1 MKKSLKCFN
10 VVTIIALLLSI
21 TLPSPSAFA
30 EIHKKSWDELQG
42 NDVRIK
48 AEQVNAEIYRGEVAE
63 REHVFQ
69 YTIENTGDT
78 PIQELVL
85 KQNNENEITFLSQS
99 MKVNGEKLPENKV
112 ADFYVEEKDKG
123 GKLLSSNLKI
133 RDLKS
138 HEKMTV
144 LIKASRTQHFN
155 KEYKQKISVQKDQVQ
170 IGSMS
175 FDVEGIPSEDKVEAT
190 ADDEADSSKK
200 SVVPS
205 VNNTTKKVDEKLK
218 VSVEDTNKPTSN
230 TELVK
235 QPVTEAEKQPEKEV
249 AKQSDAEVQAASENA
264 SKVQI
269 QVGDKQGF
277 GDPLY
282 SVITAGDLVQ
292 TGNVTLGLT
301 TDHYGRQSL
310 GYKTNKMTVD
320 VDNDD
325 STFNSSTGAFPTI
338 PAGSK
343 VKKAYLFWTA
353 AMGVPGNITD
363 RKVTEDQVRQPV
375 KMKMGNK
382 QYAEVSADS
391 IRKADYLPYISNYS
405 GSGAGYVAYADV
417 TNVIAQQGISQTL
430 TVANVP
436 QIKDVTG
443 GGYYWG
449 NWNLILVYE
458 NYKETV
464 KDMKIWEGLVSQ
476 KSTAWTDVSVNKI
489 NTPKEGAFKAK
500 FSYFSSQGDP
510 AEKDG
515 YAYDYGEYD
524 FGAGYIKI
532 KNINGKDNDAND
544 SSMTEV
550 QVDGTNEFVTKKY
563 PGYNPDWTNSF
574 STDIH
579 TYHFEGPNQ
588 VKNDLKEAK
597 MRFRANGATGDIYV
611 LNNATFVTEHN
622 APNLQ
627 VDKKALD
634 SAGKEIKEVKAGE
647 EITYKIEVKNDTKN
661 NQAPVSNVKGFD
673 KLDDRLEYVP
683 GSIQYVTGSNT
694 GQKTDDASDDEA
706 EFVNNQI
713 DFRIGEGADAKDG
726 GVLKPG
732 ESAVLTFKVKVK
744 ESIKSDT
751 TVKNVVA
758 VKGQDSAEIK
768 YESEDDANVTVT
780 IPKEVPGEIEARKI
794 ASNKSPKLGDEV
806 EYRITFKNKVKDGRL
821 DVLTIEDELPSS
833 LEFVKDSLKAEG
845 VQPEPVELKFEN
857 GKIIAKYPAITDME
871 ERSIVFK
878 TKVKENAEIGKEITN
893 KATVSDKTTSPKNI
907 EEKITPQH
915 KAGRIDAKKK
925 ATNKKPKLG
934 EEFEYQISFNNTVEN
949 GKLEA
954 VTIEDEIPANLEF
967 IQGSE
972 RAEGAGPSPVE
983 LKVENG
989 KVIAKYP
996 AITDTKERS
1005 IIFKVKVKEEAK
1017 AGETIVNKAVV
1028 SDPNG
1033 QSEHPEEKV
1042 TPDYKDGKVDV
1053 DKSVTNQTPKLGEEV
1068 EYRITFHNTV
1078 ENGKLEKVMIEDTLP
1093 AGVEYVKD
1101 SLKAEGIKPEP
1112 VELKMEN
1119 GKIIAKYPE
1128 ITDTEKRSIV
1138 FKVKVKDS
1146 AKVGEAIVNKAIAK
1160 DPKHDPVDAK
1170 VVITP
1175 QSKKGEIAATKVVNN
1190 EKPKLGEE
1198 IEYRISFHNTVEN
1211 GKIAEVR
1218 VEDTIPKG
1226 LEYVENS
1233 IKAEGEAPSPVELT
1247 VEAGVVKAKY
1257 IDITDTKE
1265 RSIVFKVKVKEEVE
1279 VGKEIV
1285 NKAIVD
1291 DTKHQPIEPE
1301 ERITPQHKD
1310 GIINAAK
1317 IVDNPS
1323 PKLGE
1328 EVEYRISFKNTVE
1341 NGKLE
1346 KVKIEDTI
1354 PNGLE
1359 YVKGSEKAEGDKPAP
1374 VKLHVKDGKVIA
1386 EYENIT
1392 DTKERSIVFTVKV
1405 KEEAE
1410 IGKEI
1415 VNQAIVDDTKDS
1427 KKPEAKITPLH
1438 KDGKIKA
1445 KKSVNNE
1452 TPKLGEEVEY
1462 RISFKNTVENGKLAE
1477 VKIEDTLPEGLEY
1490 VENSLKAEG
1499 AGPNPVELKMENGK
1513 VLAKYPEITDIEE
1526 RSITFKVK
1534 VKEEVKVGEK
1544 IVNKAIVDDTKH
1556 DPINPKAE
1564 ITPQYKD
1571 GKIEAEKVVN
1581 NPSPKLEEEV
1591 EYRISFKNTVE
1602 HGKLAGVIIED
1613 DLPNGLEYVKGS
1625 LQAEGSKP
1633 DPVELKFENGKVLA
1647 KYPEITD
1654 TKERSITFKVKVKG
1668 NVSDTIINQAIVSD
1682 TKHPPETPKAEII
1695 PQHKDGKLEAKK
1707 VVNNLLPKLGE
1718 EVEYRISFKNTVENG
1733 KLAEVKIEDTLPEG
1747 LEYVEN
1753 SLKAEGAGTD
1763 SVELK
1768 FENGKI
1774 LAKYPEITD
1783 TKERSITFKVK
1794 VKDEVK
1800 IGGKI
1805 VNKAIIDDTKK
1816 EPETPTAE
1824 ITPQHKDGKVEAEKT
1839 VNNPSPKLGEEIEY
1853 RISFKNTV
1861 ENGKLAE
1868 VKIEDT
1874 LPNGLEYVKDS
1885 LQAEGSKPNPVE
1897 LKVKDGKVIAKYPEI
1912 TDIEERSIVFKAKV
1926 KEDFKVGEGIV
1937 NKVVVDDTK
1946 DPKTREVTVTPEYK
1960 DGKLKAEKFVNN
1972 KKPKLGE
1979 EVEYR
1984 INFKNT
1990 VENGKLVEVKVE
2002 DEIPAGLEYVENS
2015 LQAEGSKPNPV
2026 ELKFENGKV
2035 MAKYPVIT
2043 DTKERSIVFKA
2054 KVKEEAEIGKE
2065 IVNKAIVVDT
2075 THEPEKPYVEI
2086 TPQYKDGKIVAEKVA
2101 NNHKPKLG
2109 EEVEYRIRFKNTVE
2123 NGKLAEVNIKD
2134 TLPKGLEYVEGS
2146 ITAEG
2151 SKPKPVELKVEN
2163 GKVTAKY
2170 PAITDTEERSIVF
2183 KAKVKESVKAGEE
2196 IVNEAI
2202 VDDTKNVPEEPY
2214 VPITPQYKDGKIE
2227 ARKEVSNH
2235 EPKLGEEIEYRI
2247 IFNNTVKDGKL
2258 AEVKI
2263 EDEIPAG
2270 LEFVQG
2276 SEKAEGDE
2284 PKPVE
2289 LKVENGKVIATYSEI
2304 IDTKERSIAF
2314 KVKVKDSVAIG
2325 KGITNKAIIHV
2336 DDPNHPIIEPT
2347 AKITPQYKDGKVK
2360 ADKKVSK
2367 KDPKLGE
2374 EIEYRIS
2381 FHNTVKDGKL
2391 AEVKIE
2397 DEIPSGLEY
2406 VKDSLKAEGEEPA
2419 PVELKEEAGKVTAK
2433 YENITDTKERSIIFK
2448 VKVKDSVEVD
2458 KAIVNKA
2465 IVDDT
2470 KNPPERPEV
2479 YITPQHK
2486 DGKVKADKKVSK
2498 KDPKLGE
2505 EVEYQIRFKN
2515 TVENGKLAEVKIED
2529 QLPTGLEY
2537 VKDSLKSEGNEP
2549 NPVELKE
2556 EAGKITAK
2564 YENITDTA
2572 ERSII
2577 FKVKVTEVAKVGKKI
2592 VNTAIVDDDNP
2603 KNPPQKPEAI
2613 ITPEY
2618 KDGKLKAEKTVNNPA
2633 PKLGEEVEY
2642 RITFRNVVEH
2652 GKVAK
2657 VKIKDELPSSLEFV
2671 EGSERAEGENPKPLH
2686 VKVKNGIVLA
2696 EYPEI
2701 VDTKERSIIFKVK
2714 VKEKAKVGEEIVNT
2728 AVVEDTINPPE
2739 QPNVTIQPQYKDG
2752 ALQAEKTVSNQE
2764 PKLGEEVEYRISFEN
2779 TVENGRLTEVKVEDE
2794 IPAGLEYVQDSIK
2807 SDGPEPN
2814 PVELKVENGKVT
2826 VKYPEITDM
2835 KKRSII
2841 FKVKVQE
2848 TVQVGKEI
2856 INKAIVDDNN
2866 PTTPPVESLIPITPQ
2881 YKDGKLEARKEVSNH
2896 EPKLGEEIEYR
2907 ITFNGTV
2914 DGGKL
2919 VDVKIEDE
2927 IPAGL
2932 EYVKDSLEA
2941 VGDKPV
2947 PTELKVENG
2956 KVTAKYPEITDT
2968 KERSIIFKAKVKE
2981 TVKVGGEITNK
2992 AIIHVDDPN
3001 HPVIE
3006 PTATIKPE
3014 YKDGQLKAMK
3024 AVSNK
3029 EPKLGEEVEY
3039 RISFKNTVEN
3049 GKVAEVKVEDEIP
3062 AGLEYVQDSLRFEGA
3077 EPNPVELKVEF
3088 GKVIAK
3094 YLDIADRK
3102 ERSIIFKAKVK
3113 ETVETGEKIVNKAIV
3128 GDTINQPEEPVV
3140 SITPQYK
3147 DGMLKA
3153 EKEVSNKEPKLG
3165 EEVEYRISFKNTV
3178 ENGKLA
3184 EVKIEDQLPD
3194 GLEYVKDSVKAKG
3207 AIEVKVENGK
3217 LTAKYEN
3224 IIDTKERNITF
3235 KVKVKEKAGEE
3246 IVNRAIVD
3254 DGINQPLEPTVSI
3267 KPKEPEVKPE
3277 DPKEPEVKPE
3287 DPKEPEVK
3295 PEDPKEPEVKP
3306 EDPKEPEVKPEDP
3319 KEPEVKPEDPKE
3331 PEVKPEDP
3339 KEPEVKPEDPKEPE
3353 VKPEDPKEPEVKP
3366 EDPKEPEV
3374 KPEDPKEPEVKPE
3387 DPKEPEVKP
3396 EDPKEPEV
3404 KPEDPKEPE
3413 VKPEDPKEPEVKPED
3428 PKEPEVKPE
3437 DPKEP
3442 EVKPEDPKEPE
3453 VKPED
3458 PKEPEVKPEDPKEPE
3473 VKPEDPKEPEV
3484 KPEDPKEPEVK
3495 PEDPKEPEVK
3505 LEKPEVRLEKLI
3517 KEPQVK
3523 VERELPKTGAAS
3535 PWMVSVGAGI
3545 SFLVGGVLFVLGR
3558 RRKQ

>member
-1 MKKSLKCFN
+1 MKQVLKCFN
-10 VVTIIALLLSI
+10 VVTMITLLLSI
-21 TLPSPSAFA
+21 ILPSPSAFA
-30 EIHKKSWDELQG
+30 TEINKKSWDELQG
-42 NDVRIK
+42 NDVKIK
-48 AEQVNAEIYRGEVAE
+48 ADQVNAEMYKGEVAE

-69 YTIENTGDT
+69 YKIENTGDT
-78 PIQELVL
+78 PIRELVI
-85 KQNNENEITFLSQS
+85 KQNNDNGIEFLSQS
-99 MKVNGEKLPENKV
+99 VKVNGEKLLENKV
-112 ADFYVEEKDKG
+112 ADFYVEEKDNG
-123 GKLLSSNLKI
+123 GKVLSSNLKI
-133 RDLKS
+133 QDLKS

-144 LIKASRTQHFN
+144 LIKARRAQHFN
-155 KEYKQKISVQKDQVQ
+155 KEYKQKISVQKDQLQ
-170 IGSMS
+170 IGNMS
-175 FDVEGIPSEDKVEAT
+175 VDVEGLPSEEKLEANT
-190 ADDEADSSKK
+190 DDEADSSKK
-200 SVVPS
+200 AIGS
-205 VNNTTKKVDEKLK
+205 TTDSKTKEVDGKLK
-218 VSVEDTNKPTSN
+218 VSVEDKNTSAQK
-230 TELVK
+230 TEIEKIK
-235 QPVTEAEKQPEKEV
+235 QPEAEKQLEKEKKQSPLAV
-249 AKQSDAEVQAASENA
+249 KQSDAEVQAASENA

-269 QVGDKQGF
+269 QTGDKQGF

-282 SVITAGDLVQ
+282 STIAPGNLVQ

-301 TDHYGRQSL
+301 SDHYGRQSM

-325 STFNSSTGAFPTI
+325 STFNSSTGAFPNI

-353 AMGVPGNITD
+353 AMGLPGNIAD

-375 KMKMGNK
+375 KMRMGNK
-382 QYAEVSADS
+382 EYAEVTADS

-417 TNVIAQQGISQTL
+417 TNIIAQQGISQTL

-476 KSTAWTDVSVNKI
+476 KSTAWTDISVNKI
-489 NTPKEGAFKAK
+489 NTPKEGAFKAE

-510 AEKDG
+510 ADNDG

-524 FGAGYIKI
+524 FGLGYQKF
-532 KNINGKDNDAND
+532 KNIKSKDNDVND

-579 TYHFEGPNQ
+579 TYHLEGPTQ
-588 VKNDLKEAK
+588 VKNDLKEGK
-597 MRFRANGATGDIYV
+597 IRFRAYGGGGDIYV

-634 SAGKEIKEVKAGE
+634 STGKEVKEIKAGE
-647 EITYKIEVKNDTKN
+647 EFTYQIEVKNDTKN

-683 GSIQYVTGSNT
+683 GSIQYVSGSNK
-694 GQKTDDASDDEA
+694 GNKTDDASDDEA

-713 DFRIGEGADAKDG
+713 DFRVGEGANAKDG

-732 ESAVLTFKVKVK
+732 ESTVITFKVKVK
-744 ESIKSDT
+744 DSVQSDT
-751 TVKNVVA
+751 TVKNVVV

-768 YESEDDANVTVT
+768 YETEDDANVTVT
-780 IPKEVPGEIEARKI
+780 TPKEVPGEIEARKI
-794 ASNKSPKLGDEV
+794 ASNKTPKLGEEV
-806 EYRITFKNKVKDGRL
+806 EYRITFKNKTKDGRL

-833 LEFVKDSLKAEG
+833 LEYVKDSLKAEG
-845 VQPEPVELKFEN
+845 AKPEPVELKFEN
-857 GKIIAKYPAITDME
+857 GKVIAKYPEIMDME

-878 TKVKENAEIGKEITN
+878 TKVKETAKIGEEIVN
-893 KATVSDKTTSPKNI
+893 KATVRDKTNPPKNL

-915 KAGRIDAKKK
+915 KAGKIAAKKK
-925 ATNKKPKLG
+925 ATNKKPRLG
-934 EEFEYQISFNNTVEN
+934 EEVEYQISFKNTVEN
-949 GKLEA
+949 GKLDA

-967 IQGSE
+967 VQGSV
-972 RAEGAGPSPVE
+972 RAEGAAPNPVE

-989 KVIAKYP
+989 KIIAKYP
-996 AITDTKERS
+996 EITDTKERS
-1005 IIFKVKVKEEAK
+1005 IAFKVKVKEEAK

-1028 SDPNG
+1028 SEPNG
-1033 QSEHPEEKV
+1033 QTEHPEEKI
-1042 TPDYKDGKVDV
+1042 TPDYKYGKVDV
-1053 DKSVTNQTPKLGEEV
+1053 EKSVTNQTPKLGEEV
-1068 EYRITFHNTV
+1068 EYRITFYNTV
-1078 ENGKLEKVMIEDTLP
+1078 ENGKLEKVLVEDTLP
-1093 AGVEYVKD
+1093 KGVEYVKD

-1112 VELKMEN
+1112 VELKVED
-1119 GKIIAKYPE
+1119 GKVMAKYPE

-1160 DPKHDPVDAK
+1160 DPKNEPVESK

-1190 EKPKLGEE
+1190 KKPKLGEE

-1211 GKIAEVR
+1211 GKLEKVR

-1233 IKAEGEAPSPVELT
+1233 IKAEGEAPEPVELA
-1247 VEAGVVKAKY
+1247 VENGIVKAKY
-1257 IDITDTKE
+1257 IDIMDMKE
-1265 RSIVFKVKVKEEVE
+1265 RSIVFKVKVKEEVK
-1279 VGKEIV
+1279 VDKEIV

-1291 DTKHQPIEPE
+1291 DTKNPPIEPE

-1310 GIINAAK
+1310 GIIDSK
-1317 IVDNPS
+1317 KTVDNPS

-1346 KVKIEDTI
+1346 KVIIEDTI

-1374 VKLHVKDGKVIA
+1374 LKLSVKDGKVIA
-1386 EYENIT
+1386 EYDNIT
-1392 DTKERSIVFTVKV
+1392 DMKERSIVFKVKV

-1410 IGKEI
+1410 VGKEI
-1415 VNQAIVDDTKDS
+1415 INKAIVDDMKDP
-1427 KKPEAKITPLH
+1427 KEPEAKITPLH

-1445 KKSVNNE
+1445 KKIVNNETPKLGEEVEYRISMKNTVKNGKLTDVTVEDTLPEGLEYVENSLKAKGAGIDSVELKFENGKVMAKYPEITDTEERSIVFKVKVKEEVKVGKKIINKATIDDSQNKPVNPTAEITPQYKDGKLEAKKIVNNETPKLREEVEYRISFKNTVEHGKLTEVKIEDDLPNGLEYVKDSLKVEGSKPDPVELKFENGKVMAKYPEITDTKERSITFKVKVKGKVSDSIVNEAIVSDTKHPPETPTAEIIPQHKDGKVKAKKTVNNETPKLGEEVEYRISFKNTVEDGKLAEVKIEDTLPEGLEYVENSVKAEDTKPDPVELKMENGKVMAKYPEITDTEERSITFKVKVKEEVKVGKKIVNKAIVDDTKNEPETPTAEITPQHKDGKVEAKKTVNNE

-1477 VKIEDTLPEGLEY
+1477 VKIED
-1490 VENSLKAEG
+1490 N
-1499 AGPNPVELKMENGK
+1499 
-1513 VLAKYPEITDIEE
+1513 
-1526 RSITFKVK
+1526 
-1534 VKEEVKVGEK
+1534 
-1544 IVNKAIVDDTKH
+1544 
-1556 DPINPKAE
+1556 
-1564 ITPQYKD
+1564 
-1571 GKIEAEKVVN
+1571 
-1581 NPSPKLEEEV
+1581 
-1591 EYRISFKNTVE
+1591 
-1602 HGKLAGVIIED
+1602 
-1613 DLPNGLEYVKGS
+1613 
-1625 LQAEGSKP
+1625 
-1633 DPVELKFENGKVLA
+1633 
-1647 KYPEITD
+1647 
-1654 TKERSITFKVKVKG
+1654 
-1668 NVSDTIINQAIVSD
+1668 
-1682 TKHPPETPKAEII
+1682 
-1695 PQHKDGKLEAKK
+1695 
-1707 VVNNLLPKLGE
+1707 
-1718 EVEYRISFKNTVENG
+1718 
-1733 KLAEVKIEDTLPEG
+1733 
-1747 LEYVEN
+1747 
-1753 SLKAEGAGTD
+1753 
-1763 SVELK
+1763 
-1768 FENGKI
+1768 
-1774 LAKYPEITD
+1774 
-1783 TKERSITFKVK
+1783 
-1794 VKDEVK
+1794 
-1800 IGGKI
+1800 
-1805 VNKAIIDDTKK
+1805 
-1816 EPETPTAE
+1816 
-1824 ITPQHKDGKVEAEKT
+1824 
-1839 VNNPSPKLGEEIEY
+1839 
-1853 RISFKNTV
+1853 
-1861 ENGKLAE
+1861 
-1868 VKIEDT
+1868 

-1885 LQAEGSKPNPVE
+1885 LRAEGTKPDPVE

-1912 TDIEERSIVFKAKV
+1912 TDTEERSIVFKAKV
-1926 KEDFKVGEGIV
+1926 KEEFKVGEGLV

-1946 DPKTREVTVTPEYK
+1946 DPTTSEVTITPEYK

-1984 INFKNT
+1984 I
-1990 VENGKLVEVKVE
+1990 
-2002 DEIPAGLEYVENS
+2002 S
-2015 LQAEGSKPNPV
+2015 
-2026 ELKFENGKV
+2026 
-2035 MAKYPVIT
+2035 
-2043 DTKERSIVFKA
+2043 
-2054 KVKEEAEIGKE
+2054 
-2065 IVNKAIVVDT
+2065 
-2075 THEPEKPYVEI
+2075 
-2086 TPQYKDGKIVAEKVA
+2086 
-2101 NNHKPKLG
+2101 
-2109 EEVEYRIRFKNTVE
+2109 FKNTVE

-2134 TLPKGLEYVEGS
+2134 ALPNGLEYVEGS

-2151 SKPKPVELKVEN
+2151 SKPKPVELHVKNNKVM
-2163 GKVTAKY
+2163 AKY
-2170 PAITDTEERSIVF
+2170 PEITDTEERSIVF
-2183 KAKVKESVKAGEE
+2183 KAKVKESVKVGEE

-2202 VDDTKNVPEEPY
+2202 VDDTKNLPEEPY

-2263 EDEIPAG
+2263 EDKIPAG
-2270 LEFVQG
+2270 LEFVEG
-2276 SEKAEGDE
+2276 SEKAEGEE

-2289 LKVENGKVIATYSEI
+2289 LKVENGKVMAKYSEI
-2304 IDTKERSIAF
+2304 MDTQERSIVF
-2314 KVKVKDSVAIG
+2314 KVKVKDSVTIG
-2325 KGITNKAIIHV
+2325 KDITNKAIIHV
-2336 DDPNHPIIEPT
+2336 DDPNHPVIDPT
-2347 AKITPQYKDGKVK
+2347 AKITPQYKDGKI
-2360 ADKKVSK
+2360 AAHKKVNNHK
-2367 KDPKLGE
+2367 PKLGE

-2381 FHNTVKDGKL
+2381 FNNTVKDGKL

-2397 DEIPSGLEY
+2397 DEIPFGLEY
-2406 VKDSLKAEGEEPA
+2406 VKDSLKAEGDKPA
-2419 PVELKEEAGKVTAK
+2419 PVELKEEAGKVSAK
-2433 YENITDTKERSIIFK
+2433 YENITDMKERSIIFK

-2479 YITPQHK
+2479 DITPQHK
-2486 DGKVKADKKVSK
+2486 AGKFKANKKVSK

-2505 EVEYQIRFKN
+2505 EVEYRISFKN

-2529 QLPTGLEY
+2529 QLPNGLEY
-2537 VKDSLKSEGNEP
+2537 VKDSLKAEGNES

-2577 FKVKVTEVAKVGKKI
+2577 FKVKVTEAVKVGKKI

-2618 KDGKLKAEKTVNNPA
+2618 KNGKIKAEKTVNNPA

-2652 GKVAK
+2652 GKLAK
-2657 VKIKDELPSSLEFV
+2657 VKIKDELPNSLEFV
-2671 EGSERAEGENPKPLH
+2671 EGSGRAEGDNPKPLH

-2701 VDTKERSIIFKVK
+2701 TDTKERSIVFKAK
-2714 VKEKAKVGEEIVNT
+2714 VKEKAKIGEAIVNT

-2739 QPNVTIQPQYKDG
+2739 KPNVAIQPQHKEG
-2752 ALQAEKTVSNQE
+2752 VLQAEKTVSNHE

-2779 TVENGRLTEVKVEDE
+2779 TVENGKLTEVKVEDE

-2826 VKYPEITDM
+2826 AKYPEITDT

-2856 INKAIVDDNN
+2856 INKAVVDDNN
-2866 PTTPPVESLIPITPQ
+2866 PTNPPVESLIPITPQ

-2927 IPAGL
+2927 IPSGL
-2932 EYVKDSLEA
+2932 EYVKESLEA

-2956 KVTAKYPEITDT
+2956 KVTVKYPEITDT
-2968 KERSIIFKAKVKE
+2968 KERSIIFKVKVKE
-2981 TVKVGGEITNK
+2981 SVKVGEEITNK
-2992 AIIHVDDPN
+2992 AIIHVDDPD
-3001 HPVIE
+3001 HPVME

-3014 YKDGQLKAMK
+3014 YKDGKLKATK
-3024 AVSNK
+3024 
-3029 EPKLGEEVEY
+3029 
-3039 RISFKNTVEN
+3039 TVN
-3049 GKVAEVKVEDEIP
+3049 
-3062 AGLEYVQDSLRFEGA
+3062 
-3077 EPNPVELKVEF
+3077 
-3088 GKVIAK
+3088 
-3094 YLDIADRK
+3094 
-3102 ERSIIFKAKVK
+3102 
-3113 ETVETGEKIVNKAIV
+3113 
-3128 GDTINQPEEPVV
+3128 
-3140 SITPQYK
+3140 
-3147 DGMLKA
+3147 
-3153 EKEVSNKEPKLG
+3153 NKEPKLG

-3184 EVKIEDQLPD
+3184 EVKVEDEIPA
-3194 GLEYVKDSVKAKG
+3194 GLEYVQDSIRFEG
-3207 AIEVKVENGK
+3207 AEPNPIELKMEFGKVI
-3217 LTAKYEN
+3217 AKYLE
-3224 IIDTKERNITF
+3224 ITDTKERSIIF
-3235 KVKVKEKAGEE
+3235 KVKVKAAPSKG
-3246 IVNRAIVD
+3246 ITNRAVVD
-3254 DGINQPLEPTVSI
+3254 DKINPPLEPTVTI
-3267 KPKEPEVKPE
+3267 LPKTKEDLKIPEEPKEPEVKPE
-3277 DPKEPEVKPE
+3277 EPKDLKKPEVKP
-3287 DPKEPEVK
+3287 
-3295 PEDPKEPEVKP
+3295 
-3306 EDPKEPEVKPEDP
+3306 
-3319 KEPEVKPEDPKE
+3319 
-3331 PEVKPEDP
+3331 
-3339 KEPEVKPEDPKEPE
+3339 
-3353 VKPEDPKEPEVKP
+3353 
-3366 EDPKEPEV
+3366 
-3374 KPEDPKEPEVKPE
+3374 
-3387 DPKEPEVKP
+3387 
-3396 EDPKEPEV
+3396 
-3404 KPEDPKEPE
+3404 
-3413 VKPEDPKEPEVKPED
+3413 
-3428 PKEPEVKPE
+3428 
-3437 DPKEP
+3437 
-3442 EVKPEDPKEPE
+3442 
-3453 VKPED
+3453 
-3458 PKEPEVKPEDPKEPE
+3458 
-3473 VKPEDPKEPEV
+3473 
-3484 KPEDPKEPEVK
+3484 
-3495 PEDPKEPEVK
+3495 
-3505 LEKPEVRLEKLI
+3505 EKPEVRLEKLI

-3523 VERELPKTGAAS
+3523 VEKELPKTGGAHS
-3535 PWMVSVGAGI
+3535 WMMSVGAGI

>member
-1 MKKSLKCFN
+1 MKKVLKCFN
-10 VVTIIALLLSI
+10 VVTMITLLLSI
-21 TLPSPSAFA
+21 ILPSPSAFA
-30 EIHKKSWDELQG
+30 TEINKKSWDELQG

-48 AEQVNAEIYRGEVAE
+48 AEQVNALIYKGEVAK

-85 KQNNENEITFLSQS
+85 KQNNDNEIMFLPQS

-112 ADFYVEEKDKG
+112 VDFYIEEKDKG

-133 RDLKS
+133 QDVKS

-170 IGSMS
+170 IGIM
-175 FDVEGIPSEDKVEAT
+175 FVDVEGIPSEDKVEAN
-190 ADDEADSSKK
+190 ADDEADNSKK
-200 SVVPS
+200 NIGSPADAK
-205 VNNTTKKVDEKLK
+205 TKEVDEKLK
-218 VSVEDTNKPTSN
+218 VSVEDKNKPTSN

-235 QPVTEAEKQPEKEV
+235 QPVAKDEKQLEKE
-249 AKQSDAEVQAASENA
+249 AKNQSDVEVQAASENA
-264 SKVQI
+264 STVQI
-269 QVGDKQGF
+269 QTGDKQGF

-282 SVITAGDLVQ
+282 STIAPGNLVQ

-301 TDHYGRQSL
+301 TDHYGRQSM

-320 VDNDD
+320 IDNDN
-325 STFNSSTGAFPTI
+325 STFNSSTGAFPKI
-338 PAGSK
+338 PTGSK

-353 AMGVPGNITD
+353 AMGTPSDARADYRVSD
-363 RKVTEDQVRQPV
+363 EDVRQPV
-375 KMKMGNK
+375 KMKMGDK

-391 IRKADYLPYISNYS
+391 IRKADYLPYIANHYS
-405 GSGAGYVAYADV
+405 SGAGYVAYADV
-417 TNVIAQQGISQTL
+417 TNVIAKQGISQTV
-430 TVANVP
+430 TIANVP
-436 QIKDVTG
+436 QIKFEKG
-443 GGYYWG
+443 SGYYWG

-476 KSTAWTDVSVNKI
+476 KSTAWTDISVNKI

-510 AEKDG
+510 ADNDG

-524 FGAGYIKI
+524 FGLGYQKF
-532 KNINGKDNDAND
+532 KNINGKDNDVND

-563 PGYNPDWTNSF
+563 QGYNPDWTNSF

-579 TYHFEGPNQ
+579 TYHLEGPKQ
-588 VKNDLKEAK
+588 VKNDLKEGK
-597 MRFRANGATGDIYV
+597 MRFRAYGGGGDIYV
-611 LNNATFVTEHN
+611 LNNTTFVTEHN

-634 SAGKEIKEVKAGE
+634 SAGKEVKEIKAGE
-647 EITYKIEVKNDTKN
+647 EFTYQIEVKNDTKN

-673 KLDDRLEYVP
+673 KLDNRLEYVP
-683 GSIQYVTGSNT
+683 GSIQYVTGSNK
-694 GQKTDDASDDEA
+694 GQKTDDANDDEA

-713 DFRIGEGADAKDG
+713 DFRIGEGADATDG
-726 GVLKPG
+726 GVLQPG
-732 ESAVLTFKVKVK
+732 ESAIITFKVKVK
-744 ESIKSDT
+744 ASVQSDT
-751 TVKNVVA
+751 TIKNIVA
-758 VKGQDSAEIK
+758 VKGKDSTEVN
-768 YESEDDANVTVT
+768 YETADDANVTVT
-780 IPKEVPGEIEARKI
+780 LPKEVPGEIEATKI
-794 ASNKSPKLGDEV
+794 ASNKTPSLGDEV
-806 EYRITFKNKVKDGRL
+806 EYRITFKNIIKDGRL

-857 GKIIAKYPAITDME
+857 GKIIAKYPEIMDME

-878 TKVKENAEIGKEITN
+878 TKVKETAKIGEEIVN
-893 KATVSDKTTSPKNI
+893 KAIISDKTNPPKDL

-915 KAGRIDAKKK
+915 KAGKIDAKKK
-925 ATNKKPKLG
+925 ATNKRPKLG
-934 EEFEYQISFNNTVEN
+934 EEVEYQISFKNTVEN

-967 IQGSE
+967 VQGSE
-972 RAEGAGPSPVE
+972 RAEGAEPNPVE

-996 AITDTKERS
+996 EITDTKERS

-1017 AGETIVNKAVV
+1017 IGETIVNKAVV

-1033 QSEHPEEKV
+1033 QSEHPEEKI
-1042 TPDYKDGKVDV
+1042 TPGYKEGKVDV

-1078 ENGKLEKVMIEDTLP
+1078 ENGKLEKVLVEDTLP

-1119 GKIIAKYPE
+1119 GKVTAKYPE
-1128 ITDTEKRSIV
+1128 ITDMEQRSIV
-1138 FKVKVKDS
+1138 FKVKVKET
-1146 AKVGEAIVNKAIAK
+1146 AKVGEAIVNKAVAK
-1160 DPKHDPVDAK
+1160 DPKHDPIDAK

-1175 QSKKGEIAATKVVNN
+1175 QSKKGEIAAKKVVNN

-1211 GKIAEVR
+1211 GKLAEVR
-1218 VEDTIPKG
+1218 IEDTIPEG
-1226 LEYVENS
+1226 LEYIENS
-1233 IKAEGEAPSPVELT
+1233 VKAEGEAPGPVELT

-1257 IDITDTKE
+1257 IDIMDTKE
-1265 RSIVFKVKVKEEVE
+1265 RSIVFKVKVKEEAK

-1291 DTKHQPIEPE
+1291 DTKNPPIKPE
-1301 ERITPQHKD
+1301 ERITPQYKE
-1310 GIINAAK
+1310 GIIDSK
-1317 IVDNPS
+1317 KTVDNPS

-1346 KVKIEDTI
+1346 KVKIKDTI

-1392 DTKERSIVFTVKV
+1392 DTKERSIVFKVKV

-1410 IGKEI
+1410 VGKEI
-1415 VNQAIVDDTKDS
+1415 INKAIVDDTKDS
-1427 KKPEAKITPLH
+1427 KEPEAKITPLH

-1462 RISFKNTVENGKLAE
+1462 RISFKNTVENGKLTE
-1477 VKIEDTLPEGLEY
+1477 VKIEDILPKGLEY

-1499 AGPNPVELKMENGK
+1499 AGPNPVELKVENGK
-1513 VLAKYPEITDIEE
+1513 VLAKYPEITDTEE
-1526 RSITFKVK
+1526 RNIIFKVK

-1544 IVNKAIVDDTKH
+1544 IVNKAIIDDTKNK
-1556 DPINPKAE
+1556 PETPKVE

-1571 GKIEAEKVVN
+1571 GKLEAKKTVN
-1581 NPSPKLEEEV
+1581 NETPKLEEEI

-1602 HGKLAGVIIED
+1602 HGKLTEVIIED
-1613 DLPNGLEYVKGS
+1613 DLPNGLEYVKDS
-1625 LQAEGSKP
+1625 LKAAGSKP
-1633 DPVELKFENGKVLA
+1633 DPVKLKVENGKVLA

-1668 NVSDTIINQAIVSD
+1668 NVSDTIVNQAIVSD
-1682 TKHPPETPKAEII
+1682 TKHPPETPTAKIT
-1695 PQHKDGKLEAKK
+1695 PQHKDGKVEAKK
-1707 VVNNLLPKLGE
+1707 VVNNETPKLGE

-1753 SLKAEGAGTD
+1753 SVKAEGSKPD
-1763 SVELK
+1763 PVELK
-1768 FENGKI
+1768 VENGKV
-1774 LAKYPEITD
+1774 LAKYLEITD
-1783 TKERSITFKVK
+1783 TEERSITFKVK
-1794 VKDEVK
+1794 VKEEVK
-1800 IGGKI
+1800 IGEKI
-1805 VNKAIIDDTKK
+1805 VNKATIDDRKNK
-1816 EPETPTAE
+1816 PETPKAE
-1824 ITPQHKDGKVEAEKT
+1824 ITPQHKDGKVEAKKV
-1839 VNNPSPKLGEEIEY
+1839 VNNETPKLGEEVEY

-1868 VKIEDT
+1868 VRIEDN

-1885 LQAEGSKPNPVE
+1885 LRAEGSKPEPVE
-1897 LKVKDGKVIAKYPEI
+1897 LQVKDGKVIAEYPEI
-1912 TDIEERSIVFKAKV
+1912 TDTKERSIVFKAKV
-1926 KEDFKVGEGIV
+1926 KEDFKAGEGIV

-1946 DPKTREVTVTPEYK
+1946 DPTTSEVTITPEYK
-1960 DGKLKAEKFVNN
+1960 DGKLKAEKVVNN

-1984 INFKNT
+1984 ISFKNT
-1990 VENGKLVEVKVE
+1990 VENGKLTEVKVE
-2002 DEIPAGLEYVENS
+2002 DEIPTGLEYVENS
-2015 LQAEGSKPNPV
+2015 LKAEGSKPSPV
-2026 ELKFENGKV
+2026 ELKVENGKV
-2035 MAKYPVIT
+2035 LAKYPAIT
-2043 DTKERSIVFKA
+2043 DTKERSIAFKV

-2075 THEPEKPYVEI
+2075 THEPEKPHVAI
-2086 TPQYKDGKIVAEKVA
+2086 IPQYKDGKITAQKVA

-2109 EEVEYRIRFKNTVE
+2109 EEVEYRISFKNTVE

-2134 TLPKGLEYVEGS
+2134 TLPTGLEYVEGS
-2146 ITAEG
+2146 IMAEG
-2151 SKPKPVELKVEN
+2151 SKPKPVELQVKNNKVM
-2163 GKVTAKY
+2163 AKY
-2170 PAITDTEERSIVF
+2170 PAITDTEERIIVF
-2183 KAKVKESVKAGEE
+2183 KAKVKENVKAGEE

-2202 VDDTKNVPEEPY
+2202 VDDTKNLPEEPY

-2270 LEFVQG
+2270 LEFVEG
-2276 SEKAEGDE
+2276 SEKAEGEE

-2289 LKVENGKVIATYSEI
+2289 LKVENGKIMAKYSEI
-2304 IDTKERSIAF
+2304 MDTKERSIVF

-2336 DDPNHPIIEPT
+2336 DDPNHPITEPT
-2347 AKITPQYKDGKVK
+2347 AKITPQYKDGKIN
-2360 ADKKVSK
+2360 AHKKVNNHK
-2367 KDPKLGE
+2367 PKLGE

-2381 FHNTVKDGKL
+2381 FSNTVKDGKL

-2397 DEIPSGLEY
+2397 DEIPSGLEF
-2406 VKDSLKAEGEEPA
+2406 VKDSLKAEGDKPV
-2419 PVELKEEAGKVTAK
+2419 PVELKEEAGKVIAK
-2433 YENITDTKERSIIFK
+2433 YNNITDMKERSIIFK

-2470 KNPPERPEV
+2470 KNPQERPEV
-2479 YITPQHK
+2479 DITPQHK

-2505 EVEYQIRFKN
+2505 EVEYRISFKN

-2537 VKDSLKSEGNEP
+2537 VKDSLKAEGNEP

-2572 ERSII
+2572 ERSIS
-2577 FKVKVTEVAKVGKKI
+2577 FKVKVTEAAKVGKKI
-2592 VNTAIVDDDNP
+2592 VNTAIVDDHNP

-2657 VKIKDELPSSLEFV
+2657 VKIKDELPSGLEFV

-2714 VKEKAKVGEEIVNT
+2714 VKEKAKIGEEIVNK
-2728 AVVEDTINPPE
+2728 AIVEDTINPPE
-2739 QPNVTIQPQYKDG
+2739 QPIIAIQPQYKEG
-2752 ALQAEKTVSNQE
+2752 ALQAEKTVSNHE

-2779 TVENGRLTEVKVEDE
+2779 TIENGKLTEVKVEDE
-2794 IPAGLEYVQDSIK
+2794 IPAGLEYVQDSVK

-2814 PVELKVENGKVT
+2814 PVELHVENGKVT
-2826 VKYPEITDM
+2826 AKYPEITDT

-2841 FKVKVQE
+2841 FKVRVQE

-2856 INKAIVDDNN
+2856 INKVIVDDNN
-2866 PTTPPVESLIPITPQ
+2866 PTTPPVEPLIPITPQ

-2947 PTELKVENG
+2947 PTELTVENG
-2956 KVTAKYPEITDT
+2956 KVTAKYPEIMDT
-2968 KERSIIFKAKVKE
+2968 KERSIIFKVKVKE

-3014 YKDGQLKAMK
+3014 YKDGKLKATK
-3024 AVSNK
+3024 TVSNK
-3029 EPKLGEEVEY
+3029 EPKLEEEVEY
-3039 RISFKNTVEN
+3039 RISFENTVEN
-3049 GKVAEVKVEDEIP
+3049 GKLAVVKVEDEIP

-3077 EPNPVELKVEF
+3077 EPNPIELKMEF

-3094 YLDIADRK
+3094 YLEITDTK

-3113 ETVETGEKIVNKAIV
+3113 ASPSKGITNKAV
-3128 GDTINQPEEPVV
+3128 
-3140 SITPQYK
+3140 
-3147 DGMLKA
+3147 
-3153 EKEVSNKEPKLG
+3153 
-3165 EEVEYRISFKNTV
+3165 
-3178 ENGKLA
+3178 
-3184 EVKIEDQLPD
+3184 
-3194 GLEYVKDSVKAKG
+3194 
-3207 AIEVKVENGK
+3207 
-3217 LTAKYEN
+3217 
-3224 IIDTKERNITF
+3224 
-3235 KVKVKEKAGEE
+3235 
-3246 IVNRAIVD
+3246 VD
-3254 DGINQPLEPTVSI
+3254 DKINPPLEPTVTI
-3267 KPKEPEVKPE
+3267 LPKTKEDFKIPEDPKEPKVKPE
-3277 DPKEPEVKPE
+3277 DPKEPKEPKVKPE
-3287 DPKEPEVK
+3287 DPKEPKEPKVK
-3295 PEDPKEPEVKP
+3295 PEDPKEPKEPKVKP
-3306 EDPKEPEVKPEDP
+3306 E
-3319 KEPEVKPEDPKE
+3319 
-3331 PEVKPEDP
+3331 
-3339 KEPEVKPEDPKEPE
+3339 
-3353 VKPEDPKEPEVKP
+3353 
-3366 EDPKEPEV
+3366 
-3374 KPEDPKEPEVKPE
+3374 
-3387 DPKEPEVKP
+3387 
-3396 EDPKEPEV
+3396 
-3404 KPEDPKEPE
+3404 
-3413 VKPEDPKEPEVKPED
+3413 
-3428 PKEPEVKPE
+3428 
-3437 DPKEP
+3437 
-3442 EVKPEDPKEPE
+3442 
-3453 VKPED
+3453 
-3458 PKEPEVKPEDPKEPE
+3458 
-3473 VKPEDPKEPEV
+3473 
-3484 KPEDPKEPEVK
+3484 
-3495 PEDPKEPEVK
+3495 
-3505 LEKPEVRLEKLI
+3505 
-3517 KEPQVK
+3517 
-3523 VERELPKTGAAS
+3523 
-3535 PWMVSVGAGI
+3535 
-3545 SFLVGGVLFVLGR
+3545 
-3558 RRKQ
+3558 

>member
-1 MKKSLKCFN
+1 MKQVLKCFN
-10 VVTIIALLLSI
+10 VVTMITLLLSI
-21 TLPSPSAFA
+21 ILPSPSAFA
-30 EIHKKSWDELQG
+30 TEINKKSWDELQG
-42 NDVRIK
+42 NDVKIK
-48 AEQVNAEIYRGEVAE
+48 ADQVNAEMYKGEVAE

-69 YTIENTGDT
+69 YNIENTGDT
-78 PIQELVL
+78 PIRELVI
-85 KQNNENEITFLSQS
+85 KQNNDNGIEFLSQS
-99 MKVNGEKLPENKV
+99 VKVNGEKLLENKV
-112 ADFYVEEKDKG
+112 ADFYVEEKDNG
-123 GKLLSSNLKI
+123 GKVLSSNLKI
-133 RDLKS
+133 QDLKS

-144 LIKASRTQHFN
+144 LIKARRAQHFN
-155 KEYKQKISVQKDQVQ
+155 KEYKQKISVQKDQLQ
-170 IGSMS
+170 IGNMS
-175 FDVEGIPSEDKVEAT
+175 VDVEGLPSEEKLEANT
-190 ADDEADSSKK
+190 DDEADSSKK
-200 SVVPS
+200 AIGS
-205 VNNTTKKVDEKLK
+205 TTDSKTKEVDGKLK
-218 VSVEDTNKPTSN
+218 VSVEDKNTSAQK
-230 TELVK
+230 TEIEKIK
-235 QPVTEAEKQPEKEV
+235 QPEAEKQLEKEKKQSPLAV
-249 AKQSDAEVQAASENA
+249 KQSDAEVQAASENA

-269 QVGDKQGF
+269 QTGDKQGF

-282 SVITAGDLVQ
+282 STIAPGNLVQ

-301 TDHYGRQSL
+301 DNHYTRQSV
-310 GYKTNKMTVD
+310 GGKTNKKAVD

-325 STFNSSTGAFPTI
+325 TTFNSSTGAFPNI

-353 AMGVPGNITD
+353 AMGTPSDARTD
-363 RKVTEDQVRQPV
+363 YRVSDEDVRQPV

-391 IRKADYLPYISNYS
+391 IRKADSLPYIANHY

-417 TNVIAQQGISQTL
+417 TNVIAQQGISQTV

-436 QIKDVTG
+436 QIKFEKG
-443 GGYYWG
+443 SGYYWG

-476 KSTAWTDVSVNKI
+476 KSTAWTDINVNKI

-510 AEKDG
+510 ADNDG

-524 FGAGYIKI
+524 FGLGYQKF
-532 KNINGKDNDAND
+532 KNIKGKDNDVND

-579 TYHFEGPNQ
+579 TYHLEGPTQ

-597 MRFRANGATGDIYV
+597 MRFRAYGGGGDIYV

-634 SAGKEIKEVKAGE
+634 SAGKEIKDVKVGE
-647 EITYKIEVKNDTKN
+647 EFTYQIEVKNDTKN

-683 GSIQYVTGSNT
+683 GSIQYVSGSNK
-694 GQKTDDASDDEA
+694 GNKTDNASDDEA

-713 DFRIGEGADAKDG
+713 DFRVGEGADAKNG

-732 ESAVLTFKVKVK
+732 ESTVITFKVKVK
-744 ESIKSDT
+744 DSVQSDT
-751 TVKNVVA
+751 TVKNVVV

-768 YESEDDANVTVT
+768 YETEDDANVTVT
-780 IPKEVPGEIEARKI
+780 TPKEVPGEIEARKI
-794 ASNKSPKLGDEV
+794 ASNKTPKLGEEV
-806 EYRITFKNKVKDGRL
+806 EYRITFKNKTKDGRL

-833 LEFVKDSLKAEG
+833 LEYVKDSLKAEG
-845 VQPEPVELKFEN
+845 AKPEPVELKFEN
-857 GKIIAKYPAITDME
+857 GKVIAKYPEIMDME

-878 TKVKENAEIGKEITN
+878 TKVKETAKIGEEIVN
-893 KATVSDKTTSPKNI
+893 KATVRDKTNPPKNL

-915 KAGRIDAKKK
+915 KAGKIAAKKK
-925 ATNKKPKLG
+925 ATNKKPGLG
-934 EEFEYQISFNNTVEN
+934 EEVEYQISFKNTVEN
-949 GKLEA
+949 GKLDA

-967 IQGSE
+967 VQGSV
-972 RAEGAGPSPVE
+972 RAEGAAPNPVE

-989 KVIAKYP
+989 KIIAKYP
-996 AITDTKERS
+996 EITDTKERS
-1005 IIFKVKVKEEAK
+1005 IAFKVKVKEEAK

-1028 SDPNG
+1028 SEPNG
-1033 QSEHPEEKV
+1033 QTEHPEEKI
-1042 TPDYKDGKVDV
+1042 TPDYKYGKVDV
-1053 DKSVTNQTPKLGEEV
+1053 EKSVTNQTPKLGEEV
-1068 EYRITFHNTV
+1068 EYRITFYNTV
-1078 ENGKLEKVMIEDTLP
+1078 ENGKLEKVLVEDTLP
-1093 AGVEYVKD
+1093 KGVEYVKD

-1112 VELKMEN
+1112 VELKVED
-1119 GKIIAKYPE
+1119 GKVMAKYPE

-1160 DPKHDPVDAK
+1160 DPKNEPVESK

-1190 EKPKLGEE
+1190 KKPKLGEE

-1211 GKIAEVR
+1211 GKLEKVR

-1233 IKAEGEAPSPVELT
+1233 IKAEGEAPEPVELA
-1247 VEAGVVKAKY
+1247 VENGIVKAKY
-1257 IDITDTKE
+1257 IDIMDMKE
-1265 RSIVFKVKVKEEVE
+1265 RSIVFKVKVKEEVK
-1279 VGKEIV
+1279 VDKEIV

-1291 DTKHQPIEPE
+1291 DTKNPPIEPE

-1310 GIINAAK
+1310 GIIDSK
-1317 IVDNPS
+1317 KTVDNPS

-1346 KVKIEDTI
+1346 KVIIEDTI

-1374 VKLHVKDGKVIA
+1374 LKLSVKDGKVIA
-1386 EYENIT
+1386 EYDNIT
-1392 DTKERSIVFTVKV
+1392 DMKERSIVFKVKV

-1410 IGKEI
+1410 VGKEI
-1415 VNQAIVDDTKDS
+1415 INKAIVDDMKDP
-1427 KKPEAKITPLH
+1427 KEPEAKITPLH

-1445 KKSVNNE
+1445 KKIVNNETPKLGEEVEYRISMKNTVKNGKLTDVTVEDTLPEGLEYVENSLKAEGAGIDSVELKFENGKVMAKYPEITDTEERSIVFKVKVKEEVKVGKKIINKATIDDSQNKPVNPTAEITPQYKDGKLEAKKIVNNETPKLGEEVEYRISFKNTVEHGKLTEVKIEDDLPNGLEYVKDSLKVEGSKPDPVELKFENGKVMAKYPEITDTKERSITFKVKVKGKVSDSIVNEAIVSDTKHPPETPTAEIIPQHKDGKVEAKKTVNNE

-1477 VKIEDTLPEGLEY
+1477 VKIED
-1490 VENSLKAEG
+1490 N
-1499 AGPNPVELKMENGK
+1499 
-1513 VLAKYPEITDIEE
+1513 
-1526 RSITFKVK
+1526 
-1534 VKEEVKVGEK
+1534 
-1544 IVNKAIVDDTKH
+1544 
-1556 DPINPKAE
+1556 
-1564 ITPQYKD
+1564 
-1571 GKIEAEKVVN
+1571 
-1581 NPSPKLEEEV
+1581 
-1591 EYRISFKNTVE
+1591 
-1602 HGKLAGVIIED
+1602 
-1613 DLPNGLEYVKGS
+1613 
-1625 LQAEGSKP
+1625 
-1633 DPVELKFENGKVLA
+1633 
-1647 KYPEITD
+1647 
-1654 TKERSITFKVKVKG
+1654 
-1668 NVSDTIINQAIVSD
+1668 
-1682 TKHPPETPKAEII
+1682 
-1695 PQHKDGKLEAKK
+1695 
-1707 VVNNLLPKLGE
+1707 
-1718 EVEYRISFKNTVENG
+1718 
-1733 KLAEVKIEDTLPEG
+1733 
-1747 LEYVEN
+1747 
-1753 SLKAEGAGTD
+1753 
-1763 SVELK
+1763 
-1768 FENGKI
+1768 
-1774 LAKYPEITD
+1774 
-1783 TKERSITFKVK
+1783 
-1794 VKDEVK
+1794 
-1800 IGGKI
+1800 
-1805 VNKAIIDDTKK
+1805 
-1816 EPETPTAE
+1816 
-1824 ITPQHKDGKVEAEKT
+1824 
-1839 VNNPSPKLGEEIEY
+1839 
-1853 RISFKNTV
+1853 
-1861 ENGKLAE
+1861 
-1868 VKIEDT
+1868 

-1885 LQAEGSKPNPVE
+1885 LRAEGTKPDPVE

-1912 TDIEERSIVFKAKV
+1912 TDTEERSIVFKAKV
-1926 KEDFKVGEGIV
+1926 KEEFKVGEGLV

-1946 DPKTREVTVTPEYK
+1946 DPTTSEVTITPEYK

-1984 INFKNT
+1984 I
-1990 VENGKLVEVKVE
+1990 
-2002 DEIPAGLEYVENS
+2002 S
-2015 LQAEGSKPNPV
+2015 
-2026 ELKFENGKV
+2026 
-2035 MAKYPVIT
+2035 
-2043 DTKERSIVFKA
+2043 
-2054 KVKEEAEIGKE
+2054 
-2065 IVNKAIVVDT
+2065 
-2075 THEPEKPYVEI
+2075 
-2086 TPQYKDGKIVAEKVA
+2086 
-2101 NNHKPKLG
+2101 
-2109 EEVEYRIRFKNTVE
+2109 FKNTVE

-2134 TLPKGLEYVEGS
+2134 ALPNGLEYVEGS

-2151 SKPKPVELKVEN
+2151 SKPKPVELHVKNNKVM
-2163 GKVTAKY
+2163 AKY
-2170 PAITDTEERSIVF
+2170 PEITDTEERSIVF
-2183 KAKVKESVKAGEE
+2183 KAKVKESVKVGEE

-2202 VDDTKNVPEEPY
+2202 VDDTKNLPEEPY

-2263 EDEIPAG
+2263 EDKIPAG
-2270 LEFVQG
+2270 LEFVEG
-2276 SEKAEGDE
+2276 SEKAEGEE

-2289 LKVENGKVIATYSEI
+2289 LKVENGKVMAKYSEI
-2304 IDTKERSIAF
+2304 MDTQERSIVF
-2314 KVKVKDSVAIG
+2314 KVKVKDSVTIG
-2325 KGITNKAIIHV
+2325 KDITNKAIIHV
-2336 DDPNHPIIEPT
+2336 DDPNHPVIDPT
-2347 AKITPQYKDGKVK
+2347 AKITPQYKDGKI
-2360 ADKKVSK
+2360 AAHKKVNNHK
-2367 KDPKLGE
+2367 PKLGE

-2381 FHNTVKDGKL
+2381 FNNTVKDGKL

-2397 DEIPSGLEY
+2397 DEIPFGLEY
-2406 VKDSLKAEGEEPA
+2406 VKDSLKAEGDKPA
-2419 PVELKEEAGKVTAK
+2419 PVELKEEAGKVSAK
-2433 YENITDTKERSIIFK
+2433 YENITDMKERSIIFK

-2479 YITPQHK
+2479 DITPQHK
-2486 DGKVKADKKVSK
+2486 DGKFKANKKVSK

-2505 EVEYQIRFKN
+2505 EVEYRISFKN

-2529 QLPTGLEY
+2529 QLPNGLEY
-2537 VKDSLKSEGNEP
+2537 VKDSLKAEGNEP

-2577 FKVKVTEVAKVGKKI
+2577 FKVKVTEAVKVGKKI
-2592 VNTAIVDDDNP
+2592 VNTAIVDDDHP

-2618 KDGKLKAEKTVNNPA
+2618 KNGKIKAEKTVNNPA

-2652 GKVAK
+2652 GKLAK
-2657 VKIKDELPSSLEFV
+2657 VKIKDELPNSLEFV
-2671 EGSERAEGENPKPLH
+2671 EGSERAEGDNPKPLH

-2701 VDTKERSIIFKVK
+2701 TDTKERSIVFKAK
-2714 VKEKAKVGEEIVNT
+2714 VKEKAKIGEAIVNT

-2739 QPNVTIQPQYKDG
+2739 KPNVAIQPQHKEG
-2752 ALQAEKTVSNQE
+2752 VLQAEKTVSNHE

-2779 TVENGRLTEVKVEDE
+2779 TVENGKLTEVKVEDE

-2826 VKYPEITDM
+2826 AKYPEITDT

-2856 INKAIVDDNN
+2856 INKAVVDDNN
-2866 PTTPPVESLIPITPQ
+2866 PTNPPVESLIPITPQ

-2927 IPAGL
+2927 IPSGL
-2932 EYVKDSLEA
+2932 EYVKESLEA

-2956 KVTAKYPEITDT
+2956 KVTVKYPEIMDT
-2968 KERSIIFKAKVKE
+2968 KERSIIFKVKVKE
-2981 TVKVGGEITNK
+2981 SVKVGEEITNK
-2992 AIIHVDDPN
+2992 AIIHVDDPD
-3001 HPVIE
+3001 HPVME

-3014 YKDGQLKAMK
+3014 YKDGKLKATK
-3024 AVSNK
+3024 
-3029 EPKLGEEVEY
+3029 
-3039 RISFKNTVEN
+3039 TVN
-3049 GKVAEVKVEDEIP
+3049 
-3062 AGLEYVQDSLRFEGA
+3062 
-3077 EPNPVELKVEF
+3077 
-3088 GKVIAK
+3088 
-3094 YLDIADRK
+3094 
-3102 ERSIIFKAKVK
+3102 
-3113 ETVETGEKIVNKAIV
+3113 
-3128 GDTINQPEEPVV
+3128 
-3140 SITPQYK
+3140 
-3147 DGMLKA
+3147 
-3153 EKEVSNKEPKLG
+3153 NKEPKLG

-3184 EVKIEDQLPD
+3184 EVKVEDEIPA
-3194 GLEYVKDSVKAKG
+3194 GLEYVQDSIRFEG
-3207 AIEVKVENGK
+3207 AEPNPIELKMEFGKVI
-3217 LTAKYEN
+3217 AKYLE
-3224 IIDTKERNITF
+3224 ITDTKERSIIF
-3235 KVKVKEKAGEE
+3235 KVKVKAAPSKG
-3246 IVNRAIVD
+3246 ITNRAVVD
-3254 DGINQPLEPTVSI
+3254 DKINPPLEPTVTILPKTKEDLKIPEEPKEPEVKPEEPKEPEVKPEEPKEPEVKPEEPKEPKEPEVKPEEPKEPEVKPEEPKEPKEPEVKPEDPKES
-3267 KPKEPEVKPE
+3267 KEPEVKPEEPKEPKEPEVKPEEPKEPKEPEVKPEEPKEPKEPEVKPEEPKEPKEPEVKPE
-3277 DPKEPEVKPE
+3277 DPKEP
-3287 DPKEPEVK
+3287 KEPEVK
-3295 PEDPKEPEVKP
+3295 PEEPKDLKKPEVKP
-3306 EDPKEPEVKPEDP
+3306 
-3319 KEPEVKPEDPKE
+3319 
-3331 PEVKPEDP
+3331 
-3339 KEPEVKPEDPKEPE
+3339 
-3353 VKPEDPKEPEVKP
+3353 
-3366 EDPKEPEV
+3366 
-3374 KPEDPKEPEVKPE
+3374 
-3387 DPKEPEVKP
+3387 
-3396 EDPKEPEV
+3396 
-3404 KPEDPKEPE
+3404 
-3413 VKPEDPKEPEVKPED
+3413 
-3428 PKEPEVKPE
+3428 
-3437 DPKEP
+3437 
-3442 EVKPEDPKEPE
+3442 
-3453 VKPED
+3453 
-3458 PKEPEVKPEDPKEPE
+3458 
-3473 VKPEDPKEPEV
+3473 
-3484 KPEDPKEPEVK
+3484 
-3495 PEDPKEPEVK
+3495 
-3505 LEKPEVRLEKLI
+3505 EKPEVRLEKLI

-3523 VERELPKTGAAS
+3523 VEKELPKTGGAHS
-3535 PWMVSVGAGI
+3535 WMMSVGAGI

>member
-1 MKKSLKCFN
+1 MKQVLKCFN
-10 VVTIIALLLSI
+10 VVTMITLLLSI
-21 TLPSPSAFA
+21 ILPSPSAFA
-30 EIHKKSWDELQG
+30 TEINKKSWDELQG
-42 NDVRIK
+42 NDVKIK
-48 AEQVNAEIYRGEVAE
+48 ADQVNAEMYKGEVAE

-69 YTIENTGDT
+69 YKIENTGDT
-78 PIQELVL
+78 PIRELVI
-85 KQNNENEITFLSQS
+85 KQNNDNGIEFLSQS
-99 MKVNGEKLPENKV
+99 VKVNGEKLLENKV
-112 ADFYVEEKDKG
+112 ADFYVEEKDNG
-123 GKLLSSNLKI
+123 GKVLSSNLKI
-133 RDLKS
+133 QDLKS

-144 LIKASRTQHFN
+144 LIKARRAQHFN
-155 KEYKQKISVQKDQVQ
+155 KEYKQKISVQKDQLQ
-170 IGSMS
+170 IGNMS
-175 FDVEGIPSEDKVEAT
+175 VDVEGLPSEEKLEANT
-190 ADDEADSSKK
+190 DDEADSSKK
-200 SVVPS
+200 AIGS
-205 VNNTTKKVDEKLK
+205 TTDSKTKEVDGKLK
-218 VSVEDTNKPTSN
+218 VSVEDKNTSAQK
-230 TELVK
+230 TEIEKIK
-235 QPVTEAEKQPEKEV
+235 QPEAEKQLEKEKKQSPLAV
-249 AKQSDAEVQAASENA
+249 KQSDAEVQAASENA

-269 QVGDKQGF
+269 QTGDKQGF

-282 SVITAGDLVQ
+282 STIAPGNLVQ

-301 TDHYGRQSL
+301 SDHYGRQSM

-325 STFNSSTGAFPTI
+325 STFNSSTGAFPNI

-353 AMGVPGNITD
+353 AMGTPSDARTD
-363 RKVTEDQVRQPV
+363 YRVSDEDVRQPV

-391 IRKADYLPYISNYS
+391 IRKADSLPYIANHY

-417 TNVIAQQGISQTL
+417 TNVIAQQGISQTV

-436 QIKDVTG
+436 QIKFEKG
-443 GGYYWG
+443 SGYYWG

-476 KSTAWTDVSVNKI
+476 KSTAWTDISVNKI

-510 AEKDG
+510 ADNDG

-524 FGAGYIKI
+524 FGLGYQKF
-532 KNINGKDNDAND
+532 KNIKGKDNDVND

-579 TYHFEGPNQ
+579 TYHLEGPTQ

-597 MRFRANGATGDIYV
+597 MRFRAYGGGGDIYV

-634 SAGKEIKEVKAGE
+634 SAGKEIKDVKAGE
-647 EITYKIEVKNDTKN
+647 EFTYQIEVKNDTKN

-683 GSIQYVTGSNT
+683 GSIQYVSGSNK
-694 GQKTDDASDDEA
+694 GNKTDNASDDEA

-713 DFRIGEGADAKDG
+713 DFRVGEGADAKNG

-732 ESAVLTFKVKVK
+732 ESTVITFKVKVK
-744 ESIKSDT
+744 DSVQSDT
-751 TVKNVVA
+751 TVKNVVV

-768 YESEDDANVTVT
+768 YETEDDANVTVT
-780 IPKEVPGEIEARKI
+780 TPKEVPGEIEARKI
-794 ASNKSPKLGDEV
+794 ASNKTPKLGDEV
-806 EYRITFKNKVKDGRL
+806 EYRITFKNKIKDGRL

-833 LEFVKDSLKAEG
+833 LEYVKDSLKAEG
-845 VQPEPVELKFEN
+845 VKPEPVELKFEN
-857 GKIIAKYPAITDME
+857 GKVIAKYPEIMDME

-878 TKVKENAEIGKEITN
+878 TKVKETAKIGEEIVN
-893 KATVSDKTTSPKNI
+893 KATVSDKTNPPKDL

-915 KAGRIDAKKK
+915 KAGKIDAKKK

-934 EEFEYQISFNNTVEN
+934 EEFEYQISFKNTVEN
-949 GKLEA
+949 GKLDA
-954 VTIEDEIPANLEF
+954 ITIEDEIPANLEF
-967 IQGSE
+967 VQGSE
-972 RAEGAGPSPVE
+972 RAEGTEPNPVE

-996 AITDTKERS
+996 EITDTKERS
-1005 IIFKVKVKEEAK
+1005 IAFKVKVKEEAK

-1028 SDPNG
+1028 SEPNG
-1033 QSEHPEEKV
+1033 QSEHPEEKI
-1042 TPDYKDGKVDV
+1042 TPDYKYGKVDV
-1053 DKSVTNQTPKLGEEV
+1053 EKNVTNQTPKLGEEV
-1068 EYRITFHNTV
+1068 EYRITFYNTV
-1078 ENGKLEKVMIEDTLP
+1078 ENGKLETVLVEDTLP
-1093 AGVEYVKD
+1093 KGVEYVKD

-1112 VELKMEN
+1112 VELKVED
-1119 GKIIAKYPE
+1119 GKVMAKYPE
-1128 ITDTEKRSIV
+1128 IMDTEKRSIV

-1160 DPKHDPVDAK
+1160 DPKNEPVESK

-1190 EKPKLGEE
+1190 KKPKLGEE

-1211 GKIAEVR
+1211 GKLETVR

-1233 IKAEGEAPSPVELT
+1233 IKAEGEAPGPVELA
-1247 VEAGVVKAKY
+1247 VENGIVKAKY
-1257 IDITDTKE
+1257 IDIMDMKE
-1265 RSIVFKVKVKEEVE
+1265 RSIVFKVKVKEEVK
-1279 VGKEIV
+1279 VDKEIV

-1291 DTKHQPIEPE
+1291 DTKNPPIEPE

-1310 GIINAAK
+1310 GIIDSK
-1317 IVDNPS
+1317 KTVDNPS

-1346 KVKIEDTI
+1346 KVIIEDTI

-1374 VKLHVKDGKVIA
+1374 LKLSVKDGKVIA
-1386 EYENIT
+1386 EYDNIT
-1392 DTKERSIVFTVKV
+1392 DMKERSIVFKVKV

-1410 IGKEI
+1410 VGKEI
-1415 VNQAIVDDTKDS
+1415 INKAIVDDMKDP
-1427 KKPEAKITPLH
+1427 KEPEAKITPLH

-1445 KKSVNNE
+1445 KKIVNNETPKLGEEVEYRISMKNTVKNGKLTDVTVEDTLPEGLEYVENSLKAEGAGIDSVELKFENGKVMAKYPEITDTEERSIVFKVKVKEEVKVGKKIINKATIDDSQNKPVNPTAEITPQYKDGKLEAKKIVNNETPKLGEEVEYRISFKNTVEHGKLTEVKIEDDLPNGLEYVKDSLKVEGSKPDPVELKMENGKVMAKYPEITDTKERSITFKVKVKGKVSDSIVNEAIVSDTKHPPETPTAEIIPQHKDGKVKAKKTVNNETPKLGEEVEYRISFKNTVEDGKLAEVKIEDTLPEGLEYVENSVKAEGTKPDPVELKMENGKVMAKYPEITDTEERSITFKVKVKEEVKVGKKIVNKAIVDDTKNEPETPTAEITPQHKDGKVEAKKTVNNE

-1477 VKIEDTLPEGLEY
+1477 VKIED
-1490 VENSLKAEG
+1490 N
-1499 AGPNPVELKMENGK
+1499 
-1513 VLAKYPEITDIEE
+1513 
-1526 RSITFKVK
+1526 
-1534 VKEEVKVGEK
+1534 
-1544 IVNKAIVDDTKH
+1544 
-1556 DPINPKAE
+1556 
-1564 ITPQYKD
+1564 
-1571 GKIEAEKVVN
+1571 
-1581 NPSPKLEEEV
+1581 
-1591 EYRISFKNTVE
+1591 
-1602 HGKLAGVIIED
+1602 
-1613 DLPNGLEYVKGS
+1613 
-1625 LQAEGSKP
+1625 
-1633 DPVELKFENGKVLA
+1633 
-1647 KYPEITD
+1647 
-1654 TKERSITFKVKVKG
+1654 
-1668 NVSDTIINQAIVSD
+1668 
-1682 TKHPPETPKAEII
+1682 
-1695 PQHKDGKLEAKK
+1695 
-1707 VVNNLLPKLGE
+1707 
-1718 EVEYRISFKNTVENG
+1718 
-1733 KLAEVKIEDTLPEG
+1733 
-1747 LEYVEN
+1747 
-1753 SLKAEGAGTD
+1753 
-1763 SVELK
+1763 
-1768 FENGKI
+1768 
-1774 LAKYPEITD
+1774 
-1783 TKERSITFKVK
+1783 
-1794 VKDEVK
+1794 
-1800 IGGKI
+1800 
-1805 VNKAIIDDTKK
+1805 
-1816 EPETPTAE
+1816 
-1824 ITPQHKDGKVEAEKT
+1824 
-1839 VNNPSPKLGEEIEY
+1839 
-1853 RISFKNTV
+1853 
-1861 ENGKLAE
+1861 
-1868 VKIEDT
+1868 

-1885 LQAEGSKPNPVE
+1885 LRAEGTKPDPVE

-1912 TDIEERSIVFKAKV
+1912 TDTEERSIVFKAKV
-1926 KEDFKVGEGIV
+1926 KEEFKVGEGLV

-1946 DPKTREVTVTPEYK
+1946 DPTTSEVTIMPEYK

-1979 EVEYR
+1979 EIEYR
-1984 INFKNT
+1984 ISFKNT

-2015 LQAEGSKPNPV
+2015 LQAEGSKPSPV

-2035 MAKYPVIT
+2035 MAKYLEIT
-2043 DTKERSIVFKA
+2043 DTKERSIIFKVR
-2054 KVKEEAEIGKE
+2054 VKEEAEIGKE

-2075 THEPEKPYVEI
+2075 KNEPEEPHVEI
-2086 TPQYKDGKIVAEKVA
+2086 TPQYKDGKITAQKVA

-2109 EEVEYRIRFKNTVE
+2109 EEVEYRISFKNTVE

-2134 TLPKGLEYVEGS
+2134 VLPNGLEYVEGS

-2151 SKPKPVELKVEN
+2151 SKPKPVELHVKNNKVM
-2163 GKVTAKY
+2163 AKY
-2170 PAITDTEERSIVF
+2170 PEITDTEERSIVF
-2183 KAKVKESVKAGEE
+2183 KAKVKESVKVGEE

-2202 VDDTKNVPEEPY
+2202 VDDTKNLPEEPY
-2214 VPITPQYKDGKIE
+2214 VPITPQYKDGKI
-2227 ARKEVSNH
+2227 AAHKKVNNH
-2235 EPKLGEEIEYRI
+2235 KPKLGEEIEYRI
-2247 IFNNTVKDGKL
+2247 SFNNTVKDGKL

-2263 EDEIPAG
+2263 EDEIP
-2270 LEFVQG
+2270 F
-2276 SEKAEGDE
+2276 
-2284 PKPVE
+2284 
-2289 LKVENGKVIATYSEI
+2289 
-2304 IDTKERSIAF
+2304 
-2314 KVKVKDSVAIG
+2314 
-2325 KGITNKAIIHV
+2325 
-2336 DDPNHPIIEPT
+2336 
-2347 AKITPQYKDGKVK
+2347 
-2360 ADKKVSK
+2360 
-2367 KDPKLGE
+2367 
-2374 EIEYRIS
+2374 
-2381 FHNTVKDGKL
+2381 
-2391 AEVKIE
+2391 
-2397 DEIPSGLEY
+2397 GLEY
-2406 VKDSLKAEGEEPA
+2406 VKDSLKAEGDKPA
-2419 PVELKEEAGKVTAK
+2419 PVELKEEAGKVSAK
-2433 YENITDTKERSIIFK
+2433 YENITDMKERSIIFK

-2479 YITPQHK
+2479 DITPQHK
-2486 DGKVKADKKVSK
+2486 DGKFKADKKVSK

-2505 EVEYQIRFKN
+2505 EVEYRISFKN

-2529 QLPTGLEY
+2529 QLPNGLEY
-2537 VKDSLKSEGNEP
+2537 VKDSLKAEGNEP

-2577 FKVKVTEVAKVGKKI
+2577 FKVKVTEAVKVGKKI

-2618 KDGKLKAEKTVNNPA
+2618 KNGKIKAEKTVNNPA

-2652 GKVAK
+2652 GKLAK
-2657 VKIKDELPSSLEFV
+2657 VKIKDELPNSLEFV
-2671 EGSERAEGENPKPLH
+2671 EGSERAEGDNPKPLH

-2701 VDTKERSIIFKVK
+2701 TDTKERSIVFKAK
-2714 VKEKAKVGEEIVNT
+2714 VKEKAKIGEAIVNT

-2739 QPNVTIQPQYKDG
+2739 KPNVAIQPQHKEG
-2752 ALQAEKTVSNQE
+2752 VLQAEKTVSNHE

-2779 TVENGRLTEVKVEDE
+2779 TVENGKLTEVKVEDE

-2826 VKYPEITDM
+2826 AKYPEITDT

-2856 INKAIVDDNN
+2856 INKAVVDDNN
-2866 PTTPPVESLIPITPQ
+2866 PTNPPVESLIPITPQ

-2927 IPAGL
+2927 IPSGL
-2932 EYVKDSLEA
+2932 EYVKESLEA

-2956 KVTAKYPEITDT
+2956 KVTVKYPEITDT
-2968 KERSIIFKAKVKE
+2968 KERSIIFKVKVKE
-2981 TVKVGGEITNK
+2981 SVKVGEEITNK
-2992 AIIHVDDPN
+2992 AIIHVDDPD
-3001 HPVIE
+3001 HPVME

-3014 YKDGQLKAMK
+3014 YKDGKLKATK
-3024 AVSNK
+3024 
-3029 EPKLGEEVEY
+3029 
-3039 RISFKNTVEN
+3039 TVN
-3049 GKVAEVKVEDEIP
+3049 
-3062 AGLEYVQDSLRFEGA
+3062 
-3077 EPNPVELKVEF
+3077 
-3088 GKVIAK
+3088 
-3094 YLDIADRK
+3094 
-3102 ERSIIFKAKVK
+3102 
-3113 ETVETGEKIVNKAIV
+3113 
-3128 GDTINQPEEPVV
+3128 
-3140 SITPQYK
+3140 
-3147 DGMLKA
+3147 
-3153 EKEVSNKEPKLG
+3153 NKEPKLG

-3184 EVKIEDQLPD
+3184 EVKVEDEIPA
-3194 GLEYVKDSVKAKG
+3194 GLEYVQDSIRFEG
-3207 AIEVKVENGK
+3207 AEPNPIELKMEFGKVI
-3217 LTAKYEN
+3217 AKYLE
-3224 IIDTKERNITF
+3224 ITDTKERSIIF
-3235 KVKVKEKAGEE
+3235 KVKVKAAPSKG
-3246 IVNRAIVD
+3246 ITNRAVVD
-3254 DGINQPLEPTVSI
+3254 DKINPPLEPTVTI
-3267 KPKEPEVKPE
+3267 LPKTKEDLKIPEEPKEPEDPKEPKEPEDPKEPKEPEVKPE
-3277 DPKEPEVKPE
+3277 DPKEPKEPEVKPE
-3287 DPKEPEVK
+3287 DPKEPKEPEVK
-3295 PEDPKEPEVKP
+3295 PEDPKEPKEPEVKP
-3306 EDPKEPEVKPEDP
+3306 EDPKEPKEPEVKPEDP
-3319 KEPEVKPEDPKE
+3319 KEPKEPEVKPEDPKEPKE

-3339 KEPEVKPEDPKEPE
+3339 KEPKEPEVKPEDPKEPKEPE
-3353 VKPEDPKEPEVKP
+3353 VKPEDPKEPKEPEVKP
-3366 EDPKEPEV
+3366 EEPKEPKEPEV
-3374 KPEDPKEPEVKPE
+3374 KPEEPKEPKEPEVKPE
-3387 DPKEPEVKP
+3387 EPKEPKEPEVKP
-3396 EDPKEPEV
+3396 EEPKEPKEPEV
-3404 KPEDPKEPE
+3404 KPEEPKEPKEPE
-3413 VKPEDPKEPEVKPED
+3413 VKPEEPKDLKKPEV
-3428 PKEPEVKPE
+3428 
-3437 DPKEP
+3437 
-3442 EVKPEDPKEPE
+3442 
-3453 VKPED
+3453 
-3458 PKEPEVKPEDPKEPE
+3458 
-3473 VKPEDPKEPEV
+3473 
-3484 KPEDPKEPEVK
+3484 
-3495 PEDPKEPEVK
+3495 
-3505 LEKPEVRLEKLI
+3505 KPEVRLEKLI
-3517 KEPQVK
+3517 KEPQAK
-3523 VERELPKTGAAS
+3523 VEKELPKTGAAHS
-3535 PWMVSVGAGI
+3535 WMMSVGAGI

>member
-1 MKKSLKCFN
+1 MKQVLKCFN
-10 VVTIIALLLSI
+10 VVTMITLLLSI
-21 TLPSPSAFA
+21 ILPSPSAFA
-30 EIHKKSWDELQG
+30 TEINKKSWDELQG
-42 NDVRIK
+42 NDVKIK
-48 AEQVNAEIYRGEVAE
+48 AEQVNAEMYKGEVAE

-69 YTIENTGDT
+69 YKIENTGDT
-78 PIQELVL
+78 PIRELVI
-85 KQNNENEITFLSQS
+85 KQNNDNGIEFLSQS
-99 MKVNGEKLPENKV
+99 VKVNGEKLLENKV
-112 ADFYVEEKDKG
+112 ADFYVEEKDNG
-123 GKLLSSNLKI
+123 GKVLSSNLKI
-133 RDLKS
+133 QDLKS

-144 LIKASRTQHFN
+144 LIKARRAQHFN
-155 KEYKQKISVQKDQVQ
+155 KEYKQKISVQKDQLQ
-170 IGSMS
+170 IGNMS
-175 FDVEGIPSEDKVEAT
+175 VDVEGLPSEEKLEANT
-190 ADDEADSSKK
+190 DDEADSSKK
-200 SVVPS
+200 AIGS
-205 VNNTTKKVDEKLK
+205 TTDSKTKEVDGKLK
-218 VSVEDTNKPTSN
+218 VSVEDKNTSTQK
-230 TELVK
+230 TEIEKVK
-235 QPVTEAEKQPEKEV
+235 QPEAEKQLEKEEKQSPLAV
-249 AKQSDAEVQAASENA
+249 KQSDAEVQAASENA

-269 QVGDKQGF
+269 QTGDKQGF

-282 SVITAGDLVQ
+282 STIAPGNLVQ

-301 TDHYGRQSL
+301 DNHYTRQSV
-310 GYKTNKMTVD
+310 GGKTNKKAVD

-325 STFNSSTGAFPTI
+325 TTFNSSTGAFPNI

-353 AMGVPGNITD
+353 AMGTPSDARTD
-363 RKVTEDQVRQPV
+363 YRVSDEDVRQPV

-391 IRKADYLPYISNYS
+391 IRKADSLPYIANHY

-417 TNVIAQQGISQTL
+417 TNVIAQQGISQTV

-436 QIKDVTG
+436 QIKFEKG
-443 GGYYWG
+443 SGYYWG

-476 KSTAWTDVSVNKI
+476 KSTAWTDINVNKI

-510 AEKDG
+510 ADNDG

-524 FGAGYIKI
+524 FGLGYQKF
-532 KNINGKDNDAND
+532 KNIKGKDNDVND

-579 TYHFEGPNQ
+579 TYHLEGPNQ

-597 MRFRANGATGDIYV
+597 MRFRAYGGGGDIYV

-634 SAGKEIKEVKAGE
+634 SAGKEIKDVKAGE
-647 EITYKIEVKNDTKN
+647 EFTYQIEVKNDTKN

-683 GSIQYVTGSNT
+683 GSIQYVSGSNK
-694 GQKTDDASDDEA
+694 GNKTDNASDDEA

-713 DFRIGEGADAKDG
+713 DFRVGEGADAKNG

-732 ESAVLTFKVKVK
+732 ESTVITFKVKVK
-744 ESIKSDT
+744 DSVQSDT
-751 TVKNVVA
+751 TVKNVVV

-768 YESEDDANVTVT
+768 YETEDDANVTVT
-780 IPKEVPGEIEARKI
+780 TQKEVPGEIEARKI
-794 ASNKSPKLGDEV
+794 ASNKTPKLGEEV
-806 EYRITFKNKVKDGRL
+806 EYRITFKNKTK

-833 LEFVKDSLKAEG
+833 LEYVKDSLKAEG
-845 VQPEPVELKFEN
+845 AKPEPVELKFEN
-857 GKIIAKYPAITDME
+857 GKVIAKYPEIMDME

-878 TKVKENAEIGKEITN
+878 TKVKETAKIGEEIVN
-893 KATVSDKTTSPKNI
+893 KATVRDKTNPPKNL

-915 KAGRIDAKKK
+915 KAGKIAAKKK
-925 ATNKKPKLG
+925 ATNKKPRLG
-934 EEFEYQISFNNTVEN
+934 EEVEYQISFKNTVEN
-949 GKLEA
+949 GKLDA

-967 IQGSE
+967 VQGSV
-972 RAEGAGPSPVE
+972 RAEGAAPNPVE

-989 KVIAKYP
+989 KIIAKYP
-996 AITDTKERS
+996 EITDTKERS
-1005 IIFKVKVKEEAK
+1005 IAFKVKVKEEAK

-1028 SDPNG
+1028 SEPNG
-1033 QSEHPEEKV
+1033 QTEHPEEKI
-1042 TPDYKDGKVDV
+1042 TPDYKYGKVDV
-1053 DKSVTNQTPKLGEEV
+1053 EKSVTNQTPKLGEEV
-1068 EYRITFHNTV
+1068 EYRITFYNTV
-1078 ENGKLEKVMIEDTLP
+1078 ENGKLEKVLVEDTLP
-1093 AGVEYVKD
+1093 KGVEYVKN

-1112 VELKMEN
+1112 VELKVED
-1119 GKIIAKYPE
+1119 GKVMAKYPE

-1160 DPKHDPVDAK
+1160 DPKNEPVESK

-1190 EKPKLGEE
+1190 KKPKLGEE

-1211 GKIAEVR
+1211 GKLEEVR

-1233 IKAEGEAPSPVELT
+1233 IKAEGEAPEPVELA
-1247 VEAGVVKAKY
+1247 VENGIVKAKY
-1257 IDITDTKE
+1257 IDIMDMKE
-1265 RSIVFKVKVKEEVE
+1265 RSIVFKVKVKEEVK
-1279 VGKEIV
+1279 VDKEIV

-1291 DTKHQPIEPE
+1291 DTKNPPIEPE

-1310 GIINAAK
+1310 GIIDSKKTVDNSSPKLGEEVEYRISMKNTVKNGKLTDVTVEDTLPEGLEYVENSLKAEGAGIDSVELKFENGKVMAKYPEITDTEERSIVFKVKVKEEVKVGKKIINKATIDDSQNKPVNPTAEITPQYKDGKLEAKK
-1317 IVDNPS
+1317 IVNNET

-1341 NGKLE
+1341 HGKLTE
-1346 KVKIEDTI
+1346 VKIEDDL

-1359 YVKGSEKAEGDKPAP
+1359 YVKDSLKVEGSKPDP
-1374 VKLHVKDGKVIA
+1374 VELKFENGKVMA
-1386 EYENIT
+1386 KYPEIT
-1392 DTKERSIVFTVKV
+1392 DTKERSITFKVKVKGKVSDSIVNEAIVSDTKHPPETPTAEIIPQHKDGKVKAKKTVNNETPKLGEEVEYRISFKNTVEDGKLAEVKIEDTLPEGLEYVENSVKAEGTKPDPVELKMENGKVMAKYPEITDTEERSITFKVKV
-1405 KEEAE
+1405 KEEVKV
-1410 IGKEI
+1410 GKKI
-1415 VNQAIVDDTKDS
+1415 VNKAIVDDTKNE
-1427 KKPEAKITPLH
+1427 PETPTAEITPQH
-1438 KDGKIKA
+1438 KDGKVEA
-1445 KKSVNNE
+1445 KKTVNNE

-1477 VKIEDTLPEGLEY
+1477 VKIED
-1490 VENSLKAEG
+1490 N
-1499 AGPNPVELKMENGK
+1499 
-1513 VLAKYPEITDIEE
+1513 
-1526 RSITFKVK
+1526 
-1534 VKEEVKVGEK
+1534 
-1544 IVNKAIVDDTKH
+1544 
-1556 DPINPKAE
+1556 
-1564 ITPQYKD
+1564 
-1571 GKIEAEKVVN
+1571 
-1581 NPSPKLEEEV
+1581 
-1591 EYRISFKNTVE
+1591 
-1602 HGKLAGVIIED
+1602 
-1613 DLPNGLEYVKGS
+1613 
-1625 LQAEGSKP
+1625 
-1633 DPVELKFENGKVLA
+1633 
-1647 KYPEITD
+1647 
-1654 TKERSITFKVKVKG
+1654 
-1668 NVSDTIINQAIVSD
+1668 
-1682 TKHPPETPKAEII
+1682 
-1695 PQHKDGKLEAKK
+1695 
-1707 VVNNLLPKLGE
+1707 
-1718 EVEYRISFKNTVENG
+1718 
-1733 KLAEVKIEDTLPEG
+1733 
-1747 LEYVEN
+1747 
-1753 SLKAEGAGTD
+1753 
-1763 SVELK
+1763 
-1768 FENGKI
+1768 
-1774 LAKYPEITD
+1774 
-1783 TKERSITFKVK
+1783 
-1794 VKDEVK
+1794 
-1800 IGGKI
+1800 
-1805 VNKAIIDDTKK
+1805 
-1816 EPETPTAE
+1816 
-1824 ITPQHKDGKVEAEKT
+1824 
-1839 VNNPSPKLGEEIEY
+1839 
-1853 RISFKNTV
+1853 
-1861 ENGKLAE
+1861 
-1868 VKIEDT
+1868 

-1885 LQAEGSKPNPVE
+1885 LRAEGTKPDPVE

-1912 TDIEERSIVFKAKV
+1912 TDTEERSIVFKAKV
-1926 KEDFKVGEGIV
+1926 KEEFKVGEGLV

-1946 DPKTREVTVTPEYK
+1946 DPTTSEVTITPEYK

-1984 INFKNT
+1984 ISFKNT
-1990 VENGKLVEVKVE
+1990 VENGKLVEVTVE

-2015 LQAEGSKPNPV
+2015 LQAEGSKPSPV

-2035 MAKYPVIT
+2035 MAKYLEIT
-2043 DTKERSIVFKA
+2043 DTKERSIIFKVR
-2054 KVKEEAEIGKE
+2054 VKEEAEVGKE

-2075 THEPEKPYVEI
+2075 KNEPEEPHVEI
-2086 TPQYKDGKIVAEKVA
+2086 TPQYKDGKIAAQKVA

-2109 EEVEYRIRFKNTVE
+2109 EEVEYRISFKNTVE

-2134 TLPKGLEYVEGS
+2134 ALPNGLEYVEGS

-2151 SKPKPVELKVEN
+2151 SKPKPVELHVKNNKVM
-2163 GKVTAKY
+2163 AKY
-2170 PAITDTEERSIVF
+2170 PEITDTEERSIVF
-2183 KAKVKESVKAGEE
+2183 KAKVKESVKVGEE

-2202 VDDTKNVPEEPY
+2202 VDDTKNLPEEPY

-2263 EDEIPAG
+2263 EDKIPAG
-2270 LEFVQG
+2270 LEFVEG
-2276 SEKAEGDE
+2276 SEKAEGEE

-2289 LKVENGKVIATYSEI
+2289 LKVENGKVMAKYSEI
-2304 IDTKERSIAF
+2304 MDTQERSIVF
-2314 KVKVKDSVAIG
+2314 KVKVKDSVTIG
-2325 KGITNKAIIHV
+2325 KDITNKAIIHV
-2336 DDPNHPIIEPT
+2336 DDPNHPVIDPT
-2347 AKITPQYKDGKVK
+2347 AKITPQYKDGKI
-2360 ADKKVSK
+2360 AAHKKVNNHK
-2367 KDPKLGE
+2367 PKLGE

-2381 FHNTVKDGKL
+2381 FNNTVKDGKL

-2397 DEIPSGLEY
+2397 DEIPFGLEY
-2406 VKDSLKAEGEEPA
+2406 VKDSLKAEGDKPA
-2419 PVELKEEAGKVTAK
+2419 PVELKEEAGKVSAK
-2433 YENITDTKERSIIFK
+2433 YENITDMKERSILFK

-2479 YITPQHK
+2479 DITPQHK
-2486 DGKVKADKKVSK
+2486 DGKFKANKKVSK

-2505 EVEYQIRFKN
+2505 EVEYRISFKN

-2529 QLPTGLEY
+2529 QLPNGLEY
-2537 VKDSLKSEGNEP
+2537 VKDSLKAEGNEP

-2577 FKVKVTEVAKVGKKI
+2577 FKVKVTEAVKVGKKI

-2618 KDGKLKAEKTVNNPA
+2618 KNGKIKAEKTVNNPA

-2652 GKVAK
+2652 GKLAK
-2657 VKIKDELPSSLEFV
+2657 VKIKDELPNSLEFV
-2671 EGSERAEGENPKPLH
+2671 EGSERAEGDNPKPLH

-2701 VDTKERSIIFKVK
+2701 TDTKERSIVFKAK
-2714 VKEKAKVGEEIVNT
+2714 VKEKAKIGEAIVNT

-2739 QPNVTIQPQYKDG
+2739 KPNVAIQPQHKEG
-2752 ALQAEKTVSNQE
+2752 VLQAEKTVSNHE

-2779 TVENGRLTEVKVEDE
+2779 TVENGKLTEVKVEDE

-2826 VKYPEITDM
+2826 AKYPEITDT

-2856 INKAIVDDNN
+2856 INKAVVDDNN
-2866 PTTPPVESLIPITPQ
+2866 PTNPPVESLIPITPQ

-2927 IPAGL
+2927 IPSGL
-2932 EYVKDSLEA
+2932 EYVKESLEA

-2956 KVTAKYPEITDT
+2956 KVTVKYPEIMDT
-2968 KERSIIFKAKVKE
+2968 KERSIIFKVKVKE
-2981 TVKVGGEITNK
+2981 SVKVGEEITNK
-2992 AIIHVDDPN
+2992 AIIHVDDPD
-3001 HPVIE
+3001 HPVME

-3014 YKDGQLKAMK
+3014 YKDGKLKATK
-3024 AVSNK
+3024 TVNNK

-3039 RISFKNTVEN
+3039 RIN
-3049 GKVAEVKVEDEIP
+3049 
-3062 AGLEYVQDSLRFEGA
+3062 
-3077 EPNPVELKVEF
+3077 
-3088 GKVIAK
+3088 
-3094 YLDIADRK
+3094 
-3102 ERSIIFKAKVK
+3102 
-3113 ETVETGEKIVNKAIV
+3113 
-3128 GDTINQPEEPVV
+3128 
-3140 SITPQYK
+3140 
-3147 DGMLKA
+3147 
-3153 EKEVSNKEPKLG
+3153 
-3165 EEVEYRISFKNTV
+3165 FKNTV

-3184 EVKIEDQLPD
+3184 EVKVEDGIPA
-3194 GLEYVKDSVKAKG
+3194 GLEYVQDSIRFEG
-3207 AIEVKVENGK
+3207 AEPNPIELKMEFGKVI
-3217 LTAKYEN
+3217 AKYLE
-3224 IIDTKERNITF
+3224 ITDTKERSIIF
-3235 KVKVKEKAGEE
+3235 KVKVKAAPSKG
-3246 IVNRAIVD
+3246 ITNRAVVD
-3254 DGINQPLEPTVSI
+3254 DKINPPLEPTVTI
-3267 KPKEPEVKPE
+3267 LPKTKEDLKIPEEPKEPEVKPEEPKEPKEPEVKPEEPKEPEVKPEEPKEPKEPEVKPE
-3277 DPKEPEVKPE
+3277 DPKEPKEPEVKPE
-3287 DPKEPEVK
+3287 EPKEPKEPKEPEVKPEEPKEPEVKPEEPKEPKEPEVKPEEPKEPKEPEVKPEEPKEPKEPEVK
-3295 PEDPKEPEVKP
+3295 PEDPKEPKEPEVKP
-3306 EDPKEPEVKPEDP
+3306 EEPKEPKEPEVKPEDP
-3319 KEPEVKPEDPKE
+3319 KEPKEPEVKPEEPKE
-3331 PEVKPEDP
+3331 PEVKPEEP
-3339 KEPEVKPEDPKEPE
+3339 KEPEVKPEEPKEPKEPE
-3353 VKPEDPKEPEVKP
+3353 VKPEEPKDLKKPEVKP
-3366 EDPKEPEV
+3366 E
-3374 KPEDPKEPEVKPE
+3374 KPEI
-3387 DPKEPEVKP
+3387 
-3396 EDPKEPEV
+3396 
-3404 KPEDPKEPE
+3404 
-3413 VKPEDPKEPEVKPED
+3413 
-3428 PKEPEVKPE
+3428 
-3437 DPKEP
+3437 
-3442 EVKPEDPKEPE
+3442 
-3453 VKPED
+3453 
-3458 PKEPEVKPEDPKEPE
+3458 
-3473 VKPEDPKEPEV
+3473 
-3484 KPEDPKEPEVK
+3484 
-3495 PEDPKEPEVK
+3495 
-3505 LEKPEVRLEKLI
+3505 RLEKLI

-3523 VERELPKTGAAS
+3523 VEKELPKTGAAHS
-3535 PWMVSVGAGI
+3535 WMMSVGAGI

>member
-1 MKKSLKCFN
+1 MKQVLKCFN
-10 VVTIIALLLSI
+10 VVTMITLLLSI
-21 TLPSPSAFA
+21 ILPSPSAFA
-30 EIHKKSWDELQG
+30 TEINKKSWDELQG
-42 NDVRIK
+42 NDVKIK
-48 AEQVNAEIYRGEVAE
+48 ADQVNAEMYKGEVAE

-69 YTIENTGDT
+69 YKIENTGDT
-78 PIQELVL
+78 PIRELVI
-85 KQNNENEITFLSQS
+85 KQNNDNGIEFLSQS
-99 MKVNGEKLPENKV
+99 VKVNGEKLLENKV
-112 ADFYVEEKDKG
+112 ADFYVEEKDNG
-123 GKLLSSNLKI
+123 GKVLSSNLKI
-133 RDLKS
+133 QDLKS

-144 LIKASRTQHFN
+144 LIKARRAQHFN
-155 KEYKQKISVQKDQVQ
+155 KEYKQKISVQKDQLQ
-170 IGSMS
+170 IGNMS
-175 FDVEGIPSEDKVEAT
+175 VDVEGLPSEEKLEANT
-190 ADDEADSSKK
+190 DDEADSSKK
-200 SVVPS
+200 AIGS
-205 VNNTTKKVDEKLK
+205 TTDSKTKEVDGKLK
-218 VSVEDTNKPTSN
+218 VSVEDKNTSAQK
-230 TELVK
+230 TEIEKIK
-235 QPVTEAEKQPEKEV
+235 QPEAEKQLEKEKKQSPLAV
-249 AKQSDAEVQAASENA
+249 KQSDAEVQAASENA

-269 QVGDKQGF
+269 QTGDKQGF

-282 SVITAGDLVQ
+282 STIAPGNLVQ

-301 TDHYGRQSL
+301 SDHYGRQSM

-325 STFNSSTGAFPTI
+325 STFNSSTGAFPNI

-353 AMGVPGNITD
+353 AMGTPSDARTD
-363 RKVTEDQVRQPV
+363 YRVSDEDVRQPV

-391 IRKADYLPYISNYS
+391 IRKADSLPYIANHY

-417 TNVIAQQGISQTL
+417 TNVIAQQGISQTV

-436 QIKDVTG
+436 QIKFEKG
-443 GGYYWG
+443 SGYYWG

-476 KSTAWTDVSVNKI
+476 KSTAWTDISVNKI

-510 AEKDG
+510 ADNDG

-524 FGAGYIKI
+524 FGLGYQKF
-532 KNINGKDNDAND
+532 KNIKGKDNDVND

-579 TYHFEGPNQ
+579 TYHLEGPTQ

-597 MRFRANGATGDIYV
+597 MRFRAYGGGGDIYV

-634 SAGKEIKEVKAGE
+634 SAGKEIKDVKAGE
-647 EITYKIEVKNDTKN
+647 EFTYQIEVKNDTKN

-683 GSIQYVTGSNT
+683 GSIQYVSGSNK
-694 GQKTDDASDDEA
+694 GNKTDNASDDEA

-713 DFRIGEGADAKDG
+713 DFRVGEGADAKNG

-732 ESAVLTFKVKVK
+732 ESTVITFKVKVK
-744 ESIKSDT
+744 DSVQSDT
-751 TVKNVVA
+751 TVKNVVV

-768 YESEDDANVTVT
+768 YETEDDANVTVT
-780 IPKEVPGEIEARKI
+780 TPKEVPGEIEARKI
-794 ASNKSPKLGDEV
+794 ASNKTPKLGDEV
-806 EYRITFKNKVKDGRL
+806 EYRITFKNKIKDGRL

-833 LEFVKDSLKAEG
+833 LEYVKDSLKAEG
-845 VQPEPVELKFEN
+845 VKPEPVELKFEN
-857 GKIIAKYPAITDME
+857 GKVIAKYPEIMDME

-878 TKVKENAEIGKEITN
+878 TKVKETAKIGEEIVN
-893 KATVSDKTTSPKNI
+893 KATVSDKTNPPKDL

-915 KAGRIDAKKK
+915 KAGKIDAKKK

-934 EEFEYQISFNNTVEN
+934 EEFEYQISFKNTVEN
-949 GKLEA
+949 GKLDA
-954 VTIEDEIPANLEF
+954 ITIEDEIPANLEF
-967 IQGSE
+967 VQGSE
-972 RAEGAGPSPVE
+972 RAEGTEPNPVE

-996 AITDTKERS
+996 EITDTKERS
-1005 IIFKVKVKEEAK
+1005 IAFKVKVKEEAK

-1028 SDPNG
+1028 SEPNG
-1033 QSEHPEEKV
+1033 QSEHPEEKI
-1042 TPDYKDGKVDV
+1042 TPDYKYGKVDV
-1053 DKSVTNQTPKLGEEV
+1053 EKNVTNQTPKLGEEV
-1068 EYRITFHNTV
+1068 EYRITFYNTV
-1078 ENGKLEKVMIEDTLP
+1078 ENGKLETVLVEDTLP
-1093 AGVEYVKD
+1093 KGVEYVKD

-1112 VELKMEN
+1112 VELKVED
-1119 GKIIAKYPE
+1119 GKVMAKYPE
-1128 ITDTEKRSIV
+1128 IMDTEKRSIV

-1160 DPKHDPVDAK
+1160 DPKNEPVESK

-1190 EKPKLGEE
+1190 KKPKLGEE

-1211 GKIAEVR
+1211 GKLETVR

-1233 IKAEGEAPSPVELT
+1233 IKAEGEAPGPVELA
-1247 VEAGVVKAKY
+1247 VENGIVKAKY
-1257 IDITDTKE
+1257 IDIMDMKE
-1265 RSIVFKVKVKEEVE
+1265 RSIVFKVKVKEEVK
-1279 VGKEIV
+1279 VDKEIV

-1291 DTKHQPIEPE
+1291 DTKNPPIEPE

-1310 GIINAAK
+1310 GIIDSK
-1317 IVDNPS
+1317 KTVDNPS

-1346 KVKIEDTI
+1346 KVIIEDTI

-1374 VKLHVKDGKVIA
+1374 LKLSVKDGKVIA
-1386 EYENIT
+1386 EYDNIT
-1392 DTKERSIVFTVKV
+1392 DMKERSIVFKVKV

-1410 IGKEI
+1410 VGKEI
-1415 VNQAIVDDTKDS
+1415 INKAIVDDMKDP
-1427 KKPEAKITPLH
+1427 KEPEAKITPLH

-1445 KKSVNNE
+1445 KKIVNNETPKLGEEVEYRISMKNTVKNGKLTDVTVEDTLPEGLEYVENSLKAEGAGIDSVELKFENGKVMAKYPEITDTEERSIVFKVKVKEEVKVGKKIINKATIDDSQNKPVNPTAEITPQYKDGKLEAKKIVNNETPKLGEEVEYRISFKNTVEHGKLTEVKIEDDLPNGLEYVKDSLKVEGSKPDPVELKMENGKVMAKYPEITDTKERSITFKVKVKGKVSDSIVNEAIVSDTKHPPETPTAEIIPQHKDGKVKAKKTVNNETPKLGEEVEYRISFKNTVEDGKLAEVKIEDTLPEGLEYVENSVKAEGTKPDPVELKMENGKVMAKYPEITDTEERSITFKVKVKEEVKVGKKIVNKAIVDDTKNEPETPTAEITPQHKDGKVEAKKTVNNE

-1477 VKIEDTLPEGLEY
+1477 VKIED
-1490 VENSLKAEG
+1490 N
-1499 AGPNPVELKMENGK
+1499 
-1513 VLAKYPEITDIEE
+1513 
-1526 RSITFKVK
+1526 
-1534 VKEEVKVGEK
+1534 
-1544 IVNKAIVDDTKH
+1544 
-1556 DPINPKAE
+1556 
-1564 ITPQYKD
+1564 
-1571 GKIEAEKVVN
+1571 
-1581 NPSPKLEEEV
+1581 
-1591 EYRISFKNTVE
+1591 
-1602 HGKLAGVIIED
+1602 
-1613 DLPNGLEYVKGS
+1613 
-1625 LQAEGSKP
+1625 
-1633 DPVELKFENGKVLA
+1633 
-1647 KYPEITD
+1647 
-1654 TKERSITFKVKVKG
+1654 
-1668 NVSDTIINQAIVSD
+1668 
-1682 TKHPPETPKAEII
+1682 
-1695 PQHKDGKLEAKK
+1695 
-1707 VVNNLLPKLGE
+1707 
-1718 EVEYRISFKNTVENG
+1718 
-1733 KLAEVKIEDTLPEG
+1733 
-1747 LEYVEN
+1747 
-1753 SLKAEGAGTD
+1753 
-1763 SVELK
+1763 
-1768 FENGKI
+1768 
-1774 LAKYPEITD
+1774 
-1783 TKERSITFKVK
+1783 
-1794 VKDEVK
+1794 
-1800 IGGKI
+1800 
-1805 VNKAIIDDTKK
+1805 
-1816 EPETPTAE
+1816 
-1824 ITPQHKDGKVEAEKT
+1824 
-1839 VNNPSPKLGEEIEY
+1839 
-1853 RISFKNTV
+1853 
-1861 ENGKLAE
+1861 
-1868 VKIEDT
+1868 

-1885 LQAEGSKPNPVE
+1885 LRAEGTKPDPVE

-1912 TDIEERSIVFKAKV
+1912 TDTEERSIVFKAKV
-1926 KEDFKVGEGIV
+1926 KEEFKVGEGLV

-1946 DPKTREVTVTPEYK
+1946 DPTTSEVTIMPEYK

-1979 EVEYR
+1979 EIEYR
-1984 INFKNT
+1984 ISFKNT

-2015 LQAEGSKPNPV
+2015 LQAEGSKPSPV

-2035 MAKYPVIT
+2035 MAKYLEIT
-2043 DTKERSIVFKA
+2043 DTKERSIIFKVR
-2054 KVKEEAEIGKE
+2054 VKEEAEIGKE

-2075 THEPEKPYVEI
+2075 KNEPEEPHVEI
-2086 TPQYKDGKIVAEKVA
+2086 TPQYKDGKITAQKVA

-2109 EEVEYRIRFKNTVE
+2109 EEVEYRISFKNTVE

-2134 TLPKGLEYVEGS
+2134 VLPNGLEYVEGS

-2151 SKPKPVELKVEN
+2151 SKPKPVELHVKNNKVM
-2163 GKVTAKY
+2163 AKY
-2170 PAITDTEERSIVF
+2170 PEITDTEERSIVF
-2183 KAKVKESVKAGEE
+2183 KAKVKESVKVGEE

-2202 VDDTKNVPEEPY
+2202 VDDTKNLPEEPY
-2214 VPITPQYKDGKIE
+2214 VPITPQYKDGKI
-2227 ARKEVSNH
+2227 AAHKKVNNH
-2235 EPKLGEEIEYRI
+2235 KPKLGEEIEYRI
-2247 IFNNTVKDGKL
+2247 SFNNTVKDGKL

-2263 EDEIPAG
+2263 EDEIP
-2270 LEFVQG
+2270 F
-2276 SEKAEGDE
+2276 
-2284 PKPVE
+2284 
-2289 LKVENGKVIATYSEI
+2289 
-2304 IDTKERSIAF
+2304 
-2314 KVKVKDSVAIG
+2314 
-2325 KGITNKAIIHV
+2325 
-2336 DDPNHPIIEPT
+2336 
-2347 AKITPQYKDGKVK
+2347 
-2360 ADKKVSK
+2360 
-2367 KDPKLGE
+2367 
-2374 EIEYRIS
+2374 
-2381 FHNTVKDGKL
+2381 
-2391 AEVKIE
+2391 
-2397 DEIPSGLEY
+2397 GLEY
-2406 VKDSLKAEGEEPA
+2406 VKDSLKAEGDKPA
-2419 PVELKEEAGKVTAK
+2419 PVELKEEAGKVSAK
-2433 YENITDTKERSIIFK
+2433 YENITDMKERSIIFK

-2479 YITPQHK
+2479 DITPQHK
-2486 DGKVKADKKVSK
+2486 DGKFKADKKVSK

-2505 EVEYQIRFKN
+2505 EVEYRISFKN

-2529 QLPTGLEY
+2529 QLPNGLEY
-2537 VKDSLKSEGNEP
+2537 VKDSLKAEGNEP

-2577 FKVKVTEVAKVGKKI
+2577 FKVKVTEAVKVGKKI

-2618 KDGKLKAEKTVNNPA
+2618 KNGKIKAEKTVNNPA

-2652 GKVAK
+2652 GKLAK
-2657 VKIKDELPSSLEFV
+2657 VKIKDELPNSLEFV
-2671 EGSERAEGENPKPLH
+2671 EGSERAEGDNPKPLH

-2701 VDTKERSIIFKVK
+2701 TDTKERSIVFKAK
-2714 VKEKAKVGEEIVNT
+2714 VKEKAKIGEAIVNT

-2739 QPNVTIQPQYKDG
+2739 KPNVAIQPQHKEG
-2752 ALQAEKTVSNQE
+2752 VLQAEKTVSNHE

-2779 TVENGRLTEVKVEDE
+2779 TVENGKLTEVKVEDE

-2826 VKYPEITDM
+2826 AKYPEITDT

-2856 INKAIVDDNN
+2856 INKAVVDDNN
-2866 PTTPPVESLIPITPQ
+2866 PTNPPVESLIPITPQ

-2927 IPAGL
+2927 IPSGL
-2932 EYVKDSLEA
+2932 EYVKESLEA

-2956 KVTAKYPEITDT
+2956 KVTVKYPEITDT
-2968 KERSIIFKAKVKE
+2968 KERSIIFKVKVKE
-2981 TVKVGGEITNK
+2981 SVKVGEEITNK
-2992 AIIHVDDPN
+2992 AIIHVDDPD
-3001 HPVIE
+3001 HPVME

-3014 YKDGQLKAMK
+3014 YKDGKLKATK
-3024 AVSNK
+3024 
-3029 EPKLGEEVEY
+3029 
-3039 RISFKNTVEN
+3039 TVN
-3049 GKVAEVKVEDEIP
+3049 
-3062 AGLEYVQDSLRFEGA
+3062 
-3077 EPNPVELKVEF
+3077 
-3088 GKVIAK
+3088 
-3094 YLDIADRK
+3094 
-3102 ERSIIFKAKVK
+3102 
-3113 ETVETGEKIVNKAIV
+3113 
-3128 GDTINQPEEPVV
+3128 
-3140 SITPQYK
+3140 
-3147 DGMLKA
+3147 
-3153 EKEVSNKEPKLG
+3153 NKEPKLG

-3184 EVKIEDQLPD
+3184 EVKVEDEIPA
-3194 GLEYVKDSVKAKG
+3194 GLEYVQDSIRFEG
-3207 AIEVKVENGK
+3207 AEPNPIELKMEFGKVI
-3217 LTAKYEN
+3217 AKYLE
-3224 IIDTKERNITF
+3224 ITDTKERSIIF
-3235 KVKVKEKAGEE
+3235 KVKVKAAPSKG
-3246 IVNRAIVD
+3246 ITNRAVVD
-3254 DGINQPLEPTVSI
+3254 DKINPPLEPTVTI
-3267 KPKEPEVKPE
+3267 LPKTKEDLKIPEEPKEPEDPKEPKEPEVKPE
-3277 DPKEPEVKPE
+3277 DPKEPKEPEVKPE
-3287 DPKEPEVK
+3287 DPKEPKEPEVK
-3295 PEDPKEPEVKP
+3295 PEDPKEPKEPEVKP
-3306 EDPKEPEVKPEDP
+3306 EDPKEPKEPEVKPEDP
-3319 KEPEVKPEDPKE
+3319 KEPKEPEVKPEDPKEPKE

-3339 KEPEVKPEDPKEPE
+3339 KEPKEPEVKPEDPKEPKEPE
-3353 VKPEDPKEPEVKP
+3353 VKPEDPKEPKEPEVKP
-3366 EDPKEPEV
+3366 EDPKEPKEPEV
-3374 KPEDPKEPEVKPE
+3374 KPEDPKEPKEPEVKPE
-3387 DPKEPEVKP
+3387 EPKEPKEPEVKP
-3396 EDPKEPEV
+3396 EEPKEPKEPEV
-3404 KPEDPKEPE
+3404 KPEEPKEPKEPE
-3413 VKPEDPKEPEVKPED
+3413 VKPEEPKEPKEPEVKPEEPKE

-3437 DPKEP
+3437 EPKDLKKP
-3442 EVKPEDPKEPE
+3442 EV
-3453 VKPED
+3453 
-3458 PKEPEVKPEDPKEPE
+3458 
-3473 VKPEDPKEPEV
+3473 
-3484 KPEDPKEPEVK
+3484 
-3495 PEDPKEPEVK
+3495 
-3505 LEKPEVRLEKLI
+3505 KPEVRLEKLI
-3517 KEPQVK
+3517 KEPQAK
-3523 VERELPKTGAAS
+3523 VEKELPKTGAAHS
-3535 PWMVSVGAGI
+3535 WMMSVGAGI

>member
-1 MKKSLKCFN
+1 MKKVLKCFN
-10 VVTIIALLLSI
+10 VVTMITLLLSI
-21 TLPSPSAFA
+21 ILPSPSAFA
-30 EIHKKSWDELQG
+30 TEINKKSWDELQG
-42 NDVRIK
+42 NDVKIK

-69 YTIENTGDT
+69 YTIENTGHT
-78 PIQELVL
+78 PIQELVM
-85 KQNNENEITFLSQS
+85 KQNNDNEIMFLPQS
-99 MKVNGEKLPENKV
+99 MKVNGERLPENKV

-133 RDLKS
+133 QDLKS

-170 IGSMS
+170 IGTMS
-175 FDVEGIPSEDKVEAT
+175 VDVEVIPSEDKVEAN

-200 SVVPS
+200 EVGSPVD
-205 VNNTTKKVDEKLK
+205 NATNKADEKQK
-218 VSVEDTNKPTSN
+218 ASVEDKNKPTSN

-235 QPVTEAEKQPEKEV
+235 KPVAKDEKQLEKEKKQSPV
-249 AKQSDAEVQAASENA
+249 AAKQSDTEVQATSENA

-269 QVGDKQGF
+269 QTGDKQGF

-282 SVITAGDLVQ
+282 STIAAGDLVQ

-301 TDHYGRQSL
+301 DNYYTRQSV
-310 GYKTNKMTVD
+310 GGKVNKKAVD
-320 VDNDD
+320 IDNDD
-325 STFNSSTGAFPTI
+325 NTFNSSTGAFPNI

-353 AMGVPGNITD
+353 AMGTPSDARTD
-363 RKVTEDQVRQPV
+363 YRVSDEDVRQPV

-391 IRKADYLPYISNYS
+391 IRKADYLPYIANHYS
-405 GSGAGYVAYADV
+405 SGAGYVAYADV
-417 TNVIAQQGISQTL
+417 TNVIAKQGISQTV

-436 QIKDVTG
+436 QIKFEKG
-443 GGYYWG
+443 SGYYWG

-476 KSTAWTDVSVNKI
+476 KSTAWTDISVNKI

-510 AEKDG
+510 AENDG

-524 FGAGYIKI
+524 FGLGYQKF
-532 KNINGKDNDAND
+532 KNINGKDNDVND

-579 TYHFEGPNQ
+579 TYHLEGPKQ
-588 VKNDLKEAK
+588 VKNDLKEGK
-597 MRFRANGATGDIYV
+597 MRFRANGGGGDIYV
-611 LNNATFVTEHN
+611 LNNTTFVTEHN

-634 SAGKEIKEVKAGE
+634 SAGKEIKEVKVGE
-647 EITYKIEVKNDTKN
+647 EITYQIEVKNDTKN

-673 KLDDRLEYVP
+673 KLDNRLEYVP
-683 GSIQYVTGSNT
+683 GSIQYISGSNK
-694 GQKTDDASDDEA
+694 GQKTDDANDDEA

-713 DFRIGEGADAKDG
+713 DFRIGEGADATDG
-726 GVLKPG
+726 GVLQPG
-732 ESAVLTFKVKVK
+732 ESVIITFKVKVK
-744 ESIKSDT
+744 ESIQSDT

-758 VKGQDSAEIK
+758 VKGQDSTEIK
-768 YESEDDANVTVT
+768 YESEDDANITVT
-780 IPKEVPGEIEARKI
+780 TPKEVPGEIEATKI
-794 ASNKSPKLGDEV
+794 ASNKTPSLGDEV
-806 EYRITFKNKVKDGRL
+806 EYRITFKNKAKDGRL

-845 VQPEPVELKFEN
+845 AKPEPVELKFEN
-857 GKIIAKYPAITDME
+857 GKVIAKYPEITDME

-878 TKVKENAEIGKEITN
+878 TKVKETAKIGEEVVN
-893 KATVSDKTTSPKNI
+893 KAIVSDKTNPPKNL
-907 EEKITPQH
+907 EEKITPQY
-915 KAGRIDAKKK
+915 KAGKIDAKKK

-934 EEFEYQISFNNTVEN
+934 EEVEYQISFKNTVEN

-967 IQGSE
+967 VQGSE

-996 AITDTKERS
+996 EITDTEERS
-1005 IIFKVKVKEEAK
+1005 IIFKVKVKKEAK
-1017 AGETIVNKAVV
+1017 VGETIVNKAIV

-1033 QSEHPEEKV
+1033 QSEHPEEKI
-1042 TPDYKDGKVDV
+1042 TPGYKDGKVDV

-1093 AGVEYVKD
+1093 EGVEYVKD

-1119 GKIIAKYPE
+1119 GKVTATYPE
-1128 ITDTEKRSIV
+1128 ITDMEQRSIV
-1138 FKVKVKDS
+1138 FRVKVKET
-1146 AKVGEAIVNKAIAK
+1146 AKVGEAIVNKAVAK
-1160 DPKHDPVDAK
+1160 DPKHDPTDAK

-1190 EKPKLGEE
+1190 ERPKPGEE

-1211 GKIAEVR
+1211 GKLAEMR
-1218 VEDTIPKG
+1218 VEDAIPTG

-1233 IKAEGEAPSPVELT
+1233 IKAEGEAPGPVELT
-1247 VEAGVVKAKY
+1247 FEAGVVKAKY

-1265 RSIVFKVKVKEEVE
+1265 RSIVFKVKVKEEAKI
-1279 VGKEIV
+1279 GKEII

-1291 DTKHQPIEPE
+1291 DTKNPPIEPE
-1301 ERITPQHKD
+1301 ERITPQYKD
-1310 GIINAAK
+1310 GIIDSK
-1317 IVDNPS
+1317 KTVDNPS

-1359 YVKGSEKAEGDKPAP
+1359 YVKDSEKAEGDKPAP

-1392 DTKERSIVFTVKV
+1392 DTKERSIVFKVKV

-1410 IGKEI
+1410 VGKEI
-1415 VNQAIVDDTKDS
+1415 VNKAIVNDTKDS
-1427 KKPEAKITPLH
+1427 KEPEAKITPLH

-1445 KKSVNNE
+1445 KKVVNNVS
-1452 TPKLGEEVEY
+1452 PKLGEEVEY

-1499 AGPNPVELKMENGK
+1499 SKPEPVELKVENGK
-1513 VLAKYPEITDIEE
+1513 VVAKYPEITDTEE

-1534 VKEEVKVGEK
+1534 VKEEVKVDEK
-1544 IVNKAIVDDTKH
+1544 IVNKAIIDDTKNK
-1556 DPINPKAE
+1556 PETPKAE
-1564 ITPQYKD
+1564 ITPQ
-1571 GKIEAEKVVN
+1571 
-1581 NPSPKLEEEV
+1581 
-1591 EYRISFKNTVE
+1591 
-1602 HGKLAGVIIED
+1602 
-1613 DLPNGLEYVKGS
+1613 
-1625 LQAEGSKP
+1625 
-1633 DPVELKFENGKVLA
+1633 
-1647 KYPEITD
+1647 
-1654 TKERSITFKVKVKG
+1654 
-1668 NVSDTIINQAIVSD
+1668 
-1682 TKHPPETPKAEII
+1682 
-1695 PQHKDGKLEAKK
+1695 HKDGKVEAKK
-1707 VVNNLLPKLGE
+1707 VVNNPSPKLGE

-1733 KLAEVKIEDTLPEG
+1733 KLAEVKIED
-1747 LEYVEN
+1747 N
-1753 SLKAEGAGTD
+1753 
-1763 SVELK
+1763 
-1768 FENGKI
+1768 
-1774 LAKYPEITD
+1774 
-1783 TKERSITFKVK
+1783 
-1794 VKDEVK
+1794 
-1800 IGGKI
+1800 
-1805 VNKAIIDDTKK
+1805 
-1816 EPETPTAE
+1816 
-1824 ITPQHKDGKVEAEKT
+1824 
-1839 VNNPSPKLGEEIEY
+1839 
-1853 RISFKNTV
+1853 
-1861 ENGKLAE
+1861 
-1868 VKIEDT
+1868 

-1885 LQAEGSKPNPVE
+1885 VKAEGSKPEPVE
-1897 LKVKDGKVIAKYPEI
+1897 LQVKDGKVIAKYPEI
-1912 TDIEERSIVFKAKV
+1912 TDTEERSVVFKAKV
-1926 KEDFKVGEGIV
+1926 KEDFKVGDGIV

-1946 DPKTREVTVTPEYK
+1946 DPTTSEVTITPEYK

-1984 INFKNT
+1984 IRFKNT
-1990 VENGKLVEVKVE
+1990 VENGKLTEVKVE

-2015 LQAEGSKPNPV
+2015 LKAEGSKPGPV
-2026 ELKFENGKV
+2026 ELKVENGKV
-2035 MAKYPVIT
+2035 MAKYPAIT
-2043 DTKERSIVFKA
+2043 DTKERSIAF
-2054 KVKEEAEIGKE
+2054 KVKVKGEAEIGKE

-2075 THEPEKPYVEI
+2075 TNEPEQPHVVI
-2086 TPQYKDGKIVAEKVA
+2086 TPQYKDGKIVAQKVV

-2134 TLPKGLEYVEGS
+2134 TLPNGLEYVENS
-2146 ITAEG
+2146 VKAEG
-2151 SKPKPVELKVEN
+2151 SKPEPVELQVKSNKVM
-2163 GKVTAKY
+2163 AKY
-2170 PAITDTEERSIVF
+2170 PAITDTEERSVVF

-2196 IVNEAI
+2196 ILNEAV
-2202 VDDTKNVPEEPY
+2202 VDDTKNLPEEPY

-2247 IFNNTVKDGKL
+2247 VFNNTVQDGKL

-2263 EDEIPAG
+2263 EDEVPAG

-2276 SEKAEGDE
+2276 SEKAEGEE

-2289 LKVENGKVIATYSEI
+2289 LKVENGKVMAKYSEI
-2304 IDTKERSIAF
+2304 MDTKERSIVF

-2336 DDPNHPIIEPT
+2336 DDPNHPITEPT
-2347 AKITPQYKDGKVK
+2347 AKITPQYKDGKIT
-2360 ADKKVSK
+2360 AHKKVNNHK
-2367 KDPKLGE
+2367 PKLGE

-2381 FHNTVKDGKL
+2381 FSNTVKDGKL

-2397 DEIPSGLEY
+2397 DKIPSGLEF
-2406 VKDSLKAEGEEPA
+2406 VKDSLKAEGDKPA
-2419 PVELKEEAGKVTAK
+2419 PVELKEEAGKIIAK
-2433 YENITDTKERSIIFK
+2433 YENITDMKERNIIFK
-2448 VKVKDSVEVD
+2448 VKVKDDVEVD

-2465 IVDDT
+2465 IVDDSQ
-2470 KNPPERPEV
+2470 NPVERPEV
-2479 YITPQHK
+2479 EITPEYK

-2505 EVEYQIRFKN
+2505 EVEYQISFKN

-2537 VKDSLKSEGNEP
+2537 VKGSLKAEGNEP

-2572 ERSII
+2572 ERSIS
-2577 FKVKVTEVAKVGKKI
+2577 FKVKVTEAAKIGKAI
-2592 VNTAIVDDDNP
+2592 VNKAIVDDNNP

-2618 KDGKLKAEKTVNNPA
+2618 KDGKLKAEKTVNNDA

-2657 VKIKDELPSSLEFV
+2657 VKIKDELPSGLEFV

-2701 VDTKERSIIFKVK
+2701 TDTKERSIVFKVK
-2714 VKEKAKVGEEIVNT
+2714 VKEKAKVGEAIVNK
-2728 AVVEDTINPPE
+2728 AVVEDTIHPPE
-2739 QPNVTIQPQYKDG
+2739 QPNIAIQPQYKDG
-2752 ALQAEKTVSNQE
+2752 ALQAEKTVSNHE

-2779 TVENGRLTEVKVEDE
+2779 TIENGKLTEVKVEDE

-2814 PVELKVENGKVT
+2814 PVELHVENGKVT
-2826 VKYPEITDM
+2826 AKYPEITDT

-2841 FKVKVQE
+2841 FKAQVQE
-2848 TVQVGKEI
+2848 SVQVGKEI

-2932 EYVKDSLEA
+2932 EYVQDSLKA
-2941 VGDKPV
+2941 VGDKAA
-2947 PTELKVENG
+2947 PTELIVENG
-2956 KVTAKYPEITDT
+2956 KVIVKYPDIMDT
-2968 KERSIIFKAKVKE
+2968 KERSIIFKVKVKE

-3001 HPVIE
+3001 HPVME

-3014 YKDGQLKAMK
+3014 YKDGKLKATK
-3024 AVSNK
+3024 TVSNK
-3029 EPKLGEEVEY
+3029 EPKLGEEIEY
-3039 RISFKNTVEN
+3039 RISFENTVEN
-3049 GKVAEVKVEDEIP
+3049 GKLAVVKVEDEIP

-3077 EPNPVELKVEF
+3077 EPHPIELKMEF
-3088 GKVIAK
+3088 GKVTAA
-3094 YLDIADRK
+3094 YLDIMDTK

-3113 ETVETGEKIVNKAIV
+3113 ETVKIGEEIVNKAIV
-3128 GDTINQPEEPVV
+3128 EDT
-3140 SITPQYK
+3140 T
-3147 DGMLKA
+3147 
-3153 EKEVSNKEPKLG
+3153 NK
-3165 EEVEYRISFKNTV
+3165 
-3178 ENGKLA
+3178 
-3184 EVKIEDQLPD
+3184 
-3194 GLEYVKDSVKAKG
+3194 
-3207 AIEVKVENGK
+3207 
-3217 LTAKYEN
+3217 
-3224 IIDTKERNITF
+3224 
-3235 KVKVKEKAGEE
+3235 
-3246 IVNRAIVD
+3246 
-3254 DGINQPLEPTVSI
+3254 PLEPTVSI

-3319 KEPEVKPEDPKE
+3319 KKPEVKPENPKEPEVKPEDSKE

-3339 KEPEVKPEDPKEPE
+3339 KEPEVKPEDPKKPE
-3353 VKPEDPKEPEVKP
+3353 VKPED
-3366 EDPKEPEV
+3366 
-3374 KPEDPKEPEVKPE
+3374 
-3387 DPKEPEVKP
+3387 
-3396 EDPKEPEV
+3396 
-3404 KPEDPKEPE
+3404 
-3413 VKPEDPKEPEVKPED
+3413 
-3428 PKEPEVKPE
+3428 
-3437 DPKEP
+3437 
-3442 EVKPEDPKEPE
+3442 
-3453 VKPED
+3453 
-3458 PKEPEVKPEDPKEPE
+3458 
-3473 VKPEDPKEPEV
+3473 
-3484 KPEDPKEPEVK
+3484 
-3495 PEDPKEPEVK
+3495 
-3505 LEKPEVRLEKLI
+3505 PEVRLEKLI
-3517 KEPQVK
+3517 KEPHVK

-3535 PWMVSVGAGI
+3535 PWMMSVGAGI
-3545 SFLVGGVLFVLGR
+3545 SFLVGGVLFILGR

>member
-1 MKKSLKCFN
+1 MKQVLKCFN
-10 VVTIIALLLSI
+10 VVTMITLLLSI
-21 TLPSPSAFA
+21 ILPSPSAFA
-30 EIHKKSWDELQG
+30 TEINKKSWDELQG
-42 NDVRIK
+42 NDVKIK
-48 AEQVNAEIYRGEVAE
+48 AEQVNAEIYKGEVAE

-69 YTIENTGDT
+69 YTIENTGAT

-85 KQNNENEITFLSQS
+85 KQNNENEITFPSQS
-99 MKVNGEKLPENKV
+99 VKVNGEKLPENKV

-123 GKLLSSNLKI
+123 GKVLSSNLKI
-133 RDLKS
+133 KDLKS

-144 LIKASRTQHFN
+144 LIKARRAQHFN
-155 KEYKQKISVQKDQVQ
+155 NEYKQKISVQKDQLQ
-170 IGSMS
+170 IGNMS
-175 FDVEGIPSEDKVEAT
+175 VDVEGIPSEEKVAAN
-190 ADDEADSSKK
+190 ADEEADSSKK
-200 SVVPS
+200 EVGPS
-205 VNNTTKKVDEKLK
+205 ANNTIKKVDEKLK
-218 VSVEDTNKPTSN
+218 VSVEDKNNPTSK
-230 TELVK
+230 TEPPK
-235 QPVTEAEKQPEKEV
+235 QPVTEAEKLEKE
-249 AKQSDAEVQAASENA
+249 AENQSDAKVQAASENA
-264 SKVQI
+264 SKVQM
-269 QVGDKQGF
+269 QTGDKQGF

-282 SVITAGDLVQ
+282 STITAGNLVQ

-301 TDHYGRQSL
+301 TDHYGRQSM

-325 STFNSSTGAFPTI
+325 STFNSSTGAFPNI

-353 AMGVPGNITD
+353 AMGLPGNIAD

-382 QYAEVSADS
+382 EYADVTADS
-391 IRKADYLPYISNYS
+391 IRKADSLPFISNYS
-405 GSGAGYVAYADV
+405 GAGAGYVAYADV

-476 KSTAWTDVSVNKI
+476 KSTAWTDISVNKI
-489 NTPKEGAFKAK
+489 NTPKEGTFKAK

-579 TYHFEGPNQ
+579 TYHLEGPNQ

-597 MRFRANGATGDIYV
+597 MRFRANSGYGDIYV

-634 SAGKEIKEVKAGE
+634 SAGKEIKDIKAGE
-647 EITYKIEVKNDTKN
+647 EFTYQIEVKNDTKN

-683 GSIQYVTGSNT
+683 ESIQYISGSNK
-694 GQKTDDASDDEA
+694 GNKTDNASDDEA

-713 DFRIGEGADAKDG
+713 DFRMGEGADAKDG

-732 ESAVLTFKVKVK
+732 ESAIITFKVKVK
-744 ESIKSDT
+744 ASVQSDT
-751 TVKNVVA
+751 TIKNIVA
-758 VKGQDSAEIK
+758 VKGKDSTEVN
-768 YESEDDANVTVT
+768 YETADDANVTVT
-780 IPKEVPGEIEARKI
+780 LPKEVPGEIEARKI
-794 ASNKSPKLGDEV
+794 ASNKTPKLGDEV
-806 EYRITFKNKVKDGRL
+806 EYRITFKNTVKDGRL

-833 LEFVKDSLKAEG
+833 LEYVKDSLKAEG
-845 VQPEPVELKFEN
+845 AKPEPVELKFEN
-857 GKIIAKYPAITDME
+857 GK
-871 ERSIVFK
+871 
-878 TKVKENAEIGKEITN
+878 
-893 KATVSDKTTSPKNI
+893 
-907 EEKITPQH
+907 
-915 KAGRIDAKKK
+915 
-925 ATNKKPKLG
+925 
-934 EEFEYQISFNNTVEN
+934 
-949 GKLEA
+949 
-954 VTIEDEIPANLEF
+954 
-967 IQGSE
+967 
-972 RAEGAGPSPVE
+972 
-983 LKVENG
+983 
-989 KVIAKYP
+989 VIAKYP
-996 AITDTKERS
+996 EITDTKERS
-1005 IIFKVKVKEEAK
+1005 IAFKVKVKEEAK

-1028 SDPNG
+1028 SEPNG
-1033 QSEHPEEKV
+1033 QTEHPEEKI
-1042 TPDYKDGKVDV
+1042 TPDYKYGKVDV
-1053 DKSVTNQTPKLGEEV
+1053 EKSVTNQTPKLGEEV
-1068 EYRITFHNTV
+1068 EYRITFYNTV
-1078 ENGKLEKVMIEDTLP
+1078 ENGKLEKVLVEDTLP
-1093 AGVEYVKD
+1093 KGVEYVKD

-1112 VELKMEN
+1112 VELKVED
-1119 GKIIAKYPE
+1119 GKVMAKYPE

-1160 DPKHDPVDAK
+1160 DPKNEPVESK

-1190 EKPKLGEE
+1190 KKPKLGEE

-1211 GKIAEVR
+1211 GKLEEVR

-1233 IKAEGEAPSPVELT
+1233 IKAEGEAPGPVELA
-1247 VEAGVVKAKY
+1247 VENGIVKAKY
-1257 IDITDTKE
+1257 IDIMDMKE
-1265 RSIVFKVKVKEEVE
+1265 RSIVFKVKVKEEAKVD
-1279 VGKEIV
+1279 KEIV

-1291 DTKHQPIEPE
+1291 DTKNPPIEPE

-1310 GIINAAK
+1310 GIIDSK
-1317 IVDNPS
+1317 KTVDNPS

-1346 KVKIEDTI
+1346 KVIIEDTI

-1374 VKLHVKDGKVIA
+1374 LKLSVKDGKVIA

-1392 DTKERSIVFTVKV
+1392 DMKERSIVFKVKV

-1410 IGKEI
+1410 VGKEI
-1415 VNQAIVDDTKDS
+1415 INKAIVDDMKHS
-1427 KKPEAKITPLH
+1427 KEPEAKITPLH

-1462 RISFKNTVENGKLAE
+1462 RISMKNTVKYGKLTDVIIEDTLPEGLEYVENSLKAEGIGTDSVELKFENGKVMAKYPEIMDTEERSIVFKVKVKEGVTVGKKIINKATIDDSQNKPVNPTAEIIPQYKDGKLEAKKMVNNETPKLGEEVEYRISFKNTVEHGKLTEVKIEDDLPNGLEYVKDSVKVEGSKPDPVELKFENGKVMAKYPEITDTKERSITFKVKVKGKVSDSIVNEAIVSDTKHPPETPTAEIIPQHKDGKVKAKKTVNNETPKLGEEVEYRISFKNTVEDGKLAE

-1490 VENSLKAEG
+1490 VENS
-1499 AGPNPVELKMENGK
+1499 
-1513 VLAKYPEITDIEE
+1513 
-1526 RSITFKVK
+1526 VK
-1534 VKEEVKVGEK
+1534 
-1544 IVNKAIVDDTKH
+1544 
-1556 DPINPKAE
+1556 
-1564 ITPQYKD
+1564 
-1571 GKIEAEKVVN
+1571 
-1581 NPSPKLEEEV
+1581 
-1591 EYRISFKNTVE
+1591 
-1602 HGKLAGVIIED
+1602 
-1613 DLPNGLEYVKGS
+1613 
-1625 LQAEGSKP
+1625 AEGSKP
-1633 DPVELKFENGKVLA
+1633 DPVELKFENGKVMA

-1654 TKERSITFKVKVKG
+1654 TEERSITFKVKVKDEVKVG
-1668 NVSDTIINQAIVSD
+1668 KKIVNKAIIDD
-1682 TKHPPETPKAEII
+1682 TKNEPETPTAEIT
-1695 PQHKDGKLEAKK
+1695 PQHKDGKVEAKK
-1707 VVNNLLPKLGE
+1707 TVNNETPKLGE

-1733 KLAEVKIEDTLPEG
+1733 KLAEVTI
-1747 LEYVEN
+1747 
-1753 SLKAEGAGTD
+1753 
-1763 SVELK
+1763 
-1768 FENGKI
+1768 
-1774 LAKYPEITD
+1774 
-1783 TKERSITFKVK
+1783 
-1794 VKDEVK
+1794 KD
-1800 IGGKI
+1800 
-1805 VNKAIIDDTKK
+1805 D
-1816 EPETPTAE
+1816 
-1824 ITPQHKDGKVEAEKT
+1824 
-1839 VNNPSPKLGEEIEY
+1839 
-1853 RISFKNTV
+1853 
-1861 ENGKLAE
+1861 
-1868 VKIEDT
+1868 

-1885 LQAEGSKPNPVE
+1885 LRAEGSKPDPVE

-1912 TDIEERSIVFKAKV
+1912 MDTEERSIVFKAKV
-1926 KEDFKVGEGIV
+1926 KEEFKVGEGIV

-1946 DPKTREVTVTPEYK
+1946 DPTTSEVTITPEYK

-1984 INFKNT
+1984 ISFKNT
-1990 VENGKLVEVKVE
+1990 VENGKLVEVTVE

-2015 LQAEGSKPNPV
+2015 LQAEGSKPSPV

-2035 MAKYPVIT
+2035 MAKYLEIA
-2043 DTKERSIVFKA
+2043 DTKERSIIFKV

-2075 THEPEKPYVEI
+2075 KNEPEEPRVEI
-2086 TPQYKDGKIVAEKVA
+2086 TPQYKDGKIAAQKVA

-2109 EEVEYRIRFKNTVE
+2109 EEVEYRISFKNTVE
-2123 NGKLAEVNIKD
+2123 NGKLVEVNIKD
-2134 TLPKGLEYVEGS
+2134 TLPNGLEYVEGS

-2151 SKPKPVELKVEN
+2151 SKPKPVELQVKNNKVM
-2163 GKVTAKY
+2163 AKY
-2170 PAITDTEERSIVF
+2170 PEITDTEERSIVF
-2183 KAKVKESVKAGEE
+2183 KAKVKESVKVGEE

-2202 VDDTKNVPEEPY
+2202 VDDTKNLPEEPY

-2270 LEFVQG
+2270 LEFVEG
-2276 SEKAEGDE
+2276 SEKAEGEE

-2289 LKVENGKVIATYSEI
+2289 LKVENGKVMAKYSEI
-2304 IDTKERSIAF
+2304 MDTKERSIVF

-2325 KGITNKAIIHV
+2325 KDITNKAIIHV
-2336 DDPNHPIIEPT
+2336 DDPNHPVIDPT
-2347 AKITPQYKDGKVK
+2347 AKITPQYKDGKI
-2360 ADKKVSK
+2360 AAHKKVNNHK
-2367 KDPKLGE
+2367 PKLGE

-2381 FHNTVKDGKL
+2381 FNNTVKDGKL
-2391 AEVKIE
+2391 AELKIE

-2406 VKDSLKAEGEEPA
+2406 VKDSLKAEGDKPA
-2419 PVELKEEAGKVTAK
+2419 PVELKEEAGKVSAK
-2433 YENITDTKERSIIFK
+2433 YENITDMKERSIIFK

-2465 IVDDT
+2465 IVNKAIVDDT

-2479 YITPQHK
+2479 EITPQHK
-2486 DGKVKADKKVSK
+2486 DGKVKADKKVNK

-2505 EVEYQIRFKN
+2505 EVEYRISFKN

-2549 NPVELKE
+2549 APVELKE

-2657 VKIKDELPSSLEFV
+2657 VKIKDELPTGLEFV
-2671 EGSERAEGENPKPLH
+2671 AGSERAEGENPKPLY

-2701 VDTKERSIIFKVK
+2701 TDMKERSIVFKVK
-2714 VKEKAKVGEEIVNT
+2714 VKEKAKVGEEIVNK
-2728 AVVEDTINPPE
+2728 AIVEDTINPPE
-2739 QPNVTIQPQYKDG
+2739 QPNISIQPQYKDG
-2752 ALQAEKTVSNQE
+2752 ALQAEKTVSNHE

-2779 TVENGRLTEVKVEDE
+2779 TVENGKLTEVKVEDE

-2807 SDGPEPN
+2807 SDGPEPY

-2826 VKYPEITDM
+2826 AKYPEITDT

-2841 FKVKVQE
+2841 FKVRVQE

-2856 INKAIVDDNN
+2856 VNKAIVDDNN

-2927 IPAGL
+2927 IPSGL

-2956 KVTAKYPEITDT
+2956 KVTVKYPEITDT
-2968 KERSIIFKAKVKE
+2968 KERSVIFKVKVKE
-2981 TVKVGGEITNK
+2981 TAKVGGEITNK
-2992 AIIHVDDPN
+2992 AIIEVDDPK

-3006 PTATIKPE
+3006 PTAKIKPE
-3014 YKDGQLKAMK
+3014 YKDG
-3024 AVSNK
+3024 
-3029 EPKLGEEVEY
+3029 KL
-3039 RISFKNTVEN
+3039 T
-3049 GKVAEVKVEDEIP
+3049 A
-3062 AGLEYVQDSLRFEGA
+3062 
-3077 EPNPVELKVEF
+3077 
-3088 GKVIAK
+3088 AK
-3094 YLDIADRK
+3094 
-3102 ERSIIFKAKVK
+3102 
-3113 ETVETGEKIVNKAIV
+3113 T
-3128 GDTINQPEEPVV
+3128 
-3140 SITPQYK
+3140 
-3147 DGMLKA
+3147 
-3153 EKEVSNKEPKLG
+3153 VSNKEPKLG

-3178 ENGKLA
+3178 ENGKLD
-3184 EVKIEDQLPD
+3184 VVTIEDEIPA
-3194 GLEYVKDSVKAKG
+3194 GLEYVQGSIRFEG
-3207 AIEVKVENGK
+3207 AEPNPIELKMEFGKVI
-3217 LTAKYEN
+3217 AKYLE
-3224 IIDTKERNITF
+3224 ITDTKERNIIF
-3235 KVKVKEKAGEE
+3235 KAKVKEAPSKGITNKA
-3246 IVNRAIVD
+3246 VVD
-3254 DGINQPLEPTVSI
+3254 DKINPPLEPTVTI
-3267 KPKEPEVKPE
+3267 LPKTKEDFKIPEDPKEPKEPEVKPE
-3277 DPKEPEVKPE
+3277 DPKEPKEPEVKPE
-3287 DPKEPEVK
+3287 DPKEPKEPEVK
-3295 PEDPKEPEVKP
+3295 PEDPKEP
-3306 EDPKEPEVKPEDP
+3306 KEPEV
-3319 KEPEVKPEDPKE
+3319 
-3331 PEVKPEDP
+3331 
-3339 KEPEVKPEDPKEPE
+3339 
-3353 VKPEDPKEPEVKP
+3353 
-3366 EDPKEPEV
+3366 
-3374 KPEDPKEPEVKPE
+3374 
-3387 DPKEPEVKP
+3387 
-3396 EDPKEPEV
+3396 
-3404 KPEDPKEPE
+3404 
-3413 VKPEDPKEPEVKPED
+3413 
-3428 PKEPEVKPE
+3428 
-3437 DPKEP
+3437 
-3442 EVKPEDPKEPE
+3442 
-3453 VKPED
+3453 
-3458 PKEPEVKPEDPKEPE
+3458 
-3473 VKPEDPKEPEV
+3473 
-3484 KPEDPKEPEVK
+3484 
-3495 PEDPKEPEVK
+3495 
-3505 LEKPEVRLEKLI
+3505 KPEVRLEKLI

-3523 VERELPKTGAAS
+3523 TERELPKTGAAS
-3535 PWMVSVGAGI
+3535 PWMMSVGAGI

>member
-1 MKKSLKCFN
+1 MKQVLKCFN
-10 VVTIIALLLSI
+10 VVTMITLLLSI
-21 TLPSPSAFA
+21 ILPSPSAFA
-30 EIHKKSWDELQG
+30 TEINKKSWDELQG
-42 NDVRIK
+42 NDVKIK
-48 AEQVNAEIYRGEVAE
+48 ADQVNAEMYKGEVAE

-69 YTIENTGDT
+69 YNIENTGDT
-78 PIQELVL
+78 PIRELVI
-85 KQNNENEITFLSQS
+85 KQNNDNGIEFLSQS
-99 MKVNGEKLPENKV
+99 VKVNGEKLLENKV
-112 ADFYVEEKDKG
+112 ADFYVEEKDNG
-123 GKLLSSNLKI
+123 GKVLSSNLKI
-133 RDLKS
+133 QDLKS

-144 LIKASRTQHFN
+144 LIKARRAQHFN
-155 KEYKQKISVQKDQVQ
+155 KEYKQKISVQKDQLQ
-170 IGSMS
+170 IGNMS
-175 FDVEGIPSEDKVEAT
+175 VDVEGLPSEEKLEANT
-190 ADDEADSSKK
+190 DDEADSSKK
-200 SVVPS
+200 AIGS
-205 VNNTTKKVDEKLK
+205 TTDSKTKEVDGKLK
-218 VSVEDTNKPTSN
+218 VSVEDKNTSAQK
-230 TELVK
+230 TEIEKIK
-235 QPVTEAEKQPEKEV
+235 QPEAEKQLEKEKKQSPLAV
-249 AKQSDAEVQAASENA
+249 KQSDAEVQAASENA

-269 QVGDKQGF
+269 QTGDKQGF

-282 SVITAGDLVQ
+282 STIAPGNLVQ

-301 TDHYGRQSL
+301 DNHYTRQSV
-310 GYKTNKMTVD
+310 GGKTNKKAVD

-325 STFNSSTGAFPTI
+325 TTFNSSTGAFPNI

-353 AMGVPGNITD
+353 AMGTPSDARTD
-363 RKVTEDQVRQPV
+363 YRVSDEDVRQPV

-391 IRKADYLPYISNYS
+391 IRKADSLPYIANHY

-417 TNVIAQQGISQTL
+417 TNVIAQQGISQTV

-436 QIKDVTG
+436 QIKFEKG
-443 GGYYWG
+443 SGYYWG

-476 KSTAWTDVSVNKI
+476 KSTAWTDINVNKI

-510 AEKDG
+510 ADNDG

-524 FGAGYIKI
+524 FGLGYQKF
-532 KNINGKDNDAND
+532 KNIKGKDNDVND

-579 TYHFEGPNQ
+579 TYHLEGPTQ

-597 MRFRANGATGDIYV
+597 MRFRAYGGGGDIYV

-634 SAGKEIKEVKAGE
+634 SAGKEIKDVKVGE
-647 EITYKIEVKNDTKN
+647 EFTYQIEVKNDTKN

-683 GSIQYVTGSNT
+683 GSIQYVSGSNK
-694 GQKTDDASDDEA
+694 GNKTDNASDDEA

-713 DFRIGEGADAKDG
+713 DFRVGEGADAKNG

-732 ESAVLTFKVKVK
+732 ESTVITFKVKVK
-744 ESIKSDT
+744 DSVQSDT
-751 TVKNVVA
+751 TVKNVVV

-768 YESEDDANVTVT
+768 YETEDDANVTVT
-780 IPKEVPGEIEARKI
+780 TPKEVPGEIEARKI
-794 ASNKSPKLGDEV
+794 ASNKTPKLGEEV
-806 EYRITFKNKVKDGRL
+806 EYRITFKNKTKDGRL

-833 LEFVKDSLKAEG
+833 LEYVKDSLKAEG
-845 VQPEPVELKFEN
+845 AKPEPVELKFEN
-857 GKIIAKYPAITDME
+857 GKVIAKYPEIMDME

-878 TKVKENAEIGKEITN
+878 TKVKETAKIGEEIVN
-893 KATVSDKTTSPKNI
+893 KATVRDKTNPPKNL

-915 KAGRIDAKKK
+915 KAGKIAAKKK
-925 ATNKKPKLG
+925 ATNKKPRLG
-934 EEFEYQISFNNTVEN
+934 EEVEYQISFKNTVEN
-949 GKLEA
+949 GKLDA

-967 IQGSE
+967 VQGSV
-972 RAEGAGPSPVE
+972 RAEGAAPNPVE

-989 KVIAKYP
+989 KIIAKYP
-996 AITDTKERS
+996 EITDTKERS
-1005 IIFKVKVKEEAK
+1005 IAFKVKVKEEAK

-1028 SDPNG
+1028 SEPNG
-1033 QSEHPEEKV
+1033 QTEHPEEKI
-1042 TPDYKDGKVDV
+1042 TPDYKYGKVDV
-1053 DKSVTNQTPKLGEEV
+1053 EKSVTNQTPKLGEEV
-1068 EYRITFHNTV
+1068 EYRITFYNTV
-1078 ENGKLEKVMIEDTLP
+1078 ENGKLEKVLVEDTLP
-1093 AGVEYVKD
+1093 KGVEYVKD

-1112 VELKMEN
+1112 VELKVED
-1119 GKIIAKYPE
+1119 GKVMAKYPE

-1160 DPKHDPVDAK
+1160 DPKNEPVESK

-1190 EKPKLGEE
+1190 KKPKLGEE

-1211 GKIAEVR
+1211 GKLEKVR

-1233 IKAEGEAPSPVELT
+1233 IKAEGEAPEPVELA
-1247 VEAGVVKAKY
+1247 VENGIVKAKY
-1257 IDITDTKE
+1257 IDIMDMKE
-1265 RSIVFKVKVKEEVE
+1265 RSIVFKVKVKEEVK
-1279 VGKEIV
+1279 VDKEIV

-1291 DTKHQPIEPE
+1291 DTKNPPIEPE

-1310 GIINAAK
+1310 GIIDSK
-1317 IVDNPS
+1317 KTVDNPS

-1346 KVKIEDTI
+1346 KVIIEDTI

-1374 VKLHVKDGKVIA
+1374 LKLSVKDGKVIA
-1386 EYENIT
+1386 EYDNIT
-1392 DTKERSIVFTVKV
+1392 DMKERSIVFKVKV

-1410 IGKEI
+1410 VGKEI
-1415 VNQAIVDDTKDS
+1415 INKAIVDDMKDP
-1427 KKPEAKITPLH
+1427 KEPEAKITPLH

-1445 KKSVNNE
+1445 KKIVNNETPKLGEEVEYRISMKNTVKNGKLTDVTVEDTLPEGLEYVENSLKAEGAGIDSVELKFENGKVMAKYPEITDTEERSIVFKVKVKEEVKVGKKIINKATIDDSQNKPVNPTAEITPQYKDGKLEAKKIVNNETPKLGEEVEYRISFKNTVEHGKLTEVKIEDDLPNGLEYVKDSLKVEGSKPDPVELKFENGKVMAKYPEITDTKERSITFKVKVKGKVSDSIVNEAIVSDTKHPPETPTAEIIPQHKDGKVEAKKTVNNE

-1477 VKIEDTLPEGLEY
+1477 VKIED
-1490 VENSLKAEG
+1490 N
-1499 AGPNPVELKMENGK
+1499 
-1513 VLAKYPEITDIEE
+1513 
-1526 RSITFKVK
+1526 
-1534 VKEEVKVGEK
+1534 
-1544 IVNKAIVDDTKH
+1544 
-1556 DPINPKAE
+1556 
-1564 ITPQYKD
+1564 
-1571 GKIEAEKVVN
+1571 
-1581 NPSPKLEEEV
+1581 
-1591 EYRISFKNTVE
+1591 
-1602 HGKLAGVIIED
+1602 
-1613 DLPNGLEYVKGS
+1613 
-1625 LQAEGSKP
+1625 
-1633 DPVELKFENGKVLA
+1633 
-1647 KYPEITD
+1647 
-1654 TKERSITFKVKVKG
+1654 
-1668 NVSDTIINQAIVSD
+1668 
-1682 TKHPPETPKAEII
+1682 
-1695 PQHKDGKLEAKK
+1695 
-1707 VVNNLLPKLGE
+1707 
-1718 EVEYRISFKNTVENG
+1718 
-1733 KLAEVKIEDTLPEG
+1733 
-1747 LEYVEN
+1747 
-1753 SLKAEGAGTD
+1753 
-1763 SVELK
+1763 
-1768 FENGKI
+1768 
-1774 LAKYPEITD
+1774 
-1783 TKERSITFKVK
+1783 
-1794 VKDEVK
+1794 
-1800 IGGKI
+1800 
-1805 VNKAIIDDTKK
+1805 
-1816 EPETPTAE
+1816 
-1824 ITPQHKDGKVEAEKT
+1824 
-1839 VNNPSPKLGEEIEY
+1839 
-1853 RISFKNTV
+1853 
-1861 ENGKLAE
+1861 
-1868 VKIEDT
+1868 

-1885 LQAEGSKPNPVE
+1885 LRAEGTKPDPVE

-1912 TDIEERSIVFKAKV
+1912 TDTEERSIVFKAKV
-1926 KEDFKVGEGIV
+1926 KEEFKVGEGLV

-1946 DPKTREVTVTPEYK
+1946 DPTTSEVTITPEYK

-1984 INFKNT
+1984 I
-1990 VENGKLVEVKVE
+1990 
-2002 DEIPAGLEYVENS
+2002 S
-2015 LQAEGSKPNPV
+2015 
-2026 ELKFENGKV
+2026 
-2035 MAKYPVIT
+2035 
-2043 DTKERSIVFKA
+2043 
-2054 KVKEEAEIGKE
+2054 
-2065 IVNKAIVVDT
+2065 
-2075 THEPEKPYVEI
+2075 
-2086 TPQYKDGKIVAEKVA
+2086 
-2101 NNHKPKLG
+2101 
-2109 EEVEYRIRFKNTVE
+2109 FKNTVE

-2134 TLPKGLEYVEGS
+2134 ALPNGLEYVEGS

-2151 SKPKPVELKVEN
+2151 SKPKPVELHVKNNKVM
-2163 GKVTAKY
+2163 AKY
-2170 PAITDTEERSIVF
+2170 PEITDTEERSIVF
-2183 KAKVKESVKAGEE
+2183 KAKVKESVKVGEE

-2202 VDDTKNVPEEPY
+2202 VDDTKNLPEEPY

-2263 EDEIPAG
+2263 EDKIPAG
-2270 LEFVQG
+2270 LEFVEG
-2276 SEKAEGDE
+2276 SEKAEGEE

-2289 LKVENGKVIATYSEI
+2289 LKVENGKVMAKYSEI
-2304 IDTKERSIAF
+2304 MDTQERSIVF
-2314 KVKVKDSVAIG
+2314 KVKVKDSVTIG
-2325 KGITNKAIIHV
+2325 KDITNKAIIHV
-2336 DDPNHPIIEPT
+2336 DDPNHPVIDPT
-2347 AKITPQYKDGKVK
+2347 AKITPQYKDGKI
-2360 ADKKVSK
+2360 AAHKKVNNHK
-2367 KDPKLGE
+2367 PKLGE

-2381 FHNTVKDGKL
+2381 FNNTVKDGKL

-2397 DEIPSGLEY
+2397 DEIPFGLEY
-2406 VKDSLKAEGEEPA
+2406 VKDSLKAEGDKPA
-2419 PVELKEEAGKVTAK
+2419 PVELKEEAGKVSAK
-2433 YENITDTKERSIIFK
+2433 YENITDMKERSIIFK

-2479 YITPQHK
+2479 DITPQHK
-2486 DGKVKADKKVSK
+2486 DGKFKANKKVSK

-2505 EVEYQIRFKN
+2505 EVEYRISFKN

-2529 QLPTGLEY
+2529 QLPNGLEY
-2537 VKDSLKSEGNEP
+2537 VKDSLKAEGNEP

-2577 FKVKVTEVAKVGKKI
+2577 FKVKVTEAVKVGKKI
-2592 VNTAIVDDDNP
+2592 VNTAIVDDDHP

-2618 KDGKLKAEKTVNNPA
+2618 KNGKIKAEKTVNNPA

-2652 GKVAK
+2652 GKLAK
-2657 VKIKDELPSSLEFV
+2657 VKIKDELPNSLEFV
-2671 EGSERAEGENPKPLH
+2671 EGSERAEGDNPKPLH

-2701 VDTKERSIIFKVK
+2701 TDTKERSIVFKAK
-2714 VKEKAKVGEEIVNT
+2714 VKEKAKIGEAIVNT

-2739 QPNVTIQPQYKDG
+2739 KPNVAIQPQHKEG
-2752 ALQAEKTVSNQE
+2752 VLQAEKTVSNHE

-2779 TVENGRLTEVKVEDE
+2779 TVENGKLTEVKVEDE

-2826 VKYPEITDM
+2826 AKYPEITDT

-2856 INKAIVDDNN
+2856 INKAVVDDNN
-2866 PTTPPVESLIPITPQ
+2866 PTNPPVESLIPITPQ

-2927 IPAGL
+2927 IPSGL
-2932 EYVKDSLEA
+2932 EYVKESLEA

-2956 KVTAKYPEITDT
+2956 KVTVKYPEIMDT
-2968 KERSIIFKAKVKE
+2968 KERSIIFKVKVKE
-2981 TVKVGGEITNK
+2981 SVKVGEEITNK
-2992 AIIHVDDPN
+2992 AIIHVDDPD
-3001 HPVIE
+3001 HPVME

-3014 YKDGQLKAMK
+3014 YKDGKLKATK
-3024 AVSNK
+3024 
-3029 EPKLGEEVEY
+3029 
-3039 RISFKNTVEN
+3039 TVN
-3049 GKVAEVKVEDEIP
+3049 
-3062 AGLEYVQDSLRFEGA
+3062 
-3077 EPNPVELKVEF
+3077 
-3088 GKVIAK
+3088 
-3094 YLDIADRK
+3094 
-3102 ERSIIFKAKVK
+3102 
-3113 ETVETGEKIVNKAIV
+3113 
-3128 GDTINQPEEPVV
+3128 
-3140 SITPQYK
+3140 
-3147 DGMLKA
+3147 
-3153 EKEVSNKEPKLG
+3153 NKEPKLG

-3184 EVKIEDQLPD
+3184 EVKVEDEIPA
-3194 GLEYVKDSVKAKG
+3194 GLEYVQDSIRFEG
-3207 AIEVKVENGK
+3207 AEPNPIELKMEFGKVI
-3217 LTAKYEN
+3217 AKYLE
-3224 IIDTKERNITF
+3224 ITDTKERSIIF
-3235 KVKVKEKAGEE
+3235 KVKVKAAPSKG
-3246 IVNRAIVD
+3246 ITNRAVVD
-3254 DGINQPLEPTVSI
+3254 DKINPPLEPTVTI
-3267 KPKEPEVKPE
+3267 LPKTKEDLKIPEEPKEPEVKPE
-3277 DPKEPEVKPE
+3277 EPKEPEVKPE
-3287 DPKEPEVK
+3287 EPKEPEVK
-3295 PEDPKEPEVKP
+3295 PEEPKEPKEPEVKP
-3306 EDPKEPEVKPEDP
+3306 EEPKEPEVKPEEPKEP
-3319 KEPEVKPEDPKE
+3319 KEPEVKPEEPKEPKE
-3331 PEVKPEDP
+3331 PEVKPEEP
-3339 KEPEVKPEDPKEPE
+3339 KDLKKPEVKP
-3353 VKPEDPKEPEVKP
+3353 
-3366 EDPKEPEV
+3366 
-3374 KPEDPKEPEVKPE
+3374 
-3387 DPKEPEVKP
+3387 
-3396 EDPKEPEV
+3396 
-3404 KPEDPKEPE
+3404 
-3413 VKPEDPKEPEVKPED
+3413 
-3428 PKEPEVKPE
+3428 
-3437 DPKEP
+3437 
-3442 EVKPEDPKEPE
+3442 
-3453 VKPED
+3453 
-3458 PKEPEVKPEDPKEPE
+3458 
-3473 VKPEDPKEPEV
+3473 
-3484 KPEDPKEPEVK
+3484 
-3495 PEDPKEPEVK
+3495 
-3505 LEKPEVRLEKLI
+3505 EKPEVRLEKLI

-3523 VERELPKTGAAS
+3523 VEKELPKTGGAHS
-3535 PWMVSVGAGI
+3535 WMMSVGAGI

>member
-1 MKKSLKCFN
+1 MKQVLKCFN
-10 VVTIIALLLSI
+10 VVTMITLLLSI
-21 TLPSPSAFA
+21 ILPSPSAFA
-30 EIHKKSWDELQG
+30 TEINKKSWDELQG
-42 NDVRIK
+42 NDVKIK
-48 AEQVNAEIYRGEVAE
+48 AEQVNAEIYKGEVAE

-69 YTIENTGDT
+69 YTIENTGAT

-85 KQNNENEITFLSQS
+85 KQNNENEITFPSQS
-99 MKVNGEKLPENKV
+99 VKVNGEKLPENKV

-123 GKLLSSNLKI
+123 GKVLSSNLKI
-133 RDLKS
+133 KDLKS

-144 LIKASRTQHFN
+144 LIKARRAQHFN
-155 KEYKQKISVQKDQVQ
+155 NEYKQKISVQKDQLQ
-170 IGSMS
+170 IGNMS
-175 FDVEGIPSEDKVEAT
+175 VDVEGIPSEEKVAAN
-190 ADDEADSSKK
+190 ADEEADSSKK
-200 SVVPS
+200 EVGPS
-205 VNNTTKKVDEKLK
+205 ANNTIKKVDEKLK
-218 VSVEDTNKPTSN
+218 VSVEDKNNPTSK
-230 TELVK
+230 TEPPK
-235 QPVTEAEKQPEKEV
+235 QPVTEAEKLEKE
-249 AKQSDAEVQAASENA
+249 AENQSDAKVQAASENA
-264 SKVQI
+264 SKVQM
-269 QVGDKQGF
+269 QTGDKQGF

-282 SVITAGDLVQ
+282 STITAGNLVQ

-301 TDHYGRQSL
+301 TDHYGRQSM

-325 STFNSSTGAFPTI
+325 STFNSSTGAFPNI

-353 AMGVPGNITD
+353 AMGLPGNIAD

-382 QYAEVSADS
+382 EYADVTADS
-391 IRKADYLPYISNYS
+391 IRKADSLPFISNYS
-405 GSGAGYVAYADV
+405 GAGAGYVAYADV

-476 KSTAWTDVSVNKI
+476 KSTAWTDISVNKI
-489 NTPKEGAFKAK
+489 NTPKEGTFKAK

-579 TYHFEGPNQ
+579 TYHLEGPNQ

-597 MRFRANGATGDIYV
+597 MRFRANSGYGDIYV

-634 SAGKEIKEVKAGE
+634 SAGKEIKDIKAGE
-647 EITYKIEVKNDTKN
+647 EFTYQIEVKNDTKN

-683 GSIQYVTGSNT
+683 ESIQYISGSNK
-694 GQKTDDASDDEA
+694 GNKTDNASDDEA

-713 DFRIGEGADAKDG
+713 DFRMGEGADAKDG

-732 ESAVLTFKVKVK
+732 ESAIITFKVKVK
-744 ESIKSDT
+744 ASVQSDT
-751 TVKNVVA
+751 TIKNIVA
-758 VKGQDSAEIK
+758 VKGKDSTEVN
-768 YESEDDANVTVT
+768 YETADDANVTVT
-780 IPKEVPGEIEARKI
+780 LPKEVPGEIEARKI
-794 ASNKSPKLGDEV
+794 ASNKTPKLGDEV
-806 EYRITFKNKVKDGRL
+806 EYRITFKNTVKDGRL

-833 LEFVKDSLKAEG
+833 LEYVKDSLKAEG
-845 VQPEPVELKFEN
+845 AKPEPVELKFEN
-857 GKIIAKYPAITDME
+857 GKVIAKYPEIMDME

-878 TKVKENAEIGKEITN
+878 TKVKETAKIGEEIVN
-893 KATVSDKTTSPKNI
+893 KATVSDKTNPPKDL

-915 KAGRIDAKKK
+915 KSGKIAAKKK

-934 EEFEYQISFNNTVEN
+934 EEIEYQISFQNTVEN
-949 GKLEA
+949 GKLDA

-967 IQGSE
+967 VQGSE
-972 RAEGAGPSPVE
+972 RAEGAEPNPVE

-996 AITDTKERS
+996 EITDTKERS
-1005 IIFKVKVKEEAK
+1005 IAFKVKVKEEAK

-1028 SDPNG
+1028 SEPNG
-1033 QSEHPEEKV
+1033 QTEHPEEKI
-1042 TPDYKDGKVDV
+1042 TPDYKYGKVDV
-1053 DKSVTNQTPKLGEEV
+1053 EKSVTNQTPKLGEEV
-1068 EYRITFHNTV
+1068 EYRITFYNTV
-1078 ENGKLEKVMIEDTLP
+1078 ENGKLEKVLVEDTLP
-1093 AGVEYVKD
+1093 KGVEYVKD

-1112 VELKMEN
+1112 VELKVED
-1119 GKIIAKYPE
+1119 GKVMAKYPE

-1160 DPKHDPVDAK
+1160 DPKNEPVESK

-1190 EKPKLGEE
+1190 KKPKLGEE

-1211 GKIAEVR
+1211 GKLEEVR

-1233 IKAEGEAPSPVELT
+1233 IKAEGEAPGPVELA
-1247 VEAGVVKAKY
+1247 VENGIVKAKY
-1257 IDITDTKE
+1257 IDIMDMKE
-1265 RSIVFKVKVKEEVE
+1265 RSIVFKVKVKEEAKVD
-1279 VGKEIV
+1279 KEIV

-1291 DTKHQPIEPE
+1291 DTKNPPIEPE

-1310 GIINAAK
+1310 GIIDSK
-1317 IVDNPS
+1317 KTVDNPS

-1346 KVKIEDTI
+1346 KVIIEDTI

-1374 VKLHVKDGKVIA
+1374 LKLSVKDGKVIA

-1392 DTKERSIVFTVKV
+1392 DMKERSIVFKVKVKVKV

-1410 IGKEI
+1410 VGKEI
-1415 VNQAIVDDTKDS
+1415 INKAIVDDMKHP
-1427 KKPEAKITPLH
+1427 KEPEAKITPLH

-1462 RISFKNTVENGKLAE
+1462 RISMKNTVKYGKLTD
-1477 VKIEDTLPEGLEY
+1477 VIIEDTLPEGLEY

-1499 AGPNPVELKMENGK
+1499 IGTDSVELKFENGK
-1513 VLAKYPEITDIEE
+1513 VMAKYPEIMDTEE
-1526 RSITFKVK
+1526 RSIVFKVK
-1534 VKEEVKVGEK
+1534 VKEGVTVGKK
-1544 IVNKAIVDDTKH
+1544 IINKATIDDSQNK
-1556 DPINPKAE
+1556 PVNPTAE
-1564 ITPQYKD
+1564 IIPQYKD
-1571 GKIEAEKVVN
+1571 GKLEAKKMVN
-1581 NPSPKLEEEV
+1581 NETPKLGEEV

-1602 HGKLAGVIIED
+1602 HGKLTEVKIED
-1613 DLPNGLEYVKGS
+1613 DLPNGLEYVKDS
-1625 LQAEGSKP
+1625 VKVEGSKP
-1633 DPVELKFENGKVLA
+1633 DPVELKFENGKVMA

-1668 NVSDTIINQAIVSD
+1668 KVSDSIVNEAIVSD
-1682 TKHPPETPKAEII
+1682 TKHPPETPTAEII
-1695 PQHKDGKLEAKK
+1695 PQHKDGKVKAKK
-1707 VVNNLLPKLGE
+1707 TVNNETPKLGE

-1733 KLAEVKIEDTLPEG
+1733 KLV
-1747 LEYVEN
+1747 
-1753 SLKAEGAGTD
+1753 
-1763 SVELK
+1763 
-1768 FENGKI
+1768 
-1774 LAKYPEITD
+1774 
-1783 TKERSITFKVK
+1783 
-1794 VKDEVK
+1794 
-1800 IGGKI
+1800 
-1805 VNKAIIDDTKK
+1805 
-1816 EPETPTAE
+1816 
-1824 ITPQHKDGKVEAEKT
+1824 
-1839 VNNPSPKLGEEIEY
+1839 
-1853 RISFKNTV
+1853 
-1861 ENGKLAE
+1861 
-1868 VKIEDT
+1868 
-1874 LPNGLEYVKDS
+1874 
-1885 LQAEGSKPNPVE
+1885 
-1897 LKVKDGKVIAKYPEI
+1897 
-1912 TDIEERSIVFKAKV
+1912 
-1926 KEDFKVGEGIV
+1926 
-1937 NKVVVDDTK
+1937 
-1946 DPKTREVTVTPEYK
+1946 EVT
-1960 DGKLKAEKFVNN
+1960 
-1972 KKPKLGE
+1972 
-1979 EVEYR
+1979 
-1984 INFKNT
+1984 
-1990 VENGKLVEVKVE
+1990 VE

-2015 LQAEGSKPNPV
+2015 LQAEGSKPSPV

-2035 MAKYPVIT
+2035 MAKYLEIA
-2043 DTKERSIVFKA
+2043 DTKERSIIFKV

-2075 THEPEKPYVEI
+2075 KNEPEEPRVEI
-2086 TPQYKDGKIVAEKVA
+2086 TPQYKDGKIAAQKVA

-2109 EEVEYRIRFKNTVE
+2109 EEVEYRISFKNTVE
-2123 NGKLAEVNIKD
+2123 NGKLVEVNIKD
-2134 TLPKGLEYVEGS
+2134 TLPNGLEYVEGS

-2151 SKPKPVELKVEN
+2151 SKPKPVELQVKNNKVM
-2163 GKVTAKY
+2163 AKY
-2170 PAITDTEERSIVF
+2170 PEITDTEERSIVF
-2183 KAKVKESVKAGEE
+2183 KAKVKESVKVGEE

-2202 VDDTKNVPEEPY
+2202 IDDTKNLPEEPY

-2270 LEFVQG
+2270 LEFVEG
-2276 SEKAEGDE
+2276 SEKAEGEE

-2289 LKVENGKVIATYSEI
+2289 LKVENGKVMAKYSEI
-2304 IDTKERSIAF
+2304 MDTKERSIVF

-2325 KGITNKAIIHV
+2325 KDITNKAIIHV
-2336 DDPNHPIIEPT
+2336 DDPNHPVIDPT
-2347 AKITPQYKDGKVK
+2347 AKITPQYKDGKI
-2360 ADKKVSK
+2360 ATHKKVNNHK
-2367 KDPKLGE
+2367 PKLGE

-2381 FHNTVKDGKL
+2381 FNNTVKDGKL

-2406 VKDSLKAEGEEPA
+2406 VKDSLKAEGDKPA
-2419 PVELKEEAGKVTAK
+2419 PVELKEEAGKVSAK
-2433 YENITDTKERSIIFK
+2433 YENITDMKERSIIFK

-2479 YITPQHK
+2479 EITPQHK
-2486 DGKVKADKKVSK
+2486 DGKVKADKKVNK

-2505 EVEYQIRFKN
+2505 EVEYRISFKN

-2549 NPVELKE
+2549 APVELKE

-2564 YENITDTA
+2564 YENTIDTA

-2657 VKIKDELPSSLEFV
+2657 VKIKDELPTGLEFV
-2671 EGSERAEGENPKPLH
+2671 EGSERAEGENPKPLY

-2701 VDTKERSIIFKVK
+2701 TDMKERSIVFKVK
-2714 VKEKAKVGEEIVNT
+2714 VKEKAKVGEEIVNK
-2728 AVVEDTINPPE
+2728 AIVEDTINPPE
-2739 QPNVTIQPQYKDG
+2739 QPNISIQPQYKDG
-2752 ALQAEKTVSNQE
+2752 ALQAEKTVSNHE

-2779 TVENGRLTEVKVEDE
+2779 TVENGKLTEVKVEDE
-2794 IPAGLEYVQDSIK
+2794 IPAGLEYVKDSIK
-2807 SDGPEPN
+2807 SDGPEPY

-2826 VKYPEITDM
+2826 AKYPEITDT

-2841 FKVKVQE
+2841 FKVRVQE

-2856 INKAIVDDNN
+2856 VNKAIVDDNN

-2927 IPAGL
+2927 IPSGL

-2956 KVTAKYPEITDT
+2956 KVTVKYPEITDT
-2968 KERSIIFKAKVKE
+2968 KERSVIFKVKVKE
-2981 TVKVGGEITNK
+2981 TAKVGGEITNK
-2992 AIIHVDDPN
+2992 AIIEVDDPK

-3006 PTATIKPE
+3006 PTAKIKPE
-3014 YKDGQLKAMK
+3014 YKDG
-3024 AVSNK
+3024 
-3029 EPKLGEEVEY
+3029 KL
-3039 RISFKNTVEN
+3039 T
-3049 GKVAEVKVEDEIP
+3049 A
-3062 AGLEYVQDSLRFEGA
+3062 
-3077 EPNPVELKVEF
+3077 
-3088 GKVIAK
+3088 AK
-3094 YLDIADRK
+3094 
-3102 ERSIIFKAKVK
+3102 
-3113 ETVETGEKIVNKAIV
+3113 T
-3128 GDTINQPEEPVV
+3128 
-3140 SITPQYK
+3140 
-3147 DGMLKA
+3147 
-3153 EKEVSNKEPKLG
+3153 VSNKEPKLG

-3178 ENGKLA
+3178 ENGKLD
-3184 EVKIEDQLPD
+3184 VVTIEDEIPA
-3194 GLEYVKDSVKAKG
+3194 GLEYVQGSIRFEG
-3207 AIEVKVENGK
+3207 AEPNPIELKMEFGKVI
-3217 LTAKYEN
+3217 AKYLE
-3224 IIDTKERNITF
+3224 ITDTKERSIIF
-3235 KVKVKEKAGEE
+3235 KAKVKEAPSKGITNKA
-3246 IVNRAIVD
+3246 VVD
-3254 DGINQPLEPTVSI
+3254 DKINPPLEPTVTI
-3267 KPKEPEVKPE
+3267 LPKTKEDFKIPEDPKEPKEPEVKPE
-3277 DPKEPEVKPE
+3277 DPKEP
-3287 DPKEPEVK
+3287 KEPEVK
-3295 PEDPKEPEVKP
+3295 PE
-3306 EDPKEPEVKPEDP
+3306 
-3319 KEPEVKPEDPKE
+3319 
-3331 PEVKPEDP
+3331 
-3339 KEPEVKPEDPKEPE
+3339 
-3353 VKPEDPKEPEVKP
+3353 
-3366 EDPKEPEV
+3366 
-3374 KPEDPKEPEVKPE
+3374 
-3387 DPKEPEVKP
+3387 
-3396 EDPKEPEV
+3396 
-3404 KPEDPKEPE
+3404 
-3413 VKPEDPKEPEVKPED
+3413 
-3428 PKEPEVKPE
+3428 
-3437 DPKEP
+3437 
-3442 EVKPEDPKEPE
+3442 
-3453 VKPED
+3453 
-3458 PKEPEVKPEDPKEPE
+3458 
-3473 VKPEDPKEPEV
+3473 
-3484 KPEDPKEPEVK
+3484 
-3495 PEDPKEPEVK
+3495 
-3505 LEKPEVRLEKLI
+3505 VRFEKLI

-3523 VERELPKTGAAS
+3523 TERELPKTGAAS
-3535 PWMVSVGAGI
+3535 PWMMSVGAGI

>member
-1 MKKSLKCFN
+1 MKQVLKCFN
-10 VVTIIALLLSI
+10 VVTMITLLLSI
-21 TLPSPSAFA
+21 ILPSPSAFA
-30 EIHKKSWDELQG
+30 EINKKSWDELQG
-42 NDVRIK
+42 NDVKIK
-48 AEQVNAEIYRGEVAE
+48 AEQVNAEIYKGEVAK

-69 YTIENTGDT
+69 YTIENTGAT

-85 KQNNENEITFLSQS
+85 KQSNENEITFLSQS
-99 MKVNGEKLPENKV
+99 VKVNGEKLPENKV

-170 IGSMS
+170 IGNMS
-175 FDVEGIPSEDKVEAT
+175 VDVEGIPSEEKVAAN
-190 ADDEADSSKK
+190 ADEEADSSKK
-200 SVVPS
+200 EVGPS
-205 VNNTTKKVDEKLK
+205 ANNTIKKVDEKLK
-218 VSVEDTNKPTSN
+218 VSVEDKNNPTSK
-230 TELVK
+230 TELPE
-235 QPVTEAEKQPEKEV
+235 QPITEAEKQPEKEAV
-249 AKQSDAEVQAASENA
+249 KQSVAEVQAASENA
-264 SKVQI
+264 SKVQM
-269 QVGDKQGF
+269 QTGDKQGF

-282 SVITAGDLVQ
+282 SIIAPGNLVQ

-301 TDHYGRQSL
+301 DNHYTRQSV
-310 GYKTNKMTVD
+310 GGKTNKKAVD

-325 STFNSSTGAFPTI
+325 TTFNSSTGAFPNI

-353 AMGVPGNITD
+353 AMGTPSDARTD
-363 RKVTEDQVRQPV
+363 YRVSDEDVREPV

-382 QYAEVSADS
+382 QYAEISADS
-391 IRKADYLPYISNYS
+391 IRKADYLPYIANHYS
-405 GSGAGYVAYADV
+405 SGAGYVAYADV
-417 TNVIAQQGISQTL
+417 TNVIAQQGISQTV

-436 QIKDVTG
+436 QIKFEKG
-443 GGYYWG
+443 SGYYWG

-464 KDMKIWEGLVSQ
+464 KDMKIWEGLVAQ
-476 KSTAWTDVSVNKI
+476 KSTAWTDISVNKI

-510 AEKDG
+510 ADNDG

-524 FGAGYIKI
+524 FGLGYQKF
-532 KNINGKDNDAND
+532 KNIKGKDNDAND

-579 TYHFEGPNQ
+579 TYHLEGPTQ
-588 VKNDLKEAK
+588 VKNDLKEGK
-597 MRFRANGATGDIYV
+597 MRFRAYAGTGDIYV

-634 SAGKEIKEVKAGE
+634 STGKEIKEIKAGE
-647 EITYKIEVKNDTKN
+647 EFTYQIEVKNDTKN

-683 GSIQYVTGSNT
+683 GSIQYISGSNK
-694 GQKTDDASDDEA
+694 GNKTDDASDDEA

-713 DFRIGEGADAKDG
+713 DFRVGEGANAKDG

-732 ESAVLTFKVKVK
+732 ESAIITFKVKVK
-744 ESIKSDT
+744 ASVQSDT
-751 TVKNVVA
+751 TVKNIVV
-758 VKGQDSAEIK
+758 VKGEDSAEIK
-768 YESEDDANVTVT
+768 YETEDEANVTVT
-780 IPKEVPGEIEARKI
+780 TPKEVPGEIEAKKI
-794 ASNKSPKLGDEV
+794 ASNKTPKLGDEV
-806 EYRITFKNKVKDGRL
+806 EYRITFKNKTKDGRL
-821 DVLTIEDELPSS
+821 DVLTIEDELPSN
-833 LEFVKDSLKAEG
+833 LEYVKDSLKAEG
-845 VQPEPVELKFEN
+845 VEPEPVELKFEN
-857 GKIIAKYPAITDME
+857 GKVIAKYPEIMDME

-878 TKVKENAEIGKEITN
+878 TKVKETAKIGEEIVN
-893 KATVSDKTTSPKNI
+893 KATVSDKTNPPKNL

-915 KAGRIDAKKK
+915 KAGKIAAKKK

-934 EEFEYQISFNNTVEN
+934 EEVEYQISFQNTVEN
-949 GKLEA
+949 GKLDA

-967 IQGSE
+967 VQGSE
-972 RAEGAGPSPVE
+972 RVEGAEPNPVE

-996 AITDTKERS
+996 EIMDTKERS
-1005 IIFKVKVKEEAK
+1005 IAFKVKVKEEAK

-1028 SDPNG
+1028 SEPNG
-1033 QSEHPEEKV
+1033 QTEHPEEKI
-1042 TPDYKDGKVDV
+1042 TPDYKYGKVDV
-1053 DKSVTNQTPKLGEEV
+1053 EKSVTNQTPKLGEEV
-1068 EYRITFHNTV
+1068 EYRITFYNTV
-1078 ENGKLEKVMIEDTLP
+1078 ENGKLEKVLVEDTLP
-1093 AGVEYVKD
+1093 KGVEYVKD

-1112 VELKMEN
+1112 VELKVED
-1119 GKIIAKYPE
+1119 GKVMAKYPE

-1160 DPKHDPVDAK
+1160 DPKNEPVESK

-1190 EKPKLGEE
+1190 KKPKLGEE

-1211 GKIAEVR
+1211 GKLEEVR

-1233 IKAEGEAPSPVELT
+1233 IKAEGEAPGPVELA
-1247 VEAGVVKAKY
+1247 VENGIVKAKY
-1257 IDITDTKE
+1257 IDIMDMKE
-1265 RSIVFKVKVKEEVE
+1265 RSIVFKVKVKEEAKVD
-1279 VGKEIV
+1279 KEIV

-1291 DTKHQPIEPE
+1291 DTKNPPIEPE

-1310 GIINAAK
+1310 GIIDSK
-1317 IVDNPS
+1317 KTVDNPS

-1346 KVKIEDTI
+1346 KVIIEDTI

-1374 VKLHVKDGKVIA
+1374 LKLSVKDGKVIA

-1392 DTKERSIVFTVKV
+1392 DMKERSIVFKVKV

-1410 IGKEI
+1410 VGKEI
-1415 VNQAIVDDTKDS
+1415 INKAIVDDMKHP
-1427 KKPEAKITPLH
+1427 KEPEAKITPLH

-1462 RISFKNTVENGKLAE
+1462 RISMKNTVKYGKL
-1477 VKIEDTLPEGLEY
+1477 
-1490 VENSLKAEG
+1490 
-1499 AGPNPVELKMENGK
+1499 
-1513 VLAKYPEITDIEE
+1513 TD
-1526 RSITFKVK
+1526 
-1534 VKEEVKVGEK
+1534 
-1544 IVNKAIVDDTKH
+1544 
-1556 DPINPKAE
+1556 
-1564 ITPQYKD
+1564 
-1571 GKIEAEKVVN
+1571 
-1581 NPSPKLEEEV
+1581 
-1591 EYRISFKNTVE
+1591 
-1602 HGKLAGVIIED
+1602 VI
-1613 DLPNGLEYVKGS
+1613 
-1625 LQAEGSKP
+1625 
-1633 DPVELKFENGKVLA
+1633 
-1647 KYPEITD
+1647 
-1654 TKERSITFKVKVKG
+1654 
-1668 NVSDTIINQAIVSD
+1668 
-1682 TKHPPETPKAEII
+1682 
-1695 PQHKDGKLEAKK
+1695 
-1707 VVNNLLPKLGE
+1707 
-1718 EVEYRISFKNTVENG
+1718 
-1733 KLAEVKIEDTLPEG
+1733 IEDTLPEG

-1768 FENGKI
+1768 FENGKVMAKYPEI
-1774 LAKYPEITD
+1774 MDTEERSIVFKVKVKEGVTVGKKIINKATIDDSQNKPVNPTAEIIPQYKDGKIEAKKMVNNETPKLGEEVEYRISFKNTVEHGKLTEVKIEDDLPNGLEYVKDSVKAEGSKPDPVELKFENGKVMAKYPEITD

-1794 VKDEVK
+1794 VK
-1800 IGGKI
+1800 GKVSDSI
-1805 VNKAIIDDTKK
+1805 VNEAIVSDTKHP
-1816 EPETPTAE
+1816 PETPTAE
-1824 ITPQHKDGKVEAEKT
+1824 IIPQHKDGKVKAKKT
-1839 VNNPSPKLGEEIEY
+1839 VNNETPKLGEEVEY

-1861 ENGKLAE
+1861 E
-1868 VKIEDT
+1868 
-1874 LPNGLEYVKDS
+1874 
-1885 LQAEGSKPNPVE
+1885 
-1897 LKVKDGKVIAKYPEI
+1897 
-1912 TDIEERSIVFKAKV
+1912 
-1926 KEDFKVGEGIV
+1926 
-1937 NKVVVDDTK
+1937 
-1946 DPKTREVTVTPEYK
+1946 
-1960 DGKLKAEKFVNN
+1960 
-1972 KKPKLGE
+1972 
-1979 EVEYR
+1979 
-1984 INFKNT
+1984 
-1990 VENGKLVEVKVE
+1990 
-2002 DEIPAGLEYVENS
+2002 
-2015 LQAEGSKPNPV
+2015 
-2026 ELKFENGKV
+2026 
-2035 MAKYPVIT
+2035 
-2043 DTKERSIVFKA
+2043 
-2054 KVKEEAEIGKE
+2054 
-2065 IVNKAIVVDT
+2065 
-2075 THEPEKPYVEI
+2075 
-2086 TPQYKDGKIVAEKVA
+2086 
-2101 NNHKPKLG
+2101 
-2109 EEVEYRIRFKNTVE
+2109 
-2123 NGKLAEVNIKD
+2123 
-2134 TLPKGLEYVEGS
+2134 
-2146 ITAEG
+2146 
-2151 SKPKPVELKVEN
+2151 
-2163 GKVTAKY
+2163 
-2170 PAITDTEERSIVF
+2170 
-2183 KAKVKESVKAGEE
+2183 
-2196 IVNEAI
+2196 
-2202 VDDTKNVPEEPY
+2202 
-2214 VPITPQYKDGKIE
+2214 
-2227 ARKEVSNH
+2227 
-2235 EPKLGEEIEYRI
+2235 
-2247 IFNNTVKDGKL
+2247 DGKL

-2270 LEFVQG
+2270 LEFVEG
-2276 SEKAEGDE
+2276 SEKAEGEE

-2289 LKVENGKVIATYSEI
+2289 LKVENGKVMAKYSEI
-2304 IDTKERSIAF
+2304 MDTKERSIVF

-2325 KGITNKAIIHV
+2325 KDITNKAIIHV
-2336 DDPNHPIIEPT
+2336 DDPNHPVIDPT
-2347 AKITPQYKDGKVK
+2347 AKITPQYKDGKI
-2360 ADKKVSK
+2360 ATHKKVNNHK
-2367 KDPKLGE
+2367 PKLGE

-2381 FHNTVKDGKL
+2381 FNNTVKDGKL

-2406 VKDSLKAEGEEPA
+2406 VKDSLKAEGDKPA
-2419 PVELKEEAGKVTAK
+2419 PVELKEEAGKVSAK
-2433 YENITDTKERSIIFK
+2433 YENITDMKERSIIFK

-2479 YITPQHK
+2479 EITPQHK
-2486 DGKVKADKKVSK
+2486 DGKVKADKKVNK

-2505 EVEYQIRFKN
+2505 EVEYRISFKN

-2549 NPVELKE
+2549 APVELKE

-2657 VKIKDELPSSLEFV
+2657 VKIKDELPTGLEFV
-2671 EGSERAEGENPKPLH
+2671 EGSERAEGENPKPLY

-2701 VDTKERSIIFKVK
+2701 TDMKERSIVFKVK
-2714 VKEKAKVGEEIVNT
+2714 VKEKAKVGEEIVNK
-2728 AVVEDTINPPE
+2728 AIVEDTINPPE
-2739 QPNVTIQPQYKDG
+2739 QPNISIQPQYKDG
-2752 ALQAEKTVSNQE
+2752 ALQAEKTVSNHE

-2779 TVENGRLTEVKVEDE
+2779 TVENGKLTEVKVEDE

-2807 SDGPEPN
+2807 SDGPEPY

-2826 VKYPEITDM
+2826 AKYPEITDT

-2841 FKVKVQE
+2841 FKVRVQE

-2856 INKAIVDDNN
+2856 VNKAIVDDNN

-2927 IPAGL
+2927 IPSGL

-2956 KVTAKYPEITDT
+2956 KVTVKYPEITDT
-2968 KERSIIFKAKVKE
+2968 KERSVIFKVKVKE
-2981 TVKVGGEITNK
+2981 TAKVGGEITNK
-2992 AIIHVDDPN
+2992 AIIEVDDPK

-3006 PTATIKPE
+3006 PTAKIKPE
-3014 YKDGQLKAMK
+3014 YKDG
-3024 AVSNK
+3024 
-3029 EPKLGEEVEY
+3029 KL
-3039 RISFKNTVEN
+3039 T
-3049 GKVAEVKVEDEIP
+3049 A
-3062 AGLEYVQDSLRFEGA
+3062 
-3077 EPNPVELKVEF
+3077 
-3088 GKVIAK
+3088 AK
-3094 YLDIADRK
+3094 
-3102 ERSIIFKAKVK
+3102 
-3113 ETVETGEKIVNKAIV
+3113 T
-3128 GDTINQPEEPVV
+3128 
-3140 SITPQYK
+3140 
-3147 DGMLKA
+3147 
-3153 EKEVSNKEPKLG
+3153 VSNKEPKLG

-3178 ENGKLA
+3178 ENGKLD
-3184 EVKIEDQLPD
+3184 VVTIEDEIPA
-3194 GLEYVKDSVKAKG
+3194 GLEYVQGSIRFEG
-3207 AIEVKVENGK
+3207 AEPNPIELKMEFGKVI
-3217 LTAKYEN
+3217 AKYLE
-3224 IIDTKERNITF
+3224 ITDKKERSIIFNA
-3235 KVKVKEKAGEE
+3235 KVKEAPSKGITNKA
-3246 IVNRAIVD
+3246 VVD
-3254 DGINQPLEPTVSI
+3254 DKINPPLEPTVTI
-3267 KPKEPEVKPE
+3267 
-3277 DPKEPEVKPE
+3277 
-3287 DPKEPEVK
+3287 
-3295 PEDPKEPEVKP
+3295 
-3306 EDPKEPEVKPEDP
+3306 
-3319 KEPEVKPEDPKE
+3319 
-3331 PEVKPEDP
+3331 
-3339 KEPEVKPEDPKEPE
+3339 
-3353 VKPEDPKEPEVKP
+3353 
-3366 EDPKEPEV
+3366 
-3374 KPEDPKEPEVKPE
+3374 
-3387 DPKEPEVKP
+3387 
-3396 EDPKEPEV
+3396 
-3404 KPEDPKEPE
+3404 
-3413 VKPEDPKEPEVKPED
+3413 
-3428 PKEPEVKPE
+3428 
-3437 DPKEP
+3437 
-3442 EVKPEDPKEPE
+3442 
-3453 VKPED
+3453 
-3458 PKEPEVKPEDPKEPE
+3458 
-3473 VKPEDPKEPEV
+3473 
-3484 KPEDPKEPEVK
+3484 
-3495 PEDPKEPEVK
+3495 
-3505 LEKPEVRLEKLI
+3505 
-3517 KEPQVK
+3517 
-3523 VERELPKTGAAS
+3523 LPKTKED
-3535 PWMVSVGAGI
+3535 
-3545 SFLVGGVLFVLGR
+3545 F
-3558 RRKQ
+3558 K

>member
-1 MKKSLKCFN
+1 MKQVLKCFN
-10 VVTIIALLLSI
+10 VVTMITLLLSI
-21 TLPSPSAFA
+21 ILPSPSAFA
-30 EIHKKSWDELQG
+30 TEINKKSWDELQG
-42 NDVRIK
+42 NDVKIK
-48 AEQVNAEIYRGEVAE
+48 AEQVNAEIYKGEVAE

-69 YTIENTGDT
+69 YTIENTGAT

-85 KQNNENEITFLSQS
+85 KQNNENEITFPSQS
-99 MKVNGEKLPENKV
+99 VKVNGEKLPENKV

-123 GKLLSSNLKI
+123 GKILSSNLKI
-133 RDLKS
+133 KDLKS

-144 LIKASRTQHFN
+144 LIKARRAQHFN
-155 KEYKQKISVQKDQVQ
+155 KEYKQKISVQKDQLQ
-170 IGSMS
+170 IGNMS
-175 FDVEGIPSEDKVEAT
+175 VDVEGLPSGENLEANT
-190 ADDEADSSKK
+190 DDEADSSKK
-200 SVVPS
+200 AIGS
-205 VNNTTKKVDEKLK
+205 TTDSKVKEVDAK
-218 VSVEDTNKPTSN
+218 VSAEDKNKLARK
-230 TELVK
+230 TEIEKIK
-235 QPVTEAEKQPEKEV
+235 QPEAEKQLEKEKKQSPLAV
-249 AKQSDAEVQAASENA
+249 KQSDAEVQAASENA

-269 QVGDKQGF
+269 QTGDKQGF

-282 SVITAGDLVQ
+282 STIASGNLVQ

-301 TDHYGRQSL
+301 TDHYGRQSM

-320 VDNDD
+320 VDNED
-325 STFNSSTGAFPTI
+325 STFNSSTGAFPNI

-353 AMGVPGNITD
+353 AMGT
-363 RKVTEDQVRQPV
+363 VTSTNVNQRVSDNDVRQPV

-382 QYAEVSADS
+382 EYAEVSADS

-476 KSTAWTDVSVNKI
+476 KSTAWTDISVNKI

-563 PGYNPDWTNSF
+563 PGYNPNWTNSF

-579 TYHFEGPNQ
+579 TYHFEGPTQ

-597 MRFRANGATGDIYV
+597 MRFRANGGTGDIYV

-634 SAGKEIKEVKAGE
+634 GAGKEVKEIKSGE
-647 EITYKIEVKNDTKN
+647 EFTYQIEVKNDTKN

-683 GSIQYVTGSNT
+683 ESIQYISGSNK
-694 GQKTDDASDDEA
+694 GNKTDNASDDEA

-732 ESAVLTFKVKVK
+732 ESAIITFKVKVK
-744 ESIKSDT
+744 ASVQSDT
-751 TVKNVVA
+751 TIKNIVA
-758 VKGQDSAEIK
+758 VKGKDSTEVN
-768 YESEDDANVTVT
+768 YETTDDANVTVT
-780 IPKEVPGEIEARKI
+780 LPKEVPGEIEARKI
-794 ASNKSPKLGDEV
+794 ASNKTPKLSDEV
-806 EYRITFKNKVKDGRL
+806 EYRITFKNKTKDGRL

-833 LEFVKDSLKAEG
+833 LEYVKDSLKAEG
-845 VQPEPVELKFEN
+845 AKPEPVELKFEN
-857 GKIIAKYPAITDME
+857 GKVIAKYPEIMDME
-871 ERSIVFK
+871 ERSIIFK
-878 TKVKENAEIGKEITN
+878 TKVKETAKIGEEIVN
-893 KATVSDKTTSPKNI
+893 KATVSDKTNPPKDL

-915 KAGRIDAKKK
+915 KAGKIAAKKK

-934 EEFEYQISFNNTVEN
+934 EEVEYQISFKNTVEN
-949 GKLEA
+949 GKLDA

-967 IQGSE
+967 VQGSE
-972 RAEGAGPSPVE
+972 RAEGVEPNPVE
-983 LKVENG
+983 LKVANG

-996 AITDTKERS
+996 EITDTKERS
-1005 IIFKVKVKEEAK
+1005 IAFKVKVKEEAK

-1028 SDPNG
+1028 SEPNG
-1033 QSEHPEEKV
+1033 QTEHPEEKI
-1042 TPDYKDGKVDV
+1042 TPDYKYGKVDV
-1053 DKSVTNQTPKLGEEV
+1053 EKSVTNQTPKLGEEV
-1068 EYRITFHNTV
+1068 EYRITFYNTV
-1078 ENGKLEKVMIEDTLP
+1078 ENGKLEKVLVEDTLP
-1093 AGVEYVKD
+1093 KGVEYVKD

-1112 VELKMEN
+1112 VELKVED
-1119 GKIIAKYPE
+1119 GKVMAKYPE

-1160 DPKHDPVDAK
+1160 DPKNEPVESK

-1175 QSKKGEIAATKVVNN
+1175 QSKKGEVAATKVVNN
-1190 EKPKLGEE
+1190 KKPKLGEE

-1211 GKIAEVR
+1211 GKLEEVR

-1233 IKAEGEAPSPVELT
+1233 IKAEGEAPGPVELA
-1247 VEAGVVKAKY
+1247 VENGIVKAKY
-1257 IDITDTKE
+1257 IDIMDMKE
-1265 RSIVFKVKVKEEVE
+1265 RSIVFKVKVKEEAKVD
-1279 VGKEIV
+1279 KEIV

-1291 DTKHQPIEPE
+1291 DTKNPPIEPE
-1301 ERITPQHKD
+1301 ERITPQYKD
-1310 GIINAAK
+1310 GIIDSK
-1317 IVDNPS
+1317 KTVDNPS

-1328 EVEYRISFKNTVE
+1328 EIEYRISFQNTVE

-1346 KVKIEDTI
+1346 KVTIEDTI

-1374 VKLHVKDGKVIA
+1374 LKLSVKDGKVIA
-1386 EYENIT
+1386 EYDNIT
-1392 DTKERSIVFTVKV
+1392 DMKERSIVFKVKV

-1410 IGKEI
+1410 VGKEI
-1415 VNQAIVDDTKDS
+1415 INKAIVDDMKHP
-1427 KKPEAKITPLH
+1427 KEPEAKITPLH

-1445 KKSVNNE
+1445 KKIVNNETPKLGEEVEYRISMKNTVKNGKLTDVTIEDTLPEGLEYVENSLKAEGAGTDLVELKFENGKVMAKYPEIMDTEERSIVFKVKVKEEVTVGKKIINKATIDDSQNKPVNPTAEIIPQYKDGKLEAKKMVNNETPKLGEEVEYRISFKNTVEHGKLTEVIIEDDLPNGLEYVKDSLKAEGSKPVPVELKFENGKVMAKYPEIIDTKERSITFKVKVKGKVSDTKYPPETPTAEIIPQHKDGKVKAKKTVNNETPKLGEEVEYRISFKNTVEDGKLAEVKIEDTLPEGLEYVENSVKAEGSKPDPVELKVENGKVMAKYPEITDTEERSITFKVKVKDEVKVGKKIVNKAIIDDTKNEPETPTAEITPQHKDGKVEAKKTVNNE

-1477 VKIEDTLPEGLEY
+1477 VKIED
-1490 VENSLKAEG
+1490 
-1499 AGPNPVELKMENGK
+1499 
-1513 VLAKYPEITDIEE
+1513 D
-1526 RSITFKVK
+1526 
-1534 VKEEVKVGEK
+1534 
-1544 IVNKAIVDDTKH
+1544 
-1556 DPINPKAE
+1556 
-1564 ITPQYKD
+1564 
-1571 GKIEAEKVVN
+1571 
-1581 NPSPKLEEEV
+1581 
-1591 EYRISFKNTVE
+1591 
-1602 HGKLAGVIIED
+1602 
-1613 DLPNGLEYVKGS
+1613 
-1625 LQAEGSKP
+1625 
-1633 DPVELKFENGKVLA
+1633 
-1647 KYPEITD
+1647 
-1654 TKERSITFKVKVKG
+1654 
-1668 NVSDTIINQAIVSD
+1668 
-1682 TKHPPETPKAEII
+1682 
-1695 PQHKDGKLEAKK
+1695 
-1707 VVNNLLPKLGE
+1707 
-1718 EVEYRISFKNTVENG
+1718 
-1733 KLAEVKIEDTLPEG
+1733 
-1747 LEYVEN
+1747 
-1753 SLKAEGAGTD
+1753 
-1763 SVELK
+1763 
-1768 FENGKI
+1768 
-1774 LAKYPEITD
+1774 
-1783 TKERSITFKVK
+1783 
-1794 VKDEVK
+1794 
-1800 IGGKI
+1800 
-1805 VNKAIIDDTKK
+1805 
-1816 EPETPTAE
+1816 
-1824 ITPQHKDGKVEAEKT
+1824 
-1839 VNNPSPKLGEEIEY
+1839 
-1853 RISFKNTV
+1853 
-1861 ENGKLAE
+1861 
-1868 VKIEDT
+1868 

-1885 LQAEGSKPNPVE
+1885 LRAEGSKPNPVE

-1926 KEDFKVGEGIV
+1926 KEEFKVGEGIV

-1946 DPKTREVTVTPEYK
+1946 DPTTSEVTITPEYK

-1984 INFKNT
+1984 ISFKNT

-2002 DEIPAGLEYVENS
+2002 DEIPAGLEFVENS
-2015 LQAEGSKPNPV
+2015 LQAEGFKPSPV

-2035 MAKYPVIT
+2035 MAKYLEIA
-2043 DTKERSIVFKA
+2043 DTKERSIIFKV

-2075 THEPEKPYVEI
+2075 KNEPVEPHVEI
-2086 TPQYKDGKIVAEKVA
+2086 TPQYKDGKIIAQKVA

-2109 EEVEYRIRFKNTVE
+2109 EEVEYRISFKNTVE

-2134 TLPKGLEYVEGS
+2134 TLPNGLEYVEGS

-2151 SKPKPVELKVEN
+2151 SKPKPVELQVKNNKVM
-2163 GKVTAKY
+2163 AKY
-2170 PAITDTEERSIVF
+2170 PEITDTEERSIVF
-2183 KAKVKESVKAGEE
+2183 KAKVKESVKVGEE
-2196 IVNEAI
+2196 IVNKAI
-2202 VDDTKNVPEEPY
+2202 VDDTKDLPEEPY

-2263 EDEIPAG
+2263 EDKIPAG
-2270 LEFVQG
+2270 LEFVEG
-2276 SEKAEGDE
+2276 SEKAEGEE

-2289 LKVENGKVIATYSEI
+2289 LKVENGKVMAKYSEI
-2304 IDTKERSIAF
+2304 MDTKERSIVF
-2314 KVKVKDSVAIG
+2314 KAKVKDSVTVG
-2325 KGITNKAIIHV
+2325 KDITNKAIIHV
-2336 DDPNHPIIEPT
+2336 DDPNHPVINPT
-2347 AKITPQYKDGKVK
+2347 AKITPQYKDGKI
-2360 ADKKVSK
+2360 AAHKKVNNHK
-2367 KDPKLGE
+2367 PKLGE

-2381 FHNTVKDGKL
+2381 FNNTVKDGKL

-2397 DEIPSGLEY
+2397 DEIPFGLEY
-2406 VKDSLKAEGEEPA
+2406 VKDSLKAEGDKPA
-2419 PVELKEEAGKVTAK
+2419 PVELKEEAGKVSAK
-2433 YENITDTKERSIIFK
+2433 YENITDMKERSIIFK

-2470 KNPPERPEV
+2470 KNPPVRPEV
-2479 YITPQHK
+2479 DITSQHK
-2486 DGKVKADKKVSK
+2486 DGKFKANKKVSK

-2505 EVEYQIRFKN
+2505 EVEYRISFKN

-2529 QLPTGLEY
+2529 QLPNGLEY

-2549 NPVELKE
+2549 APVELKE
-2556 EAGKITAK
+2556 EAGKVSAK

-2572 ERSII
+2572 ERSIR
-2577 FKVKVTEVAKVGKKI
+2577 FKVKVTEAVKVGKKI

-2657 VKIKDELPSSLEFV
+2657 VKIKDELPTGLEFV
-2671 EGSERAEGENPKPLH
+2671 EGSERAEGENPKPLY
-2686 VKVKNGIVLA
+2686 VKVKNGTVLA

-2701 VDTKERSIIFKVK
+2701 TDTKERSIVFKVK
-2714 VKEKAKVGEEIVNT
+2714 VKEKAKIGEAIVNT

-2739 QPNVTIQPQYKDG
+2739 KPNVAIQPQHKDG
-2752 ALQAEKTVSNQE
+2752 ALQAEKTVSNHE

-2779 TVENGRLTEVKVEDE
+2779 TVENGKLTEVKVEDK

-2826 VKYPEITDM
+2826 AKYPEITDT

-2856 INKAIVDDNN
+2856 INKAVVDDNN
-2866 PTTPPVESLIPITPQ
+2866 PTNPPVESLIPITPQ

-2907 ITFNGTV
+2907 IIFNGTV

-2927 IPAGL
+2927 IPSGL
-2932 EYVKDSLEA
+2932 EYVKESLEA
-2941 VGDKPV
+2941 VGDKPL

-2956 KVTAKYPEITDT
+2956 KVTVKYPEITNT
-2968 KERSIIFKAKVKE
+2968 KERSIIFKVKVKE
-2981 TVKVGGEITNK
+2981 LVKVGEKITNK

-3014 YKDGQLKAMK
+3014 YKDGKLKA
-3024 AVSNK
+3024 
-3029 EPKLGEEVEY
+3029 
-3039 RISFKNTVEN
+3039 T
-3049 GKVAEVKVEDEIP
+3049 
-3062 AGLEYVQDSLRFEGA
+3062 
-3077 EPNPVELKVEF
+3077 
-3088 GKVIAK
+3088 
-3094 YLDIADRK
+3094 
-3102 ERSIIFKAKVK
+3102 
-3113 ETVETGEKIVNKAIV
+3113 KIVN
-3128 GDTINQPEEPVV
+3128 
-3140 SITPQYK
+3140 
-3147 DGMLKA
+3147 
-3153 EKEVSNKEPKLG
+3153 NKEPKLG

-3184 EVKIEDQLPD
+3184 EVKVEDEIPA
-3194 GLEYVKDSVKAKG
+3194 GLEYVQDSIRFEG
-3207 AIEVKVENGK
+3207 AEPNPVELKMEFGKVI
-3217 LTAKYEN
+3217 AKYLE
-3224 IIDTKERNITF
+3224 ITDTKERSIIF
-3235 KVKVKEKAGEE
+3235 KAKVKAAPSKG
-3246 IVNRAIVD
+3246 ITNRAIVD
-3254 DGINQPLEPTVSI
+3254 DRINPPLEPTVTI
-3267 KPKEPEVKPE
+3267 LPKTKEDFKIPEEPKEPEVKPE

-3287 DPKEPEVK
+3287 EPEEPKEPKEPEVKPEEPKEPKEPEVK
-3295 PEDPKEPEVKP
+3295 PEDPKEPK
-3306 EDPKEPEVKPEDP
+3306 
-3319 KEPEVKPEDPKE
+3319 
-3331 PEVKPEDP
+3331 
-3339 KEPEVKPEDPKEPE
+3339 
-3353 VKPEDPKEPEVKP
+3353 
-3366 EDPKEPEV
+3366 
-3374 KPEDPKEPEVKPE
+3374 
-3387 DPKEPEVKP
+3387 
-3396 EDPKEPEV
+3396 
-3404 KPEDPKEPE
+3404 
-3413 VKPEDPKEPEVKPED
+3413 
-3428 PKEPEVKPE
+3428 
-3437 DPKEP
+3437 
-3442 EVKPEDPKEPE
+3442 
-3453 VKPED
+3453 
-3458 PKEPEVKPEDPKEPE
+3458 
-3473 VKPEDPKEPEV
+3473 
-3484 KPEDPKEPEVK
+3484 
-3495 PEDPKEPEVK
+3495 
-3505 LEKPEVRLEKLI
+3505 
-3517 KEPQVK
+3517 
-3523 VERELPKTGAAS
+3523 
-3535 PWMVSVGAGI
+3535 
-3545 SFLVGGVLFVLGR
+3545 
-3558 RRKQ
+3558 

>member
-175 FDVEGIPSEDKVEAT
+175 FNVEGIPSEDKVEAN
-190 ADDEADSSKK
+190 ADDEADSSKEE
-200 SVVPS
+200 VGPS
-205 VNNTTKKVDEKLK
+205 PDSTPKKITEKLK
-218 VSVEDTNKPTSN
+218 VSVEDTNNPTSN

-235 QPVTEAEKQPEKEV
+235 QPVTEAEKQPEKEA
-249 AKQSDAEVQAASENA
+249 AKQSNAEVQAASENA

-282 SVITAGDLVQ
+282 STITAGDLVQ

-301 TDHYGRQSL
+301 DNHYTRQSV
-310 GYKTNKMTVD
+310 GGKTNKKAVD

-325 STFNSSTGAFPTI
+325 TTFNSSTGAFPNI

-353 AMGVPGNITD
+353 AMGAPSDARIDYRVSD
-363 RKVTEDQVRQPV
+363 EDVRQPI

-391 IRKADYLPYISNYS
+391 IRKADYLPYIANHYS
-405 GSGAGYVAYADV
+405 SGAGYVAYADV
-417 TNVIAQQGISQTL
+417 TNVIEKQGISQTV

-436 QIKDVTG
+436 QIKFEKG
-443 GGYYWG
+443 SGYYWG

-476 KSTAWTDVSVNKI
+476 KSTAWANISVNKI

-510 AEKDG
+510 AENDI

-524 FGAGYIKI
+524 FGLGYQKL
-532 KNINGKDNDAND
+532 KNINSKENDVND

-579 TYHFEGPNQ
+579 TYHLEGPNQ

-683 GSIQYVTGSNT
+683 GSIQYVTGSNA

-744 ESIKSDT
+744 ESIKSNT

-768 YESEDDANVTVT
+768 YESEDDATVTVT

-821 DVLTIEDELPSS
+821 DVLTIEDQLPSS

-845 VQPEPVELKFEN
+845 VQPEPVELK
-857 GKIIAKYPAITDME
+857 
-871 ERSIVFK
+871 
-878 TKVKENAEIGKEITN
+878 
-893 KATVSDKTTSPKNI
+893 
-907 EEKITPQH
+907 
-915 KAGRIDAKKK
+915 
-925 ATNKKPKLG
+925 
-934 EEFEYQISFNNTVEN
+934 
-949 GKLEA
+949 
-954 VTIEDEIPANLEF
+954 
-967 IQGSE
+967 
-972 RAEGAGPSPVE
+972 
-983 LKVENG
+983 
-989 KVIAKYP
+989 
-996 AITDTKERS
+996 
-1005 IIFKVKVKEEAK
+1005 
-1017 AGETIVNKAVV
+1017 
-1028 SDPNG
+1028 
-1033 QSEHPEEKV
+1033 
-1042 TPDYKDGKVDV
+1042 
-1053 DKSVTNQTPKLGEEV
+1053 
-1068 EYRITFHNTV
+1068 
-1078 ENGKLEKVMIEDTLP
+1078 
-1093 AGVEYVKD
+1093 
-1101 SLKAEGIKPEP
+1101 
-1112 VELKMEN
+1112 MEN

-1128 ITDTEKRSIV
+1128 ITDMEKRSIV

-1160 DPKHDPVDAK
+1160 DPKNEPVESD

-1190 EKPKLGEE
+1190 KKPKLGEE
-1198 IEYRISFHNTVEN
+1198 IEYRISFHNMVEN
-1211 GKIAEVR
+1211 GKLAEVR

-1247 VEAGVVKAKY
+1247 VEAGVIKAKY

-1392 DTKERSIVFTVKV
+1392 DTKERSIVFKVKV

-1477 VKIEDTLPEGLEY
+1477 VKIEDTLPEGVEY

-1534 VKEEVKVGEK
+1534 VKEEVKAGEK

-1602 HGKLAGVIIED
+1602 HGKLAEVIIED

-1633 DPVELKFENGKVLA
+1633 NPVELKFENGKVLA

-1668 NVSDTIINQAIVSD
+1668 NVSDT
-1682 TKHPPETPKAEII
+1682 KHPPETPKAEII

-1707 VVNNLLPKLGE
+1707 VVNNLL
-1718 EVEYRISFKNTVENG
+1718 
-1733 KLAEVKIEDTLPEG
+1733 
-1747 LEYVEN
+1747 
-1753 SLKAEGAGTD
+1753 
-1763 SVELK
+1763 
-1768 FENGKI
+1768 
-1774 LAKYPEITD
+1774 
-1783 TKERSITFKVK
+1783 
-1794 VKDEVK
+1794 
-1800 IGGKI
+1800 
-1805 VNKAIIDDTKK
+1805 
-1816 EPETPTAE
+1816 
-1824 ITPQHKDGKVEAEKT
+1824 
-1839 VNNPSPKLGEEIEY
+1839 
-1853 RISFKNTV
+1853 
-1861 ENGKLAE
+1861 
-1868 VKIEDT
+1868 
-1874 LPNGLEYVKDS
+1874 
-1885 LQAEGSKPNPVE
+1885 
-1897 LKVKDGKVIAKYPEI
+1897 
-1912 TDIEERSIVFKAKV
+1912 
-1926 KEDFKVGEGIV
+1926 
-1937 NKVVVDDTK
+1937 
-1946 DPKTREVTVTPEYK
+1946 
-1960 DGKLKAEKFVNN
+1960 
-1972 KKPKLGE
+1972 
-1979 EVEYR
+1979 
-1984 INFKNT
+1984 
-1990 VENGKLVEVKVE
+1990 
-2002 DEIPAGLEYVENS
+2002 
-2015 LQAEGSKPNPV
+2015 
-2026 ELKFENGKV
+2026 
-2035 MAKYPVIT
+2035 
-2043 DTKERSIVFKA
+2043 
-2054 KVKEEAEIGKE
+2054 
-2065 IVNKAIVVDT
+2065 
-2075 THEPEKPYVEI
+2075 
-2086 TPQYKDGKIVAEKVA
+2086 
-2101 NNHKPKLG
+2101 
-2109 EEVEYRIRFKNTVE
+2109 
-2123 NGKLAEVNIKD
+2123 
-2134 TLPKGLEYVEGS
+2134 
-2146 ITAEG
+2146 
-2151 SKPKPVELKVEN
+2151 
-2163 GKVTAKY
+2163 
-2170 PAITDTEERSIVF
+2170 
-2183 KAKVKESVKAGEE
+2183 
-2196 IVNEAI
+2196 
-2202 VDDTKNVPEEPY
+2202 
-2214 VPITPQYKDGKIE
+2214 
-2227 ARKEVSNH
+2227 
-2235 EPKLGEEIEYRI
+2235 
-2247 IFNNTVKDGKL
+2247 
-2258 AEVKI
+2258 
-2263 EDEIPAG
+2263 
-2270 LEFVQG
+2270 
-2276 SEKAEGDE
+2276 
-2284 PKPVE
+2284 
-2289 LKVENGKVIATYSEI
+2289 
-2304 IDTKERSIAF
+2304 
-2314 KVKVKDSVAIG
+2314 
-2325 KGITNKAIIHV
+2325 
-2336 DDPNHPIIEPT
+2336 
-2347 AKITPQYKDGKVK
+2347 
-2360 ADKKVSK
+2360 
-2367 KDPKLGE
+2367 
-2374 EIEYRIS
+2374 
-2381 FHNTVKDGKL
+2381 
-2391 AEVKIE
+2391 
-2397 DEIPSGLEY
+2397 
-2406 VKDSLKAEGEEPA
+2406 
-2419 PVELKEEAGKVTAK
+2419 
-2433 YENITDTKERSIIFK
+2433 
-2448 VKVKDSVEVD
+2448 
-2458 KAIVNKA
+2458 
-2465 IVDDT
+2465 
-2470 KNPPERPEV
+2470 
-2479 YITPQHK
+2479 
-2486 DGKVKADKKVSK
+2486 
-2498 KDPKLGE
+2498 
-2505 EVEYQIRFKN
+2505 
-2515 TVENGKLAEVKIED
+2515 
-2529 QLPTGLEY
+2529 
-2537 VKDSLKSEGNEP
+2537 
-2549 NPVELKE
+2549 
-2556 EAGKITAK
+2556 
-2564 YENITDTA
+2564 
-2572 ERSII
+2572 
-2577 FKVKVTEVAKVGKKI
+2577 
-2592 VNTAIVDDDNP
+2592 
-2603 KNPPQKPEAI
+2603 
-2613 ITPEY
+2613 
-2618 KDGKLKAEKTVNNPA
+2618 
-2633 PKLGEEVEY
+2633 
-2642 RITFRNVVEH
+2642 
-2652 GKVAK
+2652 
-2657 VKIKDELPSSLEFV
+2657 
-2671 EGSERAEGENPKPLH
+2671 
-2686 VKVKNGIVLA
+2686 
-2696 EYPEI
+2696 
-2701 VDTKERSIIFKVK
+2701 
-2714 VKEKAKVGEEIVNT
+2714 
-2728 AVVEDTINPPE
+2728 
-2739 QPNVTIQPQYKDG
+2739 
-2752 ALQAEKTVSNQE
+2752 
-2764 PKLGEEVEYRISFEN
+2764 
-2779 TVENGRLTEVKVEDE
+2779 
-2794 IPAGLEYVQDSIK
+2794 
-2807 SDGPEPN
+2807 
-2814 PVELKVENGKVT
+2814 
-2826 VKYPEITDM
+2826 
-2835 KKRSII
+2835 
-2841 FKVKVQE
+2841 
-2848 TVQVGKEI
+2848 
-2856 INKAIVDDNN
+2856 
-2866 PTTPPVESLIPITPQ
+2866 
-2881 YKDGKLEARKEVSNH
+2881 
-2896 EPKLGEEIEYR
+2896 
-2907 ITFNGTV
+2907 
-2914 DGGKL
+2914 
-2919 VDVKIEDE
+2919 
-2927 IPAGL
+2927 
-2932 EYVKDSLEA
+2932 
-2941 VGDKPV
+2941 
-2947 PTELKVENG
+2947 
-2956 KVTAKYPEITDT
+2956 
-2968 KERSIIFKAKVKE
+2968 
-2981 TVKVGGEITNK
+2981 
-2992 AIIHVDDPN
+2992 
-3001 HPVIE
+3001 
-3006 PTATIKPE
+3006 
-3014 YKDGQLKAMK
+3014 
-3024 AVSNK
+3024 
-3029 EPKLGEEVEY
+3029 PKLGEEVEY

-3094 YLDIADRK
+3094 YLDISDRK

-3165 EEVEYRISFKNTV
+3165 EVVEYRISFKNTV

-3295 PEDPKEPEVKP
+3295 
-3306 EDPKEPEVKPEDP
+3306 
-3319 KEPEVKPEDPKE
+3319 
-3331 PEVKPEDP
+3331 
-3339 KEPEVKPEDPKEPE
+3339 
-3353 VKPEDPKEPEVKP
+3353 
-3366 EDPKEPEV
+3366 
-3374 KPEDPKEPEVKPE
+3374 
-3387 DPKEPEVKP
+3387 
-3396 EDPKEPEV
+3396 
-3404 KPEDPKEPE
+3404 
-3413 VKPEDPKEPEVKPED
+3413 
-3428 PKEPEVKPE
+3428 
-3437 DPKEP
+3437 
-3442 EVKPEDPKEPE
+3442 
-3453 VKPED
+3453 
-3458 PKEPEVKPEDPKEPE
+3458 
-3473 VKPEDPKEPEV
+3473 
-3484 KPEDPKEPEVK
+3484 
-3495 PEDPKEPEVK
+3495 

>member
-1 MKKSLKCFN
+1 MKQVLKCFN
-10 VVTIIALLLSI
+10 VVTMITLLLSI
-21 TLPSPSAFA
+21 ILPSPSAFA
-30 EIHKKSWDELQG
+30 EINKKSWDELQG
-42 NDVRIK
+42 NDVKIK
-48 AEQVNAEIYRGEVAE
+48 AEQVNAEIYKGEVAK

-69 YTIENTGDT
+69 YTIENTGAT

-85 KQNNENEITFLSQS
+85 KQSNENEITFLSQS
-99 MKVNGEKLPENKV
+99 VKVNGEKLPENKV

-170 IGSMS
+170 IGNMS
-175 FDVEGIPSEDKVEAT
+175 VDVEGIPSEEKVAAN
-190 ADDEADSSKK
+190 ADEEADSSKK
-200 SVVPS
+200 EVGPS
-205 VNNTTKKVDEKLK
+205 ANNTIKKVDEKLK
-218 VSVEDTNKPTSN
+218 VSVEDKNNPTSK
-230 TELVK
+230 TELPE
-235 QPVTEAEKQPEKEV
+235 QPITEAEKQPEKEAV
-249 AKQSDAEVQAASENA
+249 KQSVAEVQAASENA
-264 SKVQI
+264 SKVQM
-269 QVGDKQGF
+269 QTGDKQGF

-282 SVITAGDLVQ
+282 SIIAPGNLVQ

-301 TDHYGRQSL
+301 DNHYTRQSV
-310 GYKTNKMTVD
+310 GGKTNKKAVD

-325 STFNSSTGAFPTI
+325 TTFNSSTGAFPNI

-353 AMGVPGNITD
+353 AMGTPSDARTD
-363 RKVTEDQVRQPV
+363 YRVSDEDVREPV

-382 QYAEVSADS
+382 QYAEISADS
-391 IRKADYLPYISNYS
+391 IRKADYLPYIANHYS
-405 GSGAGYVAYADV
+405 SGAGYVAYADV
-417 TNVIAQQGISQTL
+417 TNVIAQQGISQTV

-436 QIKDVTG
+436 QIKFEKG
-443 GGYYWG
+443 SGYYWG

-464 KDMKIWEGLVSQ
+464 KDMKIWEGLVAQ
-476 KSTAWTDVSVNKI
+476 KSTAWTDISVNKI

-510 AEKDG
+510 ADNDG

-524 FGAGYIKI
+524 FGLGYQKF
-532 KNINGKDNDAND
+532 KNIKGKDNDAND

-579 TYHFEGPNQ
+579 TYHLEGPTQ
-588 VKNDLKEAK
+588 VKNDLKEGK
-597 MRFRANGATGDIYV
+597 MRFRAYAGTGDIYV

-634 SAGKEIKEVKAGE
+634 STGKEIKEIKAGE
-647 EITYKIEVKNDTKN
+647 EFTYQIEVKNDTKN

-683 GSIQYVTGSNT
+683 GSIQYISGSNK
-694 GQKTDDASDDEA
+694 GNKTDDASDDEA

-713 DFRIGEGADAKDG
+713 DFRVGEGANAKDG

-732 ESAVLTFKVKVK
+732 ESAIITFKVKVK
-744 ESIKSDT
+744 ASVQSDT
-751 TVKNVVA
+751 TVKNIVV
-758 VKGQDSAEIK
+758 VKGEDSAEIK
-768 YESEDDANVTVT
+768 YETEDEANVTVT
-780 IPKEVPGEIEARKI
+780 TPKEVPGEIEAKKI
-794 ASNKSPKLGDEV
+794 ASNKTPKLGDEV
-806 EYRITFKNKVKDGRL
+806 EYRITFKNKTKDGRL
-821 DVLTIEDELPSS
+821 DVLTIEDELPSN
-833 LEFVKDSLKAEG
+833 LEYVKDSLKAEG
-845 VQPEPVELKFEN
+845 VEPEPVELKFEN
-857 GKIIAKYPAITDME
+857 GKVIAKYPEIMDME

-878 TKVKENAEIGKEITN
+878 TKVKETAKIGEEIVN
-893 KATVSDKTTSPKNI
+893 KATVSDKTNPPKNL

-915 KAGRIDAKKK
+915 KAGKIAAKKK

-934 EEFEYQISFNNTVEN
+934 EEVEYQISFQNTVEN
-949 GKLEA
+949 GKLDA

-967 IQGSE
+967 VQGSE
-972 RAEGAGPSPVE
+972 RVEGAEPNPVE

-996 AITDTKERS
+996 EIMDTKERS
-1005 IIFKVKVKEEAK
+1005 IAFKVKVKEEAK

-1028 SDPNG
+1028 SEPNG
-1033 QSEHPEEKV
+1033 QTEHPEEKI
-1042 TPDYKDGKVDV
+1042 TPDYKYGKVDV
-1053 DKSVTNQTPKLGEEV
+1053 EKSVTNQTPKLGEEV
-1068 EYRITFHNTV
+1068 EYRITFYNTV
-1078 ENGKLEKVMIEDTLP
+1078 ENGKLEKVLVEDTLP
-1093 AGVEYVKD
+1093 KGVEYVKD

-1112 VELKMEN
+1112 VELKVED
-1119 GKIIAKYPE
+1119 GKVMAKYPE

-1160 DPKHDPVDAK
+1160 DPKNEPVESK

-1190 EKPKLGEE
+1190 KKPKLGEE

-1211 GKIAEVR
+1211 GKLEEVR

-1233 IKAEGEAPSPVELT
+1233 IKAEGEAPGPVELA
-1247 VEAGVVKAKY
+1247 VENGIVKAKY
-1257 IDITDTKE
+1257 IDIMDMKE
-1265 RSIVFKVKVKEEVE
+1265 RSIVFKVKVKEEAKVD
-1279 VGKEIV
+1279 KEIV

-1291 DTKHQPIEPE
+1291 DTKNPPIEPE

-1310 GIINAAK
+1310 GIIDSK
-1317 IVDNPS
+1317 KTVDNPS

-1346 KVKIEDTI
+1346 KVIIEDTI

-1374 VKLHVKDGKVIA
+1374 LKLSVKDGKVIA

-1392 DTKERSIVFTVKV
+1392 DMKERSIVFKVKV

-1410 IGKEI
+1410 VGKEI
-1415 VNQAIVDDTKDS
+1415 INKAIVDDMKHP
-1427 KKPEAKITPLH
+1427 KEPEAKITPLH

-1462 RISFKNTVENGKLAE
+1462 RISMKNTVKYGKL
-1477 VKIEDTLPEGLEY
+1477 
-1490 VENSLKAEG
+1490 
-1499 AGPNPVELKMENGK
+1499 
-1513 VLAKYPEITDIEE
+1513 TD
-1526 RSITFKVK
+1526 
-1534 VKEEVKVGEK
+1534 
-1544 IVNKAIVDDTKH
+1544 
-1556 DPINPKAE
+1556 
-1564 ITPQYKD
+1564 
-1571 GKIEAEKVVN
+1571 
-1581 NPSPKLEEEV
+1581 
-1591 EYRISFKNTVE
+1591 
-1602 HGKLAGVIIED
+1602 VI
-1613 DLPNGLEYVKGS
+1613 
-1625 LQAEGSKP
+1625 
-1633 DPVELKFENGKVLA
+1633 
-1647 KYPEITD
+1647 
-1654 TKERSITFKVKVKG
+1654 
-1668 NVSDTIINQAIVSD
+1668 
-1682 TKHPPETPKAEII
+1682 
-1695 PQHKDGKLEAKK
+1695 
-1707 VVNNLLPKLGE
+1707 
-1718 EVEYRISFKNTVENG
+1718 
-1733 KLAEVKIEDTLPEG
+1733 IEDTLPEG

-1768 FENGKI
+1768 FENGKVMAKYPEI
-1774 LAKYPEITD
+1774 MDTEERSIVFKVKVKEGVTVGKKIINKATIDDSQNKPVNPTAEIIPQYKDGKIEAKKMVNNETPKLGEEVEYRISFKNTVEHGKLTEVKIEDDLPNGLEYVKDSVKAEGSKPDPVELKFENGKVMAKYPEITD

-1794 VKDEVK
+1794 VK
-1800 IGGKI
+1800 GKVSDSI
-1805 VNKAIIDDTKK
+1805 VNEAIVSDTKHP
-1816 EPETPTAE
+1816 PETPTAE
-1824 ITPQHKDGKVEAEKT
+1824 IIPQHKDGKVKAKKT
-1839 VNNPSPKLGEEIEY
+1839 VNNETPKLGEEVEY

-1861 ENGKLAE
+1861 E
-1868 VKIEDT
+1868 
-1874 LPNGLEYVKDS
+1874 
-1885 LQAEGSKPNPVE
+1885 
-1897 LKVKDGKVIAKYPEI
+1897 
-1912 TDIEERSIVFKAKV
+1912 
-1926 KEDFKVGEGIV
+1926 
-1937 NKVVVDDTK
+1937 
-1946 DPKTREVTVTPEYK
+1946 
-1960 DGKLKAEKFVNN
+1960 
-1972 KKPKLGE
+1972 
-1979 EVEYR
+1979 
-1984 INFKNT
+1984 
-1990 VENGKLVEVKVE
+1990 
-2002 DEIPAGLEYVENS
+2002 
-2015 LQAEGSKPNPV
+2015 
-2026 ELKFENGKV
+2026 
-2035 MAKYPVIT
+2035 
-2043 DTKERSIVFKA
+2043 
-2054 KVKEEAEIGKE
+2054 
-2065 IVNKAIVVDT
+2065 
-2075 THEPEKPYVEI
+2075 
-2086 TPQYKDGKIVAEKVA
+2086 
-2101 NNHKPKLG
+2101 
-2109 EEVEYRIRFKNTVE
+2109 
-2123 NGKLAEVNIKD
+2123 
-2134 TLPKGLEYVEGS
+2134 
-2146 ITAEG
+2146 
-2151 SKPKPVELKVEN
+2151 
-2163 GKVTAKY
+2163 
-2170 PAITDTEERSIVF
+2170 
-2183 KAKVKESVKAGEE
+2183 
-2196 IVNEAI
+2196 
-2202 VDDTKNVPEEPY
+2202 
-2214 VPITPQYKDGKIE
+2214 
-2227 ARKEVSNH
+2227 
-2235 EPKLGEEIEYRI
+2235 
-2247 IFNNTVKDGKL
+2247 DGKL

-2270 LEFVQG
+2270 LEFVEG
-2276 SEKAEGDE
+2276 SEKAEGEE

-2289 LKVENGKVIATYSEI
+2289 LKVENGKVMAKYSEI
-2304 IDTKERSIAF
+2304 MDTKERSIVF

-2325 KGITNKAIIHV
+2325 KDITNKAIIHV
-2336 DDPNHPIIEPT
+2336 DDPNHPVIDPT
-2347 AKITPQYKDGKVK
+2347 AKITPQYKDGKI
-2360 ADKKVSK
+2360 ATHKKVNNHK
-2367 KDPKLGE
+2367 PKLGE

-2381 FHNTVKDGKL
+2381 FNNTVKDGKL

-2406 VKDSLKAEGEEPA
+2406 VKDSLKAEGDKPA
-2419 PVELKEEAGKVTAK
+2419 PVELKEEAGKVSAK
-2433 YENITDTKERSIIFK
+2433 YENITDMKERSIIFK

-2479 YITPQHK
+2479 EITPQHK
-2486 DGKVKADKKVSK
+2486 DGKVKADKKVNK

-2505 EVEYQIRFKN
+2505 EVEYRISFKN

-2549 NPVELKE
+2549 APVELKE

-2657 VKIKDELPSSLEFV
+2657 VKIKDELPTGLEFV
-2671 EGSERAEGENPKPLH
+2671 EGSERAEGENPKPLY

-2701 VDTKERSIIFKVK
+2701 TDMKERSIVFKVK
-2714 VKEKAKVGEEIVNT
+2714 VKEKAKVGEEIVNK
-2728 AVVEDTINPPE
+2728 AIVEDTINPPE
-2739 QPNVTIQPQYKDG
+2739 QPNISIQPQYKDG
-2752 ALQAEKTVSNQE
+2752 ALQAEKTVSNHE

-2779 TVENGRLTEVKVEDE
+2779 TVENGKLTEVKVEDE

-2807 SDGPEPN
+2807 SDGPEPY

-2826 VKYPEITDM
+2826 AKYPEITDT

-2841 FKVKVQE
+2841 FKVRVQE

-2856 INKAIVDDNN
+2856 VNKAIVDDNN

-2927 IPAGL
+2927 IPSGL

-2956 KVTAKYPEITDT
+2956 KVTVKYPEITDT
-2968 KERSIIFKAKVKE
+2968 KERSVIFKVKVKE
-2981 TVKVGGEITNK
+2981 TAKVGGEITNK
-2992 AIIHVDDPN
+2992 AIIEVDDPK

-3006 PTATIKPE
+3006 PTAKIKPE
-3014 YKDGQLKAMK
+3014 YKDG
-3024 AVSNK
+3024 
-3029 EPKLGEEVEY
+3029 KL
-3039 RISFKNTVEN
+3039 T
-3049 GKVAEVKVEDEIP
+3049 A
-3062 AGLEYVQDSLRFEGA
+3062 
-3077 EPNPVELKVEF
+3077 
-3088 GKVIAK
+3088 AK
-3094 YLDIADRK
+3094 
-3102 ERSIIFKAKVK
+3102 
-3113 ETVETGEKIVNKAIV
+3113 T
-3128 GDTINQPEEPVV
+3128 
-3140 SITPQYK
+3140 
-3147 DGMLKA
+3147 
-3153 EKEVSNKEPKLG
+3153 VSNKEPKLG

-3178 ENGKLA
+3178 ENGKLD
-3184 EVKIEDQLPD
+3184 VVTIEDEIPA
-3194 GLEYVKDSVKAKG
+3194 GLEYVQGSIRFEG
-3207 AIEVKVENGK
+3207 AEPNPIELKMEFGKVI
-3217 LTAKYEN
+3217 AKYLE
-3224 IIDTKERNITF
+3224 ITDKKERSIIFNA
-3235 KVKVKEKAGEE
+3235 KVKEAPSKGITNKA
-3246 IVNRAIVD
+3246 VVD
-3254 DGINQPLEPTVSI
+3254 DKINPPLEPTVTI
-3267 KPKEPEVKPE
+3267 LPKTKEDFKIPEDPKEPKEPEVKPE
-3277 DPKEPEVKPE
+3277 DPKEPKEPEVKPE
-3287 DPKEPEVK
+3287 DPKEPKEPEVK
-3295 PEDPKEPEVKP
+3295 PEDPKEPKEPEVKP
-3306 EDPKEPEVKPEDP
+3306 EDPKEPKEPEVKPEDP
-3319 KEPEVKPEDPKE
+3319 KEPKEPEVKPEDPKEPKE

-3339 KEPEVKPEDPKEPE
+3339 KEPKEPE
-3353 VKPEDPKEPEVKP
+3353 VKP
-3366 EDPKEPEV
+3366 
-3374 KPEDPKEPEVKPE
+3374 
-3387 DPKEPEVKP
+3387 
-3396 EDPKEPEV
+3396 
-3404 KPEDPKEPE
+3404 
-3413 VKPEDPKEPEVKPED
+3413 
-3428 PKEPEVKPE
+3428 
-3437 DPKEP
+3437 
-3442 EVKPEDPKEPE
+3442 
-3453 VKPED
+3453 
-3458 PKEPEVKPEDPKEPE
+3458 
-3473 VKPEDPKEPEV
+3473 
-3484 KPEDPKEPEVK
+3484 
-3495 PEDPKEPEVK
+3495 
-3505 LEKPEVRLEKLI
+3505 
-3517 KEPQVK
+3517 
-3523 VERELPKTGAAS
+3523 
-3535 PWMVSVGAGI
+3535 
-3545 SFLVGGVLFVLGR
+3545 
-3558 RRKQ
+3558 

>member
-190 ADDEADSSKK
+190 ADDEADSSKEE
-200 SVVPS
+200 VGPS
-205 VNNTTKKVDEKLK
+205 PDSTTKKITEKLK
-218 VSVEDTNKPTSN
+218 VSVEDKNKSTSK
-230 TELVK
+230 TELPK

-249 AKQSDAEVQAASENA
+249 AKQSNAEVQAASENA

-282 SVITAGDLVQ
+282 STIAAGNLVQ

-325 STFNSSTGAFPTI
+325 STFNSSTGAFPNI

-353 AMGVPGNITD
+353 AMGVPGNIAN

-382 QYAEVSADS
+382 EYTEVSADS
-391 IRKADYLPYISNYS
+391 IRKADSLPYISNYS

-417 TNVIAQQGISQTL
+417 TDVIAQQGISQTL

-476 KSTAWTDVSVNKI
+476 KSTAWTDISVNKI

-510 AEKDG
+510 AEKDI

-524 FGAGYIKI
+524 FGAGYVKI
-532 KNINGKDNDAND
+532 KNINGKDNDVND

-579 TYHFEGPNQ
+579 TYHLEGPNQ

-647 EITYKIEVKNDTKN
+647 EITYQIEVKNDTKN

-732 ESAVLTFKVKVK
+732 ESAILTFKVKVK

-821 DVLTIEDELPSS
+821 DVLTIEDKLPSS

-878 TKVKENAEIGKEITN
+878 TKVKETAKIGEEIVN
-893 KATVSDKTTSPKNI
+893 KAIVSDKTNPPKNI

-915 KAGRIDAKKK
+915 KAGKIDAKKK

-967 IQGSE
+967 VQGSE

-989 KVIAKYP
+989 KIIAKYP
-996 AITDTKERS
+996 EITDTKERS

-1078 ENGKLEKVMIEDTLP
+1078 ENGKLENVLVEDTLP
-1093 AGVEYVKD
+1093 KDVEYVKD

-1112 VELKMEN
+1112 VELKMED

-1128 ITDTEKRSIV
+1128 ITDMEKRSIV

-1146 AKVGEAIVNKAIAK
+1146 AKVGEVIVNKAIAK

-1198 IEYRISFHNTVEN
+1198 IEYRISFHNMVEN
-1211 GKIAEVR
+1211 GKLAEVR

-1374 VKLHVKDGKVIA
+1374 VKLHVKGGKVIA

-1392 DTKERSIVFTVKV
+1392 DTKERSIVFKVKV

-1410 IGKEI
+1410 VGKEI

-1438 KDGKIKA
+1438 KDGKMKA

-1477 VKIEDTLPEGLEY
+1477 VKIEDTLPEGVEY

-1581 NPSPKLEEEV
+1581 NPSPKLEEEEV

-1602 HGKLAGVIIED
+1602 HGKLAEVIIED
-1613 DLPNGLEYVKGS
+1613 DLPNGLKYVKGS

-1633 DPVELKFENGKVLA
+1633 NPVELKFENGKVLA

-1668 NVSDTIINQAIVSD
+1668 NVSDTIVNEAIVSD

-1774 LAKYPEITD
+1774 MAKYPEITD

-1800 IGGKI
+1800 IGEKI

-2109 EEVEYRIRFKNTVE
+2109 EEVEYRISFKNTVE

-2227 ARKEVSNH
+2227 ARKEVSNY

-2276 SEKAEGDE
+2276 SEKAEGAE
-2284 PKPVE
+2284 PKPME
-2289 LKVENGKVIATYSEI
+2289 FKVENGKVIATYAEI
-2304 IDTKERSIAF
+2304 MDTEERSIVF
-2314 KVKVKDSVAIG
+2314 KVKVKESVTIG
-2325 KGITNKAIIHV
+2325 KAITNKAIIHV
-2336 DDPNHPIIEPT
+2336 DDPNHPTIEPT
-2347 AKITPQYKDGKVK
+2347 AKITPQYKDGKII
-2360 ADKKVSK
+2360 AHKKVNNDK
-2367 KDPKLGE
+2367 PKLGE

-2381 FHNTVKDGKL
+2381 FSNTVKDGKL

-2406 VKDSLKAEGEEPA
+2406 VKDSLKAEGDKPA

-2448 VKVKDSVEVD
+2448 VKVKDTAEVD
-2458 KAIVNKA
+2458 KAIVNRA

-2479 YITPQHK
+2479 VITPQYK
-2486 DGKVKADKKVSK
+2486 EGKVKADKNVSK

-2505 EVEYQIRFKN
+2505 EVEYRISFKN
-2515 TVENGKLAEVKIED
+2515 TVENGKLAELKIED
-2529 QLPTGLEY
+2529 QLPAGLEY
-2537 VKDSLKSEGNEP
+2537 VKDSLKAEGNEP

-2556 EAGKITAK
+2556 EDGKITAK

-2572 ERSII
+2572 ERSIS
-2577 FKVKVTEVAKVGKKI
+2577 FKVKVTEAVKVGKTI
-2592 VNTAIVDDDNP
+2592 VNKAIVDDHNP

-2657 VKIKDELPSSLEFV
+2657 VKIKDGLPTGLEFV
-2671 EGSERAEGENPKPLH
+2671 EGSERAEGENLKPLH

-2739 QPNVTIQPQYKDG
+2739 QPNIAIQPQYKDG
-2752 ALQAEKTVSNQE
+2752 ALQAEKTVSNHE

-2826 VKYPEITDM
+2826 AKYPEITDM

-3014 YKDGQLKAMK
+3014 YKDGKLKATK

-3113 ETVETGEKIVNKAIV
+3113 ETVETGKKIVNKAIV

-3396 EDPKEPEV
+3396 EDLKEPEV
-3404 KPEDPKEPE
+3404 KPENPK
-3413 VKPEDPKEPEVKPED
+3413 K
-3428 PKEPEVKPE
+3428 
-3437 DPKEP
+3437 
-3442 EVKPEDPKEPE
+3442 
-3453 VKPED
+3453 
-3458 PKEPEVKPEDPKEPE
+3458 
-3473 VKPEDPKEPEV
+3473 
-3484 KPEDPKEPEVK
+3484 
-3495 PEDPKEPEVK
+3495 PEVK

-3535 PWMVSVGAGI
+3535 PWMMSVGAGI

>member
-1 MKKSLKCFN
+1 MKQVLKCFN
-10 VVTIIALLLSI
+10 VVTMITLLLSI
-21 TLPSPSAFA
+21 ILPSPSAFA
-30 EIHKKSWDELQG
+30 TEINKKSWDELQG
-42 NDVRIK
+42 NDVKIK
-48 AEQVNAEIYRGEVAE
+48 ADQVNAEMYKGEVAE

-69 YTIENTGDT
+69 YNIENTGDT
-78 PIQELVL
+78 PIRELVI
-85 KQNNENEITFLSQS
+85 KQNNDNGIEFLSQS
-99 MKVNGEKLPENKV
+99 VKVNGEKLLENKV
-112 ADFYVEEKDKG
+112 ADFYVEEKDNG
-123 GKLLSSNLKI
+123 GKVLSSNLKI
-133 RDLKS
+133 QDLKS

-144 LIKASRTQHFN
+144 LIKARRAQHFN
-155 KEYKQKISVQKDQVQ
+155 KEYKQKISVQKDQLQ
-170 IGSMS
+170 IGNMS
-175 FDVEGIPSEDKVEAT
+175 VDVEGLPSEEKLEANT
-190 ADDEADSSKK
+190 DDEADSSKK
-200 SVVPS
+200 AIGS
-205 VNNTTKKVDEKLK
+205 TTDSKTKEVDGKLK
-218 VSVEDTNKPTSN
+218 VSVEDKNTSAQK
-230 TELVK
+230 TEIEKIK
-235 QPVTEAEKQPEKEV
+235 QPEAEKQLEKEKKQSPLAV
-249 AKQSDAEVQAASENA
+249 KQSDAEVQAASENA

-269 QVGDKQGF
+269 QTGDKQGF

-282 SVITAGDLVQ
+282 STIAPGNLVQ

-301 TDHYGRQSL
+301 DNHYTRQSV
-310 GYKTNKMTVD
+310 GGKTNKKAVD

-325 STFNSSTGAFPTI
+325 TTFNSSTGAFPNI

-353 AMGVPGNITD
+353 AMGTPSDARTD
-363 RKVTEDQVRQPV
+363 YRVSDEDVRQPV

-391 IRKADYLPYISNYS
+391 IRKADSLPYIANHY

-417 TNVIAQQGISQTL
+417 TNVIAQQGISQTV

-436 QIKDVTG
+436 QIKFEKG
-443 GGYYWG
+443 SGYYWG

-476 KSTAWTDVSVNKI
+476 KSTAWTDINVNKI

-510 AEKDG
+510 ADNDG

-524 FGAGYIKI
+524 FGLGYQKF
-532 KNINGKDNDAND
+532 KNIKGKDNDVND

-579 TYHFEGPNQ
+579 TYHLEGPTQ

-597 MRFRANGATGDIYV
+597 MRFRAYGGGGDIYV

-634 SAGKEIKEVKAGE
+634 SAGKEIKDVKVGE
-647 EITYKIEVKNDTKN
+647 EFTYQIEVKNDTKN

-683 GSIQYVTGSNT
+683 GSIQYVSGSNK
-694 GQKTDDASDDEA
+694 GNKTDNASDDEA

-713 DFRIGEGADAKDG
+713 DFRVGEGADAKNG

-732 ESAVLTFKVKVK
+732 ESTVITFKVKVK
-744 ESIKSDT
+744 DSVQSDT
-751 TVKNVVA
+751 TVKNVVV

-768 YESEDDANVTVT
+768 YETEDDANVTVT
-780 IPKEVPGEIEARKI
+780 TPKEVPGEIEARKI
-794 ASNKSPKLGDEV
+794 ASNKTPKLGEEV
-806 EYRITFKNKVKDGRL
+806 EYRITFKNKTKDGRL

-833 LEFVKDSLKAEG
+833 LEYVKDSLKAEG
-845 VQPEPVELKFEN
+845 AKPEPVELKFEN
-857 GKIIAKYPAITDME
+857 GKVIAKYPEIMDME

-878 TKVKENAEIGKEITN
+878 TKVKETAKIGEEIVN
-893 KATVSDKTTSPKNI
+893 KATVRDKTNPPKNL

-915 KAGRIDAKKK
+915 KAGKIAAKKK
-925 ATNKKPKLG
+925 ATNKKPRLG
-934 EEFEYQISFNNTVEN
+934 EEVEYQISFKNTVEN
-949 GKLEA
+949 GKLDA

-967 IQGSE
+967 VQGSV
-972 RAEGAGPSPVE
+972 RAEGAAPNPVE

-989 KVIAKYP
+989 KIIAKYP
-996 AITDTKERS
+996 EITDTKERS
-1005 IIFKVKVKEEAK
+1005 IAFKVKVKEEAK

-1028 SDPNG
+1028 SEPNG
-1033 QSEHPEEKV
+1033 QTEHPEEKI
-1042 TPDYKDGKVDV
+1042 TPDYKYGKVDV
-1053 DKSVTNQTPKLGEEV
+1053 EKSVTNQTPKLGEEV
-1068 EYRITFHNTV
+1068 EYRITFYNTV
-1078 ENGKLEKVMIEDTLP
+1078 ENGKLEKVLVEDTLP
-1093 AGVEYVKD
+1093 KGVEYVKD

-1112 VELKMEN
+1112 VELKVED
-1119 GKIIAKYPE
+1119 GKVMAKYPE

-1160 DPKHDPVDAK
+1160 DPKNEPVESK

-1190 EKPKLGEE
+1190 KKPKLGEE

-1211 GKIAEVR
+1211 GKLEKVR

-1233 IKAEGEAPSPVELT
+1233 IKAEGEAPEPVELA
-1247 VEAGVVKAKY
+1247 VENGIVKAKY
-1257 IDITDTKE
+1257 IDIMDMKE
-1265 RSIVFKVKVKEEVE
+1265 RSIVFKVKVKEEVK
-1279 VGKEIV
+1279 VDKEIV

-1291 DTKHQPIEPE
+1291 DTKNPPIEPE

-1310 GIINAAK
+1310 GIIDSK
-1317 IVDNPS
+1317 KTVDNPS

-1346 KVKIEDTI
+1346 KVIIEDTI

-1374 VKLHVKDGKVIA
+1374 LKLSVKDGKVIA
-1386 EYENIT
+1386 EYDNIT
-1392 DTKERSIVFTVKV
+1392 DMKERSIVFKVKV

-1410 IGKEI
+1410 VGKEI
-1415 VNQAIVDDTKDS
+1415 INKAIVDDMKDP
-1427 KKPEAKITPLH
+1427 KEPEAKITPLH

-1445 KKSVNNE
+1445 KKIVNNETPKLGEEVEYRISMKNTVKNGKLTDVTVEDTLPEGLEYVENSLKAEGAGIDSVELKFENGKVMAKYPEITDTEERSIVFKVKVKEEVKVGKKIINKATIDDSQNKPVNPTAEITPQYKDGKLEAKKIVNNETPKLGEEVEYRISFKNTVEHGKLTEVKIEDDLPNGLEYVKDSLKVEGSKPDPVELKFENGKVMAKYPEITDTKERSITFKVKVKGKVSDSIVNEAIVSDTKHPPETPTAEIIPQHKDGKVEAKKTVNNE

-1477 VKIEDTLPEGLEY
+1477 VKIED
-1490 VENSLKAEG
+1490 N
-1499 AGPNPVELKMENGK
+1499 
-1513 VLAKYPEITDIEE
+1513 
-1526 RSITFKVK
+1526 
-1534 VKEEVKVGEK
+1534 
-1544 IVNKAIVDDTKH
+1544 
-1556 DPINPKAE
+1556 
-1564 ITPQYKD
+1564 
-1571 GKIEAEKVVN
+1571 
-1581 NPSPKLEEEV
+1581 
-1591 EYRISFKNTVE
+1591 
-1602 HGKLAGVIIED
+1602 
-1613 DLPNGLEYVKGS
+1613 
-1625 LQAEGSKP
+1625 
-1633 DPVELKFENGKVLA
+1633 
-1647 KYPEITD
+1647 
-1654 TKERSITFKVKVKG
+1654 
-1668 NVSDTIINQAIVSD
+1668 
-1682 TKHPPETPKAEII
+1682 
-1695 PQHKDGKLEAKK
+1695 
-1707 VVNNLLPKLGE
+1707 
-1718 EVEYRISFKNTVENG
+1718 
-1733 KLAEVKIEDTLPEG
+1733 
-1747 LEYVEN
+1747 
-1753 SLKAEGAGTD
+1753 
-1763 SVELK
+1763 
-1768 FENGKI
+1768 
-1774 LAKYPEITD
+1774 
-1783 TKERSITFKVK
+1783 
-1794 VKDEVK
+1794 
-1800 IGGKI
+1800 
-1805 VNKAIIDDTKK
+1805 
-1816 EPETPTAE
+1816 
-1824 ITPQHKDGKVEAEKT
+1824 
-1839 VNNPSPKLGEEIEY
+1839 
-1853 RISFKNTV
+1853 
-1861 ENGKLAE
+1861 
-1868 VKIEDT
+1868 

-1885 LQAEGSKPNPVE
+1885 LRAEGTKPDPVE

-1912 TDIEERSIVFKAKV
+1912 TDTEERSIVFKAKV
-1926 KEDFKVGEGIV
+1926 KEEFKVGEGLV

-1946 DPKTREVTVTPEYK
+1946 DPTTSEVTITPEYK

-1984 INFKNT
+1984 I
-1990 VENGKLVEVKVE
+1990 
-2002 DEIPAGLEYVENS
+2002 S
-2015 LQAEGSKPNPV
+2015 
-2026 ELKFENGKV
+2026 
-2035 MAKYPVIT
+2035 
-2043 DTKERSIVFKA
+2043 
-2054 KVKEEAEIGKE
+2054 
-2065 IVNKAIVVDT
+2065 
-2075 THEPEKPYVEI
+2075 
-2086 TPQYKDGKIVAEKVA
+2086 
-2101 NNHKPKLG
+2101 
-2109 EEVEYRIRFKNTVE
+2109 FKNTVE

-2134 TLPKGLEYVEGS
+2134 ALPNGLEYVEGS

-2151 SKPKPVELKVEN
+2151 SKPKPVELHVKNNKVM
-2163 GKVTAKY
+2163 AKY
-2170 PAITDTEERSIVF
+2170 PEITDTEERSIVF
-2183 KAKVKESVKAGEE
+2183 KAKVKESVKVGEE

-2202 VDDTKNVPEEPY
+2202 VDDTKNLPEEPY

-2263 EDEIPAG
+2263 EDKIPAG
-2270 LEFVQG
+2270 LEFVEG
-2276 SEKAEGDE
+2276 SEKAEGEE

-2289 LKVENGKVIATYSEI
+2289 LKVENGKVMAKYSEI
-2304 IDTKERSIAF
+2304 MDTQERSIVF
-2314 KVKVKDSVAIG
+2314 KVKVKDSVTIG
-2325 KGITNKAIIHV
+2325 KDITNKAIIHV
-2336 DDPNHPIIEPT
+2336 DDPNHPVIDPT
-2347 AKITPQYKDGKVK
+2347 AKITPQYKDGKI
-2360 ADKKVSK
+2360 AAHKKVNNHK
-2367 KDPKLGE
+2367 PKLGE

-2381 FHNTVKDGKL
+2381 FNNTVKDRKL

-2397 DEIPSGLEY
+2397 DEIPFGLEY
-2406 VKDSLKAEGEEPA
+2406 VKDSLKAEGDKPA
-2419 PVELKEEAGKVTAK
+2419 PVELKEEAGKVSAK
-2433 YENITDTKERSIIFK
+2433 YENITDMKERSIIFK

-2479 YITPQHK
+2479 DITPQHK
-2486 DGKVKADKKVSK
+2486 DGKFKANKKVSK

-2505 EVEYQIRFKN
+2505 EVEYRISFKN

-2529 QLPTGLEY
+2529 QLPNGLEY
-2537 VKDSLKSEGNEP
+2537 VKDSLKAEGNEP

-2577 FKVKVTEVAKVGKKI
+2577 FKVKVTEAVKVGKKI
-2592 VNTAIVDDDNP
+2592 VNTAIVDDDHP

-2618 KDGKLKAEKTVNNPA
+2618 KNGKIKAEKTVNNPA

-2652 GKVAK
+2652 GKLAK
-2657 VKIKDELPSSLEFV
+2657 VKIKDELPNSLEFV
-2671 EGSERAEGENPKPLH
+2671 EGSERAEGDNPKPLH

-2701 VDTKERSIIFKVK
+2701 TDTKERSIVFKAK
-2714 VKEKAKVGEEIVNT
+2714 VKEKAKIGEAIVNT

-2739 QPNVTIQPQYKDG
+2739 KPNVAIQPQHKEG
-2752 ALQAEKTVSNQE
+2752 VLQAEKTVSNHE

-2779 TVENGRLTEVKVEDE
+2779 TVENGKLTEVKVEDE

-2826 VKYPEITDM
+2826 AKYPEITDT

-2856 INKAIVDDNN
+2856 INKAVVDDNN
-2866 PTTPPVESLIPITPQ
+2866 PTNPPVESLIPITPQ

-2927 IPAGL
+2927 IPSGL
-2932 EYVKDSLEA
+2932 EYVKESLEA

-2956 KVTAKYPEITDT
+2956 KVTVKYPEIMDT
-2968 KERSIIFKAKVKE
+2968 KERSIIFKVKVKE
-2981 TVKVGGEITNK
+2981 SVKVGEEITNK
-2992 AIIHVDDPN
+2992 AIIHVDDPD
-3001 HPVIE
+3001 HPVME

-3014 YKDGQLKAMK
+3014 YKDGKLKATK
-3024 AVSNK
+3024 
-3029 EPKLGEEVEY
+3029 
-3039 RISFKNTVEN
+3039 TVN
-3049 GKVAEVKVEDEIP
+3049 
-3062 AGLEYVQDSLRFEGA
+3062 
-3077 EPNPVELKVEF
+3077 
-3088 GKVIAK
+3088 
-3094 YLDIADRK
+3094 
-3102 ERSIIFKAKVK
+3102 
-3113 ETVETGEKIVNKAIV
+3113 
-3128 GDTINQPEEPVV
+3128 
-3140 SITPQYK
+3140 
-3147 DGMLKA
+3147 
-3153 EKEVSNKEPKLG
+3153 NKEPKLG

-3184 EVKIEDQLPD
+3184 EVKVEDEIPA
-3194 GLEYVKDSVKAKG
+3194 GLEYVQDSIRFEG
-3207 AIEVKVENGK
+3207 AEPNPIELKMEFGKVI
-3217 LTAKYEN
+3217 AKYLE
-3224 IIDTKERNITF
+3224 ITDTKERSIIF
-3235 KVKVKEKAGEE
+3235 KVKVKAAPSKG
-3246 IVNRAIVD
+3246 ITNRAVVD
-3254 DGINQPLEPTVSI
+3254 DKINPPLEPTVTI
-3267 KPKEPEVKPE
+3267 LPKTKEDLKIPEEPKEPEVKPE
-3277 DPKEPEVKPE
+3277 EP
-3287 DPKEPEVK
+3287 
-3295 PEDPKEPEVKP
+3295 
-3306 EDPKEPEVKPEDP
+3306 
-3319 KEPEVKPEDPKE
+3319 
-3331 PEVKPEDP
+3331 
-3339 KEPEVKPEDPKEPE
+3339 
-3353 VKPEDPKEPEVKP
+3353 
-3366 EDPKEPEV
+3366 
-3374 KPEDPKEPEVKPE
+3374 
-3387 DPKEPEVKP
+3387 
-3396 EDPKEPEV
+3396 
-3404 KPEDPKEPE
+3404 
-3413 VKPEDPKEPEVKPED
+3413 
-3428 PKEPEVKPE
+3428 
-3437 DPKEP
+3437 
-3442 EVKPEDPKEPE
+3442 
-3453 VKPED
+3453 
-3458 PKEPEVKPEDPKEPE
+3458 
-3473 VKPEDPKEPEV
+3473 
-3484 KPEDPKEPEVK
+3484 
-3495 PEDPKEPEVK
+3495 
-3505 LEKPEVRLEKLI
+3505 
-3517 KEPQVK
+3517 
-3523 VERELPKTGAAS
+3523 
-3535 PWMVSVGAGI
+3535 
-3545 SFLVGGVLFVLGR
+3545 
-3558 RRKQ
+3558 

>member
-1 MKKSLKCFN
+1 MKQVLKCFN
-10 VVTIIALLLSI
+10 VVTMITLLLSI
-21 TLPSPSAFA
+21 ILPSPSAFA
-30 EIHKKSWDELQG
+30 EINKKSWDELQG
-42 NDVRIK
+42 NDVKIK
-48 AEQVNAEIYRGEVAE
+48 AEQVNAEIYKGEVAK

-69 YTIENTGDT
+69 YTIENTGAT

-99 MKVNGEKLPENKV
+99 VKVNGEKLPENKV

-123 GKLLSSNLKI
+123 GKVLSSNLKI

-155 KEYKQKISVQKDQVQ
+155 KEYKQKISVQKDKVQ
-170 IGSMS
+170 IGNMS
-175 FDVEGIPSEDKVEAT
+175 VDVEGIPSEEKVAAN
-190 ADDEADSSKK
+190 ADEEADSSKK
-200 SVVPS
+200 EVGPS
-205 VNNTTKKVDEKLK
+205 ANNTIKKVDEKLK
-218 VSVEDTNKPTSN
+218 VSVEDKNNPTSK
-230 TELVK
+230 TELPK
-235 QPVTEAEKQPEKEV
+235 QPVTEAEKQPEKEAV
-249 AKQSDAEVQAASENA
+249 KQNVAEVQAAPENA

-269 QVGDKQGF
+269 QTGDKQGF

-282 SVITAGDLVQ
+282 STITAGNLVQ

-353 AMGVPGNITD
+353 AMGTPTYPSKEYRVSD
-363 RKVTEDQVRQPV
+363 ADVREPV

-382 QYAEVSADS
+382 GYAEVSADS

-405 GSGAGYVAYADV
+405 GAGAGYVAYADV
-417 TNVIAQQGISQTL
+417 TNVIAQQGISQTV

-436 QIKDVTG
+436 QIKFEKG
-443 GGYYWG
+443 SGYYWG

-458 NYKETV
+458 NHKETV

-476 KSTAWTDVSVNKI
+476 KSTAWTDISVNKI

-579 TYHFEGPNQ
+579 TYHLEGPTQ
-588 VKNDLKEAK
+588 VKNDLKEGK
-597 MRFRANGATGDIYV
+597 MRFRAYAGTGDIYV

-634 SAGKEIKEVKAGE
+634 STGKEIKEIKAGE
-647 EITYKIEVKNDTKN
+647 EFTYQIEVKNDTKN

-683 GSIQYVTGSNT
+683 GSIQYISGSNK
-694 GQKTDDASDDEA
+694 GNKTDDASDDEA

-713 DFRIGEGADAKDG
+713 DFRVGEGANAKDG

-732 ESAVLTFKVKVK
+732 ESANAKDGGVLKPGESAIITFKVKVK
-744 ESIKSDT
+744 ASVQSDT
-751 TVKNVVA
+751 TVKNIVV
-758 VKGQDSAEIK
+758 VKGQDSTEVN
-768 YESEDDANVTVT
+768 YETADDADITVT
-780 IPKEVPGEIEARKI
+780 TPKEIPGEIEAKKI
-794 ASNKSPKLGDEV
+794 ASNKTPKLGEEV
-806 EYRITFKNKVKDGRL
+806 EYRITFKNKTKDGRL
-821 DVLTIEDELPSS
+821 DVLTIEDELPSN
-833 LEFVKDSLKAEG
+833 LEYVKDSLKAEG
-845 VQPEPVELKFEN
+845 AKPEPVELKFEN
-857 GKIIAKYPAITDME
+857 GKVIAKYPEIMDME

-878 TKVKENAEIGKEITN
+878 TKVKETAKIGEEIVN
-893 KATVSDKTTSPKNI
+893 KATVSDKTNPPKNL

-915 KAGRIDAKKK
+915 KAGKIAAKKK

-934 EEFEYQISFNNTVEN
+934 EEVEYQISFQNTVEN
-949 GKLEA
+949 GKLDA

-967 IQGSE
+967 VQGSE
-972 RAEGAGPSPVE
+972 RAEGAEPNPVE

-996 AITDTKERS
+996 EIMDTKERS
-1005 IIFKVKVKEEAK
+1005 IAFKVKVKEEAK

-1028 SDPNG
+1028 SEPNG
-1033 QSEHPEEKV
+1033 QTEHPEEKI
-1042 TPDYKDGKVDV
+1042 TPDYKYGKVDV
-1053 DKSVTNQTPKLGEEV
+1053 EKSVTNQTPKLGEEV
-1068 EYRITFHNTV
+1068 EYRITFYNTV
-1078 ENGKLEKVMIEDTLP
+1078 ENGKLEKVLVEDTLP
-1093 AGVEYVKD
+1093 KGVEYVKD

-1112 VELKMEN
+1112 VELKVED
-1119 GKIIAKYPE
+1119 GKVMAKYPE

-1160 DPKHDPVDAK
+1160 DPKNEPVESK

-1190 EKPKLGEE
+1190 KKPKLGEE

-1211 GKIAEVR
+1211 GKLEEVR

-1233 IKAEGEAPSPVELT
+1233 IKAEGEAPGPVELA
-1247 VEAGVVKAKY
+1247 VENGIVKAKY
-1257 IDITDTKE
+1257 IDIMDMKE
-1265 RSIVFKVKVKEEVE
+1265 RSIVFKVKVKEEAKVD
-1279 VGKEIV
+1279 KEIV

-1291 DTKHQPIEPE
+1291 DTKNPPIEPE

-1310 GIINAAK
+1310 GIIDSK
-1317 IVDNPS
+1317 KTVDNPS

-1346 KVKIEDTI
+1346 KVIIEDTI

-1374 VKLHVKDGKVIA
+1374 LKLSVKDGKVIA

-1392 DTKERSIVFTVKV
+1392 DMKERSIVFKVKV

-1410 IGKEI
+1410 VGKEI
-1415 VNQAIVDDTKDS
+1415 INKAIVDDMKHP
-1427 KKPEAKITPLH
+1427 KEPEAKITPLH

-1462 RISFKNTVENGKLAE
+1462 RISMKNTVKYGKLTDVIIEDTLPEGLEYVENSLKAEGVGTDSVELKFENGKVMAKYPEIMDTEERSIVFKVKVKEGVTVGKKIINKATIDDSQNKPVNPTAEIIPQYKDGKLEAKKMVNNETPKLGEEVEYRISFKNTVEHGKLTEVKIEDDLPNGLEYVKDSVKVEGSKPDPVELKFENGKVMAKYPEITDTKERSITFKVKVKGKVSDSIVNEAIVSDTKHPPETPTAEIIPQHKDGKVKAKKTVNNETPKLGEEVEYRISFKNTVEDGKLAE

-1490 VENSLKAEG
+1490 VENS
-1499 AGPNPVELKMENGK
+1499 
-1513 VLAKYPEITDIEE
+1513 
-1526 RSITFKVK
+1526 VK
-1534 VKEEVKVGEK
+1534 
-1544 IVNKAIVDDTKH
+1544 
-1556 DPINPKAE
+1556 
-1564 ITPQYKD
+1564 
-1571 GKIEAEKVVN
+1571 
-1581 NPSPKLEEEV
+1581 
-1591 EYRISFKNTVE
+1591 
-1602 HGKLAGVIIED
+1602 
-1613 DLPNGLEYVKGS
+1613 
-1625 LQAEGSKP
+1625 AEGSKP
-1633 DPVELKFENGKVLA
+1633 DPVELKFENGKVMA

-1654 TKERSITFKVKVKG
+1654 TEERSITFKVKVKDEVKVG
-1668 NVSDTIINQAIVSD
+1668 KKIVNKAIIDD
-1682 TKHPPETPKAEII
+1682 TKNEPETPTAEIT
-1695 PQHKDGKLEAKK
+1695 PQHKDGKVEAKK
-1707 VVNNLLPKLGE
+1707 TVNNETPKLGE

-1733 KLAEVKIEDTLPEG
+1733 KLAEVTI
-1747 LEYVEN
+1747 
-1753 SLKAEGAGTD
+1753 
-1763 SVELK
+1763 
-1768 FENGKI
+1768 
-1774 LAKYPEITD
+1774 
-1783 TKERSITFKVK
+1783 
-1794 VKDEVK
+1794 KD
-1800 IGGKI
+1800 
-1805 VNKAIIDDTKK
+1805 D
-1816 EPETPTAE
+1816 
-1824 ITPQHKDGKVEAEKT
+1824 
-1839 VNNPSPKLGEEIEY
+1839 
-1853 RISFKNTV
+1853 
-1861 ENGKLAE
+1861 
-1868 VKIEDT
+1868 

-1885 LQAEGSKPNPVE
+1885 LRAEGSKPDPVE

-1912 TDIEERSIVFKAKV
+1912 MDTEERSIVFKAKV
-1926 KEDFKVGEGIV
+1926 KEEFKVGEGIV

-1946 DPKTREVTVTPEYK
+1946 DPTTSEVTITPEYK

-1984 INFKNT
+1984 ISFKNT
-1990 VENGKLVEVKVE
+1990 VENGKLVEVTVE

-2015 LQAEGSKPNPV
+2015 LQAEGSKPSPV

-2035 MAKYPVIT
+2035 MAKYLEIA
-2043 DTKERSIVFKA
+2043 DTKERSIIFKV

-2075 THEPEKPYVEI
+2075 KNEPEEPRVEI
-2086 TPQYKDGKIVAEKVA
+2086 TPQYKDGKIAAQKVA

-2109 EEVEYRIRFKNTVE
+2109 EEVEYRISFKNTVE
-2123 NGKLAEVNIKD
+2123 NGKLVEVNIKD
-2134 TLPKGLEYVEGS
+2134 TLPNGLEYVEGS

-2151 SKPKPVELKVEN
+2151 SKPKPVELQVKNNKVM
-2163 GKVTAKY
+2163 AKY
-2170 PAITDTEERSIVF
+2170 PEITDTEERSIVF
-2183 KAKVKESVKAGEE
+2183 KAKVKESVKVGEE

-2202 VDDTKNVPEEPY
+2202 IDDTKNLPEEPY

-2270 LEFVQG
+2270 LEFVEG
-2276 SEKAEGDE
+2276 SEKAEGEE

-2289 LKVENGKVIATYSEI
+2289 LKVENGKVMAKYSEI
-2304 IDTKERSIAF
+2304 MDTKERSIVF

-2325 KGITNKAIIHV
+2325 KDITNKAIIHV
-2336 DDPNHPIIEPT
+2336 DDPNHPVIDPT
-2347 AKITPQYKDGKVK
+2347 AKITPQYKDGKI
-2360 ADKKVSK
+2360 ATHKKVNNHK
-2367 KDPKLGE
+2367 PKLGE

-2381 FHNTVKDGKL
+2381 FNNTVKDGKL

-2406 VKDSLKAEGEEPA
+2406 VKDSLKAEGDKPA
-2419 PVELKEEAGKVTAK
+2419 PVELKEEAGKVSAK
-2433 YENITDTKERSIIFK
+2433 YENITDMKERSIIFK

-2479 YITPQHK
+2479 EITPQHK
-2486 DGKVKADKKVSK
+2486 DGKVKADKKVNK

-2505 EVEYQIRFKN
+2505 EVEYRISFKN

-2549 NPVELKE
+2549 APVELKE

-2564 YENITDTA
+2564 YENIIDTA

-2657 VKIKDELPSSLEFV
+2657 VKIKDELPTGLEFV
-2671 EGSERAEGENPKPLH
+2671 EGSERAEGENPKPLY

-2701 VDTKERSIIFKVK
+2701 TDMKERSIVFKVK
-2714 VKEKAKVGEEIVNT
+2714 VKEKAKVGEEIVNK
-2728 AVVEDTINPPE
+2728 AIVEDTINPPE
-2739 QPNVTIQPQYKDG
+2739 QPNISIQPQYKDG
-2752 ALQAEKTVSNQE
+2752 ALQAEKTVSNHE

-2779 TVENGRLTEVKVEDE
+2779 TVENGKLTEVKVEDE

-2807 SDGPEPN
+2807 SDGPEPY

-2826 VKYPEITDM
+2826 AKYPEITDT

-2841 FKVKVQE
+2841 FKVRVQE

-2856 INKAIVDDNN
+2856 VNKAIVDDNN
-2866 PTTPPVESLIPITPQ
+2866 PTPPPVESLIPITPQ

-2927 IPAGL
+2927 IPSGL

-2956 KVTAKYPEITDT
+2956 KVTVKYPEITDT
-2968 KERSIIFKAKVKE
+2968 KERSVIFKVKVKE
-2981 TVKVGGEITNK
+2981 TAKVGGEITNK
-2992 AIIHVDDPN
+2992 AIIEVDDPK

-3006 PTATIKPE
+3006 PTAKIKPE
-3014 YKDGQLKAMK
+3014 YKDG
-3024 AVSNK
+3024 
-3029 EPKLGEEVEY
+3029 KL
-3039 RISFKNTVEN
+3039 T
-3049 GKVAEVKVEDEIP
+3049 A
-3062 AGLEYVQDSLRFEGA
+3062 
-3077 EPNPVELKVEF
+3077 
-3088 GKVIAK
+3088 AK
-3094 YLDIADRK
+3094 
-3102 ERSIIFKAKVK
+3102 
-3113 ETVETGEKIVNKAIV
+3113 T
-3128 GDTINQPEEPVV
+3128 
-3140 SITPQYK
+3140 
-3147 DGMLKA
+3147 
-3153 EKEVSNKEPKLG
+3153 VSNKEPKLG

-3178 ENGKLA
+3178 ENGKLD
-3184 EVKIEDQLPD
+3184 VVTIEDEIPA
-3194 GLEYVKDSVKAKG
+3194 GLEYVQGSIRFEG
-3207 AIEVKVENGK
+3207 AEPNPIELKMEFGKVI
-3217 LTAKYEN
+3217 AKYLE
-3224 IIDTKERNITF
+3224 ITDTKERSIIFNA
-3235 KVKVKEKAGEE
+3235 KVKEAPSKGITNKA
-3246 IVNRAIVD
+3246 VVD
-3254 DGINQPLEPTVSI
+3254 DKINPPLEPTVTI
-3267 KPKEPEVKPE
+3267 LPKTKEDFKIPEDPKEPKEPEVKPE
-3277 DPKEPEVKPE
+3277 DPKEPKEPEVKPE
-3287 DPKEPEVK
+3287 DPKEPKEPEVK
-3295 PEDPKEPEVKP
+3295 PEDPKEPKEPEVKP
-3306 EDPKEPEVKPEDP
+3306 EDPKEPKEPEVKPEDP
-3319 KEPEVKPEDPKE
+3319 KEPKE

-3339 KEPEVKPEDPKEPE
+3339 K
-3353 VKPEDPKEPEVKP
+3353 
-3366 EDPKEPEV
+3366 
-3374 KPEDPKEPEVKPE
+3374 
-3387 DPKEPEVKP
+3387 
-3396 EDPKEPEV
+3396 
-3404 KPEDPKEPE
+3404 
-3413 VKPEDPKEPEVKPED
+3413 
-3428 PKEPEVKPE
+3428 
-3437 DPKEP
+3437 
-3442 EVKPEDPKEPE
+3442 
-3453 VKPED
+3453 
-3458 PKEPEVKPEDPKEPE
+3458 
-3473 VKPEDPKEPEV
+3473 
-3484 KPEDPKEPEVK
+3484 
-3495 PEDPKEPEVK
+3495 
-3505 LEKPEVRLEKLI
+3505 
-3517 KEPQVK
+3517 
-3523 VERELPKTGAAS
+3523 
-3535 PWMVSVGAGI
+3535 
-3545 SFLVGGVLFVLGR
+3545 
-3558 RRKQ
+3558 

>member
-1 MKKSLKCFN
+1 MKQVLKCFN
-10 VVTIIALLLSI
+10 VVTMITLLLSI
-21 TLPSPSAFA
+21 ILPSPSAFA
-30 EIHKKSWDELQG
+30 TEINKKSWDELQG
-42 NDVRIK
+42 NDVKIK
-48 AEQVNAEIYRGEVAE
+48 AEQVNAEIYKGEVAE

-69 YTIENTGDT
+69 YTIENTGAT

-85 KQNNENEITFLSQS
+85 KQNNENEITFPSQS
-99 MKVNGEKLPENKV
+99 VKVNGEKLPENKV

-123 GKLLSSNLKI
+123 GKVLSSNLKI
-133 RDLKS
+133 KDLKS

-144 LIKASRTQHFN
+144 LIKARRAQHFN
-155 KEYKQKISVQKDQVQ
+155 KEYKQKISVQKDQLQ
-170 IGSMS
+170 IGNMS
-175 FDVEGIPSEDKVEAT
+175 VDVEGIPSEDKVEANT
-190 ADDEADSSKK
+190 DDEADSSKK
-200 SVVPS
+200 EIGSPADAKS
-205 VNNTTKKVDEKLK
+205 KEVDGKLK
-218 VSVEDTNKPTSN
+218 VSAGDKNKPTAN

-235 QPVTEAEKQPEKEV
+235 QPVDKDEKKLEKEAEN
-249 AKQSDAEVQAASENA
+249 QSDAKVQAASENA
-264 SKVQI
+264 SKVQM
-269 QVGDKQGF
+269 QTGDKQGF

-282 SVITAGDLVQ
+282 STITAGNLVQ

-301 TDHYGRQSL
+301 TDHYGRQSM

-325 STFNSSTGAFPTI
+325 STFNSSTGAFPNI

-353 AMGVPGNITD
+353 AMGLPGNIAD

-382 QYAEVSADS
+382 EYADVTADS

-476 KSTAWTDVSVNKI
+476 KSTAWTDISVNKI

-579 TYHFEGPNQ
+579 TYHLEGPTQ

-597 MRFRANGATGDIYV
+597 MRFRANGGGGDIYV

-634 SAGKEIKEVKAGE
+634 SAGKEVKEIKAGE
-647 EITYKIEVKNDTKN
+647 EFTYQIEVKNDTKN

-673 KLDDRLEYVP
+673 KLDNRLEYVP
-683 GSIQYVTGSNT
+683 GSIQYISGSNK
-694 GQKTDDASDDEA
+694 GNKTDNASDDEA

-713 DFRIGEGADAKDG
+713 DFRVGEGANAKDG

-732 ESAVLTFKVKVK
+732 ESAIITFKVKVK
-744 ESIKSDT
+744 ASVQSDT
-751 TVKNVVA
+751 TIKNIVA
-758 VKGQDSAEIK
+758 VKGKDSTEVN
-768 YESEDDANVTVT
+768 YETTDDANVTVT
-780 IPKEVPGEIEARKI
+780 LPKEVPGEIEARKI
-794 ASNKSPKLGDEV
+794 ASNKTPKLGDEV
-806 EYRITFKNKVKDGRL
+806 EYRITFKNKTKDGRL
-821 DVLTIEDELPSS
+821 DVLTIEDELPSN
-833 LEFVKDSLKAEG
+833 LEYVKDSLKAEG
-845 VQPEPVELKFEN
+845 AKPEPVELKFEN
-857 GKIIAKYPAITDME
+857 GKVMAKYPEIMDME

-878 TKVKENAEIGKEITN
+878 TKVKETAKIGEEIVN
-893 KATVSDKTTSPKNI
+893 KATVSDKTNPPKDL

-915 KAGRIDAKKK
+915 KAGKIAAKKK

-934 EEFEYQISFNNTVEN
+934 EEVEYQISFKNTVEN
-949 GKLEA
+949 GKLDA

-967 IQGSE
+967 VQGSE
-972 RAEGAGPSPVE
+972 RAEGAEPNPVE

-996 AITDTKERS
+996 EITDTKERS
-1005 IIFKVKVKEEAK
+1005 ISFKVKVKEEAK

-1028 SDPNG
+1028 SEPNG
-1033 QSEHPEEKV
+1033 QSEHPEEKI
-1042 TPDYKDGKVDV
+1042 TPDYKYGKVDV
-1053 DKSVTNQTPKLGEEV
+1053 EKSVTNQTPKLGEEV
-1068 EYRITFHNTV
+1068 EYRITFYNSV
-1078 ENGKLEKVMIEDTLP
+1078 ENGKLEKVLVEDTLP
-1093 AGVEYVKD
+1093 KGVEYVKD

-1112 VELKMEN
+1112 VELKVED
-1119 GKIIAKYPE
+1119 GKVMAKYPE

-1160 DPKHDPVDAK
+1160 DPKNEPAESK

-1190 EKPKLGEE
+1190 KKPKLGEE

-1211 GKIAEVR
+1211 GKLEEVR

-1233 IKAEGEAPSPVELT
+1233 IKAEGEAPGPVELA
-1247 VEAGVVKAKY
+1247 VENGIVKAKY
-1257 IDITDTKE
+1257 IDIMDMKE
-1265 RSIVFKVKVKEEVE
+1265 RSIVFKVKVKEEAKVD
-1279 VGKEIV
+1279 KEIV

-1291 DTKHQPIEPE
+1291 DTKNPPIEPE
-1301 ERITPQHKD
+1301 ERITPQYKD
-1310 GIINAAK
+1310 GIIDSK
-1317 IVDNPS
+1317 KTVDNPS

-1346 KVKIEDTI
+1346 KVTIEDII

-1359 YVKGSEKAEGDKPAP
+1359 YVKGSEKAEGEKPAP
-1374 VKLHVKDGKVIA
+1374 LKLSVKDGKVIA

-1392 DTKERSIVFTVKV
+1392 DMKERSIVFKVKV

-1410 IGKEI
+1410 VGKEI
-1415 VNQAIVDDTKDS
+1415 INKAIVDDMKHP
-1427 KKPEAKITPLH
+1427 KEPEAKITPLH

-1445 KKSVNNE
+1445 KKIVNNE

-1462 RISFKNTVENGKLAE
+1462 RISMKNTVKYGKL
-1477 VKIEDTLPEGLEY
+1477 
-1490 VENSLKAEG
+1490 
-1499 AGPNPVELKMENGK
+1499 
-1513 VLAKYPEITDIEE
+1513 TD
-1526 RSITFKVK
+1526 
-1534 VKEEVKVGEK
+1534 
-1544 IVNKAIVDDTKH
+1544 
-1556 DPINPKAE
+1556 
-1564 ITPQYKD
+1564 
-1571 GKIEAEKVVN
+1571 
-1581 NPSPKLEEEV
+1581 
-1591 EYRISFKNTVE
+1591 
-1602 HGKLAGVIIED
+1602 VI
-1613 DLPNGLEYVKGS
+1613 
-1625 LQAEGSKP
+1625 
-1633 DPVELKFENGKVLA
+1633 
-1647 KYPEITD
+1647 
-1654 TKERSITFKVKVKG
+1654 
-1668 NVSDTIINQAIVSD
+1668 
-1682 TKHPPETPKAEII
+1682 
-1695 PQHKDGKLEAKK
+1695 
-1707 VVNNLLPKLGE
+1707 
-1718 EVEYRISFKNTVENG
+1718 
-1733 KLAEVKIEDTLPEG
+1733 IEDTLPEG

-1768 FENGKI
+1768 FENGKVMAKYPEI
-1774 LAKYPEITD
+1774 MDTEERSIVFKVKVKEEVTVGKKIINKATIDDSQNKPVNPTAEIIPQYKDGKLEAKKMVNNETPKLGEEVEYRISFKNTVEHGKLTEVKIEDDLPNGLEYVKDSVKAVGAKPAPVELKFENGKVMAKYPEITD

-1794 VKDEVK
+1794 VKGKVSDWIVNEAIVSDTKHPPETPTAEIIPQHKDGKVKAKKTVNNETPKLGEEVEYRISFKNTVEDGKLAEVKIEDTLPEGLEYVENSVKAEGSKPDPVELKVENGKVMAKYPEITDTEERSITFKVKVKDEVK
-1800 IGGKI
+1800 VGKKI
-1805 VNKAIIDDTKK
+1805 VNKAIIDDTKN

-1824 ITPQHKDGKVEAEKT
+1824 ITPQHKDGKVEAKKT
-1839 VNNPSPKLGEEIEY
+1839 VNNETPKLGEEVEY

-1868 VKIEDT
+1868 LKIEDD

-1885 LQAEGSKPNPVE
+1885 LRAEGSKPDPVE

-1912 TDIEERSIVFKAKV
+1912 TDTEERSIVFKAKV
-1926 KEDFKVGEGIV
+1926 KEEFKVGEGIV

-1946 DPKTREVTVTPEYK
+1946 DPTTSEVTITPEYK

-1984 INFKNT
+1984 ISFKNT

-2002 DEIPAGLEYVENS
+2002 DEIPAGLEFVENS
-2015 LQAEGSKPNPV
+2015 LQAEGFKPSPV

-2035 MAKYPVIT
+2035 MAKYLEIA
-2043 DTKERSIVFKA
+2043 DTKERSIIFKV

-2065 IVNKAIVVDT
+2065 IVNKAIVVDIKN
-2075 THEPEKPYVEI
+2075 EPEEPRVEI
-2086 TPQYKDGKIVAEKVA
+2086 TPQYKDGKIAAQKVA

-2109 EEVEYRIRFKNTVE
+2109 EEVEYRISFKNTIE

-2134 TLPKGLEYVEGS
+2134 ALPNGLEYVEGS

-2151 SKPKPVELKVEN
+2151 SKPKPVELQVKNNKVM
-2163 GKVTAKY
+2163 AKY
-2170 PAITDTEERSIVF
+2170 PEITDTEERSIVF
-2183 KAKVKESVKAGEE
+2183 KAKVKESAKVGEE

-2202 VDDTKNVPEEPY
+2202 VDDTKNLPEEPY

-2227 ARKEVSNH
+2227 ARKEVSNR

-2258 AEVKI
+2258 VEVKI
-2263 EDEIPAG
+2263 EDKIPAG
-2270 LEFVQG
+2270 LEFVEG
-2276 SEKAEGDE
+2276 SEKAEGEE

-2289 LKVENGKVIATYSEI
+2289 LKVENGKVMAKYSEI
-2304 IDTKERSIAF
+2304 MDTKERSI
-2314 KVKVKDSVAIG
+2314 V
-2325 KGITNKAIIHV
+2325 
-2336 DDPNHPIIEPT
+2336 
-2347 AKITPQYKDGKVK
+2347 
-2360 ADKKVSK
+2360 
-2367 KDPKLGE
+2367 
-2374 EIEYRIS
+2374 
-2381 FHNTVKDGKL
+2381 
-2391 AEVKIE
+2391 
-2397 DEIPSGLEY
+2397 
-2406 VKDSLKAEGEEPA
+2406 
-2419 PVELKEEAGKVTAK
+2419 
-2433 YENITDTKERSIIFK
+2433 FK

-2479 YITPQHK
+2479 DITPQHK
-2486 DGKVKADKKVSK
+2486 DGKFKANKKVSK

-2505 EVEYQIRFKN
+2505 EVEYRISFNN

-2529 QLPTGLEY
+2529 QLPNGLEY
-2537 VKDSLKSEGNEP
+2537 VKDSLKAEGNEP

-2577 FKVKVTEVAKVGKKI
+2577 FKVKVTEAVKVGKKI

-2618 KDGKLKAEKTVNNPA
+2618 KNGKIKAEKTVNNPA

-2657 VKIKDELPSSLEFV
+2657 VKIKDELPNSLEFV
-2671 EGSERAEGENPKPLH
+2671 EGSERAEGDSPKPLH
-2686 VKVKNGIVLA
+2686 VKVKNGTVLA

-2701 VDTKERSIIFKVK
+2701 TDTKERSIVFKGK
-2714 VKEKAKVGEEIVNT
+2714 VKEKAKIGEAIVNT

-2739 QPNVTIQPQYKDG
+2739 KPNVAIQPQHKDG
-2752 ALQAEKTVSNQE
+2752 ALQAEKTVSNHE

-2779 TVENGRLTEVKVEDE
+2779 TVENGKLTEVKVEDK

-2826 VKYPEITDM
+2826 AKYPEITDT

-2841 FKVKVQE
+2841 FKAKVQE

-2856 INKAIVDDNN
+2856 INKAVVDDNN
-2866 PTTPPVESLIPITPQ
+2866 PTNPPVESLVPITPQ

-2907 ITFNGTV
+2907 ITFNGIV

-2927 IPAGL
+2927 IPSVL
-2932 EYVKDSLEA
+2932 EYVKDSLKA

-2956 KVTAKYPEITDT
+2956 KVTVKYPEITDTKERSIIFKVKVKESVKVGEEITNKAIIHVDDPNHPVMEPTATIKPEYKDGKVKATKTVSNKEPKLGEEIEYRISFENTVENGKIAEVKIEDEIPAGLEYVQDSIRFEGAEPNPVELKMEFGKVIAKYLEITDT
-2968 KERSIIFKAKVKE
+2968 KERSIIFKAKVKAAPS
-2981 TVKVGGEITNK
+2981 KGIT
-2992 AIIHVDDPN
+2992 
-3001 HPVIE
+3001 
-3006 PTATIKPE
+3006 
-3014 YKDGQLKAMK
+3014 
-3024 AVSNK
+3024 
-3029 EPKLGEEVEY
+3029 
-3039 RISFKNTVEN
+3039 
-3049 GKVAEVKVEDEIP
+3049 
-3062 AGLEYVQDSLRFEGA
+3062 
-3077 EPNPVELKVEF
+3077 
-3088 GKVIAK
+3088 
-3094 YLDIADRK
+3094 
-3102 ERSIIFKAKVK
+3102 
-3113 ETVETGEKIVNKAIV
+3113 
-3128 GDTINQPEEPVV
+3128 
-3140 SITPQYK
+3140 
-3147 DGMLKA
+3147 
-3153 EKEVSNKEPKLG
+3153 
-3165 EEVEYRISFKNTV
+3165 
-3178 ENGKLA
+3178 
-3184 EVKIEDQLPD
+3184 
-3194 GLEYVKDSVKAKG
+3194 
-3207 AIEVKVENGK
+3207 
-3217 LTAKYEN
+3217 
-3224 IIDTKERNITF
+3224 
-3235 KVKVKEKAGEE
+3235 
-3246 IVNRAIVD
+3246 NRAIVD
-3254 DGINQPLEPTVSI
+3254 DRINPPLEPTVTI
-3267 KPKEPEVKPE
+3267 LPKTKEDFKIPE

-3295 PEDPKEPEVKP
+3295 PEDPKEPKEPEVKP
-3306 EDPKEPEVKPEDP
+3306 EDLKEPKEPEVKPEDP
-3319 KEPEVKPEDPKE
+3319 KEPKEPEVKPEDPKEPKE

-3339 KEPEVKPEDPKEPE
+3339 KEPKEPEVKPEDPKEPKDPEVKPEDPKEPKEPEVKPEDSKEPKEPE
-3353 VKPEDPKEPEVKP
+3353 VKPEDPKEPKEPEVKP
-3366 EDPKEPEV
+3366 EDPKEPKEPEV
-3374 KPEDPKEPEVKPE
+3374 KPEDPKEP
-3387 DPKEPEVKP
+3387 KEPEVKP
-3396 EDPKEPEV
+3396 EDPK
-3404 KPEDPKEPE
+3404 DPK
-3413 VKPEDPKEPEVKPED
+3413 
-3428 PKEPEVKPE
+3428 
-3437 DPKEP
+3437 
-3442 EVKPEDPKEPE
+3442 
-3453 VKPED
+3453 
-3458 PKEPEVKPEDPKEPE
+3458 
-3473 VKPEDPKEPEV
+3473 
-3484 KPEDPKEPEVK
+3484 
-3495 PEDPKEPEVK
+3495 
-3505 LEKPEVRLEKLI
+3505 KPEVRLEKLN
-3517 KEPQVK
+3517 KDPQVK
-3523 VERELPKTGAAS
+3523 VEKELPKTGAAH
-3535 PWMVSVGAGI
+3535 PWMMSVGAGI

>member
-1 MKKSLKCFN
+1 MKKVLKCFN
-10 VVTIIALLLSI
+10 VVTMITLLLSI
-21 TLPSPSAFA
+21 ILPSPSAFA
-30 EIHKKSWDELQG
+30 TEINKKSWDELQG

-48 AEQVNAEIYRGEVAE
+48 AEQVNALIYKGEVAK

-85 KQNNENEITFLSQS
+85 KQNNDNEIMFLPQS

-112 ADFYVEEKDKG
+112 VDFYIEEKDKG

-133 RDLKS
+133 QDVKS

-170 IGSMS
+170 IGIM
-175 FDVEGIPSEDKVEAT
+175 FVDVEGIPSEDKVEAN
-190 ADDEADSSKK
+190 ADDEADNSKK
-200 SVVPS
+200 NIGSPADAK
-205 VNNTTKKVDEKLK
+205 TKEVDEKLK
-218 VSVEDTNKPTSN
+218 VSVEDKNKPTSN

-235 QPVTEAEKQPEKEV
+235 QPVAKDEKQLEKE
-249 AKQSDAEVQAASENA
+249 AKNQSDVEVQAASENA
-264 SKVQI
+264 STVQI
-269 QVGDKQGF
+269 QTGDKQGF

-282 SVITAGDLVQ
+282 STIAPGNLVQ

-301 TDHYGRQSL
+301 TDHYGRQSM

-320 VDNDD
+320 IDNDN
-325 STFNSSTGAFPTI
+325 STFNSSTGAFPKI
-338 PAGSK
+338 PTGSK

-353 AMGVPGNITD
+353 AMGTPSDARADYRVSD
-363 RKVTEDQVRQPV
+363 EDVRQPV
-375 KMKMGNK
+375 KMKMGDK

-391 IRKADYLPYISNYS
+391 IRKADYLPYIANHYS
-405 GSGAGYVAYADV
+405 SGAGYVAYADV
-417 TNVIAQQGISQTL
+417 TNVIAKQGISQTV
-430 TVANVP
+430 TIANVP
-436 QIKDVTG
+436 QIKFEKG
-443 GGYYWG
+443 SGYYWG

-476 KSTAWTDVSVNKI
+476 KSTAWTDISVNKI

-510 AEKDG
+510 ADNDG

-524 FGAGYIKI
+524 FGLGYQKF
-532 KNINGKDNDAND
+532 KNINGKDNDVND

-563 PGYNPDWTNSF
+563 QGYNPDWTNSF

-579 TYHFEGPNQ
+579 TYHLEGPKQ
-588 VKNDLKEAK
+588 VKNDLKEGK
-597 MRFRANGATGDIYV
+597 MRFRAYGGGGDIYV
-611 LNNATFVTEHN
+611 LNNTTFVTEHN

-634 SAGKEIKEVKAGE
+634 SAGKEVKEIKAGE
-647 EITYKIEVKNDTKN
+647 EFTYQIEVKNDTKN

-673 KLDDRLEYVP
+673 KLDNRLEYVP
-683 GSIQYVTGSNT
+683 GSIQYVTGSNK
-694 GQKTDDASDDEA
+694 GQKTDDANDDEA

-713 DFRIGEGADAKDG
+713 DFRIGEGADATDG
-726 GVLKPG
+726 GVLQPG
-732 ESAVLTFKVKVK
+732 ESAIITFKVKVK
-744 ESIKSDT
+744 ASVQSDT
-751 TVKNVVA
+751 TIKNIVA
-758 VKGQDSAEIK
+758 VKGKDSTEVN
-768 YESEDDANVTVT
+768 YETADDANVTVT
-780 IPKEVPGEIEARKI
+780 LPKEVPGEIEATKI
-794 ASNKSPKLGDEV
+794 ASNKTPSLGDEV
-806 EYRITFKNKVKDGRL
+806 EYRITFKNIIKDGRL

-857 GKIIAKYPAITDME
+857 GKIIAKYPEIMDME

-878 TKVKENAEIGKEITN
+878 TKVKETAKIGEEIVN
-893 KATVSDKTTSPKNI
+893 KAIISDKTNPPKDL

-915 KAGRIDAKKK
+915 KAGKIDAKKK
-925 ATNKKPKLG
+925 ATNKRPKLG
-934 EEFEYQISFNNTVEN
+934 EEVEYQISFKNTVEN

-967 IQGSE
+967 VQGSE
-972 RAEGAGPSPVE
+972 RAEGAEPNPVE

-996 AITDTKERS
+996 EITDTKERS

-1017 AGETIVNKAVV
+1017 IGETIVNKAVV

-1033 QSEHPEEKV
+1033 QSEHPEEKI
-1042 TPDYKDGKVDV
+1042 TPGYKEGKVDV

-1078 ENGKLEKVMIEDTLP
+1078 ENGKLEKVLVEDTLP

-1119 GKIIAKYPE
+1119 GKVTAKYPE
-1128 ITDTEKRSIV
+1128 ITDMEQRSIV
-1138 FKVKVKDS
+1138 FKVKVKET
-1146 AKVGEAIVNKAIAK
+1146 AKVGEAIVNKAVAK
-1160 DPKHDPVDAK
+1160 DPKHDPIDAK

-1175 QSKKGEIAATKVVNN
+1175 QSKKGEIAAKKVVNN

-1211 GKIAEVR
+1211 GKLAEVR
-1218 VEDTIPKG
+1218 IEDTIPEG
-1226 LEYVENS
+1226 LEYIENS
-1233 IKAEGEAPSPVELT
+1233 VKAEGEAPGPVELT

-1257 IDITDTKE
+1257 IDIMDTKE
-1265 RSIVFKVKVKEEVE
+1265 RSIVFKVKVKEEAK

-1291 DTKHQPIEPE
+1291 DTKNPPIKPE
-1301 ERITPQHKD
+1301 ERITPQYKE
-1310 GIINAAK
+1310 GIIDSK
-1317 IVDNPS
+1317 KTVDNPS

-1346 KVKIEDTI
+1346 KVKIKDTI

-1392 DTKERSIVFTVKV
+1392 DTKERSIVFKVKV

-1410 IGKEI
+1410 VGKEI
-1415 VNQAIVDDTKDS
+1415 INKAIVDDTKDS
-1427 KKPEAKITPLH
+1427 KEPEAKITPLH

-1462 RISFKNTVENGKLAE
+1462 RISFKNTVENGKLTE
-1477 VKIEDTLPEGLEY
+1477 VKIEDILPKGLEY

-1499 AGPNPVELKMENGK
+1499 AGPNPVELKVENGK
-1513 VLAKYPEITDIEE
+1513 VLAKYPEITDTEE
-1526 RSITFKVK
+1526 RNIIFKVK

-1544 IVNKAIVDDTKH
+1544 IVNKAIIDDTKNK
-1556 DPINPKAE
+1556 PETPKVE

-1571 GKIEAEKVVN
+1571 GKLEAKKTVN
-1581 NPSPKLEEEV
+1581 NETPKLEEEI

-1602 HGKLAGVIIED
+1602 HGKLTEVIIED
-1613 DLPNGLEYVKGS
+1613 DLPNGLEYVKDS
-1625 LQAEGSKP
+1625 LKAAGSKP
-1633 DPVELKFENGKVLA
+1633 DPVKLKVENGKVLA

-1668 NVSDTIINQAIVSD
+1668 NVSDTIVNQAIVSD
-1682 TKHPPETPKAEII
+1682 TKHPPETPTAKIT
-1695 PQHKDGKLEAKK
+1695 PQHKDGKVEAKK
-1707 VVNNLLPKLGE
+1707 VVNNETPKLGE

-1753 SLKAEGAGTD
+1753 SVKAEGSKPD
-1763 SVELK
+1763 PVELK
-1768 FENGKI
+1768 VENGKV
-1774 LAKYPEITD
+1774 LAKYLEITD
-1783 TKERSITFKVK
+1783 TEERSITFKVK
-1794 VKDEVK
+1794 VKEEVK
-1800 IGGKI
+1800 IGEKI
-1805 VNKAIIDDTKK
+1805 VNKATIDDRKNK
-1816 EPETPTAE
+1816 PETPKAE
-1824 ITPQHKDGKVEAEKT
+1824 ITPQHKDGKVEAKKV
-1839 VNNPSPKLGEEIEY
+1839 VNNETPKLGEEVEY

-1868 VKIEDT
+1868 VRIEDN

-1885 LQAEGSKPNPVE
+1885 LRAEGSKPEPVE
-1897 LKVKDGKVIAKYPEI
+1897 LQVKDGKVIAEYPEI
-1912 TDIEERSIVFKAKV
+1912 TDTKERSIVFKAKV
-1926 KEDFKVGEGIV
+1926 KEDFKAGEGIV

-1946 DPKTREVTVTPEYK
+1946 DPTTSEVTITPEYK
-1960 DGKLKAEKFVNN
+1960 DGKLKAEKVVNN

-1984 INFKNT
+1984 ISFKNT
-1990 VENGKLVEVKVE
+1990 VENGKLTEVKVE
-2002 DEIPAGLEYVENS
+2002 DEIPTGLEYVENS
-2015 LQAEGSKPNPV
+2015 LKAEGSKPSPV
-2026 ELKFENGKV
+2026 ELKVENGKV
-2035 MAKYPVIT
+2035 LAKYPAIT
-2043 DTKERSIVFKA
+2043 DTKERSIAFKV

-2075 THEPEKPYVEI
+2075 THEPEKPHVAI
-2086 TPQYKDGKIVAEKVA
+2086 IPQYKDGKITAQKVA

-2109 EEVEYRIRFKNTVE
+2109 EEVEYRISFKNTVE

-2134 TLPKGLEYVEGS
+2134 TLPTGLEYVEGS
-2146 ITAEG
+2146 IMAEG
-2151 SKPKPVELKVEN
+2151 SKPKPVELQVKNNKVM
-2163 GKVTAKY
+2163 AKY
-2170 PAITDTEERSIVF
+2170 PAITDTEERIIVF
-2183 KAKVKESVKAGEE
+2183 KAKVKENVKAGEE

-2202 VDDTKNVPEEPY
+2202 VDDTKNLPEEPY

-2270 LEFVQG
+2270 LEFVEG
-2276 SEKAEGDE
+2276 SEKAEGEE

-2289 LKVENGKVIATYSEI
+2289 LKVENGKIMAKYSEI
-2304 IDTKERSIAF
+2304 MDTKERSIVF

-2336 DDPNHPIIEPT
+2336 DDPNHPITEPT
-2347 AKITPQYKDGKVK
+2347 AKITPQYKDGKIN
-2360 ADKKVSK
+2360 AHKKVNNHK
-2367 KDPKLGE
+2367 PKLGE

-2381 FHNTVKDGKL
+2381 FSNTVKDGKL

-2397 DEIPSGLEY
+2397 DEIPSGLEF
-2406 VKDSLKAEGEEPA
+2406 VKDSLKAEGDKPV
-2419 PVELKEEAGKVTAK
+2419 PVELKEEAGKVIAK
-2433 YENITDTKERSIIFK
+2433 YNNITDMKERSIIFK

-2470 KNPPERPEV
+2470 KNPQERPEV
-2479 YITPQHK
+2479 DITPQHK

-2505 EVEYQIRFKN
+2505 EVEYRISFKN

-2537 VKDSLKSEGNEP
+2537 VKDSLKAEGNEP

-2572 ERSII
+2572 ERSIS
-2577 FKVKVTEVAKVGKKI
+2577 FKVKVTEAAKVGKKI
-2592 VNTAIVDDDNP
+2592 VNTAIVDDHNP

-2657 VKIKDELPSSLEFV
+2657 VKIKDELPSGLEFV

-2714 VKEKAKVGEEIVNT
+2714 VKEKAKIGEEIVNK
-2728 AVVEDTINPPE
+2728 AIVEDTINPPE
-2739 QPNVTIQPQYKDG
+2739 QPIIAIQPQYKEG
-2752 ALQAEKTVSNQE
+2752 ALQAEKTVSNHE

-2779 TVENGRLTEVKVEDE
+2779 TIENGKLTEVKVEDE
-2794 IPAGLEYVQDSIK
+2794 IPAGLEYVQDSVK

-2814 PVELKVENGKVT
+2814 PVELHVENGKVT
-2826 VKYPEITDM
+2826 AKYPEITDT

-2841 FKVKVQE
+2841 FKVRVQE

-2856 INKAIVDDNN
+2856 INKVIVDDNN
-2866 PTTPPVESLIPITPQ
+2866 PTTPPVEPLIPITPQ

-2947 PTELKVENG
+2947 PTELTVENG
-2956 KVTAKYPEITDT
+2956 KVTAKYPEIMDT
-2968 KERSIIFKAKVKE
+2968 KERSIIFKVKVKE

-3014 YKDGQLKAMK
+3014 YKDGKLKATK
-3024 AVSNK
+3024 TVSNK
-3029 EPKLGEEVEY
+3029 EPKLEEEVEY
-3039 RISFKNTVEN
+3039 RISFENTVEN
-3049 GKVAEVKVEDEIP
+3049 GKLAVVKVEDEIP

-3077 EPNPVELKVEF
+3077 EPNPIELKMEF

-3094 YLDIADRK
+3094 YLEITDTK

-3113 ETVETGEKIVNKAIV
+3113 ASPSKGITNKAV
-3128 GDTINQPEEPVV
+3128 
-3140 SITPQYK
+3140 
-3147 DGMLKA
+3147 
-3153 EKEVSNKEPKLG
+3153 
-3165 EEVEYRISFKNTV
+3165 
-3178 ENGKLA
+3178 
-3184 EVKIEDQLPD
+3184 
-3194 GLEYVKDSVKAKG
+3194 
-3207 AIEVKVENGK
+3207 
-3217 LTAKYEN
+3217 
-3224 IIDTKERNITF
+3224 
-3235 KVKVKEKAGEE
+3235 
-3246 IVNRAIVD
+3246 VD
-3254 DGINQPLEPTVSI
+3254 DKINPPLEPTVTI
-3267 KPKEPEVKPE
+3267 LPKTKEDFKIPEDPKEPKVKPEDPKEPKEPKVKPEDPKEPKEPKVKPEDPKEPKEPKVKPEDPKEPKEPKVKPEDPKEPKEPKEPKVKPEDPKEPKEPKVKPEDPKEPKEPKEPEVKPEDPKEPKEPEVKPE
-3277 DPKEPEVKPE
+3277 DPKEPEVKP
-3287 DPKEPEVK
+3287 
-3295 PEDPKEPEVKP
+3295 
-3306 EDPKEPEVKPEDP
+3306 
-3319 KEPEVKPEDPKE
+3319 
-3331 PEVKPEDP
+3331 
-3339 KEPEVKPEDPKEPE
+3339 
-3353 VKPEDPKEPEVKP
+3353 
-3366 EDPKEPEV
+3366 
-3374 KPEDPKEPEVKPE
+3374 
-3387 DPKEPEVKP
+3387 
-3396 EDPKEPEV
+3396 
-3404 KPEDPKEPE
+3404 
-3413 VKPEDPKEPEVKPED
+3413 
-3428 PKEPEVKPE
+3428 
-3437 DPKEP
+3437 
-3442 EVKPEDPKEPE
+3442 
-3453 VKPED
+3453 
-3458 PKEPEVKPEDPKEPE
+3458 
-3473 VKPEDPKEPEV
+3473 
-3484 KPEDPKEPEVK
+3484 
-3495 PEDPKEPEVK
+3495 
-3505 LEKPEVRLEKLI
+3505 EKPEVRLEKLI

-3535 PWMVSVGAGI
+3535 PWMMSVGAGV
-3545 SFLVGGVLFVLGR
+3545 SFLVGGVVFILGR

>member
-1 MKKSLKCFN
+1 MKKVLKCFN
-10 VVTIIALLLSI
+10 VVTMITLLLSI
-21 TLPSPSAFA
+21 ILPSPSAFA
-30 EIHKKSWDELQG
+30 TEINKKSWDELQG
-42 NDVRIK
+42 NDVKIK

-69 YTIENTGDT
+69 YTIENTGHT
-78 PIQELVL
+78 PIQELVM
-85 KQNNENEITFLSQS
+85 KQNNDNEIMFLPQS
-99 MKVNGEKLPENKV
+99 MKVNGERLPENKV

-133 RDLKS
+133 QDLKS

-170 IGSMS
+170 IGTMS
-175 FDVEGIPSEDKVEAT
+175 VDVEVIPSEDKVEAN

-200 SVVPS
+200 EVGSPVD
-205 VNNTTKKVDEKLK
+205 NATNKADEKQK
-218 VSVEDTNKPTSN
+218 ASVEDKNKPTSN

-235 QPVTEAEKQPEKEV
+235 KPVAKDEKQLEKEKKQSPV
-249 AKQSDAEVQAASENA
+249 AAKQSDTEVQATSENA

-269 QVGDKQGF
+269 QTGDKQGF

-282 SVITAGDLVQ
+282 STIAAGDLVQ

-301 TDHYGRQSL
+301 DNYYTRQSV
-310 GYKTNKMTVD
+310 GGKVNKKAVD
-320 VDNDD
+320 IDNDD
-325 STFNSSTGAFPTI
+325 NTFNSSTGAFPNI

-353 AMGVPGNITD
+353 AMGTPSDARTD
-363 RKVTEDQVRQPV
+363 YRVSDEDVRQPV

-391 IRKADYLPYISNYS
+391 IRKADYLPYIANHYS
-405 GSGAGYVAYADV
+405 SGAGYVAYADV
-417 TNVIAQQGISQTL
+417 TNVIAKQGISQTV

-436 QIKDVTG
+436 QIKFEKG
-443 GGYYWG
+443 SGYYWG

-476 KSTAWTDVSVNKI
+476 KSTAWTDISVNKI

-510 AEKDG
+510 AENDG

-524 FGAGYIKI
+524 FGLGYQKF
-532 KNINGKDNDAND
+532 KNINGKDNDVND

-579 TYHFEGPNQ
+579 TYHLEGPKQ
-588 VKNDLKEAK
+588 VKNDLKEGK
-597 MRFRANGATGDIYV
+597 MRFRANGGGGDIYV
-611 LNNATFVTEHN
+611 LNNTTFVTEHN

-634 SAGKEIKEVKAGE
+634 SAGKEIKEVKVGE
-647 EITYKIEVKNDTKN
+647 EITYQIEVKNDTKN

-673 KLDDRLEYVP
+673 KLDNRLEYVP
-683 GSIQYVTGSNT
+683 GSIQYISGSNK
-694 GQKTDDASDDEA
+694 GQKTDDANDDEA

-713 DFRIGEGADAKDG
+713 DFRIGEGADATDG
-726 GVLKPG
+726 GVLQPG
-732 ESAVLTFKVKVK
+732 ESVIITFKVKVK
-744 ESIKSDT
+744 ESIQSDT

-758 VKGQDSAEIK
+758 VKGQDSTEIK
-768 YESEDDANVTVT
+768 YESEDDANITVT
-780 IPKEVPGEIEARKI
+780 TPKEVPGEIEATKI
-794 ASNKSPKLGDEV
+794 ASNKTPSLGDEV
-806 EYRITFKNKVKDGRL
+806 EYRITFKNKAKDGRL

-845 VQPEPVELKFEN
+845 AKPEPVELKFEN
-857 GKIIAKYPAITDME
+857 GKVIAKYPEITDME

-878 TKVKENAEIGKEITN
+878 TKVKETAKIGEEVVN
-893 KATVSDKTTSPKNI
+893 KAIVSDKTNPPKNL
-907 EEKITPQH
+907 EEKITPQY
-915 KAGRIDAKKK
+915 KAGKIDAKKK

-934 EEFEYQISFNNTVEN
+934 EEVEYQISFKNTVEN

-967 IQGSE
+967 VQGSE

-996 AITDTKERS
+996 EITDTEERS
-1005 IIFKVKVKEEAK
+1005 IIFKVKVKKEAK
-1017 AGETIVNKAVV
+1017 VGETIVNKAIV

-1033 QSEHPEEKV
+1033 QSEHPEEKI
-1042 TPDYKDGKVDV
+1042 TPGYKDGKVDV

-1093 AGVEYVKD
+1093 EGVEYVKD

-1119 GKIIAKYPE
+1119 GKVTATYPE
-1128 ITDTEKRSIV
+1128 ITDMEQRSIV
-1138 FKVKVKDS
+1138 FRVKVKET
-1146 AKVGEAIVNKAIAK
+1146 AKVGEAIVNKAVAK
-1160 DPKHDPVDAK
+1160 DPKHDPTDAK

-1190 EKPKLGEE
+1190 ERPKPGEE

-1211 GKIAEVR
+1211 GKLAEMR
-1218 VEDTIPKG
+1218 VEDAIPTG

-1233 IKAEGEAPSPVELT
+1233 IKAEGEAPGPVELT
-1247 VEAGVVKAKY
+1247 FEAGVVKAKY

-1265 RSIVFKVKVKEEVE
+1265 RSIVFKVKVKEEAKI
-1279 VGKEIV
+1279 GKEII

-1291 DTKHQPIEPE
+1291 DTKNPPIEPE
-1301 ERITPQHKD
+1301 ERITPQYKD
-1310 GIINAAK
+1310 GIIDSK
-1317 IVDNPS
+1317 KTVDNPS

-1359 YVKGSEKAEGDKPAP
+1359 YVKDSEKAEGDKPAP

-1392 DTKERSIVFTVKV
+1392 DTKERSIVFKVKV

-1410 IGKEI
+1410 VGKEI
-1415 VNQAIVDDTKDS
+1415 VNKAIVDDTKDS
-1427 KKPEAKITPLH
+1427 KEPEAKITPLH

-1445 KKSVNNE
+1445 KKVVNNVS
-1452 TPKLGEEVEY
+1452 PKLGEEVEY

-1499 AGPNPVELKMENGK
+1499 SKPEPVELKVENGK
-1513 VLAKYPEITDIEE
+1513 VVAKYPEITDTEE

-1534 VKEEVKVGEK
+1534 VKEEVKVDEK
-1544 IVNKAIVDDTKH
+1544 IVNKAIIDDTKNK
-1556 DPINPKAE
+1556 PETPKAE
-1564 ITPQYKD
+1564 ITPQ
-1571 GKIEAEKVVN
+1571 
-1581 NPSPKLEEEV
+1581 
-1591 EYRISFKNTVE
+1591 
-1602 HGKLAGVIIED
+1602 
-1613 DLPNGLEYVKGS
+1613 
-1625 LQAEGSKP
+1625 
-1633 DPVELKFENGKVLA
+1633 
-1647 KYPEITD
+1647 
-1654 TKERSITFKVKVKG
+1654 
-1668 NVSDTIINQAIVSD
+1668 
-1682 TKHPPETPKAEII
+1682 
-1695 PQHKDGKLEAKK
+1695 HKDGKVEAKK
-1707 VVNNLLPKLGE
+1707 VVNNPSPKLGE

-1733 KLAEVKIEDTLPEG
+1733 KLAEVKIED
-1747 LEYVEN
+1747 N
-1753 SLKAEGAGTD
+1753 
-1763 SVELK
+1763 
-1768 FENGKI
+1768 
-1774 LAKYPEITD
+1774 
-1783 TKERSITFKVK
+1783 
-1794 VKDEVK
+1794 
-1800 IGGKI
+1800 
-1805 VNKAIIDDTKK
+1805 
-1816 EPETPTAE
+1816 
-1824 ITPQHKDGKVEAEKT
+1824 
-1839 VNNPSPKLGEEIEY
+1839 
-1853 RISFKNTV
+1853 
-1861 ENGKLAE
+1861 
-1868 VKIEDT
+1868 

-1885 LQAEGSKPNPVE
+1885 VKAEGSKPEPVE
-1897 LKVKDGKVIAKYPEI
+1897 LQVKDGKVIAKYPEI
-1912 TDIEERSIVFKAKV
+1912 TDTEERSVVFKAKV
-1926 KEDFKVGEGIV
+1926 KEDFKVGDGIV
-1937 NKVVVDDTK
+1937 NKVVVVDDTK
-1946 DPKTREVTVTPEYK
+1946 DPTTSEVTITPEYK

-1984 INFKNT
+1984 IRFKNT
-1990 VENGKLVEVKVE
+1990 VENGKLTEVKVE

-2015 LQAEGSKPNPV
+2015 LKAEGSKPGPV
-2026 ELKFENGKV
+2026 ELKVENGKV
-2035 MAKYPVIT
+2035 MAKYPAIT
-2043 DTKERSIVFKA
+2043 DTKERSIAF
-2054 KVKEEAEIGKE
+2054 KVKVKGEAEIGKE

-2075 THEPEKPYVEI
+2075 TNEPEQPHVVI
-2086 TPQYKDGKIVAEKVA
+2086 TPQYKDGKIVAQKVV

-2134 TLPKGLEYVEGS
+2134 TLPNGLEYVENS
-2146 ITAEG
+2146 VKAEG
-2151 SKPKPVELKVEN
+2151 SKPEPVELQVKSNKVM
-2163 GKVTAKY
+2163 AKY
-2170 PAITDTEERSIVF
+2170 PAITDTEERSVVF

-2196 IVNEAI
+2196 ILNEAV
-2202 VDDTKNVPEEPY
+2202 VDDTKNLPEEPY

-2247 IFNNTVKDGKL
+2247 VFNNTVQDGKL

-2263 EDEIPAG
+2263 EDEVPAG

-2276 SEKAEGDE
+2276 SEKAEGEE

-2289 LKVENGKVIATYSEI
+2289 LKVENGKVMAKYSEI
-2304 IDTKERSIAF
+2304 MDTKERSIVF

-2336 DDPNHPIIEPT
+2336 DDPNHPITEPT
-2347 AKITPQYKDGKVK
+2347 AKITPQYKDGKIT
-2360 ADKKVSK
+2360 AHKKVNNHK
-2367 KDPKLGE
+2367 PKLGE

-2381 FHNTVKDGKL
+2381 FSNTVKDGKL

-2397 DEIPSGLEY
+2397 DKIPSGLEF
-2406 VKDSLKAEGEEPA
+2406 VKDSLKAEGDKPA
-2419 PVELKEEAGKVTAK
+2419 PVELKEEAGKIIAK
-2433 YENITDTKERSIIFK
+2433 YENITDMKERNIIFK
-2448 VKVKDSVEVD
+2448 VKVKDDVEVD

-2465 IVDDT
+2465 IVDDSQ
-2470 KNPPERPEV
+2470 NPVERPEV
-2479 YITPQHK
+2479 EITPEYK

-2505 EVEYQIRFKN
+2505 EVEYQISFKN

-2537 VKDSLKSEGNEP
+2537 VKGSLKAEGNEP

-2572 ERSII
+2572 ERSIS
-2577 FKVKVTEVAKVGKKI
+2577 FKVKVTEAAKIGKAI
-2592 VNTAIVDDDNP
+2592 VNKAIVDDNNP

-2618 KDGKLKAEKTVNNPA
+2618 KDGKLKAEKTVNNDA

-2657 VKIKDELPSSLEFV
+2657 VKIKDELPSGLEFV

-2701 VDTKERSIIFKVK
+2701 TDTKERSIVFKVK
-2714 VKEKAKVGEEIVNT
+2714 VKEKAKVGEAIVNK
-2728 AVVEDTINPPE
+2728 AVVEDTVHPPE
-2739 QPNVTIQPQYKDG
+2739 QPNIAIQPQYKDG
-2752 ALQAEKTVSNQE
+2752 ALQAEKTVSNHE

-2779 TVENGRLTEVKVEDE
+2779 TIENGKLTEVKVEDE

-2814 PVELKVENGKVT
+2814 PVELHVENGKVT
-2826 VKYPEITDM
+2826 AKYPEITDT

-2841 FKVKVQE
+2841 FKAQVQE
-2848 TVQVGKEI
+2848 SVQVGKEI

-2932 EYVKDSLEA
+2932 EYVQDSLKA
-2941 VGDKPV
+2941 VGDKAA
-2947 PTELKVENG
+2947 PTELIVENG
-2956 KVTAKYPEITDT
+2956 KVIVKYPDIMDT
-2968 KERSIIFKAKVKE
+2968 KERSIIFKVKVKE

-3001 HPVIE
+3001 HPVME

-3014 YKDGQLKAMK
+3014 YKDGKLKATK
-3024 AVSNK
+3024 TVSNK
-3029 EPKLGEEVEY
+3029 EPKLGEEIEY
-3039 RISFKNTVEN
+3039 RISFENTVEN
-3049 GKVAEVKVEDEIP
+3049 GKLAVVKVEDEIP

-3077 EPNPVELKVEF
+3077 EPHPIELKMEF
-3088 GKVIAK
+3088 GKVTAA
-3094 YLDIADRK
+3094 YLDIMDTK

-3113 ETVETGEKIVNKAIV
+3113 ETVKIGEEIVNKAIV
-3128 GDTINQPEEPVV
+3128 EDT
-3140 SITPQYK
+3140 T
-3147 DGMLKA
+3147 
-3153 EKEVSNKEPKLG
+3153 NK
-3165 EEVEYRISFKNTV
+3165 
-3178 ENGKLA
+3178 
-3184 EVKIEDQLPD
+3184 
-3194 GLEYVKDSVKAKG
+3194 
-3207 AIEVKVENGK
+3207 
-3217 LTAKYEN
+3217 
-3224 IIDTKERNITF
+3224 
-3235 KVKVKEKAGEE
+3235 
-3246 IVNRAIVD
+3246 
-3254 DGINQPLEPTVSI
+3254 PLEPTVSI

-3339 KEPEVKPEDPKEPE
+3339 KKPEVKPEDPKEPEVKPEDPKKPEVKPENPKEPEVKPEDSKEPEVKPEDPKKPEVKPENPKEPEVKPEDSKEPE

-3366 EDPKEPEV
+3366 EDPKKPEV
-3374 KPEDPKEPEVKPE
+3374 KPED
-3387 DPKEPEVKP
+3387 
-3396 EDPKEPEV
+3396 
-3404 KPEDPKEPE
+3404 
-3413 VKPEDPKEPEVKPED
+3413 
-3428 PKEPEVKPE
+3428 
-3437 DPKEP
+3437 
-3442 EVKPEDPKEPE
+3442 
-3453 VKPED
+3453 
-3458 PKEPEVKPEDPKEPE
+3458 
-3473 VKPEDPKEPEV
+3473 
-3484 KPEDPKEPEVK
+3484 
-3495 PEDPKEPEVK
+3495 
-3505 LEKPEVRLEKLI
+3505 PEVRLEKLI
-3517 KEPQVK
+3517 KEPHVK

-3535 PWMVSVGAGI
+3535 PWMMSVGAGI
-3545 SFLVGGVLFVLGR
+3545 SFLVGGVLFILGR

>member
-1 MKKSLKCFN
+1 MKQVLKCFN
-10 VVTIIALLLSI
+10 VVTMITLLLSI
-21 TLPSPSAFA
+21 ILPSPSAFA
-30 EIHKKSWDELQG
+30 TEINKKSWDELQG
-42 NDVRIK
+42 NDVKIK
-48 AEQVNAEIYRGEVAE
+48 ADQVNAEMYKGEVAE

-69 YTIENTGDT
+69 YNIENTGDT
-78 PIQELVL
+78 PIRELVI
-85 KQNNENEITFLSQS
+85 KQNNDNGIEFLSQS
-99 MKVNGEKLPENKV
+99 VKVNGEKLLENKV
-112 ADFYVEEKDKG
+112 ADFYVEEKDNG
-123 GKLLSSNLKI
+123 GKVLSSNLKI
-133 RDLKS
+133 QDLKS

-144 LIKASRTQHFN
+144 LIKARRAQHFN
-155 KEYKQKISVQKDQVQ
+155 KEYKQKISVQKDQLQ
-170 IGSMS
+170 IGNMS
-175 FDVEGIPSEDKVEAT
+175 VDVEGLPSEEKLEANT
-190 ADDEADSSKK
+190 DDEADSSKK
-200 SVVPS
+200 AIGS
-205 VNNTTKKVDEKLK
+205 TTDSKTKEVDGKLK
-218 VSVEDTNKPTSN
+218 VSVEDKNTSAQK
-230 TELVK
+230 TEIEKIK
-235 QPVTEAEKQPEKEV
+235 QPEAEKQLEKEKKQSPLAV
-249 AKQSDAEVQAASENA
+249 KQSDAEVQAASENA

-269 QVGDKQGF
+269 QTGDKQGF

-282 SVITAGDLVQ
+282 STIAPGNLVQ

-301 TDHYGRQSL
+301 DNHYTRQSV
-310 GYKTNKMTVD
+310 GGKTNKKAVD

-325 STFNSSTGAFPTI
+325 TTFNSSTGAFPNI

-353 AMGVPGNITD
+353 AMGTPSDARTD
-363 RKVTEDQVRQPV
+363 YRVSDEDVRQPV

-391 IRKADYLPYISNYS
+391 IRKADSLPYIANHY

-417 TNVIAQQGISQTL
+417 TNVIAQQGISQTV

-436 QIKDVTG
+436 QIKFEKG
-443 GGYYWG
+443 SGYYWG

-476 KSTAWTDVSVNKI
+476 KSTAWTDINVNKI

-510 AEKDG
+510 ADNDG

-524 FGAGYIKI
+524 FGLGYQKF
-532 KNINGKDNDAND
+532 KNIKGKDNDVND

-579 TYHFEGPNQ
+579 TYHLEGPTQ

-597 MRFRANGATGDIYV
+597 MRFRAYGGGGDIYV

-634 SAGKEIKEVKAGE
+634 SAGKEIKDVKVGE
-647 EITYKIEVKNDTKN
+647 EFTYQIEVKNDTKN

-683 GSIQYVTGSNT
+683 GSIQYVSGSNK
-694 GQKTDDASDDEA
+694 GNKTDNASDDEA

-713 DFRIGEGADAKDG
+713 DFRVGEGADAKNG

-732 ESAVLTFKVKVK
+732 ESTVITFKVKVK
-744 ESIKSDT
+744 DSVQSDT
-751 TVKNVVA
+751 TVKNVVV

-768 YESEDDANVTVT
+768 YETEDDANVTVT
-780 IPKEVPGEIEARKI
+780 TPKEVPGEIEARKI
-794 ASNKSPKLGDEV
+794 ASNKTPKLGEEV
-806 EYRITFKNKVKDGRL
+806 EYRITFKNKTKDGRL

-833 LEFVKDSLKAEG
+833 LEYVKDSLKAEG
-845 VQPEPVELKFEN
+845 AKPEPVELKFEN
-857 GKIIAKYPAITDME
+857 GKVIAKYPEIMDME

-878 TKVKENAEIGKEITN
+878 TKVKETAKIGEEIVN
-893 KATVSDKTTSPKNI
+893 KATVRDKTNPPKNL

-915 KAGRIDAKKK
+915 KAGKIAAKKK
-925 ATNKKPKLG
+925 ATNKKPRLG
-934 EEFEYQISFNNTVEN
+934 EEVEYQISFKNTVEN
-949 GKLEA
+949 GKLDA

-967 IQGSE
+967 VQGSV
-972 RAEGAGPSPVE
+972 RAEGAAPNPVE

-989 KVIAKYP
+989 KIIAKYP
-996 AITDTKERS
+996 EITDTKERS
-1005 IIFKVKVKEEAK
+1005 IAFKVKVKEEAK

-1028 SDPNG
+1028 SEPNG
-1033 QSEHPEEKV
+1033 QTEHPEEKI
-1042 TPDYKDGKVDV
+1042 TPDYKYGKVDV
-1053 DKSVTNQTPKLGEEV
+1053 EKSVTNQTPKLGEEV
-1068 EYRITFHNTV
+1068 EYRITFYNTV
-1078 ENGKLEKVMIEDTLP
+1078 ENGKLEKVLVEDTLP
-1093 AGVEYVKD
+1093 KGVEYVKD

-1112 VELKMEN
+1112 VELKVED
-1119 GKIIAKYPE
+1119 GKVMAKYPE

-1160 DPKHDPVDAK
+1160 DPKNEPVESK

-1190 EKPKLGEE
+1190 KKPKLGEE

-1211 GKIAEVR
+1211 GKLEKVR

-1233 IKAEGEAPSPVELT
+1233 IKAEGEAPEPVELA
-1247 VEAGVVKAKY
+1247 VENGIVKAKY
-1257 IDITDTKE
+1257 IDIMDMKE
-1265 RSIVFKVKVKEEVE
+1265 RSIVFKVKVKEEVK
-1279 VGKEIV
+1279 VDKEIV

-1291 DTKHQPIEPE
+1291 DTKNPPIEPE

-1310 GIINAAK
+1310 GIIDSK
-1317 IVDNPS
+1317 KTVDNPS

-1346 KVKIEDTI
+1346 KVIIEDTI

-1374 VKLHVKDGKVIA
+1374 LKLSVKDGKVIA
-1386 EYENIT
+1386 EYDNIT
-1392 DTKERSIVFTVKV
+1392 DMKERSIVFKVKV

-1410 IGKEI
+1410 VGKEI
-1415 VNQAIVDDTKDS
+1415 INKAIVDDMKDP
-1427 KKPEAKITPLH
+1427 KEPEAKITPLH

-1445 KKSVNNE
+1445 KKIVNNETPKLGEEVEYRISMKNTVKNGKLTDVTVEDTLPEGLEYVENSLKAEGAGIDSVELKFENGKVMAKYPEITDTEERSIVFKVKVKEEVKVGKKIINKATIDDSQNKPVNPTAEITPQYKDGKLEAKKIVNNETPKLGEEVEYRISFKNTVEHGKLTEVKIEDDLPNGLEYVKDSLKVEGSKPDPVELKFENGKVMAKYPEITDTKERSITFKVKVKGKVSDSIVNEAIVSDTKHPPETPTAEIIPQHKDGKVEAKKTVNNE

-1477 VKIEDTLPEGLEY
+1477 VKIED
-1490 VENSLKAEG
+1490 N
-1499 AGPNPVELKMENGK
+1499 
-1513 VLAKYPEITDIEE
+1513 
-1526 RSITFKVK
+1526 
-1534 VKEEVKVGEK
+1534 
-1544 IVNKAIVDDTKH
+1544 
-1556 DPINPKAE
+1556 
-1564 ITPQYKD
+1564 
-1571 GKIEAEKVVN
+1571 
-1581 NPSPKLEEEV
+1581 
-1591 EYRISFKNTVE
+1591 
-1602 HGKLAGVIIED
+1602 
-1613 DLPNGLEYVKGS
+1613 
-1625 LQAEGSKP
+1625 
-1633 DPVELKFENGKVLA
+1633 
-1647 KYPEITD
+1647 
-1654 TKERSITFKVKVKG
+1654 
-1668 NVSDTIINQAIVSD
+1668 
-1682 TKHPPETPKAEII
+1682 
-1695 PQHKDGKLEAKK
+1695 
-1707 VVNNLLPKLGE
+1707 
-1718 EVEYRISFKNTVENG
+1718 
-1733 KLAEVKIEDTLPEG
+1733 
-1747 LEYVEN
+1747 
-1753 SLKAEGAGTD
+1753 
-1763 SVELK
+1763 
-1768 FENGKI
+1768 
-1774 LAKYPEITD
+1774 
-1783 TKERSITFKVK
+1783 
-1794 VKDEVK
+1794 
-1800 IGGKI
+1800 
-1805 VNKAIIDDTKK
+1805 
-1816 EPETPTAE
+1816 
-1824 ITPQHKDGKVEAEKT
+1824 
-1839 VNNPSPKLGEEIEY
+1839 
-1853 RISFKNTV
+1853 
-1861 ENGKLAE
+1861 
-1868 VKIEDT
+1868 

-1885 LQAEGSKPNPVE
+1885 LRAEGTKPDPVE

-1912 TDIEERSIVFKAKV
+1912 TDTEERSIVFKAKV
-1926 KEDFKVGEGIV
+1926 KEEFKVGEGLV

-1946 DPKTREVTVTPEYK
+1946 DPTTSEVTITPEYK

-1984 INFKNT
+1984 I
-1990 VENGKLVEVKVE
+1990 
-2002 DEIPAGLEYVENS
+2002 S
-2015 LQAEGSKPNPV
+2015 
-2026 ELKFENGKV
+2026 
-2035 MAKYPVIT
+2035 
-2043 DTKERSIVFKA
+2043 
-2054 KVKEEAEIGKE
+2054 
-2065 IVNKAIVVDT
+2065 
-2075 THEPEKPYVEI
+2075 
-2086 TPQYKDGKIVAEKVA
+2086 
-2101 NNHKPKLG
+2101 
-2109 EEVEYRIRFKNTVE
+2109 FKNTVE

-2134 TLPKGLEYVEGS
+2134 ALPNGLEYVEGS

-2151 SKPKPVELKVEN
+2151 SKPKPVELHVKNNKVM
-2163 GKVTAKY
+2163 AKY
-2170 PAITDTEERSIVF
+2170 PEITDTEERSIVF
-2183 KAKVKESVKAGEE
+2183 KAKVKESVKVGEE

-2202 VDDTKNVPEEPY
+2202 VDDTKNLPEEPY

-2263 EDEIPAG
+2263 EDKIPAG
-2270 LEFVQG
+2270 LEFVEG
-2276 SEKAEGDE
+2276 SEKAEGEE

-2289 LKVENGKVIATYSEI
+2289 LKVENGKVMAKYSEI
-2304 IDTKERSIAF
+2304 MDTQERSIVF
-2314 KVKVKDSVAIG
+2314 KVKVKDSVTIG
-2325 KGITNKAIIHV
+2325 KDITNKAIIHV
-2336 DDPNHPIIEPT
+2336 DDPNHPVIDPT
-2347 AKITPQYKDGKVK
+2347 AKITPQYKDGKI
-2360 ADKKVSK
+2360 AAHKKVNNHK
-2367 KDPKLGE
+2367 PKLGE

-2381 FHNTVKDGKL
+2381 FNNTVKDGKL

-2397 DEIPSGLEY
+2397 DEIPFGLEY
-2406 VKDSLKAEGEEPA
+2406 VKDSLKAEGDKPA
-2419 PVELKEEAGKVTAK
+2419 PVELKEEAGKVSAK
-2433 YENITDTKERSIIFK
+2433 YENITDMKERSIIFK

-2479 YITPQHK
+2479 DITPQHK
-2486 DGKVKADKKVSK
+2486 DGKFKANKKVSK

-2505 EVEYQIRFKN
+2505 EVEYRISFKN

-2529 QLPTGLEY
+2529 QLPNGLEY
-2537 VKDSLKSEGNEP
+2537 VKDSLKAEGNEP

-2577 FKVKVTEVAKVGKKI
+2577 FKVKVTEAVKVGKKI
-2592 VNTAIVDDDNP
+2592 VNTAIVDDDHP

-2618 KDGKLKAEKTVNNPA
+2618 KNGKIKAEKTVNNPA

-2652 GKVAK
+2652 GKLAK
-2657 VKIKDELPSSLEFV
+2657 VKIKDELPNSLEFV
-2671 EGSERAEGENPKPLH
+2671 EGSERAEGDNPKPLH

-2701 VDTKERSIIFKVK
+2701 TDTKERSIVFKAK
-2714 VKEKAKVGEEIVNT
+2714 VKEKAKIGEAIVNT

-2739 QPNVTIQPQYKDG
+2739 KPNVAIQPQHKEG
-2752 ALQAEKTVSNQE
+2752 VLQAEKTVSNHE

-2779 TVENGRLTEVKVEDE
+2779 TVENGKLTEVKVEDE

-2826 VKYPEITDM
+2826 AKYPEITDT

-2856 INKAIVDDNN
+2856 INKAVVDDNN
-2866 PTTPPVESLIPITPQ
+2866 PTNPPVESLIPITPQ

-2927 IPAGL
+2927 IPSGL
-2932 EYVKDSLEA
+2932 EYVKESLEA

-2956 KVTAKYPEITDT
+2956 KVTVKYPEIMDT
-2968 KERSIIFKAKVKE
+2968 KERSIIFKVKVKE
-2981 TVKVGGEITNK
+2981 SVKVGEEITNK
-2992 AIIHVDDPN
+2992 AIIHVDDPD
-3001 HPVIE
+3001 HPVME

-3014 YKDGQLKAMK
+3014 YKDGKLKATK
-3024 AVSNK
+3024 
-3029 EPKLGEEVEY
+3029 
-3039 RISFKNTVEN
+3039 TVN
-3049 GKVAEVKVEDEIP
+3049 
-3062 AGLEYVQDSLRFEGA
+3062 
-3077 EPNPVELKVEF
+3077 
-3088 GKVIAK
+3088 
-3094 YLDIADRK
+3094 
-3102 ERSIIFKAKVK
+3102 
-3113 ETVETGEKIVNKAIV
+3113 
-3128 GDTINQPEEPVV
+3128 
-3140 SITPQYK
+3140 
-3147 DGMLKA
+3147 
-3153 EKEVSNKEPKLG
+3153 NKEPKLG

-3184 EVKIEDQLPD
+3184 EVKVEDEIPA
-3194 GLEYVKDSVKAKG
+3194 GLEYVQDSIRFEG
-3207 AIEVKVENGK
+3207 AEPNPIELKMEFGKVI
-3217 LTAKYEN
+3217 AKYLE
-3224 IIDTKERNITF
+3224 ITDTKERSIIF
-3235 KVKVKEKAGEE
+3235 KVKVKAAPSKG
-3246 IVNRAIVD
+3246 ITNRAVVD
-3254 DGINQPLEPTVSI
+3254 DKINPPLEPTVTI
-3267 KPKEPEVKPE
+3267 LPKTKEDLKIPEEPKEPEVKPEEPKEPEVKPEEPKEPEVKPEEPKEPKEPEVKPEEPKEPKEPEVKPE
-3277 DPKEPEVKPE
+3277 DPKEP
-3287 DPKEPEVK
+3287 KEPEVK
-3295 PEDPKEPEVKP
+3295 PEEPKDLKKPEVKP
-3306 EDPKEPEVKPEDP
+3306 
-3319 KEPEVKPEDPKE
+3319 
-3331 PEVKPEDP
+3331 
-3339 KEPEVKPEDPKEPE
+3339 
-3353 VKPEDPKEPEVKP
+3353 
-3366 EDPKEPEV
+3366 
-3374 KPEDPKEPEVKPE
+3374 
-3387 DPKEPEVKP
+3387 
-3396 EDPKEPEV
+3396 
-3404 KPEDPKEPE
+3404 
-3413 VKPEDPKEPEVKPED
+3413 
-3428 PKEPEVKPE
+3428 
-3437 DPKEP
+3437 
-3442 EVKPEDPKEPE
+3442 
-3453 VKPED
+3453 
-3458 PKEPEVKPEDPKEPE
+3458 
-3473 VKPEDPKEPEV
+3473 
-3484 KPEDPKEPEVK
+3484 
-3495 PEDPKEPEVK
+3495 
-3505 LEKPEVRLEKLI
+3505 EKPEVRLEKLI

-3523 VERELPKTGAAS
+3523 VEKELPKTGGAHS
-3535 PWMVSVGAGI
+3535 WMMSVGAGI

>member
-30 EIHKKSWDELQG
+30 EMHKKSWDELQG

-85 KQNNENEITFLSQS
+85 KQSNENEITFLSQS
-99 MKVNGEKLPENKV
+99 VKVNGEKLPENKV

-144 LIKASRTQHFN
+144 LIKGSRTQHFN

-175 FDVEGIPSEDKVEAT
+175 VDVEGIPSEEKVEAN
-190 ADDEADSSKK
+190 ADDEPDSSKK
-200 SVVPS
+200 EVGPS
-205 VNNTTKKVDEKLK
+205 ADSTTKKVDEKLK
-218 VSVEDTNKPTSN
+218 VSAEDKNKSTLK
-230 TELVK
+230 TELPK
-235 QPVTEAEKQPEKEV
+235 QPVTEAEKQPEKEA
-249 AKQSDAEVQAASENA
+249 AKQSNAEVQAASENA

-282 SVITAGDLVQ
+282 STIAAGNLVQ

-301 TDHYGRQSL
+301 TDHYGRQSM

-325 STFNSSTGAFPTI
+325 STFNSSTGAFPNI

-353 AMGVPGNITD
+353 AMGLPGNIAD

-375 KMKMGNK
+375 KMRMGNK
-382 QYAEVSADS
+382 EYAEVSADS
-391 IRKADYLPYISNYS
+391 IRKADSLPFISNYS
-405 GSGAGYVAYADV
+405 GAGAGYVAYADV

-476 KSTAWTDVSVNKI
+476 KSAAWTDISINKI

-579 TYHFEGPNQ
+579 TYHLEGPNQ

-597 MRFRANGATGDIYV
+597 MRFRANSGYGDIYV

-647 EITYKIEVKNDTKN
+647 EITYQIEVKNDTKN

-694 GQKTDDASDDEA
+694 GQKTDDTSDDEA

-744 ESIKSDT
+744 ESIKLNT

-821 DVLTIEDELPSS
+821 DVLTIEDQLPSR

-878 TKVKENAEIGKEITN
+878 TKVKETAKIGEEIVN
-893 KATVSDKTTSPKNI
+893 KAVVSDKTNPPKNI

-915 KAGRIDAKKK
+915 KAGKINAKKK
-925 ATNKKPKLG
+925 ATNKHPKLG

-967 IQGSE
+967 VQGSE

-996 AITDTKERS
+996 EITDTKERS

-1053 DKSVTNQTPKLGEEV
+1053 HKSVTNQTPKLGEEV

-1078 ENGKLEKVMIEDTLP
+1078 ENGKLEKVLVEDTLP

-1101 SLKAEGIKPEP
+1101 SLNAEGIKPEP
-1112 VELKMEN
+1112 VELKIEN
-1119 GKIIAKYPE
+1119 GKVIAKYPE
-1128 ITDTEKRSIV
+1128 IKDTEKRSIV

-1160 DPKHDPVDAK
+1160 DSTHDPVDAK

-1211 GKIAEVR
+1211 GKLAEVR

-1233 IKAEGEAPSPVELT
+1233 IKAEGEAPGPVELT
-1247 VEAGVVKAKY
+1247 VEAGVVKVKY

-1265 RSIVFKVKVKEEVE
+1265 RSIVFKVKVKEEAE

-1291 DTKHQPIEPE
+1291 DTKHPAIEPE
-1301 ERITPQHKD
+1301 ERITPQYKE
-1310 GIINAAK
+1310 GIIDAAK

-1392 DTKERSIVFTVKV
+1392 DTKERSIIFKVKV

-1410 IGKEI
+1410 VGKEI

-1462 RISFKNTVENGKLAE
+1462 RISFKNTVKNGKLAE

-1513 VLAKYPEITDIEE
+1513 VMAKYPEITDIEE

-1534 VKEEVKVGEK
+1534 VKEEAKVGEK
-1544 IVNKAIVDDTKH
+1544 IVNQAIVDDTEH

-1581 NPSPKLEEEV
+1581 NRSPKLEEVV

-1602 HGKLAGVIIED
+1602 HGKLAEVIIED

-1633 DPVELKFENGKVLA
+1633 DPVELKFENGKVMV

-1668 NVSDTIINQAIVSD
+1668 NVSDTIVNEAIVSD

-1774 LAKYPEITD
+1774 MAKYPEIRD

-1805 VNKAIIDDTKK
+1805 VNKAIIDDTKHP
-1816 EPETPTAE
+1816 PETPTAE
-1824 ITPQHKDGKVEAEKT
+1824 ITPQHKDGKLEAKKV
-1839 VNNPSPKLGEEIEY
+1839 VNNPSPKLGEEVEY

-1868 VKIEDT
+1868 VRIEDN

-1885 LQAEGSKPNPVE
+1885 VKAEGSKPGPVE
-1897 LKVKDGKVIAKYPEI
+1897 LQVKDGKVIAKYPEI
-1912 TDIEERSIVFKAKV
+1912 TDKEERSIVFKAKV

-1946 DPKTREVTVTPEYK
+1946 DPTTSEVTITPEYK

-2015 LQAEGSKPNPV
+2015 LQAEGSKPSPV

-2075 THEPEKPYVEI
+2075 KNEPKEPYVEI
-2086 TPQYKDGKIVAEKVA
+2086 TPQYKDGKIAAEKVA

-2123 NGKLAEVNIKD
+2123 NGKLTEVNIKD

-2227 ARKEVSNH
+2227 ARKEVSNY

-2276 SEKAEGDE
+2276 SEKAEGAE
-2284 PKPVE
+2284 QKPVE
-2289 LKVENGKVIATYSEI
+2289 LKVENGKVIATYAEI
-2304 IDTKERSIAF
+2304 MDTEERSIVF
-2314 KVKVKDSVAIG
+2314 KVKVKESVTIG
-2325 KGITNKAIIHV
+2325 KAITNKAIIHV

-2347 AKITPQYKDGKVK
+2347 AKITPQHKEGKI
-2360 ADKKVSK
+2360 AAHKKVNNDK
-2367 KDPKLGE
+2367 PKLGE

-2381 FHNTVKDGKL
+2381 FSNTVKDGKL

-2406 VKDSLKAEGEEPA
+2406 VKDSLKAEGDEPA

-2479 YITPQHK
+2479 DITPQHK

-2657 VKIKDELPSSLEFV
+2657 VKIKDELPTGLEFV
-2671 EGSERAEGENPKPLH
+2671 EGSERAEGENPKPLY

-2701 VDTKERSIIFKVK
+2701 TDTKERSIVFKVK
-2714 VKEKAKVGEEIVNT
+2714 VKEKAKVGEEIVNK
-2728 AVVEDTINPPE
+2728 AIVEDTINPPE
-2739 QPNVTIQPQYKDG
+2739 QPNISIQPQYKDG
-2752 ALQAEKTVSNQE
+2752 ALQAEKTVSNHE

-2779 TVENGRLTEVKVEDE
+2779 TVENGKVAEVKVEDE

-2807 SDGPEPN
+2807 SDGPEPH

-2826 VKYPEITDM
+2826 AKYSEITDT

-2841 FKVKVQE
+2841 FKVRVQE

-2856 INKAIVDDNN
+2856 VNKAIVDDNN

-2941 VGDKPV
+2941 IGDKPV

-2956 KVTAKYPEITDT
+2956 KVTAKYPDIMDT
-2968 KERSIIFKAKVKE
+2968 KERSIIFKVKVKE

-3001 HPVIE
+3001 HLVIE

-3014 YKDGQLKAMK
+3014 YKDGQLKATK
-3024 AVSNK
+3024 TVSNK

-3039 RISFKNTVEN
+3039 RISFKNMVEN

-3088 GKVIAK
+3088 GKVIVK
-3094 YLDIADRK
+3094 YLDIVDMK
-3102 ERSIIFKAKVK
+3102 ERSIVFKAKVK
-3113 ETVETGEKIVNKAIV
+3113 EAPSKG
-3128 GDTINQPEEPVV
+3128 
-3140 SITPQYK
+3140 IT
-3147 DGMLKA
+3147 
-3153 EKEVSNKEPKLG
+3153 
-3165 EEVEYRISFKNTV
+3165 
-3178 ENGKLA
+3178 
-3184 EVKIEDQLPD
+3184 
-3194 GLEYVKDSVKAKG
+3194 
-3207 AIEVKVENGK
+3207 
-3217 LTAKYEN
+3217 
-3224 IIDTKERNITF
+3224 
-3235 KVKVKEKAGEE
+3235 
-3246 IVNRAIVD
+3246 NRAVVD
-3254 DGINQPLEPTVSI
+3254 DGINPPLEPTI
-3267 KPKEPEVKPE
+3267 TILPKTKEDFKIPEEPEVKPE

-3353 VKPEDPKEPEVKP
+3353 VKPEDLKEPEVKP

-3387 DPKEPEVKP
+3387 DPKK
-3396 EDPKEPEV
+3396 
-3404 KPEDPKEPE
+3404 
-3413 VKPEDPKEPEVKPED
+3413 
-3428 PKEPEVKPE
+3428 
-3437 DPKEP
+3437 
-3442 EVKPEDPKEPE
+3442 
-3453 VKPED
+3453 
-3458 PKEPEVKPEDPKEPE
+3458 
-3473 VKPEDPKEPEV
+3473 
-3484 KPEDPKEPEVK
+3484 
-3495 PEDPKEPEVK
+3495 PEVK

-3535 PWMVSVGAGI
+3535 PWMMSVGAGI

>member
-1 MKKSLKCFN
+1 MKQVLKCFN
-10 VVTIIALLLSI
+10 VVTMITLLLSI
-21 TLPSPSAFA
+21 ILPSPSAFA
-30 EIHKKSWDELQG
+30 TEINKKSWDELQG
-42 NDVRIK
+42 NDVKIK
-48 AEQVNAEIYRGEVAE
+48 AEQVNAEIYKGEVAE

-69 YTIENTGDT
+69 YTIENTGAT

-85 KQNNENEITFLSQS
+85 KQNNENEITFPSQS
-99 MKVNGEKLPENKV
+99 VKVNGEKLPENKV

-123 GKLLSSNLKI
+123 GKVLSSNLKI
-133 RDLKS
+133 KDLKS

-144 LIKASRTQHFN
+144 LIKARRAQHFN
-155 KEYKQKISVQKDQVQ
+155 NEYKQKISVQKDQLQ
-170 IGSMS
+170 IGNMS
-175 FDVEGIPSEDKVEAT
+175 VDVEGIPSEEKVAAN
-190 ADDEADSSKK
+190 ADEEADSSKK
-200 SVVPS
+200 EVGPS
-205 VNNTTKKVDEKLK
+205 ANNTIKKVDEKLK
-218 VSVEDTNKPTSN
+218 VSVEDKNNPTSK
-230 TELVK
+230 TEPPK
-235 QPVTEAEKQPEKEV
+235 QPVTEAEKLEKE
-249 AKQSDAEVQAASENA
+249 AENQSDAKVQAASENA
-264 SKVQI
+264 SKVQM
-269 QVGDKQGF
+269 QTGDKQGF

-282 SVITAGDLVQ
+282 STITAGNLVQ

-325 STFNSSTGAFPTI
+325 STFNSSTGAFPNI

-353 AMGVPGNITD
+353 AMGTPTYPSKEYRVSD
-363 RKVTEDQVRQPV
+363 AEVREPV

-382 QYAEVSADS
+382 GYAEVSADS

-405 GSGAGYVAYADV
+405 GAGAGYVAYADV
-417 TNVIAQQGISQTL
+417 TNVIAKQGISQTV

-436 QIKDVTG
+436 QIKFEKG
-443 GGYYWG
+443 SGYYWG

-458 NYKETV
+458 NHKETV
-464 KDMKIWEGLVSQ
+464 KDMKIWEGLVAQ
-476 KSTAWTDVSVNKI
+476 KSAAWTTIGINKI

-510 AEKDG
+510 AENDI
-515 YAYDYGEYD
+515 YAYDFGQYD
-524 FGAGYIKI
+524 FGFGYKDLE
-532 KNINGKDNDAND
+532 NINGKKNDVND

-579 TYHFEGPNQ
+579 TYHLEGPAK
-588 VKNDLKEAK
+588 VKNDLKEGK
-597 MRFRANGATGDIYV
+597 MQFKANGATGDIYV

-634 SAGKEIKEVKAGE
+634 SAGKEIKDVKAGE
-647 EITYKIEVKNDTKN
+647 EFTYQIEVKNDTKN

-683 GSIQYVTGSNT
+683 GSIQYVSGSNK
-694 GQKTDDASDDEA
+694 GNKTDNASDDEA

-713 DFRIGEGADAKDG
+713 DFRIGEGANAKDG

-732 ESAVLTFKVKVK
+732 ESAVITFKVKVK
-744 ESIKSDT
+744 ASVQSDT
-751 TVKNVVA
+751 TVKNIVV
-758 VKGQDSAEIK
+758 VKGQDSSEVN
-768 YESEDDANVTVT
+768 YETADDADITVT
-780 IPKEVPGEIEARKI
+780 TPKEILGEIEAKKI
-794 ASNKSPKLGDEV
+794 ASNKTPKLGDEV
-806 EYRITFKNKVKDGRL
+806 EYRITFKNKTKDGRL
-821 DVLTIEDELPSS
+821 DVLTIEDELPSN
-833 LEFVKDSLKAEG
+833 LEYVKDSLKAEG
-845 VQPEPVELKFEN
+845 AKPEPVELKFEN
-857 GKIIAKYPAITDME
+857 GKVIAKYPEIMDME

-878 TKVKENAEIGKEITN
+878 TKVKETAKIGEEIGEEIVN
-893 KATVSDKTTSPKNI
+893 KATVSDKTNPPKNL

-915 KAGRIDAKKK
+915 KAGKIAAKKK

-934 EEFEYQISFNNTVEN
+934 EEFEYQISFQNTVEN
-949 GKLEA
+949 GKLDA

-967 IQGSE
+967 VQGSE
-972 RAEGAGPSPVE
+972 RAEGAEPNPVE

-996 AITDTKERS
+996 EITDTKERS
-1005 IIFKVKVKEEAK
+1005 IAFKVKVKEEAK

-1028 SDPNG
+1028 SEPNG
-1033 QSEHPEEKV
+1033 QTEHPEEKI
-1042 TPDYKDGKVDV
+1042 TPDYKYGKVDV
-1053 DKSVTNQTPKLGEEV
+1053 EKSVTNQTPKLGEEV
-1068 EYRITFHNTV
+1068 EYRITFYNTV
-1078 ENGKLEKVMIEDTLP
+1078 ENGKLEKVLVEDTLP
-1093 AGVEYVKD
+1093 KGVEYVKD

-1112 VELKMEN
+1112 VELKVED
-1119 GKIIAKYPE
+1119 GKVMAKYPE

-1160 DPKHDPVDAK
+1160 DPKNEPVESK

-1190 EKPKLGEE
+1190 KKPKLGEE

-1211 GKIAEVR
+1211 GKLEEVR

-1233 IKAEGEAPSPVELT
+1233 IKAEGEAPGPVELA
-1247 VEAGVVKAKY
+1247 VENGIVKAKY
-1257 IDITDTKE
+1257 IDIMDMKE
-1265 RSIVFKVKVKEEVE
+1265 RSIVFKVKVKEEAKVD
-1279 VGKEIV
+1279 KEIV

-1291 DTKHQPIEPE
+1291 DTKNPPIEPE

-1310 GIINAAK
+1310 GIIDSK
-1317 IVDNPS
+1317 KTVDNPS

-1346 KVKIEDTI
+1346 KVIIEDTI

-1374 VKLHVKDGKVIA
+1374 LKLSVKDGKVIA

-1392 DTKERSIVFTVKV
+1392 DMKERSIVFKVKV

-1410 IGKEI
+1410 VGKEI
-1415 VNQAIVDDTKDS
+1415 INKAIVDDMKHP
-1427 KKPEAKITPLH
+1427 KEPEAKITPLH

-1462 RISFKNTVENGKLAE
+1462 RIS
-1477 VKIEDTLPEGLEY
+1477 
-1490 VENSLKAEG
+1490 
-1499 AGPNPVELKMENGK
+1499 M
-1513 VLAKYPEITDIEE
+1513 
-1526 RSITFKVK
+1526 
-1534 VKEEVKVGEK
+1534 
-1544 IVNKAIVDDTKH
+1544 
-1556 DPINPKAE
+1556 
-1564 ITPQYKD
+1564 
-1571 GKIEAEKVVN
+1571 
-1581 NPSPKLEEEV
+1581 
-1591 EYRISFKNTVE
+1591 
-1602 HGKLAGVIIED
+1602 
-1613 DLPNGLEYVKGS
+1613 
-1625 LQAEGSKP
+1625 
-1633 DPVELKFENGKVLA
+1633 
-1647 KYPEITD
+1647 
-1654 TKERSITFKVKVKG
+1654 
-1668 NVSDTIINQAIVSD
+1668 
-1682 TKHPPETPKAEII
+1682 
-1695 PQHKDGKLEAKK
+1695 
-1707 VVNNLLPKLGE
+1707 
-1718 EVEYRISFKNTVENG
+1718 
-1733 KLAEVKIEDTLPEG
+1733 
-1747 LEYVEN
+1747 
-1753 SLKAEGAGTD
+1753 
-1763 SVELK
+1763 
-1768 FENGKI
+1768 
-1774 LAKYPEITD
+1774 
-1783 TKERSITFKVK
+1783 
-1794 VKDEVK
+1794 
-1800 IGGKI
+1800 
-1805 VNKAIIDDTKK
+1805 
-1816 EPETPTAE
+1816 
-1824 ITPQHKDGKVEAEKT
+1824 
-1839 VNNPSPKLGEEIEY
+1839 
-1853 RISFKNTV
+1853 
-1861 ENGKLAE
+1861 
-1868 VKIEDT
+1868 
-1874 LPNGLEYVKDS
+1874 
-1885 LQAEGSKPNPVE
+1885 
-1897 LKVKDGKVIAKYPEI
+1897 
-1912 TDIEERSIVFKAKV
+1912 
-1926 KEDFKVGEGIV
+1926 
-1937 NKVVVDDTK
+1937 
-1946 DPKTREVTVTPEYK
+1946 
-1960 DGKLKAEKFVNN
+1960 
-1972 KKPKLGE
+1972 
-1979 EVEYR
+1979 
-1984 INFKNT
+1984 KNT
-1990 VENGKLVEVKVE
+1990 VENGKLVEV
-2002 DEIPAGLEYVENS
+2002 
-2015 LQAEGSKPNPV
+2015 
-2026 ELKFENGKV
+2026 
-2035 MAKYPVIT
+2035 
-2043 DTKERSIVFKA
+2043 
-2054 KVKEEAEIGKE
+2054 
-2065 IVNKAIVVDT
+2065 
-2075 THEPEKPYVEI
+2075 
-2086 TPQYKDGKIVAEKVA
+2086 
-2101 NNHKPKLG
+2101 
-2109 EEVEYRIRFKNTVE
+2109 
-2123 NGKLAEVNIKD
+2123 NIKD
-2134 TLPKGLEYVEGS
+2134 TLPNGLEYVEGS

-2151 SKPKPVELKVEN
+2151 SKPKPVELQVKNNKVM
-2163 GKVTAKY
+2163 AKY
-2170 PAITDTEERSIVF
+2170 PEITDTEERSIVF
-2183 KAKVKESVKAGEE
+2183 KAKVKESTKVGEE

-2202 VDDTKNVPEEPY
+2202 VDDTKNLPEEPY

-2270 LEFVQG
+2270 LEFVEG
-2276 SEKAEGDE
+2276 SEKAEGEE

-2289 LKVENGKVIATYSEI
+2289 LKVENGKVMAKYSEI
-2304 IDTKERSIAF
+2304 MDTKERSIVF

-2325 KGITNKAIIHV
+2325 KDITNKAIIHV
-2336 DDPNHPIIEPT
+2336 DDPNHPVIDPT
-2347 AKITPQYKDGKVK
+2347 AKITPQYKDGKI
-2360 ADKKVSK
+2360 ASHKKVNNHK
-2367 KDPKLGE
+2367 PKLGE

-2381 FHNTVKDGKL
+2381 FNNTVKDGKL

-2406 VKDSLKAEGEEPA
+2406 VKDSLKAEGDKPA
-2419 PVELKEEAGKVTAK
+2419 PVELKEEAGKVSAK
-2433 YENITDTKERSIIFK
+2433 YENITDMKERSIIFK

-2479 YITPQHK
+2479 EITPQHK
-2486 DGKVKADKKVSK
+2486 DGKVKADKKVNK
-2498 KDPKLGE
+2498 KEPKLGE
-2505 EVEYQIRFKN
+2505 EVEYRISFKN

-2549 NPVELKE
+2549 APVELKE

-2657 VKIKDELPSSLEFV
+2657 VKIKDELPTGLEFV
-2671 EGSERAEGENPKPLH
+2671 EGSERAEGENPKPLY

-2701 VDTKERSIIFKVK
+2701 TDMKERSIVFKVK
-2714 VKEKAKVGEEIVNT
+2714 VKEKAKVGEEIVNK
-2728 AVVEDTINPPE
+2728 AIVEDTINPPE
-2739 QPNVTIQPQYKDG
+2739 QPNISIQPQYKDG
-2752 ALQAEKTVSNQE
+2752 ALQAEKTVSNHE

-2779 TVENGRLTEVKVEDE
+2779 TVENGKLTEVKVEDE

-2807 SDGPEPN
+2807 SDGPEPY

-2826 VKYPEITDM
+2826 AKYPEITDT

-2841 FKVKVQE
+2841 FKVRVQE

-2856 INKAIVDDNN
+2856 VNKAIVDDNN

-2927 IPAGL
+2927 IPSGL

-2956 KVTAKYPEITDT
+2956 KVTVKYPEITDT
-2968 KERSIIFKAKVKE
+2968 KERSVIFKVKVKE
-2981 TVKVGGEITNK
+2981 TAKVGGEITNK
-2992 AIIHVDDPN
+2992 AIIEVDDPK

-3006 PTATIKPE
+3006 PTAKIKPE
-3014 YKDGQLKAMK
+3014 YKDGKLTAAKT
-3024 AVSNK
+3024 VSNK

-3049 GKVAEVKVEDEIP
+3049 GKLDVVTIEDEIP

-3077 EPNPVELKVEF
+3077 EPNPVELKMEF

-3094 YLDIADRK
+3094 YLDIADMK

-3113 ETVETGEKIVNKAIV
+3113 EAPSKG
-3128 GDTINQPEEPVV
+3128 
-3140 SITPQYK
+3140 IT
-3147 DGMLKA
+3147 
-3153 EKEVSNKEPKLG
+3153 
-3165 EEVEYRISFKNTV
+3165 
-3178 ENGKLA
+3178 
-3184 EVKIEDQLPD
+3184 
-3194 GLEYVKDSVKAKG
+3194 
-3207 AIEVKVENGK
+3207 
-3217 LTAKYEN
+3217 
-3224 IIDTKERNITF
+3224 
-3235 KVKVKEKAGEE
+3235 
-3246 IVNRAIVD
+3246 NRAVVD
-3254 DGINQPLEPTVSI
+3254 DGINPPLEPTVTI
-3267 KPKEPEVKPE
+3267 LPKTKEDFKIPEEPEVKPE

-3287 DPKEPEVK
+3287 DPKEP
-3295 PEDPKEPEVKP
+3295 KEPEV
-3306 EDPKEPEVKPEDP
+3306 
-3319 KEPEVKPEDPKE
+3319 
-3331 PEVKPEDP
+3331 
-3339 KEPEVKPEDPKEPE
+3339 
-3353 VKPEDPKEPEVKP
+3353 
-3366 EDPKEPEV
+3366 
-3374 KPEDPKEPEVKPE
+3374 
-3387 DPKEPEVKP
+3387 
-3396 EDPKEPEV
+3396 
-3404 KPEDPKEPE
+3404 
-3413 VKPEDPKEPEVKPED
+3413 
-3428 PKEPEVKPE
+3428 
-3437 DPKEP
+3437 
-3442 EVKPEDPKEPE
+3442 
-3453 VKPED
+3453 
-3458 PKEPEVKPEDPKEPE
+3458 
-3473 VKPEDPKEPEV
+3473 
-3484 KPEDPKEPEVK
+3484 
-3495 PEDPKEPEVK
+3495 
-3505 LEKPEVRLEKLI
+3505 KPEVRLEKLI

-3523 VERELPKTGAAS
+3523 TERELPKTGAAS
-3535 PWMVSVGAGI
+3535 PWMMSVGAGI

>member
-1 MKKSLKCFN
+1 MKQVLKCFN
-10 VVTIIALLLSI
+10 VVTMITLLLSI
-21 TLPSPSAFA
+21 ILPSPSAFA
-30 EIHKKSWDELQG
+30 EINKKSWDELQG
-42 NDVRIK
+42 NDVKIK
-48 AEQVNAEIYRGEVAE
+48 AEQVNAEIYKGEVAK

-69 YTIENTGDT
+69 YTIENTGAT

-85 KQNNENEITFLSQS
+85 KQSNENEITFLSQS
-99 MKVNGEKLPENKV
+99 VKVNGEKLPENKV

-170 IGSMS
+170 IGNMS
-175 FDVEGIPSEDKVEAT
+175 VDVEGIPSEEKVAAN
-190 ADDEADSSKK
+190 ADEEADSSKK
-200 SVVPS
+200 EVGPS
-205 VNNTTKKVDEKLK
+205 ANNTIKKVDEKLK
-218 VSVEDTNKPTSN
+218 VSVEDKNNPTSK
-230 TELVK
+230 TELPE
-235 QPVTEAEKQPEKEV
+235 QPITEAEKQPEKEAV
-249 AKQSDAEVQAASENA
+249 KQSVAEVQAASENA
-264 SKVQI
+264 SKVQM
-269 QVGDKQGF
+269 QTGDKQGF

-282 SVITAGDLVQ
+282 SIIAPGNLVQ

-301 TDHYGRQSL
+301 DNHYTRQSV
-310 GYKTNKMTVD
+310 GGKTNKKAVD

-325 STFNSSTGAFPTI
+325 TTFNSSTGAFPNI

-353 AMGVPGNITD
+353 AMGTPSDARTD
-363 RKVTEDQVRQPV
+363 YRVSDEDVREPV

-382 QYAEVSADS
+382 QYAEISADS
-391 IRKADYLPYISNYS
+391 IRKADYLPYIANHYS
-405 GSGAGYVAYADV
+405 SGAGYVAYADV
-417 TNVIAQQGISQTL
+417 TNVIAQQGISQTV

-436 QIKDVTG
+436 QIKFEKG
-443 GGYYWG
+443 SGYYWG

-464 KDMKIWEGLVSQ
+464 KDMKIWEGLVAQ
-476 KSTAWTDVSVNKI
+476 KSTAWTDISVNKI

-510 AEKDG
+510 ADNDG

-524 FGAGYIKI
+524 FGLGYQKF
-532 KNINGKDNDAND
+532 KNIKGKDNDAND

-579 TYHFEGPNQ
+579 TYHLEGPTQ
-588 VKNDLKEAK
+588 VKNDLKEGK
-597 MRFRANGATGDIYV
+597 MRFRAYAGTGDIYV

-634 SAGKEIKEVKAGE
+634 STGKEIKEIKAGE
-647 EITYKIEVKNDTKN
+647 EFTYQIEVKNDTKN

-683 GSIQYVTGSNT
+683 GSIQYISGSNK
-694 GQKTDDASDDEA
+694 GNKTDDASDDEA

-713 DFRIGEGADAKDG
+713 DFRVGEGANAKDG

-732 ESAVLTFKVKVK
+732 ESAIITFKVKVK
-744 ESIKSDT
+744 ASVQSDT
-751 TVKNVVA
+751 TVKNIVV
-758 VKGQDSAEIK
+758 VKGEDSAEIK
-768 YESEDDANVTVT
+768 YETEDEANVTVT
-780 IPKEVPGEIEARKI
+780 TPKEVPGEIEAKKI
-794 ASNKSPKLGDEV
+794 ASNKTPKLGDEV
-806 EYRITFKNKVKDGRL
+806 EYRITFKNKTKDGRL
-821 DVLTIEDELPSS
+821 DVLTIEDELPSN
-833 LEFVKDSLKAEG
+833 LEYVKDSLKAEG
-845 VQPEPVELKFEN
+845 VEPEPVELKFEN
-857 GKIIAKYPAITDME
+857 GKVIAKYPEIMDME

-878 TKVKENAEIGKEITN
+878 TKVKETAKIGEEIVN
-893 KATVSDKTTSPKNI
+893 KATVSDKTNPPKNL

-915 KAGRIDAKKK
+915 KAGKIAAKKK

-934 EEFEYQISFNNTVEN
+934 EEVEYQISFQNTVEN
-949 GKLEA
+949 GKLDA

-967 IQGSE
+967 VQGSE
-972 RAEGAGPSPVE
+972 RVEGAEPNPVE

-996 AITDTKERS
+996 EIMDTKERS
-1005 IIFKVKVKEEAK
+1005 IAFKVKVKEEAK

-1028 SDPNG
+1028 SEPNG
-1033 QSEHPEEKV
+1033 QTEHPEEKI
-1042 TPDYKDGKVDV
+1042 TPDYKYGKVDV
-1053 DKSVTNQTPKLGEEV
+1053 EKSVTNQTPKLGEEV
-1068 EYRITFHNTV
+1068 EYRITFYNTV
-1078 ENGKLEKVMIEDTLP
+1078 ENGKLEKVLVEDTLP
-1093 AGVEYVKD
+1093 KGVEYVKD

-1112 VELKMEN
+1112 VELKVED
-1119 GKIIAKYPE
+1119 GKVMAKYPE

-1160 DPKHDPVDAK
+1160 DPKNEPVESK

-1190 EKPKLGEE
+1190 KKPKLGEE

-1211 GKIAEVR
+1211 GKLEEVR

-1233 IKAEGEAPSPVELT
+1233 IKAEGEAPGPVELA
-1247 VEAGVVKAKY
+1247 VENGIVKAKY
-1257 IDITDTKE
+1257 IDIMDMKE
-1265 RSIVFKVKVKEEVE
+1265 RSIVFKVKVKEEAKVD
-1279 VGKEIV
+1279 KEIV

-1291 DTKHQPIEPE
+1291 DTKNPPIEPE

-1310 GIINAAK
+1310 GIIDSK
-1317 IVDNPS
+1317 KTVDNPS

-1346 KVKIEDTI
+1346 KVIIEDTI

-1374 VKLHVKDGKVIA
+1374 LKLSVKDGKVIA

-1392 DTKERSIVFTVKV
+1392 DMKERSIVFKVKV

-1410 IGKEI
+1410 VGKEI
-1415 VNQAIVDDTKDS
+1415 INKAIVDDMKHP
-1427 KKPEAKITPLH
+1427 KEPEAKITPLH

-1462 RISFKNTVENGKLAE
+1462 RISMKNTVKYGKL
-1477 VKIEDTLPEGLEY
+1477 
-1490 VENSLKAEG
+1490 
-1499 AGPNPVELKMENGK
+1499 
-1513 VLAKYPEITDIEE
+1513 TD
-1526 RSITFKVK
+1526 
-1534 VKEEVKVGEK
+1534 
-1544 IVNKAIVDDTKH
+1544 
-1556 DPINPKAE
+1556 
-1564 ITPQYKD
+1564 
-1571 GKIEAEKVVN
+1571 
-1581 NPSPKLEEEV
+1581 
-1591 EYRISFKNTVE
+1591 
-1602 HGKLAGVIIED
+1602 VI
-1613 DLPNGLEYVKGS
+1613 
-1625 LQAEGSKP
+1625 
-1633 DPVELKFENGKVLA
+1633 
-1647 KYPEITD
+1647 
-1654 TKERSITFKVKVKG
+1654 
-1668 NVSDTIINQAIVSD
+1668 
-1682 TKHPPETPKAEII
+1682 
-1695 PQHKDGKLEAKK
+1695 
-1707 VVNNLLPKLGE
+1707 
-1718 EVEYRISFKNTVENG
+1718 
-1733 KLAEVKIEDTLPEG
+1733 IEDTLPEG

-1768 FENGKI
+1768 FENGKVMAKYPEI
-1774 LAKYPEITD
+1774 MDTEERSIVFKVKVKEGVTVGKKIINKATIDDSQNKPVNPTAEIIPQYKDGKIEAKKMVNNETPKLGEEVEYRISFKNTVEHGKLTEVKIEDDLPNGLEYVKDSVKAEGSKPDPVELKFENGKVMAKYPEITD

-1794 VKDEVK
+1794 VK
-1800 IGGKI
+1800 GKVSDSI
-1805 VNKAIIDDTKK
+1805 VNEAIVSDTKHP
-1816 EPETPTAE
+1816 PETPTAE
-1824 ITPQHKDGKVEAEKT
+1824 IIPQHKDGKVKAKKT
-1839 VNNPSPKLGEEIEY
+1839 VNNETPKLGEEVEY

-1861 ENGKLAE
+1861 E
-1868 VKIEDT
+1868 
-1874 LPNGLEYVKDS
+1874 
-1885 LQAEGSKPNPVE
+1885 
-1897 LKVKDGKVIAKYPEI
+1897 
-1912 TDIEERSIVFKAKV
+1912 
-1926 KEDFKVGEGIV
+1926 
-1937 NKVVVDDTK
+1937 
-1946 DPKTREVTVTPEYK
+1946 
-1960 DGKLKAEKFVNN
+1960 
-1972 KKPKLGE
+1972 
-1979 EVEYR
+1979 
-1984 INFKNT
+1984 
-1990 VENGKLVEVKVE
+1990 
-2002 DEIPAGLEYVENS
+2002 
-2015 LQAEGSKPNPV
+2015 
-2026 ELKFENGKV
+2026 
-2035 MAKYPVIT
+2035 
-2043 DTKERSIVFKA
+2043 
-2054 KVKEEAEIGKE
+2054 
-2065 IVNKAIVVDT
+2065 
-2075 THEPEKPYVEI
+2075 
-2086 TPQYKDGKIVAEKVA
+2086 
-2101 NNHKPKLG
+2101 
-2109 EEVEYRIRFKNTVE
+2109 
-2123 NGKLAEVNIKD
+2123 
-2134 TLPKGLEYVEGS
+2134 
-2146 ITAEG
+2146 
-2151 SKPKPVELKVEN
+2151 
-2163 GKVTAKY
+2163 
-2170 PAITDTEERSIVF
+2170 
-2183 KAKVKESVKAGEE
+2183 
-2196 IVNEAI
+2196 
-2202 VDDTKNVPEEPY
+2202 
-2214 VPITPQYKDGKIE
+2214 
-2227 ARKEVSNH
+2227 
-2235 EPKLGEEIEYRI
+2235 
-2247 IFNNTVKDGKL
+2247 DGKL

-2270 LEFVQG
+2270 LEFVEG
-2276 SEKAEGDE
+2276 SEKAEGEE

-2289 LKVENGKVIATYSEI
+2289 LKVENGKVMAKYSEI
-2304 IDTKERSIAF
+2304 MDTKERSIVF

-2325 KGITNKAIIHV
+2325 KDITNKAIIHV
-2336 DDPNHPIIEPT
+2336 DDPNHPVIDPT
-2347 AKITPQYKDGKVK
+2347 AKITPQYKDGKI
-2360 ADKKVSK
+2360 ATHKKVNNHK
-2367 KDPKLGE
+2367 PKLGE

-2381 FHNTVKDGKL
+2381 FNNTVKDGKL

-2406 VKDSLKAEGEEPA
+2406 VKDSLKAEGDKPA
-2419 PVELKEEAGKVTAK
+2419 PVELKEEAGKVSAK
-2433 YENITDTKERSIIFK
+2433 YENITDMKERSIIFK

-2479 YITPQHK
+2479 EITPQHK
-2486 DGKVKADKKVSK
+2486 DGKVKADKKVNK

-2505 EVEYQIRFKN
+2505 EVEYRISFKN

-2549 NPVELKE
+2549 APVELKE

-2657 VKIKDELPSSLEFV
+2657 VKIKDELPTGLEFV
-2671 EGSERAEGENPKPLH
+2671 EGSERAEGENPKPLY

-2701 VDTKERSIIFKVK
+2701 TDMKERSIVFKVK
-2714 VKEKAKVGEEIVNT
+2714 VKEKAKVGEEIVNK
-2728 AVVEDTINPPE
+2728 AIVEDTINPPE
-2739 QPNVTIQPQYKDG
+2739 QPNISIQPQYKDG
-2752 ALQAEKTVSNQE
+2752 ALQAEKTVSNHE

-2779 TVENGRLTEVKVEDE
+2779 TVENGKLTEVKVEDE

-2807 SDGPEPN
+2807 SDGPEPY

-2826 VKYPEITDM
+2826 AKYPEITDT

-2841 FKVKVQE
+2841 FKVRVQE

-2856 INKAIVDDNN
+2856 VNKAIVDDNN

-2927 IPAGL
+2927 IPSGL

-2956 KVTAKYPEITDT
+2956 KVTVKYPEITDT
-2968 KERSIIFKAKVKE
+2968 KERSVIFKVKVKE
-2981 TVKVGGEITNK
+2981 TAKVGGEITNK
-2992 AIIHVDDPN
+2992 AIIEVDDPK

-3006 PTATIKPE
+3006 PTAKIKPE
-3014 YKDGQLKAMK
+3014 YKDG
-3024 AVSNK
+3024 
-3029 EPKLGEEVEY
+3029 KL
-3039 RISFKNTVEN
+3039 T
-3049 GKVAEVKVEDEIP
+3049 A
-3062 AGLEYVQDSLRFEGA
+3062 
-3077 EPNPVELKVEF
+3077 
-3088 GKVIAK
+3088 AK
-3094 YLDIADRK
+3094 
-3102 ERSIIFKAKVK
+3102 
-3113 ETVETGEKIVNKAIV
+3113 T
-3128 GDTINQPEEPVV
+3128 
-3140 SITPQYK
+3140 
-3147 DGMLKA
+3147 
-3153 EKEVSNKEPKLG
+3153 VSNKEPKLG

-3178 ENGKLA
+3178 ENGKLD
-3184 EVKIEDQLPD
+3184 VVTIEDEIPA
-3194 GLEYVKDSVKAKG
+3194 GLEYVQGSIRFEG
-3207 AIEVKVENGK
+3207 AEPNPIELKMEFGKVI
-3217 LTAKYEN
+3217 AKYLE
-3224 IIDTKERNITF
+3224 ITDKKERSIIFNA
-3235 KVKVKEKAGEE
+3235 KVKEAPSKGITNKA
-3246 IVNRAIVD
+3246 VVD
-3254 DGINQPLEPTVSI
+3254 DKINPPLEPTVTI
-3267 KPKEPEVKPE
+3267 LPKTKEDFKIPEDPKEPKEPEVKPE
-3277 DPKEPEVKPE
+3277 DPKEPKEPEVKPE
-3287 DPKEPEVK
+3287 DPKEPKEPEVK
-3295 PEDPKEPEVKP
+3295 PEDPKEPKEPEVKP
-3306 EDPKEPEVKPEDP
+3306 EDPKEPKEPEVKPEDP
-3319 KEPEVKPEDPKE
+3319 KEPKE
-3331 PEVKPEDP
+3331 P
-3339 KEPEVKPEDPKEPE
+3339 
-3353 VKPEDPKEPEVKP
+3353 
-3366 EDPKEPEV
+3366 
-3374 KPEDPKEPEVKPE
+3374 
-3387 DPKEPEVKP
+3387 
-3396 EDPKEPEV
+3396 
-3404 KPEDPKEPE
+3404 
-3413 VKPEDPKEPEVKPED
+3413 
-3428 PKEPEVKPE
+3428 
-3437 DPKEP
+3437 
-3442 EVKPEDPKEPE
+3442 
-3453 VKPED
+3453 
-3458 PKEPEVKPEDPKEPE
+3458 
-3473 VKPEDPKEPEV
+3473 
-3484 KPEDPKEPEVK
+3484 
-3495 PEDPKEPEVK
+3495 
-3505 LEKPEVRLEKLI
+3505 
-3517 KEPQVK
+3517 
-3523 VERELPKTGAAS
+3523 
-3535 PWMVSVGAGI
+3535 
-3545 SFLVGGVLFVLGR
+3545 
-3558 RRKQ
+3558 

>member
-1 MKKSLKCFN
+1 MKQVLKCFN
-10 VVTIIALLLSI
+10 VVTMITLLLSI
-21 TLPSPSAFA
+21 ILPSPSAFA
-30 EIHKKSWDELQG
+30 TEINKKSWDELQG
-42 NDVRIK
+42 NDVKIK
-48 AEQVNAEIYRGEVAE
+48 AEQVNAEIYKGEVAE

-69 YTIENTGDT
+69 YTIENTGAT

-85 KQNNENEITFLSQS
+85 KQNNENEITFPSQS
-99 MKVNGEKLPENKV
+99 VKVNGEKLPENKV

-123 GKLLSSNLKI
+123 GKVLSSNLKI
-133 RDLKS
+133 KDLKS

-144 LIKASRTQHFN
+144 LIKARRAQHFN
-155 KEYKQKISVQKDQVQ
+155 NEYKQKISVQKDQLQ
-170 IGSMS
+170 IGNMS
-175 FDVEGIPSEDKVEAT
+175 VDVEGIPSEEKVAAN
-190 ADDEADSSKK
+190 ADEEADSSKK
-200 SVVPS
+200 EVGPS
-205 VNNTTKKVDEKLK
+205 ANNTIKKVDEKLK
-218 VSVEDTNKPTSN
+218 VSVEDKNNPTSK
-230 TELVK
+230 TEPPK
-235 QPVTEAEKQPEKEV
+235 QPVTEAEKLEKE
-249 AKQSDAEVQAASENA
+249 AENQSDAKVQAASENA
-264 SKVQI
+264 SKVQM
-269 QVGDKQGF
+269 QTGDKQGF

-282 SVITAGDLVQ
+282 STITAGNLVQ

-301 TDHYGRQSL
+301 TDHYGRQSM

-325 STFNSSTGAFPTI
+325 STFNSSTGAFPNI

-353 AMGVPGNITD
+353 AMGLPGNIAD

-382 QYAEVSADS
+382 EYADVTADS
-391 IRKADYLPYISNYS
+391 IRKADSLPFISNYS
-405 GSGAGYVAYADV
+405 GAGAGYVAYADV

-476 KSTAWTDVSVNKI
+476 KSTAWTDISVNKI
-489 NTPKEGAFKAK
+489 NTPKEGTFKAK

-579 TYHFEGPNQ
+579 TYHLEGPNQ

-597 MRFRANGATGDIYV
+597 MRFRANSGYGDIYV

-634 SAGKEIKEVKAGE
+634 SAGKEIKDIKAGE
-647 EITYKIEVKNDTKN
+647 EFTYQIEVKNDTKN

-683 GSIQYVTGSNT
+683 ESIQYISGSNK
-694 GQKTDDASDDEA
+694 GNKTDNASDDEA

-713 DFRIGEGADAKDG
+713 DFRMGEGADAKDG

-732 ESAVLTFKVKVK
+732 ESAIITFKVKVK
-744 ESIKSDT
+744 ASVQSDT
-751 TVKNVVA
+751 TIKNIVA
-758 VKGQDSAEIK
+758 VKGKDSTEVN
-768 YESEDDANVTVT
+768 YETADDANVTVT
-780 IPKEVPGEIEARKI
+780 LPKEVPGEIEARKI
-794 ASNKSPKLGDEV
+794 ASNKTPKLGDEV
-806 EYRITFKNKVKDGRL
+806 EYRITFKNTVKDGRL

-833 LEFVKDSLKAEG
+833 LEYVKDSLKAEG
-845 VQPEPVELKFEN
+845 AKPEPVELKFEN
-857 GKIIAKYPAITDME
+857 GKVIAKYPEIMDME

-878 TKVKENAEIGKEITN
+878 TKVKETAKIGEEIVN
-893 KATVSDKTTSPKNI
+893 KATVSDKTNPPKDL

-915 KAGRIDAKKK
+915 KSGKIAAKKK

-934 EEFEYQISFNNTVEN
+934 EEIEYQISFQNTVEN
-949 GKLEA
+949 GKLDA

-967 IQGSE
+967 VQGSE
-972 RAEGAGPSPVE
+972 RAEGAEPNPVE

-996 AITDTKERS
+996 EITDTKERS
-1005 IIFKVKVKEEAK
+1005 IAFKVKVKEEAK

-1028 SDPNG
+1028 SEPNG
-1033 QSEHPEEKV
+1033 QTEHPEEKI
-1042 TPDYKDGKVDV
+1042 TPDYKYGKVDV
-1053 DKSVTNQTPKLGEEV
+1053 EKSVTNQTPKLGEEV
-1068 EYRITFHNTV
+1068 EYRITFYNTV
-1078 ENGKLEKVMIEDTLP
+1078 ENGKLEKVLVEDTLP
-1093 AGVEYVKD
+1093 KGVEYVKD

-1112 VELKMEN
+1112 VELKVED
-1119 GKIIAKYPE
+1119 GKVMAKYPE

-1160 DPKHDPVDAK
+1160 DPKNEPVESK

-1190 EKPKLGEE
+1190 KKPKLGEE

-1211 GKIAEVR
+1211 GKLEEVR

-1233 IKAEGEAPSPVELT
+1233 IKAEGEAPGPVELA
-1247 VEAGVVKAKY
+1247 VENGIVKAKY
-1257 IDITDTKE
+1257 IDIMDMKE
-1265 RSIVFKVKVKEEVE
+1265 RSIVFKVKVKEEAKVD
-1279 VGKEIV
+1279 KEIV

-1291 DTKHQPIEPE
+1291 DTKNPPIEPE

-1310 GIINAAK
+1310 GIIDSK
-1317 IVDNPS
+1317 KTVDNPS

-1346 KVKIEDTI
+1346 KVIIEDTI

-1374 VKLHVKDGKVIA
+1374 LKLSVKDGKVIA

-1392 DTKERSIVFTVKV
+1392 DMKERSIVFKVKVKV

-1410 IGKEI
+1410 VGKEI
-1415 VNQAIVDDTKDS
+1415 INKAIVDDMKHP
-1427 KKPEAKITPLH
+1427 KEPEAKITPLH

-1462 RISFKNTVENGKLAE
+1462 RISMKNTVKYGKLTDVIIEDTLPEGLEYVENSLKAEGIGTDSVELKFENGKVMAKYPEIMDTEERSIVFKVKVKEGVTVGKKIINKATIDDSQNKPVNPTAEIIPQYKDGKLEAKKMVNNETPKLGEEVEYRISFKNTVEHGKLTEVKIEDDLPNGLEYVKDSVKVEGSKPDPVELKFENGKVMAKYPEITDTKERSITFKVKVKGKVSDSIVNEAIVSDTKHPPETPTAEIIPQHKDGKVKAKKTVNNETPKLGEEVEYRISFKNTVEDGKLAE

-1490 VENSLKAEG
+1490 VENS
-1499 AGPNPVELKMENGK
+1499 
-1513 VLAKYPEITDIEE
+1513 
-1526 RSITFKVK
+1526 VK
-1534 VKEEVKVGEK
+1534 
-1544 IVNKAIVDDTKH
+1544 
-1556 DPINPKAE
+1556 
-1564 ITPQYKD
+1564 
-1571 GKIEAEKVVN
+1571 
-1581 NPSPKLEEEV
+1581 
-1591 EYRISFKNTVE
+1591 
-1602 HGKLAGVIIED
+1602 
-1613 DLPNGLEYVKGS
+1613 
-1625 LQAEGSKP
+1625 AEGSKP
-1633 DPVELKFENGKVLA
+1633 DPVELKFENGKVMA

-1654 TKERSITFKVKVKG
+1654 TEERSITFKVKVKDEVKVG
-1668 NVSDTIINQAIVSD
+1668 KKIVNKAIIDD
-1682 TKHPPETPKAEII
+1682 TKNEPETPTAEIT
-1695 PQHKDGKLEAKK
+1695 PQHKDGKVEAKK
-1707 VVNNLLPKLGE
+1707 TVNNETPKLGE

-1733 KLAEVKIEDTLPEG
+1733 KLAEVTI
-1747 LEYVEN
+1747 
-1753 SLKAEGAGTD
+1753 
-1763 SVELK
+1763 
-1768 FENGKI
+1768 
-1774 LAKYPEITD
+1774 
-1783 TKERSITFKVK
+1783 
-1794 VKDEVK
+1794 KD
-1800 IGGKI
+1800 
-1805 VNKAIIDDTKK
+1805 D
-1816 EPETPTAE
+1816 
-1824 ITPQHKDGKVEAEKT
+1824 
-1839 VNNPSPKLGEEIEY
+1839 
-1853 RISFKNTV
+1853 
-1861 ENGKLAE
+1861 
-1868 VKIEDT
+1868 

-1885 LQAEGSKPNPVE
+1885 LRAEGSKPDPVE

-1912 TDIEERSIVFKAKV
+1912 MDTEERSIVFKAKV
-1926 KEDFKVGEGIV
+1926 KEEFKVGEGIV

-1946 DPKTREVTVTPEYK
+1946 DPTTSEVTITPEYK

-1984 INFKNT
+1984 ISFKNT
-1990 VENGKLVEVKVE
+1990 VENGKLVEVTVE

-2015 LQAEGSKPNPV
+2015 LQAEGSKPSPV

-2035 MAKYPVIT
+2035 MAKYLEIA
-2043 DTKERSIVFKA
+2043 DTKERSIIFKV

-2075 THEPEKPYVEI
+2075 KNEPEEPRVEI
-2086 TPQYKDGKIVAEKVA
+2086 TPQYKDGKIAAQKVA

-2109 EEVEYRIRFKNTVE
+2109 EEVEYRISFKNTVE
-2123 NGKLAEVNIKD
+2123 NGKLVEVNIKD
-2134 TLPKGLEYVEGS
+2134 TLPNGLEYVEGS

-2151 SKPKPVELKVEN
+2151 SKPKPVELQVKNNKVM
-2163 GKVTAKY
+2163 AKY
-2170 PAITDTEERSIVF
+2170 PEITDTEERSIVF
-2183 KAKVKESVKAGEE
+2183 KAKVKESVKVGEE

-2202 VDDTKNVPEEPY
+2202 IDDTKNLPEEPY

-2270 LEFVQG
+2270 LEFVEG
-2276 SEKAEGDE
+2276 SEKAEGEE

-2289 LKVENGKVIATYSEI
+2289 LKVENGKVMAKYSEI
-2304 IDTKERSIAF
+2304 MDTKERSIVF

-2325 KGITNKAIIHV
+2325 KDITNKAIIHV
-2336 DDPNHPIIEPT
+2336 DDPNHPVIDPT
-2347 AKITPQYKDGKVK
+2347 AKITPQYKDGKI
-2360 ADKKVSK
+2360 ATHKKVNNHK
-2367 KDPKLGE
+2367 PKLGE

-2381 FHNTVKDGKL
+2381 FNNTVKDGKL

-2406 VKDSLKAEGEEPA
+2406 VKDSLKAEGDKPA
-2419 PVELKEEAGKVTAK
+2419 PVELKEEAGKVSAK
-2433 YENITDTKERSIIFK
+2433 YENITDMKERSIIFK

-2479 YITPQHK
+2479 EITPQHK
-2486 DGKVKADKKVSK
+2486 DGKVKADKKVNK

-2505 EVEYQIRFKN
+2505 EVEYRISFKN

-2549 NPVELKE
+2549 APVELKE

-2564 YENITDTA
+2564 YENTIDTA

-2657 VKIKDELPSSLEFV
+2657 VKIKDELPTGLEFV
-2671 EGSERAEGENPKPLH
+2671 EGSERAEGENPKPLY

-2701 VDTKERSIIFKVK
+2701 TDMKERSIVFKVK
-2714 VKEKAKVGEEIVNT
+2714 VKEKAKVGEEIVNK
-2728 AVVEDTINPPE
+2728 AIVEDTINPPE
-2739 QPNVTIQPQYKDG
+2739 QPNISIQPQYKDG
-2752 ALQAEKTVSNQE
+2752 ALQAEKTVSNHE

-2779 TVENGRLTEVKVEDE
+2779 TVENGKLTEVKVEDE
-2794 IPAGLEYVQDSIK
+2794 IPAGLEYVKDSIK
-2807 SDGPEPN
+2807 SDGPEPY

-2826 VKYPEITDM
+2826 AKYPEITDT

-2841 FKVKVQE
+2841 FKVRVQE

-2856 INKAIVDDNN
+2856 VNKAIVDDNN

-2927 IPAGL
+2927 IPSGL

-2956 KVTAKYPEITDT
+2956 KVTVKYPEITDT
-2968 KERSIIFKAKVKE
+2968 KERSVIFKVKVKE
-2981 TVKVGGEITNK
+2981 TAKVGGEITNK
-2992 AIIHVDDPN
+2992 AIIEVDDPK

-3006 PTATIKPE
+3006 PTAKIKPE
-3014 YKDGQLKAMK
+3014 YKDG
-3024 AVSNK
+3024 
-3029 EPKLGEEVEY
+3029 KL
-3039 RISFKNTVEN
+3039 T
-3049 GKVAEVKVEDEIP
+3049 A
-3062 AGLEYVQDSLRFEGA
+3062 
-3077 EPNPVELKVEF
+3077 
-3088 GKVIAK
+3088 AK
-3094 YLDIADRK
+3094 
-3102 ERSIIFKAKVK
+3102 
-3113 ETVETGEKIVNKAIV
+3113 T
-3128 GDTINQPEEPVV
+3128 
-3140 SITPQYK
+3140 
-3147 DGMLKA
+3147 
-3153 EKEVSNKEPKLG
+3153 VSNKEPKLG

-3178 ENGKLA
+3178 ENGKLD
-3184 EVKIEDQLPD
+3184 VVTIEDEIPA
-3194 GLEYVKDSVKAKG
+3194 GLEYVQGSIRFEG
-3207 AIEVKVENGK
+3207 AEPNPIELKMEFGKVI
-3217 LTAKYEN
+3217 AKYLE
-3224 IIDTKERNITF
+3224 ITDTKERSIIF
-3235 KVKVKEKAGEE
+3235 KAKVKEAPSKGITNKA
-3246 IVNRAIVD
+3246 VVD
-3254 DGINQPLEPTVSI
+3254 DKINPPLEPTVTI
-3267 KPKEPEVKPE
+3267 LPKTKEDFKIPEDPKEPKEPEVKPE
-3277 DPKEPEVKPE
+3277 DPKEP
-3287 DPKEPEVK
+3287 KEPEV
-3295 PEDPKEPEVKP
+3295 
-3306 EDPKEPEVKPEDP
+3306 
-3319 KEPEVKPEDPKE
+3319 
-3331 PEVKPEDP
+3331 
-3339 KEPEVKPEDPKEPE
+3339 
-3353 VKPEDPKEPEVKP
+3353 
-3366 EDPKEPEV
+3366 
-3374 KPEDPKEPEVKPE
+3374 
-3387 DPKEPEVKP
+3387 
-3396 EDPKEPEV
+3396 
-3404 KPEDPKEPE
+3404 
-3413 VKPEDPKEPEVKPED
+3413 
-3428 PKEPEVKPE
+3428 
-3437 DPKEP
+3437 
-3442 EVKPEDPKEPE
+3442 
-3453 VKPED
+3453 
-3458 PKEPEVKPEDPKEPE
+3458 
-3473 VKPEDPKEPEV
+3473 
-3484 KPEDPKEPEVK
+3484 
-3495 PEDPKEPEVK
+3495 
-3505 LEKPEVRLEKLI
+3505 KPEVRLEKLI

-3523 VERELPKTGAAS
+3523 TERELPKTGAAS
-3535 PWMVSVGAGI
+3535 PWMMSVGAGI

>member
-1 MKKSLKCFN
+1 MKQVLKCFN
-10 VVTIIALLLSI
+10 VVTMITLLLSI
-21 TLPSPSAFA
+21 ILPSPSAFA
-30 EIHKKSWDELQG
+30 TEINKKSWDELQG
-42 NDVRIK
+42 NDVKIK
-48 AEQVNAEIYRGEVAE
+48 AEQVNAEIYKGEVAE

-69 YTIENTGDT
+69 YTIENTGAT

-85 KQNNENEITFLSQS
+85 KQNNENEITFPSQS
-99 MKVNGEKLPENKV
+99 VKVNGEKLPENKV

-123 GKLLSSNLKI
+123 GKVLSSNLKI
-133 RDLKS
+133 KDLKS

-144 LIKASRTQHFN
+144 LIKARRAQHFN
-155 KEYKQKISVQKDQVQ
+155 NEYKQKISVQKDQLQ
-170 IGSMS
+170 IGNMS
-175 FDVEGIPSEDKVEAT
+175 VDVEGIPSEEKVAAN
-190 ADDEADSSKK
+190 ADEEADSSKK
-200 SVVPS
+200 EVGPS
-205 VNNTTKKVDEKLK
+205 ANNTIKKVDEKLK
-218 VSVEDTNKPTSN
+218 VSVEDKNNPTSK
-230 TELVK
+230 TEPPK
-235 QPVTEAEKQPEKEV
+235 QPVTEAEKLEKE
-249 AKQSDAEVQAASENA
+249 AENQSDAKVQAASENA
-264 SKVQI
+264 SKVQM
-269 QVGDKQGF
+269 QTGDKQGF

-282 SVITAGDLVQ
+282 STITAGNLVQ

-301 TDHYGRQSL
+301 TDHYGRQSM

-325 STFNSSTGAFPTI
+325 STFNSSTGAFPNI

-353 AMGVPGNITD
+353 AMGLPGNIAD

-382 QYAEVSADS
+382 EYADVTADS
-391 IRKADYLPYISNYS
+391 IRKADSLPFISNYS
-405 GSGAGYVAYADV
+405 GAGAGYVAYADV

-476 KSTAWTDVSVNKI
+476 KSTAWTDISVNKI
-489 NTPKEGAFKAK
+489 NTPKEGTFKAK

-579 TYHFEGPNQ
+579 TYHLEGPNQ

-597 MRFRANGATGDIYV
+597 MRFRANSGYGDIYV

-634 SAGKEIKEVKAGE
+634 SAGKEIKDIKAGE
-647 EITYKIEVKNDTKN
+647 EFTYQIEVKNDTKN

-683 GSIQYVTGSNT
+683 ESIQYISGSNK
-694 GQKTDDASDDEA
+694 GNKTDNASDDEA

-713 DFRIGEGADAKDG
+713 DFRMGEGADAKDG

-732 ESAVLTFKVKVK
+732 ESAIITFKVKVK
-744 ESIKSDT
+744 ASVQSDT
-751 TVKNVVA
+751 TIKNIVA
-758 VKGQDSAEIK
+758 VKGKDSTEVN
-768 YESEDDANVTVT
+768 YETADDANVTVT
-780 IPKEVPGEIEARKI
+780 LPKEVPGEIEARKI
-794 ASNKSPKLGDEV
+794 ASNKTPKLGDEV
-806 EYRITFKNKVKDGRL
+806 EYRITFKNTVKDGRL

-833 LEFVKDSLKAEG
+833 LEYVKDSLKAEG
-845 VQPEPVELKFEN
+845 AKPEPVELKFEN
-857 GKIIAKYPAITDME
+857 GKVIAKYPEIMDME

-878 TKVKENAEIGKEITN
+878 TKVKETAKIGEEIVN
-893 KATVSDKTTSPKNI
+893 KATVSDKTNPPKDL

-915 KAGRIDAKKK
+915 KSGKIAAKKK

-934 EEFEYQISFNNTVEN
+934 EEIEYQISFQNTVEN
-949 GKLEA
+949 GKLDA

-967 IQGSE
+967 VQGSE
-972 RAEGAGPSPVE
+972 RAEGAEPNPVE

-996 AITDTKERS
+996 EITDTKERS
-1005 IIFKVKVKEEAK
+1005 IAFKVKVKEEAK

-1028 SDPNG
+1028 SEPNG
-1033 QSEHPEEKV
+1033 QTEHPEEKI
-1042 TPDYKDGKVDV
+1042 TPDYKYGKVDV
-1053 DKSVTNQTPKLGEEV
+1053 EKSVTNQTPKLGEEV
-1068 EYRITFHNTV
+1068 EYRITFYNTV
-1078 ENGKLEKVMIEDTLP
+1078 ENGKLEKVLVEDTLP
-1093 AGVEYVKD
+1093 KGVEYVKD

-1112 VELKMEN
+1112 VELKVED
-1119 GKIIAKYPE
+1119 GKVMAKYPE

-1160 DPKHDPVDAK
+1160 DPKNEPVESK

-1190 EKPKLGEE
+1190 KKPKLGEE

-1211 GKIAEVR
+1211 GKLEEVR

-1233 IKAEGEAPSPVELT
+1233 IKAEGEAPGPVELA
-1247 VEAGVVKAKY
+1247 VENGIVKAKY
-1257 IDITDTKE
+1257 IDIMDMKE
-1265 RSIVFKVKVKEEVE
+1265 RSIVFKVKVKEEAKVD
-1279 VGKEIV
+1279 KEIV

-1291 DTKHQPIEPE
+1291 DTKNPPIEPE

-1310 GIINAAK
+1310 GIIDSK
-1317 IVDNPS
+1317 KTVDNPS

-1341 NGKLE
+1341 NGELE
-1346 KVKIEDTI
+1346 KVIIEDTI

-1374 VKLHVKDGKVIA
+1374 LKLSVKDGKVIA

-1392 DTKERSIVFTVKV
+1392 DMKERSIVFKVKV

-1410 IGKEI
+1410 VGKEI
-1415 VNQAIVDDTKDS
+1415 INKAIVDDMKHP
-1427 KKPEAKITPLH
+1427 KEPEAKITPLH

-1462 RISFKNTVENGKLAE
+1462 RISMKNTVKYGKLTDVIIEDTLPEGLEYVENSLKAEGIGTDSVELKFENGKVMAKYPEIMDTEERSIVFKVKVKEGVTVGKKIINKATIDDSQNKPVNPTAEIIPQYKDGKLEAKKMVNNETPKLGEEVEYRISFKNTVEHGKLTEVKIEDDLPNGLEYVKDSVKVEGSKPDPVELKFENGKVMAKYPEITDTKERSITFKVKVKGKVSDSIVNEAIVSDTKHPPETPTAEIIPQHKDGKVKAKKTVNNETPKLGEEVEYRISFKNTVEDGKLAE

-1490 VENSLKAEG
+1490 VENS
-1499 AGPNPVELKMENGK
+1499 
-1513 VLAKYPEITDIEE
+1513 
-1526 RSITFKVK
+1526 VK
-1534 VKEEVKVGEK
+1534 
-1544 IVNKAIVDDTKH
+1544 
-1556 DPINPKAE
+1556 
-1564 ITPQYKD
+1564 
-1571 GKIEAEKVVN
+1571 
-1581 NPSPKLEEEV
+1581 
-1591 EYRISFKNTVE
+1591 
-1602 HGKLAGVIIED
+1602 
-1613 DLPNGLEYVKGS
+1613 
-1625 LQAEGSKP
+1625 AEGSKP
-1633 DPVELKFENGKVLA
+1633 DPVELKFENGKVMA
-1647 KYPEITD
+1647 KYLEIAD
-1654 TKERSITFKVKVKG
+1654 TKERSIIFKVKVKEEAEIG
-1668 NVSDTIINQAIVSD
+1668 KEIVNKAIVVD
-1682 TKHPPETPKAEII
+1682 TKNEPEEPRVEITP
-1695 PQHKDGKLEAKK
+1695 QYKDGKIAAQK
-1707 VVNNLLPKLGE
+1707 VANNHKPKLGE

-1733 KLAEVKIEDTLPEG
+1733 KLV
-1747 LEYVEN
+1747 
-1753 SLKAEGAGTD
+1753 
-1763 SVELK
+1763 
-1768 FENGKI
+1768 
-1774 LAKYPEITD
+1774 
-1783 TKERSITFKVK
+1783 
-1794 VKDEVK
+1794 
-1800 IGGKI
+1800 
-1805 VNKAIIDDTKK
+1805 
-1816 EPETPTAE
+1816 
-1824 ITPQHKDGKVEAEKT
+1824 
-1839 VNNPSPKLGEEIEY
+1839 
-1853 RISFKNTV
+1853 
-1861 ENGKLAE
+1861 
-1868 VKIEDT
+1868 
-1874 LPNGLEYVKDS
+1874 
-1885 LQAEGSKPNPVE
+1885 
-1897 LKVKDGKVIAKYPEI
+1897 
-1912 TDIEERSIVFKAKV
+1912 
-1926 KEDFKVGEGIV
+1926 
-1937 NKVVVDDTK
+1937 
-1946 DPKTREVTVTPEYK
+1946 
-1960 DGKLKAEKFVNN
+1960 
-1972 KKPKLGE
+1972 
-1979 EVEYR
+1979 
-1984 INFKNT
+1984 
-1990 VENGKLVEVKVE
+1990 
-2002 DEIPAGLEYVENS
+2002 
-2015 LQAEGSKPNPV
+2015 
-2026 ELKFENGKV
+2026 
-2035 MAKYPVIT
+2035 
-2043 DTKERSIVFKA
+2043 
-2054 KVKEEAEIGKE
+2054 
-2065 IVNKAIVVDT
+2065 
-2075 THEPEKPYVEI
+2075 
-2086 TPQYKDGKIVAEKVA
+2086 
-2101 NNHKPKLG
+2101 
-2109 EEVEYRIRFKNTVE
+2109 
-2123 NGKLAEVNIKD
+2123 EVNIKD
-2134 TLPKGLEYVEGS
+2134 TLPNGLEYVEGS

-2151 SKPKPVELKVEN
+2151 SKPKPVELQVKNNKVM
-2163 GKVTAKY
+2163 AKY
-2170 PAITDTEERSIVF
+2170 PEITDTEERSIVF
-2183 KAKVKESVKAGEE
+2183 KAKVKESVKVGEE

-2202 VDDTKNVPEEPY
+2202 IDDTKNLPEEPY
-2214 VPITPQYKDGKIE
+2214 VTITPQYKDGKIE

-2270 LEFVQG
+2270 LEFVEG
-2276 SEKAEGDE
+2276 SEKAEGEE

-2289 LKVENGKVIATYSEI
+2289 LKVENGKVMAKYSEI
-2304 IDTKERSIAF
+2304 MDTKERSIVF

-2325 KGITNKAIIHV
+2325 KDITNKAIIHV
-2336 DDPNHPIIEPT
+2336 DDPNHPVIDPT
-2347 AKITPQYKDGKVK
+2347 AKITPQYKDGKI
-2360 ADKKVSK
+2360 ATHKKVNNHK
-2367 KDPKLGE
+2367 PKLGE

-2381 FHNTVKDGKL
+2381 FNNTVKDGKL

-2406 VKDSLKAEGEEPA
+2406 VKDSLKAEGDKPA
-2419 PVELKEEAGKVTAK
+2419 PVELKEEAGKVSAK
-2433 YENITDTKERSIIFK
+2433 YENITDMKERSIIFK

-2479 YITPQHK
+2479 EITPQHK
-2486 DGKVKADKKVSK
+2486 DGKVKADKKVNK

-2505 EVEYQIRFKN
+2505 EVEYRISFKN

-2549 NPVELKE
+2549 APVELKE

-2564 YENITDTA
+2564 YENIIDTA

-2657 VKIKDELPSSLEFV
+2657 VKIKDELPTGLEFV
-2671 EGSERAEGENPKPLH
+2671 EGSERAEGENPKPLY

-2701 VDTKERSIIFKVK
+2701 TDMKERSIVFKVK
-2714 VKEKAKVGEEIVNT
+2714 VKEKAKVGEEIVNK
-2728 AVVEDTINPPE
+2728 AIVEDTINPPE
-2739 QPNVTIQPQYKDG
+2739 QPNISIQPQYKDG
-2752 ALQAEKTVSNQE
+2752 ALQAEKTVSNHE

-2779 TVENGRLTEVKVEDE
+2779 TVENGKLTEVKVEDE
-2794 IPAGLEYVQDSIK
+2794 IPAGLEYVKDSIK
-2807 SDGPEPN
+2807 SDGPEPY

-2826 VKYPEITDM
+2826 AKYPEITDT

-2841 FKVKVQE
+2841 FKVRVQE

-2856 INKAIVDDNN
+2856 VNKAIVDDNN

-2927 IPAGL
+2927 IPSGL

-2956 KVTAKYPEITDT
+2956 KVTVKYPEITDT
-2968 KERSIIFKAKVKE
+2968 KERSVIFKVKVKE
-2981 TVKVGGEITNK
+2981 TAKVGGEITNK
-2992 AIIHVDDPN
+2992 AIIEVDDPK

-3006 PTATIKPE
+3006 PTAKIKPE
-3014 YKDGQLKAMK
+3014 YKDG
-3024 AVSNK
+3024 
-3029 EPKLGEEVEY
+3029 KL
-3039 RISFKNTVEN
+3039 T
-3049 GKVAEVKVEDEIP
+3049 A
-3062 AGLEYVQDSLRFEGA
+3062 
-3077 EPNPVELKVEF
+3077 
-3088 GKVIAK
+3088 AK
-3094 YLDIADRK
+3094 
-3102 ERSIIFKAKVK
+3102 
-3113 ETVETGEKIVNKAIV
+3113 T
-3128 GDTINQPEEPVV
+3128 
-3140 SITPQYK
+3140 
-3147 DGMLKA
+3147 
-3153 EKEVSNKEPKLG
+3153 VSNKEPKLG

-3178 ENGKLA
+3178 ENGKLD
-3184 EVKIEDQLPD
+3184 VVTIEDEIPA
-3194 GLEYVKDSVKAKG
+3194 GLEYVQGSIRFEG
-3207 AIEVKVENGK
+3207 AEPNPIELKMEFGKVI
-3217 LTAKYEN
+3217 AKYLE
-3224 IIDTKERNITF
+3224 ITDTKERSIIF
-3235 KVKVKEKAGEE
+3235 KAKVKEAPSKGITNKA
-3246 IVNRAIVD
+3246 VVD
-3254 DGINQPLEPTVSI
+3254 DKINPPLEPTVTI
-3267 KPKEPEVKPE
+3267 LPKTKEDFKIPEDPKEPKEPEVKPE
-3277 DPKEPEVKPE
+3277 DPKEPKEPEVKPE
-3287 DPKEPEVK
+3287 DPKEPKEPEVK
-3295 PEDPKEPEVKP
+3295 PEDPKEPKEPEVKP
-3306 EDPKEPEVKPEDP
+3306 EEPKEPKEPEVKPEEPKEPKEPEVKPEDP
-3319 KEPEVKPEDPKE
+3319 KEPKE

-3339 KEPEVKPEDPKEPE
+3339 KEPKEPE
-3353 VKPEDPKEPEVKP
+3353 VKPEEPKEPKEPEV
-3366 EDPKEPEV
+3366 
-3374 KPEDPKEPEVKPE
+3374 
-3387 DPKEPEVKP
+3387 
-3396 EDPKEPEV
+3396 
-3404 KPEDPKEPE
+3404 
-3413 VKPEDPKEPEVKPED
+3413 
-3428 PKEPEVKPE
+3428 
-3437 DPKEP
+3437 
-3442 EVKPEDPKEPE
+3442 
-3453 VKPED
+3453 
-3458 PKEPEVKPEDPKEPE
+3458 
-3473 VKPEDPKEPEV
+3473 
-3484 KPEDPKEPEVK
+3484 
-3495 PEDPKEPEVK
+3495 
-3505 LEKPEVRLEKLI
+3505 KPEVRLEKLI

-3523 VERELPKTGAAS
+3523 TERELPKTGAAS
-3535 PWMVSVGAGI
+3535 PWMMSVGAGI

>member
-138 HEKMTV
+138 HEKMTM

-175 FDVEGIPSEDKVEAT
+175 FDVEGIPSEEKVEAN
-190 ADDEADSSKK
+190 ADDEADSRKK
-200 SVVPS
+200 EVGPS
-205 VNNTTKKVDEKLK
+205 ADSTTKKVDEKLK
-218 VSVEDTNKPTSN
+218 VSVEDKNKSTSK
-230 TELVK
+230 TELPK
-235 QPVTEAEKQPEKEV
+235 QLVAEDEKQSEKEA
-249 AKQSDAEVQAASENA
+249 AKQSNAEVQAASENA

-282 SVITAGDLVQ
+282 STIAPGNLVQ

-405 GSGAGYVAYADV
+405 GSGAGYVSYADV

-579 TYHFEGPNQ
+579 TYHFEGPTQ

-683 GSIQYVTGSNT
+683 GSIQYVTGSNA

-744 ESIKSDT
+744 ESIKSNT

-758 VKGQDSAEIK
+758 VKGQDSAEIQYK
-768 YESEDDANVTVT
+768 SEDDANVTVT

-821 DVLTIEDELPSS
+821 DVLTIEDELPGS
-833 LEFVKDSLKAEG
+833 LEYVKDSLKAEG
-845 VQPEPVELKFEN
+845 EKPEPVELKFEN

-878 TKVKENAEIGKEITN
+878 TKVKETAKIGEEIVN
-893 KATVSDKTTSPKNI
+893 KAIVSDKTNPPKNI

-915 KAGRIDAKKK
+915 KAGKIDAKKK
-925 ATNKKPKLG
+925 ATNKHPKLG

-967 IQGSE
+967 VQGSE

-996 AITDTKERS
+996 EITDTKERS

-1078 ENGKLEKVMIEDTLP
+1078 ENGKLEKVLVEDTLP

-1119 GKIIAKYPE
+1119 GKVIAKYPE
-1128 ITDTEKRSIV
+1128 ITDMEKRSIV
-1138 FKVKVKDS
+1138 FKVKVKDA

-1211 GKIAEVR
+1211 GKLAEVR

-1233 IKAEGEAPSPVELT
+1233 IKAEGEAPGPVELA

-1265 RSIVFKVKVKEEVE
+1265 RSIVFKVKVKEEAE

-1310 GIINAAK
+1310 GIIDATK
-1317 IVDNPS
+1317 IVDNPT

-1346 KVKIEDTI
+1346 KVTIEDTI

-1359 YVKGSEKAEGDKPAP
+1359 YVKGSEKAEGDKPTP

-1392 DTKERSIVFTVKV
+1392 DTKERSIVFKVKV

-1410 IGKEI
+1410 VGKEI
-1415 VNQAIVDDTKDS
+1415 VNKAIVDDTKDS

-1438 KDGKIKA
+1438 KDGKMKA

-1462 RISFKNTVENGKLAE
+1462 RISFKNTVEHGKLAE

-1499 AGPNPVELKMENGK
+1499 AGPNPVELKVENGK
-1513 VLAKYPEITDIEE
+1513 VIAKYPAITDTEE

-1602 HGKLAGVIIED
+1602 HGKLAEVIIED

-1633 DPVELKFENGKVLA
+1633 NPVELKFENGKVLA

-1668 NVSDTIINQAIVSD
+1668 NVSDTIVNEAIVSD

-1733 KLAEVKIEDTLPEG
+1733 KLAEIKIEDTLPEG
-1747 LEYVEN
+1747 VEYVEN
-1753 SLKAEGAGTD
+1753 SVKAEGSKPD
-1763 SVELK
+1763 PVELK
-1768 FENGKI
+1768 VENGKV

-1783 TKERSITFKVK
+1783 TEERSITFKVK

-1800 IGGKI
+1800 VGKKI
-1805 VNKAIIDDTKK
+1805 VNKAIIDDTKN

-1824 ITPQHKDGKVEAEKT
+1824 ITPQHKDGKVEAKKT

-1868 VKIEDT
+1868 VKIEDN

-1885 LQAEGSKPNPVE
+1885 VKAEGSKPEPVE

-2015 LQAEGSKPNPV
+2015 VKAEGSKPDPV
-2026 ELKFENGKV
+2026 ELKVENGKV
-2035 MAKYPVIT
+2035 MAKYLEIT

-2075 THEPEKPYVEI
+2075 KNEPEEPYVEI
-2086 TPQYKDGKIVAEKVA
+2086 TPQYKDGKVVAQKVA

-2183 KAKVKESVKAGEE
+2183 KAKVKESVKVGEE

-2367 KDPKLGE
+2367 KDPKLEE

-2381 FHNTVKDGKL
+2381 FSNTVKDGKL

-2406 VKDSLKAEGEEPA
+2406 VKDSLKAEGDEPA
-2419 PVELKEEAGKVTAK
+2419 PVELKEEAGMVTAK

-2479 YITPQHK
+2479 DITPQHK

-2618 KDGKLKAEKTVNNPA
+2618 KDGKLKADKTVNNLA

-2657 VKIKDELPSSLEFV
+2657 VKIKDELPNGLEFV

-2696 EYPEI
+2696 EYPAI
-2701 VDTKERSIIFKVK
+2701 TDTKERSIVFKVK
-2714 VKEKAKVGEEIVNT
+2714 VKEKAKVGEEIVNK
-2728 AVVEDTINPPE
+2728 AIVEDTINPPE
-2739 QPNVTIQPQYKDG
+2739 QPNISIQPQYKDG
-2752 ALQAEKTVSNQE
+2752 ALQAEKTVSNHE

-2779 TVENGRLTEVKVEDE
+2779 TVENGKLTEVKVEDE

-2826 VKYPEITDM
+2826 AKYSEITDT

-2841 FKVKVQE
+2841 FKVRVQE

-2856 INKAIVDDNN
+2856 VNKAIVDDHN

-2896 EPKLGEEIEYR
+2896 KPKLGEEIEYR

-2941 VGDKPV
+2941 VGDKPA

-2956 KVTAKYPEITDT
+2956 KVTAKYPDIMDT
-2968 KERSIIFKAKVKE
+2968 KERSIIFKVKVKE

-3001 HPVIE
+3001 HPVME

-3014 YKDGQLKAMK
+3014 YKDGKLKATK
-3024 AVSNK
+3024 TVSNK

-3049 GKVAEVKVEDEIP
+3049 GKIAVVKVEDEIP

-3094 YLDIADRK
+3094 YLDIADMK

-3113 ETVETGEKIVNKAIV
+3113 ETVKIGEDIVNTAIV
-3128 GDTINQPEEPVV
+3128 GDTINQPEEPIV

-3147 DGMLKA
+3147 DGMLEAK
-3153 EKEVSNKEPKLG
+3153 KEVSNKEPKLG

-3184 EVKIEDQLPD
+3184 EVKIEDQLPT
-3194 GLEYVKDSVKAKG
+3194 GLEYVKNSVKAKD

-3287 DPKEPEVK
+3287 DPKEP
-3295 PEDPKEPEVKP
+3295 KEPEVKP
-3306 EDPKEPEVKPEDP
+3306 EN
-3319 KEPEVKPEDPKE
+3319 
-3331 PEVKPEDP
+3331 
-3339 KEPEVKPEDPKEPE
+3339 
-3353 VKPEDPKEPEVKP
+3353 
-3366 EDPKEPEV
+3366 
-3374 KPEDPKEPEVKPE
+3374 
-3387 DPKEPEVKP
+3387 
-3396 EDPKEPEV
+3396 
-3404 KPEDPKEPE
+3404 
-3413 VKPEDPKEPEVKPED
+3413 
-3428 PKEPEVKPE
+3428 
-3437 DPKEP
+3437 
-3442 EVKPEDPKEPE
+3442 
-3453 VKPED
+3453 
-3458 PKEPEVKPEDPKEPE
+3458 
-3473 VKPEDPKEPEV
+3473 
-3484 KPEDPKEPEVK
+3484 
-3495 PEDPKEPEVK
+3495 
-3505 LEKPEVRLEKLI
+3505 PEVRLEKLI

-3523 VERELPKTGAAS
+3523 VERELPKTGAVS
-3535 PWMVSVGAGI
+3535 PLMMSVGAGI
-3545 SFLVGGVLFVLGR
+3545 SFLVGGVLFILGR